1 MRKFSKS
8 KKAAILASI
17 MGGWMIGGS
26 AFAANLLITVPSNY
40 GASNMTAITGSRVTD
55 KVDSKANV
63 AVIESLNKDPGT
75 YSFVLDGK
83 SMFLLRQYNYST
95 VDLIPS
101 KVIGADTT
109 WSKDE
114 VYPSGIITKGA
125 NPHSAAG
132 YNGYIYVGDYDLG
145 TIGVVKYDKNVLTE
159 EVSKSRN
166 LMEDLNTYCGM
177 SYSSPGWVHG
187 EGMVVKNGQLY
198 VVVSINPKG
207 GYDPYDDSIIMQY
220 QIKDDGSLEYVNYT
234 CSARNPDSVK
244 LNNYNDI
251 LLHTGIGGYQY
262 VGHGNSES
270 AITLATINNNVLNQE
285 SKSVVLPENVKSNGL
300 DFRDM
305 TVWPNGTA
313 YILAYNLATGGGG
326 SNLKVYKTT
335 VANLSSDNPVNWE
348 IVVEGNTEGGGNTGV
363 GTGWFN
369 KLFAEYYTKRVWGEF
384 GNNIVVYT
392 DGAVKPTYT
401 WSAYTLAGNTSY
413 HTFNSVSLLSGDTV
427 FGNKALL
434 TTSREEGLTSP
445 SVTTTKV
452 ININANSKTGDYFQR
467 ISGTDADS
475 SVYSGVSSDNS
486 VYTFTADKTI
496 SLKPNAWKTQADLS
510 NNILAAVYAHDGN
523 DVTVN
528 AGSNTLQLQV
538 QNGVATPVGVY
549 AGNGKSVTIN
559 AGKLN
564 IITIGAVNG
573 NSLNNAIM
581 NDAGKS
587 DASKITVNGDV
598 NISMNGSYGGNGV
611 AVQKTDRW
619 GEASYASDVA
629 NTITIN
635 GNLTIKGADNETWG
649 IPINAD
655 NVLSRFNN
663 AGILTQVENS
673 RVDVSGTAD
682 MDVYGNG
689 ITTNAKNSTVSIGG
703 GEINVPKGMNYG
715 YYTLGAYQGT
725 INVNTGKDGAAAGNN
740 SVKLGGDIF
749 ALSTGTVN
757 VALTT
762 GDSYLRGIVDNGGTV
777 NMWLQNGASWIN
789 QANNTRYAQDNE
801 DVGSNG
807 ASHISKLTGGSAGAA
822 GVIFQKSDSK
832 NITIDKY
839 SGNTM
844 VIYEHDNS
852 NPEKILGGNF
862 TVKTAESGSAVALRT
877 DSDGVNTSSEATVNK
892 VLDALAN
899 KLYYTDYVS
908 GNRNLD
914 GQVQIAEGLTAAS
927 AAKYVGSVKYNDTT
941 GQGSLGEK
949 ISVQTETPEGD
960 NSDADKNFL
969 VEKGDWHGNNS
980 GDNVNLTLKD
990 KASWSGDNIGSNMVV
1005 NAADS
1010 VWTGDNKG
1018 AGTNVTLNASAWNG
1032 KNDGSKAVV
1041 TLKNKASWS
1050 GDSSGSDLQLN
1061 LDDSDYNGN
1070 ISGDRS
1076 SVTLGNGS
1084 NWEGNSSGKDA
1095 VININNGSSWSGNVS
1110 GSGST
1115 LNMHGDN
1122 LWQVKGDNVLDSF
1135 NAGSISKMRKA
1146 AAVASGS
1153 GATVDMTDATAG
1165 NLTIN
1170 KYNGKATFVYK
1181 HDANDVTKINGGDI
1195 TIGAATSS
1203 SGITLLTD
1211 SNGLETTNKYAIND
1225 ALNALANKLYYTG
1238 YLNGEK
1244 NLDGYVKIAE
1254 GLTSVSATK
1263 FAGNIGYDSKTG
1275 QGSLDKATV
1284 DYGTSIPNVQSKTD
1298 FTTVVTGDYVTDKE
1312 YRDAGVLPDINNI
1325 YNFTKDAT
1333 TITTDSSAITTA
1345 KDTTLKLN
1353 SHDMTITAN
1362 SGDGIATTGG
1372 TLTVQDAGN
1381 FVVTGAKAINA
1392 NNSKVDITAV
1402 NATLNGDVSTNN
1414 AVTIKAT
1421 KAAKVN
1427 GAVSADGANAA
1438 VTIDSAD
1445 TTIGS
1450 NVTANGK
1457 GAKVTAKNLSK
1468 LDGDVVTDADGSV
1481 ELNFKEG
1488 ASWTG
1493 DNSGNTTMSLSKGTW
1508 NGANN
1513 GKLNATLTNGTTWTG
1528 DSSGAGSTIKLDAS
1542 TWNGANSG
1550 ANADITLNNGAS
1562 WSKGNTA
1569 DGVTVKADKAA
1580 WTGANGGAKANITLT
1595 NASTW
1600 NGANTG
1606 ANAKVNLTDS
1616 SWTGDNS
1623 GSGLS
1628 LTANNSKWNGST
1640 SAAGSATLTNGSIW
1654 TGASANADFSLTL
1667 NGSTWNNSGA
1677 SSLKNFAGTNGIVDM
1692 SNAAASVTIG
1702 SYSGDATV
1710 IYKHN
1715 SNNPGEVYG
1724 GNFTV
1729 NSAENGSKITM
1740 LTDNTGVDTT
1750 DEDKI
1755 NEALDALAGKLFYL
1769 GAVGGAESNLNG
1781 TVKIA
1786 EGLTAAS
1793 VAKQTAGIVYDKTT
1807 GQGSADHKTVTPG
1820 PVYPSEQD
1828 RTAFVTSI
1836 TGEHLTDKEYRKA
1849 GVLSNTVDNNI
1860 YNFTKDATTI
1870 TTDSSAITTAKDT
1883 TLKLNSHDMTITAN
1897 SGDGIATTGGTLTVQ
1912 DAGNFVV
1919 TGAKAINANNSKVD
1933 ITAVNAT
1940 LNGDVTTNNTVML
1953 KATKAAKVNGAVSA
1967 DGANS
1972 NVSISGTASA
1982 AITGA
1987 VNANG
1992 ANAAVTIDSADTTIG
2007 SDITANGKGAKVTA
2021 KNLSK
2026 LDGNVATDADG
2037 NVELN
2042 FKEGASWSGDNS
2054 GNTTMSL
2061 SKGTW
2066 SGANTGKLNVTL
2078 TNGTT
2083 WNGDSSGAGSTIKLD
2098 ASTWS
2103 GANSGADADITLNNG
2118 ASWSKGNTADG
2129 VTVKADKAAWTGA
2142 NGGAKANITL
2152 TNASTWNGANTG
2164 ANAKVNLTDSS
2175 WTGDNSGAGLSL
2187 TANNSKWNGSTSTA
2201 GSATLTNGSIWT
2213 GASTSADFA
2222 LTLNGSTW
2230 NNSGAS
2236 SLKSFSGTNGIVDMT
2251 NTAASVTIGS
2261 YSGDATVIY
2270 KHNSSNPGEVYGG
2283 NFTVT
2288 KAAANSKI
2296 SMLTDNTGVDTTD
2309 EDKINEALDA
2319 LAGKLFYLGAV
2330 GGAESNLN
2338 GTVKIAEGLTAASV
2352 AKQTAGIVYDK
2363 TTGQGSADHKT
2374 VTPGP
2379 VYPSEQDRTAFV
2391 TSITGEHLTDKEYRK
2406 AGVLSN
2412 TVDNNIYNFT
2422 KDATT
2427 ITTDSSA
2434 ITTTKDTTLKLN
2446 SHDLT
2451 ITANSGDGIATTG
2464 GTLTVQNV
2472 GNFAVTGAKAIN
2484 ANNSKVDITAVNAT
2498 LNGDVSTNNVV
2509 NIKATKAAKVNG
2521 AVAADGANSNVSI
2534 SGTAS
2539 AAISGAVSAV
2549 GANAAVTVD
2558 SADTTIGSDI
2568 TANGKGAKVTAK
2580 NLSKLDGDVATDA
2593 DGSVELNFKEGASW
2607 SGDNSGNT
2615 TMSLSKGTW
2624 NGANTGKLNATLT
2637 NGTTWNGD
2645 SSGAGSTIK
2654 LDASTWSGAN
2664 SGANTDIT
2672 LSNGASW
2679 TKGNT
2684 ADGVT
2689 VKAEKA
2695 TWTGANGGAKANIT
2709 LTNAS
2714 TWNGANTGANA
2725 IVNLIDSSWTGDNSG
2740 AGLSLTANNSKW
2752 NGSTNAAGSAT
2763 LTNGS
2768 IWTGASTSADF
2779 SLTLNGSTWN
2789 NSGASSLKS
2798 FSGTNGIVDMTNA
2811 AASVTIGSY
2820 SGDATVIY
2828 KHNSSNPGEVYGG
2841 NFTVNS
2847 AKNGSKITM
2856 LTDNTGVDTT
2866 DEDKINEALDALVGK
2881 LFYLGAIGGAEN
2893 NLNGTVKIA
2902 EGLTA
2907 ASAAKQTAGIVYD
2920 KTTGQGSADH
2930 KTVTPGPVYPTEQD
2944 RTAFVTSITGEH
2956 LTDKEYRKAGVLSNT
2971 VDNNIYNFTKDAT
2984 TITTDSSAI
2993 TTAKDTTLKLNSHDM
3008 TITANS
3014 GDGIATTGG
3023 TLTVQDA
3030 GIFAV
3035 TGAKAINANNSK
3047 VDITAVN
3054 ATLNGDVTTNNAVT
3068 IKATKAA
3075 KVNGAVSADGANSN
3089 VSISGTASA
3098 AITGAVN
3105 ANGANAAVTIDSA
3118 DTTIGSDITAN
3129 GKGAKVIAKNL
3140 SRLDGDVTTD
3150 ADGSVELGFKEGAS
3164 WTGDNGGNTT
3174 MSLSKGTWNGANNGK
3189 LNATLTNGTTWTG
3202 DSSGAGSTIKLD
3214 ASSWSGANSGANADI
3229 TLSNGASWTKGNTA
3243 DGVAV
3248 KADKASWTGANG
3260 GAKTNITLTNS
3271 VSWNGANTGSNATV
3285 NMTDSSWTGD
3295 NSGAGLSL
3303 TANNSKWNGSTSAAG
3318 SATLTNGSIWTGA
3331 STNADFA
3338 LTLNGSTWNNSGA
3351 SSLKS
3356 FAGTNGIVDMTNAA
3370 ASVTIGSYS
3379 GDATVIYKHNSSN
3392 PSEVYGGNFT
3402 VTKAATN
3409 SKITML
3415 TDNTGVDTTDEDKIN
3430 EALDAL
3436 AGRLFYLGAVGGA
3449 ENNLNGTVKIA
3460 EGLTAASVAKQTA
3473 GIVYDKTTGQGS
3485 ADHKTVTPGPVYP
3498 SEQDRT
3504 AFVTSITGE
3513 HLTDK
3518 EYRKAGVLSNT
3529 VDNNIYN
3536 FTKDATT
3543 ITTAGSAITTAK
3555 DTTLKL
3561 NSHDMT
3567 ITANSGDG
3575 IATTGGK
3582 LTVQDAGDFAVTGAK
3597 AINANN
3603 SKVDITAVNATLN
3616 GDVSTNNAVMLKAT
3630 KAAKVNGA
3638 VAANGANSNVSIS
3651 GEATT
3656 ITGAVAADGANS
3668 NVSISGTA
3676 SAAISGAVNAV
3687 GANAAV
3693 TIDSADTTIGSDITA
3708 NGKGAKVTAKN
3719 LSKLDGNVATD
3730 ADGSVELNFK
3740 EGASWTGD
3748 NAGNTTMSL
3757 SKGTWNGDNTGK
3769 LNATLTNGT
3778 TWIGDSSGAGS
3789 TIKLDAS
3796 TWNGANSGANADIT
3810 LNNGASWS
3818 KGNTADG
3825 VTVKADKAAWTG
3837 ANGGAK
3843 ANITLTNASTWN
3855 GANTGANATVNLTD
3869 SSWTGDN
3876 SGAGLSLTAN
3886 NSKWNG
3892 NTSAA
3897 GSATLTNGSI
3907 WTGASTNA
3915 DFALTLNGSTWNNSG
3930 ASSLKNFAA
3939 TNGIVDMTNAAASVT
3954 IGSYSGDATV
3964 IYKHNSSNP
3973 GEVYGGNFTVNSA
3986 KNGSKIT
3993 MLTDNTGVDT
4003 TDEDKINEALD
4014 ALAGKLFYLGA
4025 IGGAENN
4032 LNGTVKIAEGL
4043 TATSVAKQTAG
4054 IVYDKTT
4061 GQGSADHKTVM
4072 PGPVYPTEQDRTAFV
4087 TSITGEHFT
4096 DKEYRKAGVLSNTV
4110 DNNIYNFTKD
4120 ATTIT
4125 TDSSAITTAK
4135 DTTLK
4140 LNSHD
4145 MTITANSGD
4154 GIATTGGTLT
4164 VQDAGNFA
4172 VTGAKAINANNSK
4185 VDITAVNATLNGDVT
4200 TNNIVT
4206 IKATKAAKV
4215 NGAVSANGTNAAVTI
4230 DSADTT
4236 IGSDI
4241 TANGKGAK
4249 VIAKNLSRLDGDVA
4263 TDADGSVEL
4272 NFKEGASWTGN
4283 NSGNTTMSLSK
4294 GTWNGANTGKLN
4306 ATLTNG
4312 TSWTG
4317 DSSGAGSTIKL
4328 DASSWSGA
4336 NSGANAD
4343 ITLTNGASWTKGNT
4357 ADGVTVKA
4365 DKAAWTGA
4373 NGGAKANITLTN
4385 ASTWNGANTG
4395 ANAIVN
4401 LTDSSWSGDNSGAGL
4416 SLTAN
4421 NSKWN
4426 GSTSTAGSA
4435 TLTNGSIWNGAS
4447 TSADFALTLNGSTW
4461 NNSGASSLKS
4471 FNGTNGIVDMTNAAA
4486 SVTIGSYS
4494 GDATV
4499 IYKHNSS
4506 NPGEVYGGNFTVN
4519 KAAANSKITMLTDRS
4534 GVDFSDEDSIANA
4547 LNALANKLY
4556 YTGYIT
4562 GERNLTGYVKL
4573 AEGLTASSIIK
4584 QTGDI
4589 AYDKTTGQ
4597 GSLKDGSVTP
4607 NVTYPE
4613 AQTKDNFTSQ
4623 ITGEWKQDK
4632 EYKLAGVLHTDNAV
4646 YDFSKD
4652 RSIITTAGTSVG
4664 AGRDLQLQ
4672 LNNKSMSLN
4681 SGADAVKADAITIA
4695 FKNLDKLDIKAAGQA
4710 LVAENG
4716 GKIIL
4721 HNTGAV
4727 TADSA
4732 FVANGAGSGIKADGL
4747 TNITVGSGDAV
4758 KADAGSIELAG
4769 STVKGDVTADNKGK
4783 ISINANNNAAGSIL
4797 TDITGNVL
4805 ATAGS
4810 SVDIGLGTA
4819 DSKLTGD
4826 VSTAGDAVINIYA
4839 DMGIWTGNADGDNV
4853 NLHLNSSKAQWN
4865 NIGNSKLRS
4874 LKGNGGIINQ
4884 TDANAGN
4891 IDVGDYSGNVVVN
4904 YKHTADKDTASNTL
4918 NNIKFGGGSLN
4929 IDKAAEGSSITLRTD
4944 NSDNLSYTETDNIEK
4959 LFRELSK
4966 KLYYAD
4972 AGSNPDNL
4980 SGHVEIAEGLTKVK
4994 VYGDINY
5001 GEHGQ
5006 GNYKDGSIKRTDPEI
5021 IYGSSETAMMRGAKS
5036 AMAST
5041 ALLWRSENSDMLQR
5055 MGDVRLDNEES
5066 GLWARYYGG
5075 KNSFDAK
5082 NTKYSTSFNAYQ
5094 LGYDKQLDNNKL
5106 FGAAVSY
5113 NKGKNTYEMGG
5124 HGDGKAVSLSV
5135 YGSWNSDKGHYADVI
5150 VKGGKLDNDYTVYN
5164 DMGHKLEG
5172 DYDTWGLSLSA
5183 EYGRRMQMQNG
5194 FYIDPSVQFTVGRV
5208 AGADYSAASDFLD
5221 SKGLKKDMYVS
5232 QDAFTSA
5239 IGRIGLG
5246 MGKTT
5251 DKAMFY
5257 TKFALAHEFSG
5268 DFTTTFAA
5276 ENEPT
5281 SSTAVDFGGTWF
5293 EWQLGGSMKVN
5304 DNSYVYATFEK
5315 KFGGDTGS
5323 NDWRLDAGLRWS
5335 F

>member
-132 YNGYIYVGDYDLG
+132 HNGYIYVGDYDLG

-166 LMEDLNTYCGM
+166 LMEDLNKYCGM

-335 VANLSSDNPVNWE
+335 VANLSSDNPVDWE
-348 IVVEGNTEGGGNTGV
+348 IVVEGSTEGGGNTGV

-401 WSAYTLAGNTSY
+401 WSAYELAGNTSY

-445 SVTTTKV
+445 SVTTTKIV
-452 ININANSKTGDYFQR
+452 NINANSKTGDYFQR

-538 QNGVATPVGVY
+538 QNSVATPVGVY
-549 AGNGKSVTIN
+549 AGNGKNITIN

-587 DASKITVNGDV
+587 AASKITVNGDV

-635 GNLTIKGADNETWG
+635 GNLTIKGADSETWG

-725 INVNTGKDGAAAGNN
+725 INVNTGKDGTAAGNN

-749 ALSTGTVN
+749 ALKTGTVN

-762 GDSYLRGIVDNGGTV
+762 DDSYLRGIVDNGGTV

-789 QANNTRYAQDNE
+789 QANNTRYSQDNE

-822 GVIFQKSDSK
+822 GVIFQKSGSK
-832 NITIDKY
+832 DITIDKY

-852 NPEKILGGNF
+852 NPENILGGNF
-862 TVKTAESGSAVALRT
+862 TVKTAETGSAVALRT
-877 DSDGVNTSSEATVNK
+877 DSSGVNTSSEATVNK

-899 KLYYTDYVS
+899 KLYYTDYVNGS
-908 GNRNLD
+908 RNLD

-927 AAKYVGSVKYNDTT
+927 AAKYVGSVKYSDTT

-960 NSDADKNFL
+960 NTDADKNFL
-969 VEKGDWHGNNS
+969 LEKGDWHGNNS
-980 GDNVNLTLKD
+980 GDNVNLALKD
-990 KASWSGDNIGSNMVV
+990 KASWTGNNSGSNMVV
-1005 NAADS
+1005 NATDS
-1010 VWTGDNKG
+1010 AWTGDNKG

-1041 TLKNKASWS
+1041 TMKNKASWT
-1050 GDSSGSDLQLN
+1050 GDSSGSDLQLT
-1061 LDDSDYNGN
+1061 LDNSAYQGN
-1070 ISGDRS
+1070 IRGDRS
-1076 SVTLGNGS
+1076 SVTL
-1084 NWEGNSSGKDA
+1084 
-1095 VININNGSSWSGNVS
+1095 NNGSSWSGNVI

-1115 LNMHGDN
+1115 LNMHGDS
-1122 LWQVKGDNVLDSF
+1122 LWQLKGDNVLDSF
-1135 NAGSISKMRKA
+1135 NAGSVSKMRKA
-1146 AAVASGS
+1146 AAVAAG
-1153 GATVDMTDATAG
+1153 GGTTVDMTDAAAG

-1170 KYNGKATFVYK
+1170 KYNGKATFVYQ
-1181 HDANDVTKINGGDI
+1181 HDVNDVTKINGGDI
-1195 TIGAATSS
+1195 TIGTATTG

-1254 GLTSVSATK
+1254 GLTSASATK

-1275 QGSLDKATV
+1275 QGSLDKESV

-1298 FTTVVTGDYVTDKE
+1298 FKTTVTGDYVTDKE
-1312 YRDAGVLPDINNI
+1312 YRDAGVLPDTDNI

-1333 TITTDSSAITTA
+1333 TITTAGSAVTTA

-1353 SHDMTITAN
+1353 NHDLTITAN
-1362 SGDGIATTGG
+1362 GGDGIATSGG
-1372 TLTVQDAGN
+1372 KLIVQNAGSLTVI
-1381 FVVTGAKAINA
+1381 GAKAINA

-1402 NATLNGDVSTNN
+1402 NATLNGGVSTNN

-1421 KAAKVN
+1421 KSAKVN
-1427 GAVSADGANAA
+1427 GAVSASGANSSVSINGTASAAISGAVSADGANAA
-1438 VTIDSAD
+1438 VTI
-1445 TTIGS
+1445 
-1450 NVTANGK
+1450 
-1457 GAKVTAKNLSK
+1457 
-1468 LDGDVVTDADGSV
+1468 
-1481 ELNFKEG
+1481 
-1488 ASWTG
+1488 
-1493 DNSGNTTMSLSKGTW
+1493 
-1508 NGANN
+1508 
-1513 GKLNATLTNGTTWTG
+1513 
-1528 DSSGAGSTIKLDAS
+1528 
-1542 TWNGANSG
+1542 
-1550 ANADITLNNGAS
+1550 
-1562 WSKGNTA
+1562 
-1569 DGVTVKADKAA
+1569 
-1580 WTGANGGAKANITLT
+1580 
-1595 NASTW
+1595 
-1600 NGANTG
+1600 
-1606 ANAKVNLTDS
+1606 
-1616 SWTGDNS
+1616 
-1623 GSGLS
+1623 
-1628 LTANNSKWNGST
+1628 
-1640 SAAGSATLTNGSIW
+1640 
-1654 TGASANADFSLTL
+1654 
-1667 NGSTWNNSGA
+1667 
-1677 SSLKNFAGTNGIVDM
+1677 
-1692 SNAAASVTIG
+1692 
-1702 SYSGDATV
+1702 
-1710 IYKHN
+1710 
-1715 SNNPGEVYG
+1715 
-1724 GNFTV
+1724 
-1729 NSAENGSKITM
+1729 
-1740 LTDNTGVDTT
+1740 
-1750 DEDKI
+1750 
-1755 NEALDALAGKLFYL
+1755 
-1769 GAVGGAESNLNG
+1769 
-1781 TVKIA
+1781 
-1786 EGLTAAS
+1786 
-1793 VAKQTAGIVYDKTT
+1793 
-1807 GQGSADHKTVTPG
+1807 
-1820 PVYPSEQD
+1820 
-1828 RTAFVTSI
+1828 
-1836 TGEHLTDKEYRKA
+1836 
-1849 GVLSNTVDNNI
+1849 
-1860 YNFTKDATTI
+1860 
-1870 TTDSSAITTAKDT
+1870 
-1883 TLKLNSHDMTITAN
+1883 
-1897 SGDGIATTGGTLTVQ
+1897 
-1912 DAGNFVV
+1912 
-1919 TGAKAINANNSKVD
+1919 
-1933 ITAVNAT
+1933 
-1940 LNGDVTTNNTVML
+1940 
-1953 KATKAAKVNGAVSA
+1953 
-1967 DGANS
+1967 
-1972 NVSISGTASA
+1972 
-1982 AITGA
+1982 
-1987 VNANG
+1987 
-1992 ANAAVTIDSADTTIG
+1992 
-2007 SDITANGKGAKVTA
+2007 
-2021 KNLSK
+2021 
-2026 LDGNVATDADG
+2026 
-2037 NVELN
+2037 
-2042 FKEGASWSGDNS
+2042 
-2054 GNTTMSL
+2054 
-2061 SKGTW
+2061 
-2066 SGANTGKLNVTL
+2066 
-2078 TNGTT
+2078 
-2083 WNGDSSGAGSTIKLD
+2083 
-2098 ASTWS
+2098 
-2103 GANSGADADITLNNG
+2103 
-2118 ASWSKGNTADG
+2118 
-2129 VTVKADKAAWTGA
+2129 
-2142 NGGAKANITL
+2142 
-2152 TNASTWNGANTG
+2152 
-2164 ANAKVNLTDSS
+2164 
-2175 WTGDNSGAGLSL
+2175 
-2187 TANNSKWNGSTSTA
+2187 
-2201 GSATLTNGSIWT
+2201 
-2213 GASTSADFA
+2213 
-2222 LTLNGSTW
+2222 
-2230 NNSGAS
+2230 
-2236 SLKSFSGTNGIVDMT
+2236 
-2251 NTAASVTIGS
+2251 
-2261 YSGDATVIY
+2261 
-2270 KHNSSNPGEVYGG
+2270 
-2283 NFTVT
+2283 
-2288 KAAANSKI
+2288 
-2296 SMLTDNTGVDTTD
+2296 
-2309 EDKINEALDA
+2309 
-2319 LAGKLFYLGAV
+2319 
-2330 GGAESNLN
+2330 
-2338 GTVKIAEGLTAASV
+2338 
-2352 AKQTAGIVYDK
+2352 
-2363 TTGQGSADHKT
+2363 
-2374 VTPGP
+2374 
-2379 VYPSEQDRTAFV
+2379 
-2391 TSITGEHLTDKEYRK
+2391 
-2406 AGVLSN
+2406 
-2412 TVDNNIYNFT
+2412 
-2422 KDATT
+2422 
-2427 ITTDSSA
+2427 
-2434 ITTTKDTTLKLN
+2434 
-2446 SHDLT
+2446 
-2451 ITANSGDGIATTG
+2451 
-2464 GTLTVQNV
+2464 
-2472 GNFAVTGAKAIN
+2472 
-2484 ANNSKVDITAVNAT
+2484 
-2498 LNGDVSTNNVV
+2498 
-2509 NIKATKAAKVNG
+2509 
-2521 AVAADGANSNVSI
+2521 
-2534 SGTAS
+2534 
-2539 AAISGAVSAV
+2539 
-2549 GANAAVTVD
+2549 D

-2637 NGTTWNGD
+2637 NGTSWTGD

-2654 LDASTWSGAN
+2654 LDASTWNGMN
-2664 SGANTDIT
+2664 SGAKADIT
-2672 LSNGASW
+2672 LTNGASW
-2679 TKGNT
+2679 SKGNT

-2689 VKAEKA
+2689 VKADKA
-2695 TWTGANGGAKANIT
+2695 AWTGANGGAKANIT
-2709 LTNAS
+2709 LTNSAS
-2714 TWNGANTGANA
+2714 WTGTNTGNNA
-2725 IVNLIDSSWTGDNSG
+2725 TVNLTDSSWSGDNSG

-2752 NGSTNAAGSAT
+2752 NGNANAAGSAT

-2768 IWTGASTSADF
+2768 IWNGASTSGDF
-2779 SLTLNGSTWN
+2779 SLTLNNSTWN
-2789 NSGASSLKS
+2789 NSSASSLKS
-2798 FSGTNGIVDMTNA
+2798 FTGTNGIVDMTNA

-2820 SGDATVIY
+2820 SGDTTVIY

-2841 NFTVNS
+2841 NFTVKS

-2866 DEDKINEALDALVGK
+2866 DEDKINEALDALAGK
-2881 LFYLGAIGGAEN
+2881 LFYTGAIGGAES

-2907 ASAAKQTAGIVYD
+2907 TSVAKQTAGIVYNKTTGQGSAD
-2920 KTTGQGSADH
+2920 HKTVTPGPVYPTEQDRTAFVTSITGEHLTDKEYRKAGVLSNTIDNNIYNFTKDATTITTDSSAITTAKDTTLKLNNHDLTITANSGDGIATSGATLTVQDAGNLTIKGAKAINANNSKVEITAVNATLNGDVSTNNVVNIKATKAAKVNGAVSANGANAAVMIDSADTTIGSDVTANGKGAKVTAKNLSKLDGDVTTDADGSVELNFKEGAAWSGDNAGNTTMSLSKGTWNGANTGKLNATLTNGTTWTGDSSGAGSTIKLDGSSWSGMNSGANANVTLTNGASWSKGNTADGVTVKADKAAWSGTNGGAKANITLSNSASWTGTNTGNNATISLTDSSWSGDNSGAGLSLTADNSKWNGNANAAGSAVLTNGSIWTGASTSGDFSLTLNNSTWNNSGASSLKSFNATNGIVDMTNAAAGVTIGSYSGDATVIYKHNSSNPGEVHGGNFTVTKATANSKITMLTDNTGVDTTDEDKINEALDALAGKLFYTGAIGGAESNLNGTVKIAEGLTATSVAKQTAGIVYNKTTGQGSADH

-2993 TTAKDTTLKLNSHDM
+2993 TTAKDTTLKLNSHDL
-3008 TITANS
+3008 TITANG

-3030 GIFAV
+3030 GSLTV
-3035 TGAKAINANNSK
+3035 SGAKAINANNSK
-3047 VDITAVN
+3047 VEITAVN
-3054 ATLNGDVTTNNAVT
+3054 ATLNGDVSTNNVVN

-3075 KVNGAVSADGANSN
+3075 KVNGAVSADGAN
-3089 VSISGTASA
+3089 
-3098 AITGAVN
+3098 
-3105 ANGANAAVTIDSA
+3105 AAVTIDSA
-3118 DTTIGSDITAN
+3118 DTTIGSGITAN
-3129 GKGAKVIAKNL
+3129 GKGAKVTAKNL
-3140 SRLDGDVTTD
+3140 SKLDGNVATD
-3150 ADGSVELGFKEGAS
+3150 ADGSVELNFKEGAS
-3164 WTGDNGGNTT
+3164 WTGDNSGNTT
-3174 MSLSKGTWNGANNGK
+3174 MSLSKGTWNGANTGK
-3189 LNATLTNGTTWTG
+3189 LNATLTNGTSWTG
-3202 DSSGAGSTIKLD
+3202 DSSGAESTIKLD
-3214 ASSWSGANSGANADI
+3214 GSSWSGMNSGANANV
-3229 TLSNGASWTKGNTA
+3229 TLTNGASWSKGNTA
-3243 DGVAV
+3243 DGVTV
-3248 KADKASWTGANG
+3248 KADKAAWTGANG
-3260 GAKTNITLTNS
+3260 GAKSNITLSNS
-3271 VSWNGANTGSNATV
+3271 ASWNGANTGSNATV
-3285 NMTDSSWTGD
+3285 NLTDSSWSGD

-3303 TANNSKWNGSTSAAG
+3303 TANNSKWNGSTNAAG
-3318 SATLTNGSIWTGA
+3318 SATLTNGSIWNGA
-3331 STNADFA
+3331 STSGDFS
-3338 LTLNGSTWNNSGA
+3338 LTLNNSTWNNSGA

-3356 FAGTNGIVDMTNAA
+3356 FTGTNGVVDMTNAA

-3392 PSEVYGGNFT
+3392 PAEVYGGNFT
-3402 VTKAATN
+3402 VKSAKN
-3409 SKITML
+3409 GSKITML

-3436 AGRLFYLGAVGGA
+3436 AGKLFYTGAIGGA
-3449 ENNLNGTVKIA
+3449 ESNLNGTVKIA
-3460 EGLTAASVAKQTA
+3460 EGLTATSVAKQTA
-3473 GIVYDKTTGQGS
+3473 GIVYNKTTGQGSADHKTVTPGPVYPTEQDRTAFVTSITGEHLTDKEYRKAGVLSNTVDNNIYNFTKDATTITTDSSAITTAKDTTLKLNSHDLTITANSGDGIAISGGKLTVQDAGSLTVKGAKAINANNSKVEITAVNATLNGDVSTNNVVNIKATKAAKVNGAVSASGANAAVSINGTDSVAITGAVNADGANSTVTIDSADTTIGSDVTANGKGAKVTAKNLSKLNGNVATDADGSVELNFKEGAAWSGDNAGNTTMSLSKGTWNGANTGKLNATLTNGTTWTGDSSGAGSTIKLDGSTWNGANSGANADITLTNGASWSKGNTADGVTVKADKATWSGANGGANANITLTNSASWTGTNTGNNATISLTDSSWSGDNSGANVTITANNSKWNGSTNAAGSATLTNGSSWTGASTSADFALTLNGSTWNNSGASSLKSFTGTNGVVDMTNAAAGVTIGSYSGDATVIYKHNSSKPGEVYGGNFTVKSAKSGSKITMLTDNTGVDTTDEDKINEALDALAGKLFYTGAIGGAESNLNGTVKIAEGLTATSVAKQTAGIVYNKTTGQGS

-3543 ITTAGSAITTAK
+3543 ITTDSSAITTAK

-3561 NSHDMT
+3561 NNHDMT
-3567 ITANSGDG
+3567 ITSSSGDG
-3575 IATTGGK
+3575 IATTGGT
-3582 LTVQDAGDFAVTGAK
+3582 LTVQGAGSLTVSGAK

-3603 SKVDITAVNATLN
+3603 SKVEITTVNATLN
-3616 GDVSTNNAVMLKAT
+3616 GDVSTNNVVNIKAT

-3638 VAANGANSNVSIS
+3638 VSAN
-3651 GEATT
+3651 
-3656 ITGAVAADGANS
+3656 
-3668 NVSISGTA
+3668 
-3676 SAAISGAVNAV
+3676 

-3693 TIDSADTTIGSDITA
+3693 MIDSADTTIGSAITA

-3719 LSKLDGNVATD
+3719 LSKLDGDVTTD
-3730 ADGSVELNFK
+3730 ADSSVELNFK
-3740 EGASWTGD
+3740 EGAIWTGD

-3757 SKGTWNGDNTGK
+3757 SKGTWNGANTGK
-3769 LNATLTNGT
+3769 LNAMLTNGT
-3778 TWIGDSSGAGS
+3778 TWTGDSSGAGS

-3796 TWNGANSGANADIT
+3796 TWNGANSGANTNIT
-3810 LNNGASWS
+3810 LTNSASWS

-3825 VTVKADKAAWTG
+3825 VTVKADKSTWTG
-3837 ANGGAK
+3837 VNSGAN
-3843 ANITLTNASTWN
+3843 ANITLTNATTWT
-3855 GANTGANATVNLTD
+3855 GANNGANATISLTD
-3869 SSWTGDN
+3869 SSWSGDN

-3892 NTSAA
+3892 NANAA
-3897 GSATLTNGSI
+3897 GSATLTNGSS
-3907 WTGASTNA
+3907 WTGASTSA

-3930 ASSLKNFAA
+3930 ASSLKSFNG

-3973 GEVYGGNFTVNSA
+3973 AEVYGGNFTVKSA

-4014 ALAGKLFYLGA
+4014 ALAGKLFYTGA
-4025 IGGAENN
+4025 IGGAESN

-4054 IVYDKTT
+4054 IVYNKTT
-4061 GQGSADHKTVM
+4061 GQGSADHKTVT

-4087 TSITGEHFT
+4087 TSITGEHLT

-4125 TDSSAITTAK
+4125 TAGSAITTAK

-4140 LNSHD
+4140 LNNHD
-4145 MTITANSGD
+4145 LTITANGGD

-4164 VQDAGNFA
+4164 VQDAGSLTVN
-4172 VTGAKAINANNSK
+4172 GAKAINANNSK
-4185 VDITAVNATLNGDVT
+4185 VDITAVNATLNGDVS
-4200 TNNIVT
+4200 TNNVVN

-4215 NGAVSANGTNAAVTI
+4215 NGAVSANGANAAVTI

-4241 TANGKGAK
+4241 TANGNGAK
-4249 VIAKNLSRLDGDVA
+4249 VTVKNLSKLNGDVA

-4272 NFKEGASWTGN
+4272 NFKEGASWTGD
-4283 NSGNTTMSLSK
+4283 NSGNTAMSLSK

-4312 TSWTG
+4312 TTWTG

-4328 DASSWSGA
+4328 DASTWTGA
-4336 NSGANAD
+4336 NSGTNAN
-4343 ITLTNGASWTKGNT
+4343 ITLSNSAS
-4357 ADGVTVKA
+4357 
-4365 DKAAWTGA
+4365 WTGA
-4373 NGGAKANITLTN
+4373 NTGSN
-4385 ASTWNGANTG
+4385 AT
-4395 ANAIVN
+4395 VN

-4573 AEGLTASSIIK
+4573 AEGLTASSVIK

-4681 SGADAVKADAITIA
+4681 SGADAVKADAITVE

-4710 LVAENG
+4710 LLAENG

-4721 HNTGAV
+4721 HNTGVV

-4732 FVANGAGSGIKADGL
+4732 FIANGAGSGIKADGL

-4769 STVKGDVTADNKGK
+4769 GTVKGNVTADNKGK

-4826 VSTAGDAVINIYA
+4826 VSTVGDAVINIYA
-4839 DMGIWTGNADGDNV
+4839 DMGVWTGNADGDNV

-4994 VYGDINY
+4994 VYGEINY

-5055 MGDVRLDNEES
+5055 MGDVRLANEES

-5124 HGDGKAVSLSV
+5124 HGDGKAVSLAV

-5208 AGADYSAASDFLD
+5208 AGADYSASSDFLD

>member
-132 YNGYIYVGDYDLG
+132 YNGYVYVGDYDLG

-335 VANLSSDNPVNWE
+335 VANLSSDNPVDWE
-348 IVVEGNTEGGGNTGV
+348 IVVEGSTEGGGNTGV

-392 DGAVKPTYT
+392 DGASKPTYT
-401 WSAYTLAGNTSY
+401 WSAYQLAGNTSY

-445 SVTTTKV
+445 SVTTTKIV
-452 ININANSKTGDYFQR
+452 NINANSTTGDYFPR

-523 DVTVN
+523 DITVN

-538 QNGVATPVGVY
+538 QNSVATPVGVY

-587 DASKITVNGDV
+587 AASKITVNGDV

-635 GNLTIKGADNETWG
+635 GNLTIKGSDSETWG

-663 AGILTQVENS
+663 AGILAQVENS

-725 INVNTGKDGAAAGNN
+725 INVNTGKDGTAAGNN

-749 ALSTGTVN
+749 ALKTGTVN

-762 GDSYLRGIVDNGGTV
+762 DDSYLRGIVDNGGTV

-822 GVIFQKSDSK
+822 GVIFQKSGSK

-862 TVKTAESGSAVALRT
+862 TVKTAETGSAVALRT
-877 DSDGVNTSSEATVNK
+877 DSSGVNTSSEATVNK

-899 KLYYTDYVS
+899 KLYYTDYVNGS
-908 GNRNLD
+908 RNLD

-927 AAKYVGSVKYNDTT
+927 AAKYVSSVKYSDTT

-960 NSDADKNFL
+960 NTDADKNFL

-980 GDNVNLTLKD
+980 GDNVNLALKG
-990 KASWSGDNIGSNMVV
+990 KASWTGNNSGSNMVV
-1005 NAADS
+1005 NATDS
-1010 VWTGDNKG
+1010 AWTGDNKG
-1018 AGTNVTLNASAWNG
+1018 TEINATLNASDWNG

-1041 TLKNKASWS
+1041 TLKNKASWT
-1050 GDSSGSDLQLN
+1050 GDSSGSDLQLT
-1061 LDDSDYNGN
+1061 LDNSAYQGN
-1070 ISGDRS
+1070 IRGDRS
-1076 SVTLGNGS
+1076 SVTL
-1084 NWEGNSSGKDA
+1084 
-1095 VININNGSSWSGNVS
+1095 NNGSSWSGNVS

-1115 LNMHGDN
+1115 LNMHGDT
-1122 LWQVKGDNVLDSF
+1122 LWQLKGDNVLDSF
-1135 NAGSISKMRKA
+1135 NTGSISKMRKA
-1146 AAVASGS
+1146 AAVAAG
-1153 GATVDMTDATAG
+1153 GGTTVDMTDATAG

-1170 KYNGKATFVYK
+1170 KYNGKATFVYQ
-1181 HDANDVTKINGGDI
+1181 HDVNDVTKINGGDI
-1195 TIGAATSS
+1195 TIGTATTG

-1254 GLTSVSATK
+1254 GLTSASATK

-1275 QGSLDKATV
+1275 QGSLDKETV

-1298 FTTVVTGDYVTDKE
+1298 FKTTVTGDYVTDKE
-1312 YRDAGVLPDINNI
+1312 YRDAGVLPDTDNI

-1333 TITTDSSAITTA
+1333 TITTAGSAVTTA

-1353 SHDMTITAN
+1353 NNDMTITAN
-1362 SGDGIATTGG
+1362 GGDGIATSGG
-1372 TLTVQDAGN
+1372 KLTVQDA
-1381 FVVTGAKAINA
+1381 
-1392 NNSKVDITAV
+1392 
-1402 NATLNGDVSTNN
+1402 
-1414 AVTIKAT
+1414 
-1421 KAAKVN
+1421 
-1427 GAVSADGANAA
+1427 
-1438 VTIDSAD
+1438 
-1445 TTIGS
+1445 
-1450 NVTANGK
+1450 
-1457 GAKVTAKNLSK
+1457 
-1468 LDGDVVTDADGSV
+1468 
-1481 ELNFKEG
+1481 
-1488 ASWTG
+1488 
-1493 DNSGNTTMSLSKGTW
+1493 
-1508 NGANN
+1508 
-1513 GKLNATLTNGTTWTG
+1513 
-1528 DSSGAGSTIKLDAS
+1528 
-1542 TWNGANSG
+1542 
-1550 ANADITLNNGAS
+1550 
-1562 WSKGNTA
+1562 
-1569 DGVTVKADKAA
+1569 
-1580 WTGANGGAKANITLT
+1580 
-1595 NASTW
+1595 
-1600 NGANTG
+1600 
-1606 ANAKVNLTDS
+1606 
-1616 SWTGDNS
+1616 
-1623 GSGLS
+1623 
-1628 LTANNSKWNGST
+1628 
-1640 SAAGSATLTNGSIW
+1640 
-1654 TGASANADFSLTL
+1654 
-1667 NGSTWNNSGA
+1667 
-1677 SSLKNFAGTNGIVDM
+1677 
-1692 SNAAASVTIG
+1692 
-1702 SYSGDATV
+1702 
-1710 IYKHN
+1710 
-1715 SNNPGEVYG
+1715 
-1724 GNFTV
+1724 
-1729 NSAENGSKITM
+1729 
-1740 LTDNTGVDTT
+1740 
-1750 DEDKI
+1750 
-1755 NEALDALAGKLFYL
+1755 
-1769 GAVGGAESNLNG
+1769 
-1781 TVKIA
+1781 
-1786 EGLTAAS
+1786 
-1793 VAKQTAGIVYDKTT
+1793 
-1807 GQGSADHKTVTPG
+1807 
-1820 PVYPSEQD
+1820 
-1828 RTAFVTSI
+1828 
-1836 TGEHLTDKEYRKA
+1836 
-1849 GVLSNTVDNNI
+1849 
-1860 YNFTKDATTI
+1860 
-1870 TTDSSAITTAKDT
+1870 
-1883 TLKLNSHDMTITAN
+1883 
-1897 SGDGIATTGGTLTVQ
+1897 
-1912 DAGNFVV
+1912 
-1919 TGAKAINANNSKVD
+1919 
-1933 ITAVNAT
+1933 
-1940 LNGDVTTNNTVML
+1940 
-1953 KATKAAKVNGAVSA
+1953 
-1967 DGANS
+1967 
-1972 NVSISGTASA
+1972 
-1982 AITGA
+1982 
-1987 VNANG
+1987 
-1992 ANAAVTIDSADTTIG
+1992 
-2007 SDITANGKGAKVTA
+2007 
-2021 KNLSK
+2021 
-2026 LDGNVATDADG
+2026 
-2037 NVELN
+2037 
-2042 FKEGASWSGDNS
+2042 
-2054 GNTTMSL
+2054 
-2061 SKGTW
+2061 
-2066 SGANTGKLNVTL
+2066 
-2078 TNGTT
+2078 
-2083 WNGDSSGAGSTIKLD
+2083 
-2098 ASTWS
+2098 
-2103 GANSGADADITLNNG
+2103 
-2118 ASWSKGNTADG
+2118 
-2129 VTVKADKAAWTGA
+2129 
-2142 NGGAKANITL
+2142 
-2152 TNASTWNGANTG
+2152 
-2164 ANAKVNLTDSS
+2164 
-2175 WTGDNSGAGLSL
+2175 
-2187 TANNSKWNGSTSTA
+2187 
-2201 GSATLTNGSIWT
+2201 
-2213 GASTSADFA
+2213 
-2222 LTLNGSTW
+2222 
-2230 NNSGAS
+2230 
-2236 SLKSFSGTNGIVDMT
+2236 
-2251 NTAASVTIGS
+2251 
-2261 YSGDATVIY
+2261 
-2270 KHNSSNPGEVYGG
+2270 
-2283 NFTVT
+2283 
-2288 KAAANSKI
+2288 
-2296 SMLTDNTGVDTTD
+2296 
-2309 EDKINEALDA
+2309 
-2319 LAGKLFYLGAV
+2319 
-2330 GGAESNLN
+2330 
-2338 GTVKIAEGLTAASV
+2338 
-2352 AKQTAGIVYDK
+2352 
-2363 TTGQGSADHKT
+2363 
-2374 VTPGP
+2374 
-2379 VYPSEQDRTAFV
+2379 
-2391 TSITGEHLTDKEYRK
+2391 
-2406 AGVLSN
+2406 
-2412 TVDNNIYNFT
+2412 
-2422 KDATT
+2422 
-2427 ITTDSSA
+2427 
-2434 ITTTKDTTLKLN
+2434 
-2446 SHDLT
+2446 
-2451 ITANSGDGIATTG
+2451 
-2464 GTLTVQNV
+2464 

-2521 AVAADGANSNVSI
+2521 AVSASGANSSVSI
-2534 SGTAS
+2534 NGTAS
-2539 AAISGAVSAV
+2539 AAISGAVSAD
-2549 GANAAVTVD
+2549 GANAAVTID

-2580 NLSKLDGDVATDA
+2580 NLSKLDGDVTTDA

-2607 SGDNSGNT
+2607 TGDNAGNT
-2615 TMSLSKGTW
+2615 TMSLSKGSW

-2637 NGTTWNGD
+2637 NGTSWTGD

-2654 LDASTWSGAN
+2654 LDASSWSGMN
-2664 SGANTDIT
+2664 SGANANVT
-2672 LSNGASW
+2672 LTNGASW

-2689 VKAEKA
+2689 VKADKA
-2695 TWTGANGGAKANIT
+2695 AWTGANGGANANIT
-2709 LTNAS
+2709 LGNAS
-2714 TWNGANTGANA
+2714 TWTSANNGANAT
-2725 IVNLIDSSWTGDNSG
+2725 VSLTDSNWSGDNSG

-2752 NGSTNAAGSAT
+2752 NGSTSTAGSAT

-2768 IWTGASTSADF
+2768 IWNGASTSADF
-2779 SLTLNGSTWN
+2779 SLTLNNSTWN

-2798 FSGTNGIVDMTNA
+2798 FNATNGIVDMTNA

-2828 KHNSSNPGEVYGG
+2828 KHNSSDPGEVYGG
-2841 NFTVNS
+2841 NFTVTKVAAN
-2847 AKNGSKITM
+2847 SKITM

-2866 DEDKINEALDALVGK
+2866 DEDKINEALDALAGK
-2881 LFYLGAIGGAEN
+2881 LFYTGAIGGAEN

-2907 ASAAKQTAGIVYD
+2907 TSVAKQTAGIVYD

-2984 TITTDSSAI
+2984 TITTAGSAV
-2993 TTAKDTTLKLNSHDM
+2993 TTAKDTTLKLNNNDM
-3008 TITANS
+3008 TITANG
-3014 GDGIATTGG
+3014 GDGIATSGG
-3023 TLTVQDA
+3023 KLTVQDA
-3030 GIFAV
+3030 GNFAV

-3054 ATLNGDVTTNNAVT
+3054 ATLNGDVSTNNVVN

-3075 KVNGAVSADGANSN
+3075 KVNGAVSASGANSS
-3089 VSISGTASA
+3089 VSINGTASA
-3098 AITGAVN
+3098 AISGAVS
-3105 ANGANAAVTIDSA
+3105 ADGANAAVTIDSA

-3129 GKGAKVIAKNL
+3129 GKGAKVTAKNL
-3140 SRLDGDVTTD
+3140 SKLDGDVTTD
-3150 ADGSVELGFKEGAS
+3150 ADGSVELNFKEGAS
-3164 WTGDNGGNTT
+3164 WTGDNAGNTT
-3174 MSLSKGTWNGANNGK
+3174 MSLSKGSWNGANTGK
-3189 LNATLTNGTTWTG
+3189 LNATLTNGTSWTG

-3214 ASSWSGANSGANADI
+3214 ASSWSGMNSGAN
-3229 TLSNGASWTKGNTA
+3229 
-3243 DGVAV
+3243 
-3248 KADKASWTGANG
+3248 
-3260 GAKTNITLTNS
+3260 TNITLTNATT
-3271 VSWNGANTGSNATV
+3271 WTGANNGANATV
-3285 NMTDSSWTGD
+3285 SLTDSNWSGD

-3303 TANNSKWNGSTSAAG
+3303 TANNSKWNGSTSTAG
-3318 SATLTNGSIWTGA
+3318 SATLTNGSIWNGA
-3331 STNADFA
+3331 STSADFS
-3338 LTLNGSTWNNSGA
+3338 LTLNNSTWNNSGA

-3356 FAGTNGIVDMTNAA
+3356 FNATNGIVDMTNAA

-3392 PSEVYGGNFT
+3392 PAEVYGGNFT
-3402 VTKAATN
+3402 VTSAKSG

-3436 AGRLFYLGAVGGA
+3436 AGKLFYTGAIGGA

-3460 EGLTAASVAKQTA
+3460 EGLTATSVAKQTA

-3498 SEQDRT
+3498 TEQDRT

-3543 ITTAGSAITTAK
+3543 ITTAGSAVTTAK

-3561 NSHDMT
+3561 NNNDMT
-3567 ITANSGDG
+3567 ITANGGDG
-3575 IATTGGK
+3575 IATSGGK
-3582 LTVQDAGDFAVTGAK
+3582 LTVQDAGNFAVTGAK

-3616 GDVSTNNAVMLKAT
+3616 GDVSTNNVVNIKAT

-3638 VAANGANSNVSIS
+3638 VSASGANSSVSI
-3651 GEATT
+3651 
-3656 ITGAVAADGANS
+3656 N
-3668 NVSISGTA
+3668 GTA
-3676 SAAISGAVNAV
+3676 SAAISGAVSAD

-3719 LSKLDGNVATD
+3719 LSKLDGDVTTD

-3757 SKGTWNGDNTGK
+3757 SKGSWNGANTGK

-3778 TWIGDSSGAGS
+3778 SWTGDSSGAGS

-3796 TWNGANSGANADIT
+3796 SWSGMNSGANANVT
-3810 LNNGASWS
+3810 LTNGASWS

-3825 VTVKADKAAWTG
+3825 VTVKADKSTWTG

-3843 ANITLTNASTWN
+3843 ANITLTNSASWT
-3855 GANTGANATVNLTD
+3855 GTNTGNNATISLTD
-3869 SSWTGDN
+3869 SNWSGDN

-3892 NTSAA
+3892 STSTA

-3907 WTGASTNA
+3907 WNGASTSA
-3915 DFALTLNGSTWNNSG
+3915 DFSLTLNNSTWNNSG
-3930 ASSLKNFAA
+3930 ASSLKSFNA

-3973 GEVYGGNFTVNSA
+3973 AEVYGGNFTVTSA
-3986 KNGSKIT
+3986 KSGSKIT

-4014 ALAGKLFYLGA
+4014 ALAGKLFYTGA

-4061 GQGSADHKTVM
+4061 GQGSADHKTVT

-4087 TSITGEHFT
+4087 TSITGEHLT

-4125 TDSSAITTAK
+4125 TAGSAVTTAK

-4140 LNSHD
+4140 LNNND
-4145 MTITANSGD
+4145 MTITANGGD
-4154 GIATTGGTLT
+4154 GIATSGGKLT

-4185 VDITAVNATLNGDVT
+4185 VDITAVNATLNGDVS
-4200 TNNIVT
+4200 TNNVVN

-4215 NGAVSANGTNAAVTI
+4215 NGAVSASGANSSVSINGTASAAISGAVSADGANAAVTI

-4249 VIAKNLSRLDGDVA
+4249 VTAKNLSKLDGDVT

-4272 NFKEGASWTGN
+4272 NFKEGASWTGDN
-4283 NSGNTTMSLSK
+4283 AGNTTMSLSK
-4294 GTWNGANTGKLN
+4294 GSWNGANTGKLN

-4328 DASSWSGA
+4328 DASSWSGM
-4336 NSGANAD
+4336 NSGANANV
-4343 ITLTNGASWTKGNT
+4343 TLTNGASWSKGNT

-4365 DKAAWTGA
+4365 DKATWTGA
-4373 NGGAKANITLTN
+4373 NSGANTNITLTN
-4385 ASTWNGANTG
+4385 ATTWTGANNGANAT
-4395 ANAIVN
+4395 VS
-4401 LTDSSWSGDNSGAGL
+4401 LTDSNWSGDNSGAGL

-4447 TSADFALTLNGSTW
+4447 TSADFSLTLNNSTW

-4471 FNGTNGIVDMTNAAA
+4471 FNATNGIVDMTNAAA

-4506 NPGEVYGGNFTVN
+4506 NPAEVYGGNFTVN

-4573 AEGLTASSIIK
+4573 AEGLTASSVVK

-4613 AQTKDNFTSQ
+4613 EQTKDSFTSP

-4681 SGADAVKADAITIA
+4681 SGADAVKADAITIE

-4710 LVAENG
+4710 LLAENG

-4732 FVANGAGSGIKADGL
+4732 FVANGAGSSIKADGL

>member
-114 VYPSGIITKGA
+114 VYPSGVITKGA

-166 LMEDLNTYCGM
+166 LMEDLNNYCGM

-335 VANLSSDNPVNWE
+335 VANLSSDNPVDWE
-348 IVVEGNTEGGGNTGV
+348 IVVEGSTEGGGNTGV

-392 DGAVKPTYT
+392 DGASKPTYT
-401 WSAYTLAGNTSY
+401 WSAYELAGNTSY

-445 SVTTTKV
+445 SVTTTKIV
-452 ININANSKTGDYFQR
+452 NINANSKTGDYFQR

-496 SLKPNAWKTQADLS
+496 SLKPNAWKTQADLR

-538 QNGVATPVGVY
+538 QNSVATPVGVY
-549 AGNGKSVTIN
+549 AGNGKNITIN

-587 DASKITVNGDV
+587 AASKITVNGDV

-635 GNLTIKGADNETWG
+635 GNLTIKGSDSETWG

-663 AGILTQVENS
+663 AGILAQVENS

-725 INVNTGKDGAAAGNN
+725 INVNTGKDGTAAGNN

-749 ALSTGTVN
+749 ALKTGTVN

-762 GDSYLRGIVDNGGTV
+762 DDSYLRGIVDNGGTV

-822 GVIFQKSDSK
+822 GVIFQKSGSK

-852 NPEKILGGNF
+852 NPENILGGNF
-862 TVKTAESGSAVALRT
+862 TVKTAETGSAVALRT
-877 DSDGVNTSSEATVNK
+877 DSSGVNTSSEATVNK

-899 KLYYTDYVS
+899 KLYYTDYVNGS
-908 GNRNLD
+908 RNLD

-927 AAKYVGSVKYNDTT
+927 AAKYVGSVKYSDTT

-960 NSDADKNFL
+960 NTDADKNFL

-980 GDNVNLTLKD
+980 GDNVNLALKG
-990 KASWSGDNIGSNMVV
+990 KASWTGNNSGSNMVV
-1005 NAADS
+1005 NATDS
-1010 VWTGDNKG
+1010 AWTGDNKG
-1018 AGTNVTLNASAWNG
+1018 AGINATLNASDWNG

-1041 TLKNKASWS
+1041 TLKNKASWT
-1050 GDSSGSDLQLN
+1050 GDSSGSDLQLT
-1061 LDDSDYNGN
+1061 LDNSAYQGN
-1070 ISGDRS
+1070 IRGDRS
-1076 SVTLGNGS
+1076 SVTL
-1084 NWEGNSSGKDA
+1084 
-1095 VININNGSSWSGNVS
+1095 NNGSSWSGNVI

-1115 LNMHGDN
+1115 LNMHGDS
-1122 LWQVKGDNVLDSF
+1122 LWQLKGDNVLDSF
-1135 NAGSISKMRKA
+1135 NTGSISKMRKA
-1146 AAVASGS
+1146 AAVATG
-1153 GATVDMTDATAG
+1153 GGTTVDMTDATAG

-1170 KYNGKATFVYK
+1170 KYNGKATFVYQ
-1181 HDANDVTKINGGDI
+1181 HDVNDVTKINGGNI
-1195 TIGAATSS
+1195 TIGTATTG

-1244 NLDGYVKIAE
+1244 NIDGYVKIAE
-1254 GLTSVSATK
+1254 GLTSASATK

-1298 FTTVVTGDYVTDKE
+1298 FKTTVTGDYVTDKE
-1312 YRDAGVLPDINNI
+1312 YRDAGVLPDTDNI

-1333 TITTDSSAITTA
+1333 SIMTAGSAVTTA

-1353 SHDMTITAN
+1353 NHDMTITAN
-1362 SGDGIATTGG
+1362 SGDGIATSGG
-1372 TLTVQDAGN
+1372 KLTVQNAGSLT
-1381 FVVTGAKAINA
+1381 VSGAKAINA

-1414 AVTIKAT
+1414 VVNIKAT

-1427 GAVSADGANAA
+1427 GAVSASGANSSVSINGTASAAISGAVSADGANAA

-1450 NVTANGK
+1450 DITANGK

-1468 LDGDVVTDADGSV
+1468 LDGDVTTDADGSV

-1508 NGANN
+1508 NGANT

-1528 DSSGAGSTIKLDAS
+1528 DSSGAGSIIKLDGSAWS
-1542 TWNGANSG
+1542 GANSG
-1550 ANADITLNNGAS
+1550 ANADITLTNGAS

-1580 WTGANGGAKANITLT
+1580 WTGANGGANTNITLT
-1595 NASTW
+1595 NTTTW
-1600 NGANTG
+1600 TGANNGANAT
-1606 ANAKVNLTDS
+1606 VNLTDS
-1616 SWTGDNS
+1616 SWSGDNS
-1623 GSGLS
+1623 GANVTI
-1628 LTANNSKWNGST
+1628 TANNSKWNGST
-1640 SAAGSATLTNGSIW
+1640 NAAGSAVLTNGSIW
-1654 TGASANADFSLTL
+1654 TGASTSADFALTL

-1677 SSLKNFAGTNGIVDM
+1677 SSLKSFNVTNGIVDM
-1692 SNAAASVTIG
+1692 TNAAASVTIG

-1715 SNNPGEVYG
+1715 SSNPGEVYG

-1729 NSAENGSKITM
+1729 NNAKNGSKITMLTDNTGVDTTDEDKINEALDALAGKLFYTGAIGGAENNLNGTVKIAEGLTATSVAKQTAGIVYDKTTGQGSADHKTVTPGPVYPTEQDRTAFVTSITGEHLTDKEYRKAGVLSNTIDNNIYNFTKDATTITTDSSAITTAKDTTLKLNNNDMTITANGGDGIATTSGTLTVQDAGSLTVSGAKAINANNSKVEITAVNATLNGDVSTNNVVNIKATKAAKVNGAVSANGANSSVSINGGEATTVTGAVNADGANAAVTIDSADTTIGSDITANGKGAKVTAKNLSKLDGDVTTDADGSVELGFKEGASWTGDNGGNTTMSLSKGSWNGANTGKLNATLTNGTTWTGDSSGAGSMIKLDASTWNGANSGANANVTLTNGASWSKGNTADGVTVKADKSTWTGANGGAKANITLSNSASWTGTNTGNNATISLTDSSWSGDNSGANVTIIANNSKWNGSTSATGSATLTNGSIWTGASTNADFALTLNGSTWNNSGASSLKSFNATNGIVDMTNAAAGVTIGSYSGDATVIYKHNSSNPAEVYGGNFTVTSAKSGSKITM

-1769 GAVGGAESNLNG
+1769 GTIGGAESNLNG

-1786 EGLTAAS
+1786 EGLTATSVAKQTAGIVYDKTTGQGSADHKTVTPGPVYPTEQDRTAFVTSITGEHFADKEYRKAGVLSNTIDNNIYNFTKDATTITPDSSAVTTAKDTTLKLNNHDMTITASSGDGIATTGGTLTVQNAGSLTVSGAKAINANNSKVDITAVNATLNGDVSTNNVVNIKATKAAKVNGAVSASGANSSVSISGTASAAISGAVSAVGANAVVTVDSADTTIGSDITANGKGAKVTAKNLSKLDGDVATDADGSVELNFKEGASWTGDNSGNTTMSLSKGTWNGANTGKLNATLTNGTSWTGDSSGAGSTIKLDASTWNGANSGANANVTLTNGASWSKGNTADGVTVKADKSTWTGANGGAKANITLTNSASWTGTNTGNNATISLTDSSWTGDNSGAGLSLTVDNSKWNGSTNAAGSAVLTNGSSWTGASTSGDFSLTLNNSTWNNSGASSLKSFNATNGIVDMTNAAASVTIGSYSGDTTVIYKHNSSNPGEVYGGNFTVNSAKNGSKITMLTDNTGVDTTDEDKINEALDALAGKLFYTGAIGGAENNLNGTVKIAEGLTATS

-1883 TLKLNSHDMTITAN
+1883 TLKLNNHNLTITAN
-1897 SGDGIATTGGTLTVQ
+1897 SGDGIATSSGKLTVQ
-1912 DAGNFVV
+1912 DAGSLTVK
-1919 TGAKAINANNSKVD
+1919 GAKAINANNSKVD

-1940 LNGDVTTNNTVML
+1940 LNGDVTTNNTVTI
-1953 KATKAAKVNGAVSA
+1953 KVAKAAKVNGAVSA
-1967 DGANS
+1967 NGANS
-1972 NVSISGTASA
+1972 NVSINGTDSV

-1987 VNANG
+1987 VNA
-1992 ANAAVTIDSADTTIG
+1992 
-2007 SDITANGKGAKVTA
+2007 
-2021 KNLSK
+2021 
-2026 LDGNVATDADG
+2026 
-2037 NVELN
+2037 
-2042 FKEGASWSGDNS
+2042 
-2054 GNTTMSL
+2054 
-2061 SKGTW
+2061 
-2066 SGANTGKLNVTL
+2066 
-2078 TNGTT
+2078 
-2083 WNGDSSGAGSTIKLD
+2083 
-2098 ASTWS
+2098 
-2103 GANSGADADITLNNG
+2103 
-2118 ASWSKGNTADG
+2118 
-2129 VTVKADKAAWTGA
+2129 
-2142 NGGAKANITL
+2142 
-2152 TNASTWNGANTG
+2152 
-2164 ANAKVNLTDSS
+2164 
-2175 WTGDNSGAGLSL
+2175 
-2187 TANNSKWNGSTSTA
+2187 
-2201 GSATLTNGSIWT
+2201 
-2213 GASTSADFA
+2213 
-2222 LTLNGSTW
+2222 
-2230 NNSGAS
+2230 
-2236 SLKSFSGTNGIVDMT
+2236 
-2251 NTAASVTIGS
+2251 
-2261 YSGDATVIY
+2261 
-2270 KHNSSNPGEVYGG
+2270 
-2283 NFTVT
+2283 
-2288 KAAANSKI
+2288 
-2296 SMLTDNTGVDTTD
+2296 
-2309 EDKINEALDA
+2309 
-2319 LAGKLFYLGAV
+2319 
-2330 GGAESNLN
+2330 
-2338 GTVKIAEGLTAASV
+2338 
-2352 AKQTAGIVYDK
+2352 
-2363 TTGQGSADHKT
+2363 
-2374 VTPGP
+2374 
-2379 VYPSEQDRTAFV
+2379 
-2391 TSITGEHLTDKEYRK
+2391 
-2406 AGVLSN
+2406 
-2412 TVDNNIYNFT
+2412 
-2422 KDATT
+2422 
-2427 ITTDSSA
+2427 
-2434 ITTTKDTTLKLN
+2434 
-2446 SHDLT
+2446 
-2451 ITANSGDGIATTG
+2451 
-2464 GTLTVQNV
+2464 
-2472 GNFAVTGAKAIN
+2472 
-2484 ANNSKVDITAVNAT
+2484 
-2498 LNGDVSTNNVV
+2498 
-2509 NIKATKAAKVNG
+2509 
-2521 AVAADGANSNVSI
+2521 DGANS
-2534 SGTAS
+2534 T
-2539 AAISGAVSAV
+2539 
-2549 GANAAVTVD
+2549 VTID

-2607 SGDNSGNT
+2607 TGDNSGNT
-2615 TMSLSKGTW
+2615 TMSLSKGSW

-2637 NGTTWNGD
+2637 NGTSWTGD

-2654 LDASTWSGAN
+2654 LDASSWSGAN
-2664 SGANTDIT
+2664 SGANADIT
-2672 LSNGASW
+2672 LNNGASW
-2679 TKGNT
+2679 SKGNT

-2689 VKAEKA
+2689 VKADKA
-2695 TWTGANGGAKANIT
+2695 AWTGANGGANANIT
-2709 LTNAS
+2709 LGNAS
-2714 TWNGANTGANA
+2714 TWTGANNGANAT
-2725 IVNLIDSSWTGDNSG
+2725 VNLTDSSWSGDNSG
-2740 AGLSLTANNSKW
+2740 ANVTITANNSKW
-2752 NGSTNAAGSAT
+2752 NGNANAAGSAT

-2768 IWTGASTSADF
+2768 IWNGASTSADF
-2779 SLTLNGSTWN
+2779 SLTLNGGTWN
-2789 NSGASSLKS
+2789 NSGASNLKS
-2798 FSGTNGIVDMTNA
+2798 FNATNGIVDMTNA

-2841 NFTVNS
+2841 NFTVNN

-2866 DEDKINEALDALVGK
+2866 DEDKINEALDALAGK
-2881 LFYLGAIGGAEN
+2881 LFYTGAIGGAEN

-2907 ASAAKQTAGIVYD
+2907 TSVAKQTAGIVYD

-2993 TTAKDTTLKLNSHDM
+2993 TTAKDTTLKLNNNDM

-3023 TLTVQDA
+3023 TLTVQNA
-3030 GIFAV
+3030 GNFAV

-3047 VDITAVN
+3047 V
-3054 ATLNGDVTTNNAVT
+3054 
-3068 IKATKAA
+3068 
-3075 KVNGAVSADGANSN
+3075 
-3089 VSISGTASA
+3089 
-3098 AITGAVN
+3098 
-3105 ANGANAAVTIDSA
+3105 
-3118 DTTIGSDITAN
+3118 
-3129 GKGAKVIAKNL
+3129 
-3140 SRLDGDVTTD
+3140 
-3150 ADGSVELGFKEGAS
+3150 E
-3164 WTGDNGGNTT
+3164 
-3174 MSLSKGTWNGANNGK
+3174 
-3189 LNATLTNGTTWTG
+3189 
-3202 DSSGAGSTIKLD
+3202 
-3214 ASSWSGANSGANADI
+3214 
-3229 TLSNGASWTKGNTA
+3229 
-3243 DGVAV
+3243 
-3248 KADKASWTGANG
+3248 
-3260 GAKTNITLTNS
+3260 
-3271 VSWNGANTGSNATV
+3271 
-3285 NMTDSSWTGD
+3285 
-3295 NSGAGLSL
+3295 
-3303 TANNSKWNGSTSAAG
+3303 
-3318 SATLTNGSIWTGA
+3318 
-3331 STNADFA
+3331 
-3338 LTLNGSTWNNSGA
+3338 
-3351 SSLKS
+3351 
-3356 FAGTNGIVDMTNAA
+3356 
-3370 ASVTIGSYS
+3370 
-3379 GDATVIYKHNSSN
+3379 
-3392 PSEVYGGNFT
+3392 
-3402 VTKAATN
+3402 
-3409 SKITML
+3409 
-3415 TDNTGVDTTDEDKIN
+3415 
-3430 EALDAL
+3430 
-3436 AGRLFYLGAVGGA
+3436 
-3449 ENNLNGTVKIA
+3449 
-3460 EGLTAASVAKQTA
+3460 
-3473 GIVYDKTTGQGS
+3473 
-3485 ADHKTVTPGPVYP
+3485 
-3498 SEQDRT
+3498 
-3504 AFVTSITGE
+3504 
-3513 HLTDK
+3513 
-3518 EYRKAGVLSNT
+3518 
-3529 VDNNIYN
+3529 
-3536 FTKDATT
+3536 
-3543 ITTAGSAITTAK
+3543 
-3555 DTTLKL
+3555 
-3561 NSHDMT
+3561 
-3567 ITANSGDG
+3567 
-3575 IATTGGK
+3575 
-3582 LTVQDAGDFAVTGAK
+3582 
-3597 AINANN
+3597 
-3603 SKVDITAVNATLN
+3603 ITAVNATLN
-3616 GDVSTNNAVMLKAT
+3616 GDVSTNNVVNIKAT

-3638 VAANGANSNVSIS
+3638 VSAN
-3651 GEATT
+3651 
-3656 ITGAVAADGANS
+3656 
-3668 NVSISGTA
+3668 
-3676 SAAISGAVNAV
+3676 

-3719 LSKLDGNVATD
+3719 LSKLDGDVTTD

-3748 NAGNTTMSL
+3748 
-3757 SKGTWNGDNTGK
+3757 
-3769 LNATLTNGT
+3769 
-3778 TWIGDSSGAGS
+3778 
-3789 TIKLDAS
+3789 
-3796 TWNGANSGANADIT
+3796 
-3810 LNNGASWS
+3810 
-3818 KGNTADG
+3818 
-3825 VTVKADKAAWTG
+3825 
-3837 ANGGAK
+3837 
-3843 ANITLTNASTWN
+3843 
-3855 GANTGANATVNLTD
+3855 
-3869 SSWTGDN
+3869 
-3876 SGAGLSLTAN
+3876 
-3886 NSKWNG
+3886 
-3892 NTSAA
+3892 
-3897 GSATLTNGSI
+3897 
-3907 WTGASTNA
+3907 
-3915 DFALTLNGSTWNNSG
+3915 
-3930 ASSLKNFAA
+3930 
-3939 TNGIVDMTNAAASVT
+3939 
-3954 IGSYSGDATV
+3954 
-3964 IYKHNSSNP
+3964 
-3973 GEVYGGNFTVNSA
+3973 
-3986 KNGSKIT
+3986 
-3993 MLTDNTGVDT
+3993 
-4003 TDEDKINEALD
+4003 
-4014 ALAGKLFYLGA
+4014 
-4025 IGGAENN
+4025 
-4032 LNGTVKIAEGL
+4032 
-4043 TATSVAKQTAG
+4043 
-4054 IVYDKTT
+4054 
-4061 GQGSADHKTVM
+4061 
-4072 PGPVYPTEQDRTAFV
+4072 
-4087 TSITGEHFT
+4087 
-4096 DKEYRKAGVLSNTV
+4096 
-4110 DNNIYNFTKD
+4110 
-4120 ATTIT
+4120 
-4125 TDSSAITTAK
+4125 
-4135 DTTLK
+4135 
-4140 LNSHD
+4140 
-4145 MTITANSGD
+4145 
-4154 GIATTGGTLT
+4154 
-4164 VQDAGNFA
+4164 
-4172 VTGAKAINANNSK
+4172 
-4185 VDITAVNATLNGDVT
+4185 
-4200 TNNIVT
+4200 
-4206 IKATKAAKV
+4206 
-4215 NGAVSANGTNAAVTI
+4215 
-4230 DSADTT
+4230 
-4236 IGSDI
+4236 
-4241 TANGKGAK
+4241 
-4249 VIAKNLSRLDGDVA
+4249 
-4263 TDADGSVEL
+4263 
-4272 NFKEGASWTGN
+4272 

-4328 DASSWSGA
+4328 YASSWSGA

-4343 ITLTNGASWTKGNT
+4343 ITLNNGASWSKGNT

-4365 DKAAWTGA
+4365 DKATWTGA
-4373 NGGAKANITLTN
+4373 NSGANTNITLTN
-4385 ASTWNGANTG
+4385 SASWTGTNTG
-4395 ANAIVN
+4395 NNATIN
-4401 LTDSSWSGDNSGAGL
+4401 LTDSSWSGDNSGANVTI
-4416 SLTAN
+4416 TAN

-4426 GSTSTAGSA
+4426 GNANAAGSA
-4435 TLTNGSIWNGAS
+4435 VLTNGSIWTGAS

-4461 NNSGASSLKS
+4461 NNSSASSLKS
-4471 FNGTNGIVDMTNAAA
+4471 FTGTNGVVDMTNAAA
-4486 SVTIGSYS
+4486 GVTIGSYS

-4506 NPGEVYGGNFTVN
+4506 NPAEVYGGNFTVN

-4547 LNALANKLY
+4547 LNSLANKLY

-4573 AEGLTASSIIK
+4573 AEGLTASSVIK

-4589 AYDKTTGQ
+4589 SYDKTTGQ

-4681 SGADAVKADAITIA
+4681 SGADAVKADAITIE

-4710 LVAENG
+4710 LLAENG

-4769 STVKGDVTADNKGK
+4769 GTVKGDVTADNKGK

>member
-132 YNGYIYVGDYDLG
+132 YNGYVYVGDYDLG

-166 LMEDLNTYCGM
+166 LMEDLNKYCGM

-335 VANLSSDNPVNWE
+335 VANLSSDNPVDWE
-348 IVVEGNTEGGGNTGV
+348 IVVEGSTEGGGNTGV

-401 WSAYTLAGNTSY
+401 WSAYELAGNTSY

-445 SVTTTKV
+445 SVTTTKIV
-452 ININANSKTGDYFQR
+452 NINANSKTGDYFQR

-496 SLKPNAWKTQADLS
+496 SLKPNAWKTQADLR

-538 QNGVATPVGVY
+538 QNSVATPVGVY
-549 AGNGKSVTIN
+549 AGNGKNITIN

-587 DASKITVNGDV
+587 AASKITVNGDV

-635 GNLTIKGADNETWG
+635 GNLTIKGADSETWG

-725 INVNTGKDGAAAGNN
+725 INVNTGKDGTAAGNN

-749 ALSTGTVN
+749 ALKTGTVN

-762 GDSYLRGIVDNGGTV
+762 DDSYLRGIVDNGGTV

-789 QANNTRYAQDNE
+789 QANNTRYSQDNE

-807 ASHISKLTGGSAGAA
+807 ASHISKLTGGSSGRE
-822 GVIFQKSDSK
+822 GIIFQKNDSK
-832 NITIDKY
+832 DITVDNY
-839 SGNTM
+839 SGSTM
-844 VIYEHDNS
+844 LIYSHDS
-852 NPEKILGGNF
+852 KSPTSILGGNF
-862 TVKTAESGSAVALRT
+862 TVGNAAAGSAITLRT
-877 DSDGVNTSSEATVNK
+877 DSSGINIGSDDDKNA
-892 VLDALAN
+892 VLNALAN
-899 KLYYTDYVS
+899 KLYYTGYTNGENNLS
-908 GNRNLD
+908 GYAQL
-914 GQVQIAEGLTAAS
+914 AEGLTAAS
-927 AAKYVGSVKYNDTT
+927 ESVFFGNIKYSSVD
-941 GQGSLGEK
+941 GQGSLDGSGEGAK
-949 ISVQTETPEGD
+949 PEMPSGN
-960 NSDADKNFL
+960 NSEGNKHFL
-969 VEKGDWHGNNS
+969 VNDDIWNGSNS
-980 GDNVNLTLKD
+980 GDNVNLALKG
-990 KASWSGDNIGSNMVV
+990 KASWTGNNSGSNMVV
-1005 NAADS
+1005 NATDS
-1010 VWTGDNKG
+1010 AWTGDNKG

-1041 TLKNKASWS
+1041 TLKNKASWT
-1050 GDSSGSDLQLN
+1050 GDSSGSDLQLT
-1061 LDDSDYNGN
+1061 LDNSAYQGN
-1070 ISGDRS
+1070 IRGDRS
-1076 SVTLGNGS
+1076 SVTL
-1084 NWEGNSSGKDA
+1084 
-1095 VININNGSSWSGNVS
+1095 NNGSSWSGNVI

-1115 LNMHGDN
+1115 LNMHGDS
-1122 LWQVKGDNVLDSF
+1122 LWQLKGDNVLDSF
-1135 NAGSISKMRKA
+1135 NVGSVSKMRKA
-1146 AAVASGS
+1146 AAVAPG
-1153 GATVDMTDATAG
+1153 GGTTVDMTDATAG

-1170 KYNGKATFVYK
+1170 KYNGKATFVYQ
-1181 HDANDVTKINGGDI
+1181 HDVNDVTKINGGDI
-1195 TIGAATSS
+1195 TIGTATTG

-1238 YLNGEK
+1238 YLKGEK

-1254 GLTSVSATK
+1254 GLTSASATK

-1298 FTTVVTGDYVTDKE
+1298 FKSTVTGDYVTDKE
-1312 YRDAGVLPDINNI
+1312 YRDAGVLPDTNNI

-1333 TITTDSSAITTA
+1333 TITTAGSAVTTA

-1353 SHDMTITAN
+1353 NNDMTITAS
-1362 SGDGIATTGG
+1362 SGDGIATSGG

-1381 FVVTGAKAINA
+1381 FAVTGAKAINA
-1392 NNSKVDITAV
+1392 NNSKVEITAV
-1402 NATLNGDVSTNN
+1402 NATLNGGVSTNN

-1421 KAAKVN
+1421 KSAKVN
-1427 GAVSADGANAA
+1427 GAVNANGANSSVSINGTASAAISGAVSAVGANAA
-1438 VTIDSAD
+1438 VTVDSAD
-1445 TTIGS
+1445 TTIS
-1450 NVTANGK
+1450 SDITANGK

-1468 LDGDVVTDADGSV
+1468 LNGNVATDADGSV

-1508 NGANN
+1508 NGANT

-1550 ANADITLNNGAS
+1550 ANADIILNNGAS

-1569 DGVTVKADKAA
+1569 DGVTVKADKAS
-1580 WTGANGGAKANITLT
+1580 WMGANGGAKANITLS
-1595 NASTW
+1595 NSASW

-1606 ANAKVNLTDS
+1606 SNATINLTDS
-1616 SWTGDNS
+1616 
-1623 GSGLS
+1623 
-1628 LTANNSKWNGST
+1628 
-1640 SAAGSATLTNGSIW
+1640 
-1654 TGASANADFSLTL
+1654 
-1667 NGSTWNNSGA
+1667 
-1677 SSLKNFAGTNGIVDM
+1677 
-1692 SNAAASVTIG
+1692 
-1702 SYSGDATV
+1702 
-1710 IYKHN
+1710 
-1715 SNNPGEVYG
+1715 
-1724 GNFTV
+1724 
-1729 NSAENGSKITM
+1729 
-1740 LTDNTGVDTT
+1740 
-1750 DEDKI
+1750 
-1755 NEALDALAGKLFYL
+1755 
-1769 GAVGGAESNLNG
+1769 
-1781 TVKIA
+1781 
-1786 EGLTAAS
+1786 
-1793 VAKQTAGIVYDKTT
+1793 
-1807 GQGSADHKTVTPG
+1807 
-1820 PVYPSEQD
+1820 
-1828 RTAFVTSI
+1828 
-1836 TGEHLTDKEYRKA
+1836 
-1849 GVLSNTVDNNI
+1849 
-1860 YNFTKDATTI
+1860 
-1870 TTDSSAITTAKDT
+1870 
-1883 TLKLNSHDMTITAN
+1883 
-1897 SGDGIATTGGTLTVQ
+1897 
-1912 DAGNFVV
+1912 
-1919 TGAKAINANNSKVD
+1919 
-1933 ITAVNAT
+1933 
-1940 LNGDVTTNNTVML
+1940 
-1953 KATKAAKVNGAVSA
+1953 
-1967 DGANS
+1967 
-1972 NVSISGTASA
+1972 
-1982 AITGA
+1982 
-1987 VNANG
+1987 
-1992 ANAAVTIDSADTTIG
+1992 
-2007 SDITANGKGAKVTA
+2007 
-2021 KNLSK
+2021 
-2026 LDGNVATDADG
+2026 
-2037 NVELN
+2037 
-2042 FKEGASWSGDNS
+2042 SWSGDNS
-2054 GNTTMSL
+2054 G
-2061 SKGTW
+2061 
-2066 SGANTGKLNVTL
+2066 ANVT
-2078 TNGTT
+2078 
-2083 WNGDSSGAGSTIKLD
+2083 I
-2098 ASTWS
+2098 
-2103 GANSGADADITLNNG
+2103 
-2118 ASWSKGNTADG
+2118 
-2129 VTVKADKAAWTGA
+2129 
-2142 NGGAKANITL
+2142 
-2152 TNASTWNGANTG
+2152 
-2164 ANAKVNLTDSS
+2164 
-2175 WTGDNSGAGLSL
+2175 
-2187 TANNSKWNGSTSTA
+2187 
-2201 GSATLTNGSIWT
+2201 
-2213 GASTSADFA
+2213 
-2222 LTLNGSTW
+2222 
-2230 NNSGAS
+2230 
-2236 SLKSFSGTNGIVDMT
+2236 
-2251 NTAASVTIGS
+2251 
-2261 YSGDATVIY
+2261 
-2270 KHNSSNPGEVYGG
+2270 
-2283 NFTVT
+2283 
-2288 KAAANSKI
+2288 
-2296 SMLTDNTGVDTTD
+2296 
-2309 EDKINEALDA
+2309 
-2319 LAGKLFYLGAV
+2319 
-2330 GGAESNLN
+2330 
-2338 GTVKIAEGLTAASV
+2338 
-2352 AKQTAGIVYDK
+2352 
-2363 TTGQGSADHKT
+2363 
-2374 VTPGP
+2374 
-2379 VYPSEQDRTAFV
+2379 
-2391 TSITGEHLTDKEYRK
+2391 
-2406 AGVLSN
+2406 
-2412 TVDNNIYNFT
+2412 
-2422 KDATT
+2422 
-2427 ITTDSSA
+2427 
-2434 ITTTKDTTLKLN
+2434 
-2446 SHDLT
+2446 
-2451 ITANSGDGIATTG
+2451 
-2464 GTLTVQNV
+2464 
-2472 GNFAVTGAKAIN
+2472 
-2484 ANNSKVDITAVNAT
+2484 
-2498 LNGDVSTNNVV
+2498 
-2509 NIKATKAAKVNG
+2509 
-2521 AVAADGANSNVSI
+2521 
-2534 SGTAS
+2534 
-2539 AAISGAVSAV
+2539 
-2549 GANAAVTVD
+2549 
-2558 SADTTIGSDI
+2558 
-2568 TANGKGAKVTAK
+2568 
-2580 NLSKLDGDVATDA
+2580 
-2593 DGSVELNFKEGASW
+2593 
-2607 SGDNSGNT
+2607 
-2615 TMSLSKGTW
+2615 
-2624 NGANTGKLNATLT
+2624 
-2637 NGTTWNGD
+2637 
-2645 SSGAGSTIK
+2645 
-2654 LDASTWSGAN
+2654 
-2664 SGANTDIT
+2664 
-2672 LSNGASW
+2672 
-2679 TKGNT
+2679 
-2684 ADGVT
+2684 
-2689 VKAEKA
+2689 
-2695 TWTGANGGAKANIT
+2695 
-2709 LTNAS
+2709 
-2714 TWNGANTGANA
+2714 
-2725 IVNLIDSSWTGDNSG
+2725 
-2740 AGLSLTANNSKW
+2740 TANNSKW
-2752 NGSTNAAGSAT
+2752 NGSTNAAGSAI

-2768 IWTGASTSADF
+2768 IWNGASTSADF

-2798 FSGTNGIVDMTNA
+2798 FNATNGIVDMTNA

-2841 NFTVNS
+2841 NFTVNK
-2847 AKNGSKITM
+2847 AAANSKITM

-2866 DEDKINEALDALVGK
+2866 DEDKINEALDALAGK
-2881 LFYLGAIGGAEN
+2881 LFYTGAIGGAEN

-2907 ASAAKQTAGIVYD
+2907 TSVAKQTAGIVYD

-2993 TTAKDTTLKLNSHDM
+2993 TTAKDTTLKLNNNDM

-3014 GDGIATTGG
+3014 GDGIATSGG

-3030 GIFAV
+3030 GNLTV
-3035 TGAKAINANNSK
+3035 KGAKAINANNSK

-3054 ATLNGDVTTNNAVT
+3054 ATLNGDVSTNNVVN

-3075 KVNGAVSADGANSN
+3075 KVNGAVSA
-3089 VSISGTASA
+3089 
-3098 AITGAVN
+3098 
-3105 ANGANAAVTIDSA
+3105 NGANAAVTIDSA
-3118 DTTIGSDITAN
+3118 DTIIGSDITAN
-3129 GKGAKVIAKNL
+3129 GKGAKVTAKNL
-3140 SRLDGDVTTD
+3140 SKLNGNVATD
-3150 ADGSVELGFKEGAS
+3150 ADGSVELNFKEGAS
-3164 WTGDNGGNTT
+3164 WTGDNSGNTT
-3174 MSLSKGTWNGANNGK
+3174 MSLSKGTWNGANTGK

-3214 ASSWSGANSGANADI
+3214 AS
-3229 TLSNGASWTKGNTA
+3229 
-3243 DGVAV
+3243 
-3248 KADKASWTGANG
+3248 
-3260 GAKTNITLTNS
+3260 
-3271 VSWNGANTGSNATV
+3271 
-3285 NMTDSSWTGD
+3285 
-3295 NSGAGLSL
+3295 
-3303 TANNSKWNGSTSAAG
+3303 
-3318 SATLTNGSIWTGA
+3318 
-3331 STNADFA
+3331 
-3338 LTLNGSTWNNSGA
+3338 
-3351 SSLKS
+3351 
-3356 FAGTNGIVDMTNAA
+3356 
-3370 ASVTIGSYS
+3370 
-3379 GDATVIYKHNSSN
+3379 
-3392 PSEVYGGNFT
+3392 
-3402 VTKAATN
+3402 
-3409 SKITML
+3409 
-3415 TDNTGVDTTDEDKIN
+3415 
-3430 EALDAL
+3430 
-3436 AGRLFYLGAVGGA
+3436 
-3449 ENNLNGTVKIA
+3449 
-3460 EGLTAASVAKQTA
+3460 
-3473 GIVYDKTTGQGS
+3473 
-3485 ADHKTVTPGPVYP
+3485 
-3498 SEQDRT
+3498 
-3504 AFVTSITGE
+3504 
-3513 HLTDK
+3513 
-3518 EYRKAGVLSNT
+3518 
-3529 VDNNIYN
+3529 
-3536 FTKDATT
+3536 
-3543 ITTAGSAITTAK
+3543 
-3555 DTTLKL
+3555 
-3561 NSHDMT
+3561 
-3567 ITANSGDG
+3567 
-3575 IATTGGK
+3575 
-3582 LTVQDAGDFAVTGAK
+3582 
-3597 AINANN
+3597 
-3603 SKVDITAVNATLN
+3603 
-3616 GDVSTNNAVMLKAT
+3616 
-3630 KAAKVNGA
+3630 
-3638 VAANGANSNVSIS
+3638 
-3651 GEATT
+3651 
-3656 ITGAVAADGANS
+3656 
-3668 NVSISGTA
+3668 
-3676 SAAISGAVNAV
+3676 
-3687 GANAAV
+3687 
-3693 TIDSADTTIGSDITA
+3693 
-3708 NGKGAKVTAKN
+3708 
-3719 LSKLDGNVATD
+3719 
-3730 ADGSVELNFK
+3730 
-3740 EGASWTGD
+3740 
-3748 NAGNTTMSL
+3748 
-3757 SKGTWNGDNTGK
+3757 
-3769 LNATLTNGT
+3769 
-3778 TWIGDSSGAGS
+3778 
-3789 TIKLDAS
+3789 
-3796 TWNGANSGANADIT
+3796 TWNGANSGANADII

-3825 VTVKADKAAWTG
+3825 VTVKADKASWMG

-3843 ANITLTNASTWN
+3843 ANITLSNSASWN
-3855 GANTGANATVNLTD
+3855 GANTGSNATVNLTD
-3869 SSWTGDN
+3869 SNWSGDN
-3876 SGAGLSLTAN
+3876 SGANVTITAN

-3892 NTSAA
+3892 STNAA

-3907 WTGASTNA
+3907 WNGASTSA
-3915 DFALTLNGSTWNNSG
+3915 DFSLTLNGSTWNNSG
-3930 ASSLKNFAA
+3930 ASSLKSFNA

-3973 GEVYGGNFTVNSA
+3973 GEVYGGNFTVNKA
-3986 KNGSKIT
+3986 AANSKIT

-4014 ALAGKLFYLGA
+4014 ALAGKLFYTGA

-4061 GQGSADHKTVM
+4061 GQGSADHKTVT

-4087 TSITGEHFT
+4087 TSITGEHLT

-4140 LNSHD
+4140 LNNND
-4145 MTITANSGD
+4145 LTITANSGD
-4154 GIATTGGTLT
+4154 GIATTGGKLT
-4164 VQDAGNFA
+4164 VQDAGDLT
-4172 VTGAKAINANNSK
+4172 VKGAKAINANNSK
-4185 VDITAVNATLNGDVT
+4185 VEITAVNATLNGDVS
-4200 TNNIVT
+4200 TNNVVN

-4215 NGAVSANGTNAAVTI
+4215 NGAVSASGANSSVSINGTDSVAITGAVNADGANSTVTI

-4236 IGSDI
+4236 IGSDV

-4249 VIAKNLSRLDGDVA
+4249 VTAKNLSKLNGNVA

-4272 NFKEGASWTGN
+4272 NFKEGASWTGD

-4312 TSWTG
+4312 TTWTG

-4328 DASSWSGA
+4328 DASTWNGA

-4343 ITLTNGASWTKGNT
+4343 IILNNGASWSKGNT

-4365 DKAAWTGA
+4365 DKASWMGA
-4373 NGGAKANITLTN
+4373 NGGAKANITLSNSASWNGANTGSNATINLTDSSWSGDNSGANVTITANNSKWNGSTN
-4385 ASTWNGANTG
+4385 AAGSAILTNGSIWNGASTSADFSLTLNGSTWNNSGASSLKSFNATNGIVDMTNAAASVTIGSYSGDATVIYKHNSSNPGEVYGGNFTVNKAAANSKITMLTDNTGVDTTDEDKINEALDALAGKLFYTGAIGGAENNLNGTVKIAEGLTATSVAKQTAGIVYDKTTGQGSADHKTVTPGPVYPTEQDRTAFVTSITGEHLTDKEYRKAGVLSNTVDNNIYNFTKDATTITTDSSAITTAKDTTLKLNNYDLTITANSGDGIATTGGKLTVQDAGSLTVSGAKAINANNSKVEITAVNATLNGDVTTNNAVTIKATKSAKVNGAVSASGANAAVSINGTDSVAITGAVNADGANSTVTIDSADTTIGSDVTANGKGAKVTAKNLSKLNGNVATDADGSVELNFKEGASWTGDNSGNTTMSLSKGTWNGANTGKLNATLTNGTTWTGDSSGAGSTIKLDASTWNGANSG
-4395 ANAIVN
+4395 ANADIILNNGASWSKGNTADGVTVKADKASWMGANGGAKANITLSNSASWNGANTGSNATVNLTDSSWSGDNSGAGLSLTADNSKWNGNANAAGSAVLKNGSIWTGASSSADFGLTLNGSTWNNSGASSLKSFNATNGIVDMTNAAASVTIGSYSGDATVIYKHNSSNPGEVYGGNFTVNKAAANSKITMLTDNTGVDTTDEDKINEALDALAGKLFYTGAIGGAENNLNGTVKIAEGLTATSVAKQTAGIVYDKTTGQGSADHKTVTPGPVYPTEQDRTAFVTSITGEHLTDKEYRKAGVLSNTVDNNIYNFTKDATTITTDSSAITTAKDTTLKLNNHDLTINANGGDGIATTGATLTVQDAGSLTVSGAKAINANNSKVEITAVNATLNGDVSTNNVVNIKATKAAKVNGAVSASGANSSVSINGTDSVAITGAVNADGANSTVTIDSADTTIGSDVTANGKGAKVTAKNLSKLNGNVATDADGSVELNFKEGASWTGDNSGNTTMSLSKGTWNGANTGKLNATLTNGTTWTGDSSGAGSTIKLDASTWNGANSGANADIILNNGASWSKGNTADGVTVKADKASWMGANGGAKANITLSNSASWNGANTGSNATIN

-4426 GSTSTAGSA
+4426 GSTNTAGSA

-4461 NNSGASSLKS
+4461 NNSGASNLKS

-4573 AEGLTASSIIK
+4573 AEGLTASSVVK

-4613 AQTKDNFTSQ
+4613 EQTKDNFTSQ

-4632 EYKLAGVLHTDNAV
+4632 EYKLAGVLHIDNAV

-4681 SGADAVKADAITIA
+4681 SGADAVKADAITIE

-4710 LVAENG
+4710 LLAENG

-4732 FVANGAGSGIKADGL
+4732 LVANGAGSGIKADGL

-4769 STVKGDVTADNKGK
+4769 GTVKGNVTADNKGK

-4819 DSKLTGD
+4819 DSKLIGD
-4826 VSTAGDAVINIYA
+4826 VSTVGDAVINIYA
-4839 DMGIWTGNADGDNV
+4839 DMGVWTGNADGDNV

-5055 MGDVRLDNEES
+5055 MGDVRLANEES

-5124 HGDGKAVSLSV
+5124 HGDGKAVSLAV

>member
-335 VANLSSDNPVNWE
+335 VANLSSDNPVDWE
-348 IVVEGNTEGGGNTGV
+348 IVVEGSTEGGGNTGV

-401 WSAYTLAGNTSY
+401 WSAYELAGNTSY

-445 SVTTTKV
+445 SVTTTKIV
-452 ININANSKTGDYFQR
+452 NINANSKTGDYFQR

-538 QNGVATPVGVY
+538 QNSVATPVGVY

-587 DASKITVNGDV
+587 AASKITVNGDV

-635 GNLTIKGADNETWG
+635 GNLTIKGSDSETWG

-725 INVNTGKDGAAAGNN
+725 INVNTGKDGTAAGNN

-749 ALSTGTVN
+749 ALKTGTVN

-762 GDSYLRGIVDNGGTV
+762 DDSYLRGIVDNGGTV

-822 GVIFQKSDSK
+822 GVIFQKSGSK
-832 NITIDKY
+832 DITIDKY

-852 NPEKILGGNF
+852 NPENILGGNF
-862 TVKTAESGSAVALRT
+862 TVKTAETGSAVALRT
-877 DSDGVNTSSEATVNK
+877 DSSGVNTSSEATVNK

-899 KLYYTDYVS
+899 KLYYTDYVNGS
-908 GNRNLD
+908 RNLD

-927 AAKYVGSVKYNDTT
+927 AAKYVASVKYSDTT

-960 NSDADKNFL
+960 NTDADKNFL

-980 GDNVNLTLKD
+980 GDNVNLALKD
-990 KASWSGDNIGSNMVV
+990 KASWTGNNSGSNIVV
-1005 NAADS
+1005 NATDS
-1010 VWTGDNKG
+1010 AWTGDNKG

-1041 TLKNKASWS
+1041 TLKNKASWT
-1050 GDSSGSDLQLN
+1050 GDSSGSDLQLT
-1061 LDDSDYNGN
+1061 LDNSAYQGN
-1070 ISGDRS
+1070 IRGDRS
-1076 SVTLGNGS
+1076 SVTL
-1084 NWEGNSSGKDA
+1084 
-1095 VININNGSSWSGNVS
+1095 NNGSSWSGNVI

-1115 LNMHGDN
+1115 LNMHGDS
-1122 LWQVKGDNVLDSF
+1122 LWQLKGDNVLDSF
-1135 NAGSISKMRKA
+1135 NAGSVSKMRKA
-1146 AAVASGS
+1146 AAVAVG
-1153 GATVDMTDATAG
+1153 GGTTVDMTDATAG

-1170 KYNGKATFVYK
+1170 KYNGKATFVYQ

-1195 TIGAATSS
+1195 TIGAATNG

-1238 YLNGEK
+1238 YLKGEK

-1254 GLTSVSATK
+1254 GLTSASATK

-1298 FTTVVTGDYVTDKE
+1298 FKSTVTGDYVTDKE
-1312 YRDAGVLPDINNI
+1312 YRDAGVLPDTDNI

-1333 TITTDSSAITTA
+1333 TITTAGSAVTTA

-1353 SHDMTITAN
+1353 NHDLTITAN
-1362 SGDGIATTGG
+1362 SGDGIATSGG
-1372 TLTVQDAGN
+1372 KLTVQN
-1381 FVVTGAKAINA
+1381 
-1392 NNSKVDITAV
+1392 
-1402 NATLNGDVSTNN
+1402 
-1414 AVTIKAT
+1414 
-1421 KAAKVN
+1421 
-1427 GAVSADGANAA
+1427 
-1438 VTIDSAD
+1438 
-1445 TTIGS
+1445 
-1450 NVTANGK
+1450 
-1457 GAKVTAKNLSK
+1457 
-1468 LDGDVVTDADGSV
+1468 
-1481 ELNFKEG
+1481 
-1488 ASWTG
+1488 
-1493 DNSGNTTMSLSKGTW
+1493 
-1508 NGANN
+1508 
-1513 GKLNATLTNGTTWTG
+1513 
-1528 DSSGAGSTIKLDAS
+1528 AGS
-1542 TWNGANSG
+1542 
-1550 ANADITLNNGAS
+1550 
-1562 WSKGNTA
+1562 
-1569 DGVTVKADKAA
+1569 
-1580 WTGANGGAKANITLT
+1580 
-1595 NASTW
+1595 
-1600 NGANTG
+1600 
-1606 ANAKVNLTDS
+1606 
-1616 SWTGDNS
+1616 
-1623 GSGLS
+1623 
-1628 LTANNSKWNGST
+1628 
-1640 SAAGSATLTNGSIW
+1640 
-1654 TGASANADFSLTL
+1654 
-1667 NGSTWNNSGA
+1667 
-1677 SSLKNFAGTNGIVDM
+1677 
-1692 SNAAASVTIG
+1692 
-1702 SYSGDATV
+1702 
-1710 IYKHN
+1710 
-1715 SNNPGEVYG
+1715 
-1724 GNFTV
+1724 
-1729 NSAENGSKITM
+1729 
-1740 LTDNTGVDTT
+1740 
-1750 DEDKI
+1750 
-1755 NEALDALAGKLFYL
+1755 
-1769 GAVGGAESNLNG
+1769 
-1781 TVKIA
+1781 
-1786 EGLTAAS
+1786 
-1793 VAKQTAGIVYDKTT
+1793 
-1807 GQGSADHKTVTPG
+1807 
-1820 PVYPSEQD
+1820 
-1828 RTAFVTSI
+1828 
-1836 TGEHLTDKEYRKA
+1836 
-1849 GVLSNTVDNNI
+1849 
-1860 YNFTKDATTI
+1860 
-1870 TTDSSAITTAKDT
+1870 
-1883 TLKLNSHDMTITAN
+1883 
-1897 SGDGIATTGGTLTVQ
+1897 LTVS
-1912 DAGNFVV
+1912 
-1919 TGAKAINANNSKVD
+1919 GAKAINANNSKVD

-1940 LNGDVTTNNTVML
+1940 LNGDVTTNNAVNI
-1953 KATKAAKVNGAVSA
+1953 KATKAAKVNGTVNAN
-1967 DGANS
+1967 GANS
-1972 NVSISGTASA
+1972 SVSINGTASA
-1982 AITGA
+1982 AISGA
-1987 VNANG
+1987 VSADG
-1992 ANAAVTIDSADTTIG
+1992 ANAAVTIDSADTI
-2007 SDITANGKGAKVTA
+2007 
-2021 KNLSK
+2021 
-2026 LDGNVATDADG
+2026 
-2037 NVELN
+2037 
-2042 FKEGASWSGDNS
+2042 
-2054 GNTTMSL
+2054 
-2061 SKGTW
+2061 
-2066 SGANTGKLNVTL
+2066 
-2078 TNGTT
+2078 
-2083 WNGDSSGAGSTIKLD
+2083 
-2098 ASTWS
+2098 
-2103 GANSGADADITLNNG
+2103 
-2118 ASWSKGNTADG
+2118 
-2129 VTVKADKAAWTGA
+2129 
-2142 NGGAKANITL
+2142 
-2152 TNASTWNGANTG
+2152 
-2164 ANAKVNLTDSS
+2164 
-2175 WTGDNSGAGLSL
+2175 
-2187 TANNSKWNGSTSTA
+2187 
-2201 GSATLTNGSIWT
+2201 
-2213 GASTSADFA
+2213 
-2222 LTLNGSTW
+2222 
-2230 NNSGAS
+2230 
-2236 SLKSFSGTNGIVDMT
+2236 
-2251 NTAASVTIGS
+2251 
-2261 YSGDATVIY
+2261 
-2270 KHNSSNPGEVYGG
+2270 
-2283 NFTVT
+2283 
-2288 KAAANSKI
+2288 
-2296 SMLTDNTGVDTTD
+2296 
-2309 EDKINEALDA
+2309 
-2319 LAGKLFYLGAV
+2319 
-2330 GGAESNLN
+2330 
-2338 GTVKIAEGLTAASV
+2338 
-2352 AKQTAGIVYDK
+2352 
-2363 TTGQGSADHKT
+2363 
-2374 VTPGP
+2374 
-2379 VYPSEQDRTAFV
+2379 
-2391 TSITGEHLTDKEYRK
+2391 
-2406 AGVLSN
+2406 
-2412 TVDNNIYNFT
+2412 
-2422 KDATT
+2422 
-2427 ITTDSSA
+2427 
-2434 ITTTKDTTLKLN
+2434 
-2446 SHDLT
+2446 
-2451 ITANSGDGIATTG
+2451 
-2464 GTLTVQNV
+2464 
-2472 GNFAVTGAKAIN
+2472 
-2484 ANNSKVDITAVNAT
+2484 
-2498 LNGDVSTNNVV
+2498 
-2509 NIKATKAAKVNG
+2509 
-2521 AVAADGANSNVSI
+2521 
-2534 SGTAS
+2534 
-2539 AAISGAVSAV
+2539 
-2549 GANAAVTVD
+2549 
-2558 SADTTIGSDI
+2558 IGSDI

-2654 LDASTWSGAN
+2654 LD
-2664 SGANTDIT
+2664 
-2672 LSNGASW
+2672 
-2679 TKGNT
+2679 
-2684 ADGVT
+2684 
-2689 VKAEKA
+2689 
-2695 TWTGANGGAKANIT
+2695 
-2709 LTNAS
+2709 
-2714 TWNGANTGANA
+2714 
-2725 IVNLIDSSWTGDNSG
+2725 
-2740 AGLSLTANNSKW
+2740 
-2752 NGSTNAAGSAT
+2752 GSA
-2763 LTNGS
+2763 
-2768 IWTGASTSADF
+2768 
-2779 SLTLNGSTWN
+2779 
-2789 NSGASSLKS
+2789 
-2798 FSGTNGIVDMTNA
+2798 
-2811 AASVTIGSY
+2811 
-2820 SGDATVIY
+2820 
-2828 KHNSSNPGEVYGG
+2828 
-2841 NFTVNS
+2841 
-2847 AKNGSKITM
+2847 
-2856 LTDNTGVDTT
+2856 
-2866 DEDKINEALDALVGK
+2866 
-2881 LFYLGAIGGAEN
+2881 
-2893 NLNGTVKIA
+2893 
-2902 EGLTA
+2902 
-2907 ASAAKQTAGIVYD
+2907 
-2920 KTTGQGSADH
+2920 
-2930 KTVTPGPVYPTEQD
+2930 
-2944 RTAFVTSITGEH
+2944 
-2956 LTDKEYRKAGVLSNT
+2956 
-2971 VDNNIYNFTKDAT
+2971 
-2984 TITTDSSAI
+2984 
-2993 TTAKDTTLKLNSHDM
+2993 
-3008 TITANS
+3008 
-3014 GDGIATTGG
+3014 
-3023 TLTVQDA
+3023 
-3030 GIFAV
+3030 
-3035 TGAKAINANNSK
+3035 
-3047 VDITAVN
+3047 
-3054 ATLNGDVTTNNAVT
+3054 
-3068 IKATKAA
+3068 
-3075 KVNGAVSADGANSN
+3075 
-3089 VSISGTASA
+3089 
-3098 AITGAVN
+3098 
-3105 ANGANAAVTIDSA
+3105 
-3118 DTTIGSDITAN
+3118 
-3129 GKGAKVIAKNL
+3129 
-3140 SRLDGDVTTD
+3140 
-3150 ADGSVELGFKEGAS
+3150 
-3164 WTGDNGGNTT
+3164 
-3174 MSLSKGTWNGANNGK
+3174 
-3189 LNATLTNGTTWTG
+3189 
-3202 DSSGAGSTIKLD
+3202 
-3214 ASSWSGANSGANADI
+3214 
-3229 TLSNGASWTKGNTA
+3229 
-3243 DGVAV
+3243 
-3248 KADKASWTGANG
+3248 
-3260 GAKTNITLTNS
+3260 
-3271 VSWNGANTGSNATV
+3271 
-3285 NMTDSSWTGD
+3285 
-3295 NSGAGLSL
+3295 
-3303 TANNSKWNGSTSAAG
+3303 
-3318 SATLTNGSIWTGA
+3318 
-3331 STNADFA
+3331 
-3338 LTLNGSTWNNSGA
+3338 
-3351 SSLKS
+3351 
-3356 FAGTNGIVDMTNAA
+3356 
-3370 ASVTIGSYS
+3370 
-3379 GDATVIYKHNSSN
+3379 
-3392 PSEVYGGNFT
+3392 
-3402 VTKAATN
+3402 
-3409 SKITML
+3409 
-3415 TDNTGVDTTDEDKIN
+3415 
-3430 EALDAL
+3430 
-3436 AGRLFYLGAVGGA
+3436 
-3449 ENNLNGTVKIA
+3449 
-3460 EGLTAASVAKQTA
+3460 
-3473 GIVYDKTTGQGS
+3473 
-3485 ADHKTVTPGPVYP
+3485 
-3498 SEQDRT
+3498 
-3504 AFVTSITGE
+3504 
-3513 HLTDK
+3513 
-3518 EYRKAGVLSNT
+3518 
-3529 VDNNIYN
+3529 
-3536 FTKDATT
+3536 
-3543 ITTAGSAITTAK
+3543 
-3555 DTTLKL
+3555 
-3561 NSHDMT
+3561 
-3567 ITANSGDG
+3567 
-3575 IATTGGK
+3575 
-3582 LTVQDAGDFAVTGAK
+3582 
-3597 AINANN
+3597 
-3603 SKVDITAVNATLN
+3603 
-3616 GDVSTNNAVMLKAT
+3616 
-3630 KAAKVNGA
+3630 
-3638 VAANGANSNVSIS
+3638 
-3651 GEATT
+3651 
-3656 ITGAVAADGANS
+3656 
-3668 NVSISGTA
+3668 
-3676 SAAISGAVNAV
+3676 
-3687 GANAAV
+3687 
-3693 TIDSADTTIGSDITA
+3693 
-3708 NGKGAKVTAKN
+3708 
-3719 LSKLDGNVATD
+3719 
-3730 ADGSVELNFK
+3730 
-3740 EGASWTGD
+3740 
-3748 NAGNTTMSL
+3748 
-3757 SKGTWNGDNTGK
+3757 
-3769 LNATLTNGT
+3769 
-3778 TWIGDSSGAGS
+3778 
-3789 TIKLDAS
+3789 
-3796 TWNGANSGANADIT
+3796 WNGANSGVNADIT
-3810 LNNGASWS
+3810 LTNGASWS

-3825 VTVKADKAAWTG
+3825 VTVKADKASWTG

-3843 ANITLTNASTWN
+3843 ANITLSNSASWN
-3855 GANTGANATVNLTD
+3855 GANTGSNAT
-3869 SSWTGDN
+3869 
-3876 SGAGLSLTAN
+3876 
-3886 NSKWNG
+3886 
-3892 NTSAA
+3892 
-3897 GSATLTNGSI
+3897 
-3907 WTGASTNA
+3907 
-3915 DFALTLNGSTWNNSG
+3915 
-3930 ASSLKNFAA
+3930 
-3939 TNGIVDMTNAAASVT
+3939 
-3954 IGSYSGDATV
+3954 
-3964 IYKHNSSNP
+3964 
-3973 GEVYGGNFTVNSA
+3973 
-3986 KNGSKIT
+3986 
-3993 MLTDNTGVDT
+3993 
-4003 TDEDKINEALD
+4003 
-4014 ALAGKLFYLGA
+4014 
-4025 IGGAENN
+4025 
-4032 LNGTVKIAEGL
+4032 
-4043 TATSVAKQTAG
+4043 
-4054 IVYDKTT
+4054 
-4061 GQGSADHKTVM
+4061 
-4072 PGPVYPTEQDRTAFV
+4072 
-4087 TSITGEHFT
+4087 
-4096 DKEYRKAGVLSNTV
+4096 
-4110 DNNIYNFTKD
+4110 
-4120 ATTIT
+4120 
-4125 TDSSAITTAK
+4125 
-4135 DTTLK
+4135 
-4140 LNSHD
+4140 
-4145 MTITANSGD
+4145 
-4154 GIATTGGTLT
+4154 
-4164 VQDAGNFA
+4164 
-4172 VTGAKAINANNSK
+4172 
-4185 VDITAVNATLNGDVT
+4185 
-4200 TNNIVT
+4200 
-4206 IKATKAAKV
+4206 
-4215 NGAVSANGTNAAVTI
+4215 
-4230 DSADTT
+4230 
-4236 IGSDI
+4236 
-4241 TANGKGAK
+4241 
-4249 VIAKNLSRLDGDVA
+4249 
-4263 TDADGSVEL
+4263 
-4272 NFKEGASWTGN
+4272 
-4283 NSGNTTMSLSK
+4283 
-4294 GTWNGANTGKLN
+4294 
-4306 ATLTNG
+4306 
-4312 TSWTG
+4312 
-4317 DSSGAGSTIKL
+4317 
-4328 DASSWSGA
+4328 
-4336 NSGANAD
+4336 
-4343 ITLTNGASWTKGNT
+4343 
-4357 ADGVTVKA
+4357 
-4365 DKAAWTGA
+4365 
-4373 NGGAKANITLTN
+4373 
-4385 ASTWNGANTG
+4385 
-4395 ANAIVN
+4395 VN

-4435 TLTNGSIWNGAS
+4435 VLTNGSIWNGAS
-4447 TSADFALTLNGSTW
+4447 TSADFSLTLNGSTW
-4461 NNSGASSLKS
+4461 NNSGASNLKS
-4471 FNGTNGIVDMTNAAA
+4471 FTGTNGIVDMTNAAA
-4486 SVTIGSYS
+4486 GVTIGSYS

-4506 NPGEVYGGNFTVN
+4506 NPAEVHGGNFTVN

-4547 LNALANKLY
+4547 LNSLANKLY

-4573 AEGLTASSIIK
+4573 AEGLTASSVVK

-4613 AQTKDNFTSQ
+4613 EQTKDNFTSQ

-4681 SGADAVKADAITIA
+4681 SGADAVKADAITVE
-4695 FKNLDKLDIKAAGQA
+4695 FKNLDKLDIKATGQA
-4710 LVAENG
+4710 LLAENG
-4716 GKIIL
+4716 GKIIM

-4732 FVANGAGSGIKADGL
+4732 FIANGAGSSIKADGL

-4769 STVKGDVTADNKGK
+4769 GTVKGNVTADNKGK
-4783 ISINANNNAAGSIL
+4783 ISINANNNAAGSSL

-4805 ATAGS
+4805 AAAGS
-4810 SVDIGLGTA
+4810 SIDIGLGTA
-4819 DSKLTGD
+4819 ESKLTGD

-4904 YKHTADKDTASNTL
+4904 YKHTADKDTASNTM

-5055 MGDVRLDNEES
+5055 MGDVRLANEES

-5183 EYGRRMQMQNG
+5183 EYGRRMQMHNG
-5194 FYIDPSVQFTVGRV
+5194 FYIDPSVQFTIGRI

>member
-132 YNGYIYVGDYDLG
+132 HNGYIYVGDYDLG

-166 LMEDLNTYCGM
+166 LMEDLNKYCGM

-335 VANLSSDNPVNWE
+335 VANLSSDNPVDWE
-348 IVVEGNTEGGGNTGV
+348 IVVEGSTEGGGNTGV

-401 WSAYTLAGNTSY
+401 WSAYELAGNTSY

-445 SVTTTKV
+445 SVTTTKIV
-452 ININANSKTGDYFQR
+452 NINANSKTGDYFQR

-538 QNGVATPVGVY
+538 QNSVATPVGVY

-587 DASKITVNGDV
+587 AASKITVNGDV

-635 GNLTIKGADNETWG
+635 GNLTIKGSDSETWG

-663 AGILTQVENS
+663 AGILAQVENS

-725 INVNTGKDGAAAGNN
+725 INVNTGKDGTAAGNN

-749 ALSTGTVN
+749 ALKTGTVN

-762 GDSYLRGIVDNGGTV
+762 DDSYLRGIVDNGGTV

-807 ASHISKLTGGSAGAA
+807 ASHISKLTGGSAGAT
-822 GVIFQKSDSK
+822 GVIFQKSGSK
-832 NITIDKY
+832 DITIDKY

-852 NPEKILGGNF
+852 NPENILGGNF
-862 TVKTAESGSAVALRT
+862 TVKTAETGSAVALRT
-877 DSDGVNTSSEATVNK
+877 DSSGVNTSSEATVNK

-908 GNRNLD
+908 GSRNLD

-927 AAKYVGSVKYNDTT
+927 AAKYVGSVKYSDTT

-960 NSDADKNFL
+960 NTDADKNFL
-969 VEKGDWHGNNS
+969 LEKGDWHGNNS
-980 GDNVNLTLKD
+980 GDNVNLALKD
-990 KASWSGDNIGSNMVV
+990 KAIWTGNNSGSNMVV
-1005 NAADS
+1005 NATDS
-1010 VWTGDNKG
+1010 AWTGDNKG

-1041 TLKNKASWS
+1041 TLKNKASWT
-1050 GDSSGSDLQLN
+1050 GDSSGSDLQLT
-1061 LDDSDYNGN
+1061 LDNSAYQGN
-1070 ISGDRS
+1070 IRGDRS
-1076 SVTLGNGS
+1076 SVTL
-1084 NWEGNSSGKDA
+1084 
-1095 VININNGSSWSGNVS
+1095 NNGSSWSGNVS

-1115 LNMHGDN
+1115 LNMHGDT
-1122 LWQVKGDNVLDSF
+1122 LWQLKGDNVLDSF
-1135 NAGSISKMRKA
+1135 NTGSVSKMRKA
-1146 AAVASGS
+1146 AAVAAG
-1153 GATVDMTDATAG
+1153 GGTTVDMTDATAG

-1170 KYNGKATFVYK
+1170 KYNGKATFVYQ
-1181 HDANDVTKINGGDI
+1181 HDVNDVTKINGGDI
-1195 TIGAATSS
+1195 TIGTATTG

-1254 GLTSVSATK
+1254 GLTSASATK

-1284 DYGTSIPNVQSKTD
+1284 DYGTSIPNVQAKTD
-1298 FTTVVTGDYVTDKE
+1298 FKSTVTGDYVTDKE
-1312 YRDAGVLPDINNI
+1312 YRDAGVLPDTDNI

-1333 TITTDSSAITTA
+1333 TITTAGSAVTTA

-1353 SHDMTITAN
+1353 SHDLTITAN

-1381 FVVTGAKAINA
+1381 LTVKGAKAINA
-1392 NNSKVDITAV
+1392 NNSKVEITAV

-1414 AVTIKAT
+1414 VVNIKAT

-1427 GAVSADGANAA
+1427 GAVSANGANSNVSINGTASAAISGAVSAVGANAV
-1438 VTIDSAD
+1438 VTVDSAD

-1450 NVTANGK
+1450 DITANGR

-1468 LDGDVVTDADGSV
+1468 LDGNVATDADGSV

-1488 ASWTG
+1488 AAWSG

-1508 NGANN
+1508 NGANT

-1542 TWNGANSG
+1542 TWSGMNSG
-1550 ANADITLNNGAS
+1550 ANANVTLTNGAS

-1569 DGVTVKADKAA
+1569 DGVTVKADKAS
-1580 WTGANGGAKANITLT
+1580 WMGANGGANANITLG

-1600 NGANTG
+1600 TGANNGANAT
-1606 ANAKVNLTDS
+1606 VNLTDS
-1616 SWTGDNS
+1616 SWSGDNS
-1623 GSGLS
+1623 GAGLS
-1628 LTANNSKWNGST
+1628 LTANNSKWNGNAN
-1640 SAAGSATLTNGSIW
+1640 AAGSATLTNGSSW
-1654 TGASANADFSLTL
+1654 TGASTSADFSLTL
-1667 NGSTWNNSGA
+1667 NGSTWNNSGV
-1677 SSLKNFAGTNGIVDM
+1677 SSLKSFTGTNGVVDM
-1692 SNAAASVTIG
+1692 TNAAASVTIG

-1715 SNNPGEVYG
+1715 SSNPGEVYG

-1729 NSAENGSKITM
+1729 KSAKNGSKITM

-1755 NEALDALAGKLFYL
+1755 NEALDALAGKLFYT
-1769 GAVGGAESNLNG
+1769 GAIGGAENNLNG

-1820 PVYPSEQD
+1820 PVYPTEQD

-1849 GVLSNTVDNNI
+1849 GVLSNTIDNNI

-1883 TLKLNSHDMTITAN
+1883 TLKLN
-1897 SGDGIATTGGTLTVQ
+1897 
-1912 DAGNFVV
+1912 
-1919 TGAKAINANNSKVD
+1919 
-1933 ITAVNAT
+1933 
-1940 LNGDVTTNNTVML
+1940 
-1953 KATKAAKVNGAVSA
+1953 
-1967 DGANS
+1967 
-1972 NVSISGTASA
+1972 
-1982 AITGA
+1982 
-1987 VNANG
+1987 
-1992 ANAAVTIDSADTTIG
+1992 
-2007 SDITANGKGAKVTA
+2007 
-2021 KNLSK
+2021 
-2026 LDGNVATDADG
+2026 
-2037 NVELN
+2037 
-2042 FKEGASWSGDNS
+2042 
-2054 GNTTMSL
+2054 
-2061 SKGTW
+2061 
-2066 SGANTGKLNVTL
+2066 
-2078 TNGTT
+2078 
-2083 WNGDSSGAGSTIKLD
+2083 
-2098 ASTWS
+2098 
-2103 GANSGADADITLNNG
+2103 
-2118 ASWSKGNTADG
+2118 
-2129 VTVKADKAAWTGA
+2129 
-2142 NGGAKANITL
+2142 
-2152 TNASTWNGANTG
+2152 
-2164 ANAKVNLTDSS
+2164 
-2175 WTGDNSGAGLSL
+2175 
-2187 TANNSKWNGSTSTA
+2187 
-2201 GSATLTNGSIWT
+2201 
-2213 GASTSADFA
+2213 
-2222 LTLNGSTW
+2222 
-2230 NNSGAS
+2230 
-2236 SLKSFSGTNGIVDMT
+2236 
-2251 NTAASVTIGS
+2251 
-2261 YSGDATVIY
+2261 
-2270 KHNSSNPGEVYGG
+2270 
-2283 NFTVT
+2283 
-2288 KAAANSKI
+2288 
-2296 SMLTDNTGVDTTD
+2296 
-2309 EDKINEALDA
+2309 
-2319 LAGKLFYLGAV
+2319 
-2330 GGAESNLN
+2330 
-2338 GTVKIAEGLTAASV
+2338 
-2352 AKQTAGIVYDK
+2352 
-2363 TTGQGSADHKT
+2363 
-2374 VTPGP
+2374 
-2379 VYPSEQDRTAFV
+2379 R
-2391 TSITGEHLTDKEYRK
+2391 
-2406 AGVLSN
+2406 
-2412 TVDNNIYNFT
+2412 
-2422 KDATT
+2422 
-2427 ITTDSSA
+2427 
-2434 ITTTKDTTLKLN
+2434 
-2446 SHDLT
+2446 HDLT

-2464 GTLTVQNV
+2464 GTLIVQDAGNLTVK
-2472 GNFAVTGAKAIN
+2472 GAKAIN
-2484 ANNSKVDITAVNAT
+2484 ANNSKVEITAVNAT

-2521 AVAADGANSNVSI
+2521 AVSANGANSSVSINGTDSVAITGAVNADGANS
-2534 SGTAS
+2534 T
-2539 AAISGAVSAV
+2539 
-2549 GANAAVTVD
+2549 VTID
-2558 SADTTIGSDI
+2558 SADTTIGSDV

-2580 NLSKLDGDVATDA
+2580 NLSKLNGNVATDA
-2593 DGSVELNFKEGASW
+2593 DGSVELNFKEGAAW

-2637 NGTTWNGD
+2637 NGTTWTGD

-2654 LDASTWSGAN
+2654 LDGSSWSGMN
-2664 SGANTDIT
+2664 SGENANIT
-2672 LSNGASW
+2672 LTNGASW
-2679 TKGNT
+2679 SKGNT

-2689 VKAEKA
+2689 VKADKS

-2709 LTNAS
+2709 LSNSAS
-2714 TWNGANTGANA
+2714 WTGTNTGSNA
-2725 IVNLIDSSWTGDNSG
+2725 TVNLTDSSWTGANSG
-2740 AGLSLTANNSKW
+2740 VGLSLTANNSKW
-2752 NGSTNAAGSAT
+2752 NGSTSAAGSAT

-2768 IWTGASTSADF
+2768 IWNGASTSADF
-2779 SLTLNGSTWN
+2779 ALTLNGSTWN

-2798 FSGTNGIVDMTNA
+2798 FNATNGIVDMTNA

-2841 NFTVNS
+2841 NFTVKS

-2866 DEDKINEALDALVGK
+2866 DEDKINEALDALAGK

-2907 ASAAKQTAGIVYD
+2907 ASVAKQTAGIVYD

-2984 TITTDSSAI
+2984 TITTTGSAI

-3014 GDGIATTGG
+3014 GDSIATSGG

-3030 GIFAV
+3030 GSLTV
-3035 TGAKAINANNSK
+3035 SGAKAINANNSK

-3054 ATLNGDVTTNNAVT
+3054 ATLNGDVTTNNTVT
-3068 IKATKAA
+3068 IKAAKAA
-3075 KVNGAVSADGANSN
+3075 KVNGAVSANGANSS
-3089 VSISGTASA
+3089 VSINGTASA
-3098 AITGAVN
+3098 AISGAVS
-3105 ANGANAAVTIDSA
+3105 ADGANAAVTIDSA
-3118 DTTIGSDITAN
+3118 DTI
-3129 GKGAKVIAKNL
+3129 
-3140 SRLDGDVTTD
+3140 
-3150 ADGSVELGFKEGAS
+3150 
-3164 WTGDNGGNTT
+3164 
-3174 MSLSKGTWNGANNGK
+3174 
-3189 LNATLTNGTTWTG
+3189 
-3202 DSSGAGSTIKLD
+3202 
-3214 ASSWSGANSGANADI
+3214 
-3229 TLSNGASWTKGNTA
+3229 
-3243 DGVAV
+3243 
-3248 KADKASWTGANG
+3248 
-3260 GAKTNITLTNS
+3260 
-3271 VSWNGANTGSNATV
+3271 
-3285 NMTDSSWTGD
+3285 
-3295 NSGAGLSL
+3295 
-3303 TANNSKWNGSTSAAG
+3303 
-3318 SATLTNGSIWTGA
+3318 
-3331 STNADFA
+3331 
-3338 LTLNGSTWNNSGA
+3338 
-3351 SSLKS
+3351 
-3356 FAGTNGIVDMTNAA
+3356 
-3370 ASVTIGSYS
+3370 
-3379 GDATVIYKHNSSN
+3379 
-3392 PSEVYGGNFT
+3392 
-3402 VTKAATN
+3402 
-3409 SKITML
+3409 
-3415 TDNTGVDTTDEDKIN
+3415 
-3430 EALDAL
+3430 
-3436 AGRLFYLGAVGGA
+3436 
-3449 ENNLNGTVKIA
+3449 
-3460 EGLTAASVAKQTA
+3460 
-3473 GIVYDKTTGQGS
+3473 
-3485 ADHKTVTPGPVYP
+3485 
-3498 SEQDRT
+3498 
-3504 AFVTSITGE
+3504 
-3513 HLTDK
+3513 
-3518 EYRKAGVLSNT
+3518 
-3529 VDNNIYN
+3529 
-3536 FTKDATT
+3536 
-3543 ITTAGSAITTAK
+3543 
-3555 DTTLKL
+3555 
-3561 NSHDMT
+3561 
-3567 ITANSGDG
+3567 
-3575 IATTGGK
+3575 
-3582 LTVQDAGDFAVTGAK
+3582 
-3597 AINANN
+3597 
-3603 SKVDITAVNATLN
+3603 
-3616 GDVSTNNAVMLKAT
+3616 
-3630 KAAKVNGA
+3630 
-3638 VAANGANSNVSIS
+3638 
-3651 GEATT
+3651 
-3656 ITGAVAADGANS
+3656 
-3668 NVSISGTA
+3668 
-3676 SAAISGAVNAV
+3676 
-3687 GANAAV
+3687 
-3693 TIDSADTTIGSDITA
+3693 IGSDITA

-3740 EGASWTGD
+3740 EGAAWSGD
-3748 NAGNTTMSL
+3748 NSGNTTMSL
-3757 SKGTWNGDNTGK
+3757 SKGTWNGANTGK

-3778 TWIGDSSGAGS
+3778 TWTGDSSGAGS

-3796 TWNGANSGANADIT
+3796 TWNGANSGANADVT
-3810 LNNGASWS
+3810 LTNGASWS

-3843 ANITLTNASTWN
+3843 ANITLSNSASWT
-3855 GANTGANATVNLTD
+3855 GANTGSNATINLTD
-3869 SSWTGDN
+3869 SSWSGDN
-3876 SGAGLSLTAN
+3876 SGANVTITAN

-3892 NTSAA
+3892 STSAA
-3897 GSATLTNGSI
+3897 GSATLTNGSS
-3907 WTGASTNA
+3907 WTGASTSA
-3915 DFALTLNGSTWNNSG
+3915 DFSLTLNNSTWNNSG
-3930 ASSLKNFAA
+3930 ASSLKSFTG
-3939 TNGIVDMTNAAASVT
+3939 TNGIVDMTNAAAGVT

-3973 GEVYGGNFTVNSA
+3973 GEVYGGNFTVKSA

-4061 GQGSADHKTVM
+4061 GQGSADHKTVT
-4072 PGPVYPTEQDRTAFV
+4072 PGPVYPSEQDRTAFV
-4087 TSITGEHFT
+4087 TSITGEHFADKEYRKAGVLSNT
-4096 DKEYRKAGVLSNTV
+4096 LDNNIYNFTKDATTITTDSSAITTAKDTTLKLNSHDLTITANGGDGIATTGGTLTVQDAGSLTVSGAKAINANNSKVEITAVNATLNGDVSTNNVVNIKATKAAKVNGAVSANGANAAVTIDSADTIIGSDITANGKGAKVTAKNLSKLDGDVTTDADGSVELTFKEGAAWSGDNAGNTTMSLSKGTWNGANTGKLNATLTNGTTWTGDSSGAGSTIKLDASTWNGANSGANANVTLTNGASWSKGNTADGVTVKADKAAWTGVNSGANTNITLTNATTWTGANNGANATVNLTDSSWSGDNSGAGLSLTADNSKWNGNANAAGSAVLTNGSIWTGASTSADFALTLNGSTWNNSGVSSLKSFTGTNGVVDMTNAAASVTIGSYSGDATVIYKHNSSNPGEVYGGNFTVKSAKNGSKITMLTDNTGVDTTDEDKINEALDALAGKLFYLGAIGGAENNLNGTVKIAEGLTATSVAKQTAGIVYDKTTGQGSADHKTVTPGPVYPSEQDRTAFVTSITGEHFADKEYRKAGVLSNTV

-4145 MTITANSGD
+4145 LTITANSGD

-4164 VQDAGNFA
+4164 VQDAVNLT
-4172 VTGAKAINANNSK
+4172 VKGAKAINANNSK
-4185 VDITAVNATLNGDVT
+4185 VEITAVNATLNGDVS
-4200 TNNIVT
+4200 TNNVVN
-4206 IKATKAAKV
+4206 IKATKSAKV
-4215 NGAVSANGTNAAVTI
+4215 NGAVSANGANAAVTI
-4230 DSADTT
+4230 DSEDTT

-4249 VIAKNLSRLDGDVA
+4249 VTAKNLSKLDGDVT

-4272 NFKEGASWTGN
+4272 NFKEGASWSGD

-4328 DASSWSGA
+4328 DASTWSGA

-4343 ITLTNGASWTKGNT
+4343 ITLTNGASWSKGNT

-4373 NGGAKANITLTN
+4373 NGGAKANITLSN
-4385 ASTWNGANTG
+4385 SASWNGANTG
-4395 ANAIVN
+4395 SNATVN
-4401 LTDSSWSGDNSGAGL
+4401 LTDSSWTGDNSGAGL

-4435 TLTNGSIWNGAS
+4435 VLTNGSIWNGAS
-4447 TSADFALTLNGSTW
+4447 TSADFSLTLNGSTW

-4471 FNGTNGIVDMTNAAA
+4471 FTGTNGIVDMTNAAA
-4486 SVTIGSYS
+4486 GVTIGSYS

-4506 NPGEVYGGNFTVN
+4506 NPAEVYGGNFTVN
-4519 KAAANSKITMLTDRS
+4519 KAAGNSKITMLTDRS

-4547 LNALANKLY
+4547 LNSLANKLY

-4573 AEGLTASSIIK
+4573 AEGLTASSVIK

-4589 AYDKTTGQ
+4589 SYDKTTGQ

-4632 EYKLAGVLHTDNAV
+4632 EYKLAGVLHIDNAV

-4681 SGADAVKADAITIA
+4681 SGADAVKADAITIE

-4710 LVAENG
+4710 LLAENG

-4769 STVKGDVTADNKGK
+4769 GTVKGDVTADNKGK

-4826 VSTAGDAVINIYA
+4826 VSTVGDAVINIYA
-4839 DMGIWTGNADGDNV
+4839 DMGVWTGNADGDNV

-5055 MGDVRLDNEES
+5055 MGDVRLANEES

-5124 HGDGKAVSLSV
+5124 HGDGKAVSLAV

-5221 SKGLKKDMYVS
+5221 SKALKKDMYVS

>member
-114 VYPSGIITKGA
+114 VYPSGVITKGA

-166 LMEDLNTYCGM
+166 LMEDLNNYCGM

-335 VANLSSDNPVNWE
+335 VANLSSDNPVDWE
-348 IVVEGNTEGGGNTGV
+348 IVVEGSTEGGGNTGV

-401 WSAYTLAGNTSY
+401 WSAYELAGNTSY

-445 SVTTTKV
+445 SVTTTKIV
-452 ININANSKTGDYFQR
+452 NINANSKTGDYFQR

-496 SLKPNAWKTQADLS
+496 SLKPNAWKTQADLR

-538 QNGVATPVGVY
+538 QNSVATPVGVY
-549 AGNGKSVTIN
+549 AGNGKNITIN

-587 DASKITVNGDV
+587 AASKITVNGDV

-635 GNLTIKGADNETWG
+635 GNLTIKGSDSETWG

-663 AGILTQVENS
+663 AGILAQVENS

-725 INVNTGKDGAAAGNN
+725 INVNTGKDGTAAGNN

-749 ALSTGTVN
+749 ALKTGTVN

-762 GDSYLRGIVDNGGTV
+762 DDSYLRGIVDNGGTV

-822 GVIFQKSDSK
+822 GVIFQKSGSK
-832 NITIDKY
+832 DITIDKY

-844 VIYEHDNS
+844 VIYEHDSS
-852 NPEKILGGNF
+852 NPENILGGNF
-862 TVKTAESGSAVALRT
+862 TVKTAETGSAVALRT
-877 DSDGVNTSSEATVNK
+877 DSSGVNTSSEATVNK

-908 GNRNLD
+908 GSRNLD

-927 AAKYVGSVKYNDTT
+927 AAKYVGSVKYSDTT

-969 VEKGDWHGNNS
+969 LEKGDWHGNNS
-980 GDNVNLTLKD
+980 GDNVNLALKD
-990 KASWSGDNIGSNMVV
+990 KASWTGNNSGSNMVV
-1005 NAADS
+1005 NATDS
-1010 VWTGDNKG
+1010 AWTGDNKG

-1041 TLKNKASWS
+1041 TLKNKASWT
-1050 GDSSGSDLQLN
+1050 GDSSGSDLQLT
-1061 LDDSDYNGN
+1061 LDNSAYQGN
-1070 ISGDRS
+1070 IRGDRS
-1076 SVTLGNGS
+1076 SVTL
-1084 NWEGNSSGKDA
+1084 
-1095 VININNGSSWSGNVS
+1095 NNGSSWSGNVI

-1115 LNMHGDN
+1115 LNMHGDS
-1122 LWQVKGDNVLDSF
+1122 LWQLKGDNVLDSF

-1146 AAVASGS
+1146 TAVAAG
-1153 GATVDMTDATAG
+1153 GGTTVDMTDATAG

-1170 KYNGKATFVYK
+1170 KYNGKATFVYQ
-1181 HDANDVTKINGGDI
+1181 HDVNDVTKINGGDI
-1195 TIGAATSS
+1195 TIGTATTGSR
-1203 SGITLLTD
+1203 ITLLTD

-1254 GLTSVSATK
+1254 GLTSASATK

-1298 FTTVVTGDYVTDKE
+1298 FKTTVTGDYVTDKE
-1312 YRDAGVLPDINNI
+1312 YRDAGVLPDTDNI

-1353 SHDMTITAN
+1353 NHDLTITAS

-1372 TLTVQDAGN
+1372 TLTVQNAGN
-1381 FVVTGAKAINA
+1381 FA
-1392 NNSKVDITAV
+1392 
-1402 NATLNGDVSTNN
+1402 
-1414 AVTIKAT
+1414 
-1421 KAAKVN
+1421 
-1427 GAVSADGANAA
+1427 
-1438 VTIDSAD
+1438 
-1445 TTIGS
+1445 
-1450 NVTANGK
+1450 
-1457 GAKVTAKNLSK
+1457 
-1468 LDGDVVTDADGSV
+1468 
-1481 ELNFKEG
+1481 
-1488 ASWTG
+1488 
-1493 DNSGNTTMSLSKGTW
+1493 
-1508 NGANN
+1508 
-1513 GKLNATLTNGTTWTG
+1513 
-1528 DSSGAGSTIKLDAS
+1528 
-1542 TWNGANSG
+1542 
-1550 ANADITLNNGAS
+1550 
-1562 WSKGNTA
+1562 
-1569 DGVTVKADKAA
+1569 
-1580 WTGANGGAKANITLT
+1580 
-1595 NASTW
+1595 
-1600 NGANTG
+1600 
-1606 ANAKVNLTDS
+1606 
-1616 SWTGDNS
+1616 
-1623 GSGLS
+1623 
-1628 LTANNSKWNGST
+1628 
-1640 SAAGSATLTNGSIW
+1640 
-1654 TGASANADFSLTL
+1654 
-1667 NGSTWNNSGA
+1667 
-1677 SSLKNFAGTNGIVDM
+1677 
-1692 SNAAASVTIG
+1692 
-1702 SYSGDATV
+1702 
-1710 IYKHN
+1710 
-1715 SNNPGEVYG
+1715 
-1724 GNFTV
+1724 
-1729 NSAENGSKITM
+1729 
-1740 LTDNTGVDTT
+1740 
-1750 DEDKI
+1750 
-1755 NEALDALAGKLFYL
+1755 
-1769 GAVGGAESNLNG
+1769 
-1781 TVKIA
+1781 
-1786 EGLTAAS
+1786 
-1793 VAKQTAGIVYDKTT
+1793 
-1807 GQGSADHKTVTPG
+1807 
-1820 PVYPSEQD
+1820 
-1828 RTAFVTSI
+1828 
-1836 TGEHLTDKEYRKA
+1836 
-1849 GVLSNTVDNNI
+1849 
-1860 YNFTKDATTI
+1860 
-1870 TTDSSAITTAKDT
+1870 
-1883 TLKLNSHDMTITAN
+1883 
-1897 SGDGIATTGGTLTVQ
+1897 
-1912 DAGNFVV
+1912 V

-1940 LNGDVTTNNTVML
+1940 LNGDVTTNNVVNI

-1967 DGANS
+1967 NGANAA
-1972 NVSISGTASA
+1972 VSINGTASA
-1982 AITGA
+1982 AISGA
-1987 VNANG
+1987 VSAVG
-1992 ANAAVTIDSADTTIG
+1992 ANAVVTVDSADTTIG
-2007 SDITANGKGAKVTA
+2007 SDITANGNGAKVTA

-2026 LDGNVATDADG
+2026 LNGNVATDADG
-2037 NVELN
+2037 SVELN
-2042 FKEGASWSGDNS
+2042 FKEGAAWSGDNA

-2061 SKGTW
+2061 SKGSW
-2066 SGANTGKLNVTL
+2066 NGANTGKLNATL

-2083 WNGDSSGAGSTIKLD
+2083 WTGDSSGAGSTIKLD
-2098 ASTWS
+2098 ASSWSGMNS
-2103 GANSGADADITLNNG
+2103 GANANVTLTNG

-2129 VTVKADKAAWTGA
+2129 VTVKADKATWTGA
-2142 NGGAKANITL
+2142 NSGANANITL
-2152 TNASTWNGANTG
+2152 TNATTWTGANNGANAT
-2164 ANAKVNLTDSS
+2164 VNLTDSS
-2175 WTGDNSGAGLSL
+2175 WSGDNSGANVTI
-2187 TANNSKWNGSTSTA
+2187 TANNSKWNGNANAA
-2201 GSATLTNGSIWT
+2201 GSAVLTNGSIWT
-2213 GASTSADFA
+2213 GASTSGDFS
-2222 LTLNGSTW
+2222 LTLNNSTW

-2236 SLKSFSGTNGIVDMT
+2236 SLKSFTGTNGIVDM
-2251 NTAASVTIGS
+2251 S
-2261 YSGDATVIY
+2261 
-2270 KHNSSNPGEVYGG
+2270 
-2283 NFTVT
+2283 
-2288 KAAANSKI
+2288 
-2296 SMLTDNTGVDTTD
+2296 
-2309 EDKINEALDA
+2309 
-2319 LAGKLFYLGAV
+2319 
-2330 GGAESNLN
+2330 
-2338 GTVKIAEGLTAASV
+2338 
-2352 AKQTAGIVYDK
+2352 
-2363 TTGQGSADHKT
+2363 
-2374 VTPGP
+2374 
-2379 VYPSEQDRTAFV
+2379 
-2391 TSITGEHLTDKEYRK
+2391 
-2406 AGVLSN
+2406 
-2412 TVDNNIYNFT
+2412 
-2422 KDATT
+2422 
-2427 ITTDSSA
+2427 
-2434 ITTTKDTTLKLN
+2434 
-2446 SHDLT
+2446 
-2451 ITANSGDGIATTG
+2451 
-2464 GTLTVQNV
+2464 
-2472 GNFAVTGAKAIN
+2472 
-2484 ANNSKVDITAVNAT
+2484 
-2498 LNGDVSTNNVV
+2498 
-2509 NIKATKAAKVNG
+2509 
-2521 AVAADGANSNVSI
+2521 
-2534 SGTAS
+2534 
-2539 AAISGAVSAV
+2539 
-2549 GANAAVTVD
+2549 
-2558 SADTTIGSDI
+2558 
-2568 TANGKGAKVTAK
+2568 
-2580 NLSKLDGDVATDA
+2580 
-2593 DGSVELNFKEGASW
+2593 
-2607 SGDNSGNT
+2607 
-2615 TMSLSKGTW
+2615 
-2624 NGANTGKLNATLT
+2624 
-2637 NGTTWNGD
+2637 
-2645 SSGAGSTIK
+2645 
-2654 LDASTWSGAN
+2654 
-2664 SGANTDIT
+2664 
-2672 LSNGASW
+2672 
-2679 TKGNT
+2679 
-2684 ADGVT
+2684 
-2689 VKAEKA
+2689 
-2695 TWTGANGGAKANIT
+2695 
-2709 LTNAS
+2709 
-2714 TWNGANTGANA
+2714 
-2725 IVNLIDSSWTGDNSG
+2725 
-2740 AGLSLTANNSKW
+2740 
-2752 NGSTNAAGSAT
+2752 
-2763 LTNGS
+2763 
-2768 IWTGASTSADF
+2768 
-2779 SLTLNGSTWN
+2779 
-2789 NSGASSLKS
+2789 
-2798 FSGTNGIVDMTNA
+2798 NA

-2866 DEDKINEALDALVGK
+2866 DEDKINEALDALAGK
-2881 LFYLGAIGGAEN
+2881 LFYTGAIGGAEN

-2907 ASAAKQTAGIVYD
+2907 TSVAKQTAGIVYD

-2930 KTVTPGPVYPTEQD
+2930 KTVTPGPVYPSEQD

-2956 LTDKEYRKAGVLSNT
+2956 FTDKEYRKAGVLSNT

-2984 TITTDSSAI
+2984 TITTAGSAV
-2993 TTAKDTTLKLNSHDM
+2993 TTAKNTTLKLNNNDM

-3014 GDGIATTGG
+3014 GDGIATIGG

-3030 GIFAV
+3030 GNFVV

-3075 KVNGAVSADGANSN
+3075 KVNGAVSASGANSS
-3089 VSISGTASA
+3089 VSISGEA
-3098 AITGAVN
+3098 ATITGAVN
-3105 ANGANAAVTIDSA
+3105 ANGANAAVTVDSA

-3129 GKGAKVIAKNL
+3129 GKGAKVTAKNL
-3140 SRLDGDVTTD
+3140 SKLDGNVATD
-3150 ADGSVELGFKEGAS
+3150 ADGSVELNFKEGAS
-3164 WTGDNGGNTT
+3164 WTGDNAGNTT
-3174 MSLSKGTWNGANNGK
+3174 MSLSKGTWNGANTGK
-3189 LNATLTNGTTWTG
+3189 LNATLTNGTSWTG

-3214 ASSWSGANSGANADI
+3214 ASSWSGMNSGANANV
-3229 TLSNGASWTKGNTA
+3229 TLTNGASWSKGNTA
-3243 DGVAV
+3243 DGVTV
-3248 KADKASWTGANG
+3248 KADKAAWTGANG
-3260 GAKTNITLTNS
+3260 GAKANITLSNS
-3271 VSWNGANTGSNATV
+3271 ASWNGANTGSDATV

-3303 TANNSKWNGSTSAAG
+3303 TADNSKWNGSTNAAG

-3331 STNADFA
+3331 STSADFS

-3392 PSEVYGGNFT
+3392 PGEVYGGNFT
-3402 VTKAATN
+3402 VTKATAN

-3436 AGRLFYLGAVGGA
+3436 AGKLFYTGAIGGA

-3460 EGLTAASVAKQTA
+3460 EGLTATSVAKQTA

-3543 ITTAGSAITTAK
+3543 ITTAGSAVTTAK

-3561 NSHDMT
+3561 NNHDLT
-3567 ITANSGDG
+3567 ITANGGDG
-3575 IATTGGK
+3575 IATTGGT
-3582 LTVQDAGDFAVTGAK
+3582 LTVQNAGNLTVSGAK

-3603 SKVDITAVNATLN
+3603 SKVEITAVNATLN
-3616 GDVSTNNAVMLKAT
+3616 GDVSTNNVVNIKAT

-3638 VAANGANSNVSIS
+3638 VSASGANSSVSI
-3651 GEATT
+3651 
-3656 ITGAVAADGANS
+3656 N
-3668 NVSISGTA
+3668 GTA
-3676 SAAISGAVNAV
+3676 SAAITGAVNAN

-3708 NGKGAKVTAKN
+3708 SGKGAKVTAKN
-3719 LSKLDGNVATD
+3719 LSKLDGDVTTD

-3757 SKGTWNGDNTGK
+3757 SKGSWNGANTGK

-3778 TWIGDSSGAGS
+3778 TWTGDSSGAGS
-3789 TIKLDAS
+3789 TIKLDTS

-3810 LNNGASWS
+3810 LTNGASWS

-3843 ANITLTNASTWN
+3843 ANITLTNATTWT
-3855 GANTGANATVNLTD
+3855 GANNGANATVNLTD

-3892 NTSAA
+3892 STSAAGSATLTNGSIWNGASTSADFALTLNGSTWNNSGASSLKSFNATNGIVDMTNAAASVTIGSYSGDATVIYKHNSSNPAEVYGGNFTVTSAKSGSKITMLTDNTGVDTTDEDKINEALDALAGKLFYLGAIGGAESNLNGTVKIAEGLTATSVAKQTAGIVYDKTTGQGSADHKTVTPGPVYPSEQDRTAFITSITGEHLTDKEYRKAGVLSNTVDNNIYNFTKDATTITTAGSVVTTAKDTTLKLNNHDLTITANSGDGIATTGGKLTVQDAGSLTVSGAKAINANNSKVDITAVNATLNGDLTTNNAVTIKATKAAKVNGAVSASGANSSVSINGGEATTVTGAVSADGANAAVTIDSADTTIGSDITANGKGAKVTAKNLSKLNGNVATDADGSVELNFKEGASWTGDNSGNTTMSLSKGTWNGANTGKLNATLTNGTTWSGDSSGAGSTIKLDASTWSGANSGTNADITLTNGASWTKGSNADGVTVKADKAAWSGANGGANANITLTNSASWNGANTGSNATVNLTDSSWSGDNSGAGLSLTANNSKWNGSTSAA

-3930 ASSLKNFAA
+3930 ASSLKSFNA

-3954 IGSYSGDATV
+3954 IGSYSGDTTV

-3993 MLTDNTGVDT
+3993 MLTD
-4003 TDEDKINEALD
+4003 
-4014 ALAGKLFYLGA
+4014 
-4025 IGGAENN
+4025 
-4032 LNGTVKIAEGL
+4032 
-4043 TATSVAKQTAG
+4043 
-4054 IVYDKTT
+4054 
-4061 GQGSADHKTVM
+4061 
-4072 PGPVYPTEQDRTAFV
+4072 
-4087 TSITGEHFT
+4087 
-4096 DKEYRKAGVLSNTV
+4096 
-4110 DNNIYNFTKD
+4110 
-4120 ATTIT
+4120 
-4125 TDSSAITTAK
+4125 
-4135 DTTLK
+4135 
-4140 LNSHD
+4140 
-4145 MTITANSGD
+4145 
-4154 GIATTGGTLT
+4154 
-4164 VQDAGNFA
+4164 
-4172 VTGAKAINANNSK
+4172 
-4185 VDITAVNATLNGDVT
+4185 
-4200 TNNIVT
+4200 
-4206 IKATKAAKV
+4206 
-4215 NGAVSANGTNAAVTI
+4215 
-4230 DSADTT
+4230 
-4236 IGSDI
+4236 
-4241 TANGKGAK
+4241 
-4249 VIAKNLSRLDGDVA
+4249 
-4263 TDADGSVEL
+4263 
-4272 NFKEGASWTGN
+4272 
-4283 NSGNTTMSLSK
+4283 
-4294 GTWNGANTGKLN
+4294 
-4306 ATLTNG
+4306 
-4312 TSWTG
+4312 
-4317 DSSGAGSTIKL
+4317 
-4328 DASSWSGA
+4328 
-4336 NSGANAD
+4336 
-4343 ITLTNGASWTKGNT
+4343 
-4357 ADGVTVKA
+4357 
-4365 DKAAWTGA
+4365 
-4373 NGGAKANITLTN
+4373 
-4385 ASTWNGANTG
+4385 
-4395 ANAIVN
+4395 
-4401 LTDSSWSGDNSGAGL
+4401 
-4416 SLTAN
+4416 
-4421 NSKWN
+4421 
-4426 GSTSTAGSA
+4426 
-4435 TLTNGSIWNGAS
+4435 
-4447 TSADFALTLNGSTW
+4447 
-4461 NNSGASSLKS
+4461 
-4471 FNGTNGIVDMTNAAA
+4471 
-4486 SVTIGSYS
+4486 
-4494 GDATV
+4494 
-4499 IYKHNSS
+4499 
-4506 NPGEVYGGNFTVN
+4506 
-4519 KAAANSKITMLTDRS
+4519 RS

-4547 LNALANKLY
+4547 LNSLANKLY

-4573 AEGLTASSIIK
+4573 AEGLTASSVIK

-4589 AYDKTTGQ
+4589 SYDKTTGQ

-4613 AQTKDNFTSQ
+4613 EQTKDNFTSQ

-4681 SGADAVKADAITIA
+4681 SGADAVKADAITIE

-4710 LVAENG
+4710 LLAEND

-4732 FVANGAGSGIKADGL
+4732 FVANGAGSSVKADGL

-4769 STVKGDVTADNKGK
+4769 GTVKGDVTADNKGK

-4797 TDITGNVL
+4797 NDITGNVL

-5194 FYIDPSVQFTVGRV
+5194 FYIDPSVQFTVGRI
-5208 AGADYSAASDFLD
+5208 AGADYSAVSDFLD

-5315 KFGGDTGS
+5315 IFGGDTGS

>member
-114 VYPSGIITKGA
+114 VYPSGVITKGA

-166 LMEDLNTYCGM
+166 LMEDLNNYCGM

-335 VANLSSDNPVNWE
+335 VANLSSDNPVDWE
-348 IVVEGNTEGGGNTGV
+348 IVVEGSTEGGGNTGV

-392 DGAVKPTYT
+392 DGASKPTYT
-401 WSAYTLAGNTSY
+401 WSAYELAGNTSY

-445 SVTTTKV
+445 SVTTTKIV
-452 ININANSKTGDYFQR
+452 NINANSKTGDYFQR

-496 SLKPNAWKTQADLS
+496 SLKPNAWKTQADLR

-538 QNGVATPVGVY
+538 QNSVATPVGVY
-549 AGNGKSVTIN
+549 AGNGKNITIN

-587 DASKITVNGDV
+587 AASKITVNGDV

-635 GNLTIKGADNETWG
+635 GNLTIKGSDSETWG

-663 AGILTQVENS
+663 AGILAQVENS

-725 INVNTGKDGAAAGNN
+725 INVNTGKDGTAAGNN

-749 ALSTGTVN
+749 ALKTGTVN

-762 GDSYLRGIVDNGGTV
+762 DDSYLRGIVDNGGTV

-822 GVIFQKSDSK
+822 GVIFQKSGSK
-832 NITIDKY
+832 DITIDKY

-852 NPEKILGGNF
+852 NPENILGGNF
-862 TVKTAESGSAVALRT
+862 TVKTAETGSAVALRT
-877 DSDGVNTSSEATVNK
+877 DSSGINTSSEATVNK
-892 VLDALAN
+892 ILDALAN
-899 KLYYTDYVS
+899 KLYYTDYVNGS
-908 GNRNLD
+908 RNLD

-927 AAKYVGSVKYNDTT
+927 AAKYVGSVKYSDTT

-960 NSDADKNFL
+960 NTDADKNFL
-969 VEKGDWHGNNS
+969 LEKGDWHGNNS
-980 GDNVNLTLKD
+980 GDNVNLALKD
-990 KASWSGDNIGSNMVV
+990 KASWTGNNSGSNMVV

-1010 VWTGDNKG
+1010 AWTGDNKG

-1041 TLKNKASWS
+1041 TLKNKASWT
-1050 GDSSGSDLQLN
+1050 GDSSGSDLQLT
-1061 LDDSDYNGN
+1061 LDNSAYQGN
-1070 ISGDRS
+1070 IRGDRS
-1076 SVTLGNGS
+1076 SVTL
-1084 NWEGNSSGKDA
+1084 
-1095 VININNGSSWSGNVS
+1095 NNGSSWSGNVI

-1115 LNMHGDN
+1115 LNMHGDS
-1122 LWQVKGDNVLDSF
+1122 LWQLKGDNVLDSF
-1135 NAGSISKMRKA
+1135 NAGSVSKMRKA
-1146 AAVASGS
+1146 AAVAAG
-1153 GATVDMTDATAG
+1153 GGTTVDMTDATAG

-1170 KYNGKATFVYK
+1170 KYNGKATFVYQ
-1181 HDANDVTKINGGDI
+1181 HDVNDVTKINGGDI
-1195 TIGAATSS
+1195 TIGTATTG

-1254 GLTSVSATK
+1254 GLTSASATK

-1298 FTTVVTGDYVTDKE
+1298 FKTTVTGDYVTDKE
-1312 YRDAGVLPDINNI
+1312 YRDAGVLPDTDNI

-1333 TITTDSSAITTA
+1333 TITTAGSAVTTA

-1353 SHDMTITAN
+1353 NNDMTITAN

-1372 TLTVQDAGN
+1372 TLTVQDAGSLT
-1381 FVVTGAKAINA
+1381 VSGAKAINA

-1402 NATLNGDVSTNN
+1402 NATLNGDVTTNN
-1414 AVTIKAT
+1414 AVNIKAT

-1427 GAVSADGANAA
+1427 GTVNADGANSSVSINGTASAA
-1438 VTIDSAD
+1438 ISGAVSAVGANAVVTVDSAD

-1450 NVTANGK
+1450 DITANGN

-1468 LDGDVVTDADGSV
+1468 LNGNVATDADGSV

-1508 NGANN
+1508 NGANT
-1513 GKLNATLTNGTTWTG
+1513 GKLNATLTNGTSWTG

-1550 ANADITLNNGAS
+1550 ANADITLTNGAS
-1562 WSKGNTA
+1562 WTKGNTA
-1569 DGVTVKADKAA
+1569 DGVTVKADKSAWTGVNSGA
-1580 WTGANGGAKANITLT
+1580 NANITLGNASTWTGAN
-1595 NASTW
+1595 
-1600 NGANTG
+1600 NGANAT
-1606 ANAKVNLTDS
+1606 VSLTDS
-1616 SWTGDNS
+1616 NWSGDNS
-1623 GSGLS
+1623 GAGLS

-1640 SAAGSATLTNGSIW
+1640 STAGSATLTNGSIW
-1654 TGASANADFSLTL
+1654 NGASTSADFSLTL

-1677 SSLKNFAGTNGIVDM
+1677 SNLKSFNATNGIIDM
-1692 SNAAASVTIG
+1692 TNAAASVTIG

-1715 SNNPGEVYG
+1715 SSDPGEVYG

-1729 NSAENGSKITM
+1729 TKAAANSKITM

-1755 NEALDALAGKLFYL
+1755 NEALDALAGKLFYT
-1769 GAVGGAESNLNG
+1769 GVIGGAENNLNG

-1786 EGLTAAS
+1786 EGLTATS

-1820 PVYPSEQD
+1820 PVYPTEQD

-1836 TGEHLTDKEYRKA
+1836 TGEHFADKEYRKA

-1883 TLKLNSHDMTITAN
+1883 TLKLNN
-1897 SGDGIATTGGTLTVQ
+1897 
-1912 DAGNFVV
+1912 
-1919 TGAKAINANNSKVD
+1919 
-1933 ITAVNAT
+1933 
-1940 LNGDVTTNNTVML
+1940 
-1953 KATKAAKVNGAVSA
+1953 
-1967 DGANS
+1967 
-1972 NVSISGTASA
+1972 
-1982 AITGA
+1982 
-1987 VNANG
+1987 
-1992 ANAAVTIDSADTTIG
+1992 
-2007 SDITANGKGAKVTA
+2007 
-2021 KNLSK
+2021 
-2026 LDGNVATDADG
+2026 
-2037 NVELN
+2037 
-2042 FKEGASWSGDNS
+2042 
-2054 GNTTMSL
+2054 
-2061 SKGTW
+2061 
-2066 SGANTGKLNVTL
+2066 
-2078 TNGTT
+2078 
-2083 WNGDSSGAGSTIKLD
+2083 
-2098 ASTWS
+2098 
-2103 GANSGADADITLNNG
+2103 
-2118 ASWSKGNTADG
+2118 
-2129 VTVKADKAAWTGA
+2129 
-2142 NGGAKANITL
+2142 
-2152 TNASTWNGANTG
+2152 
-2164 ANAKVNLTDSS
+2164 
-2175 WTGDNSGAGLSL
+2175 
-2187 TANNSKWNGSTSTA
+2187 
-2201 GSATLTNGSIWT
+2201 
-2213 GASTSADFA
+2213 
-2222 LTLNGSTW
+2222 
-2230 NNSGAS
+2230 
-2236 SLKSFSGTNGIVDMT
+2236 
-2251 NTAASVTIGS
+2251 
-2261 YSGDATVIY
+2261 
-2270 KHNSSNPGEVYGG
+2270 
-2283 NFTVT
+2283 
-2288 KAAANSKI
+2288 
-2296 SMLTDNTGVDTTD
+2296 
-2309 EDKINEALDA
+2309 
-2319 LAGKLFYLGAV
+2319 
-2330 GGAESNLN
+2330 
-2338 GTVKIAEGLTAASV
+2338 
-2352 AKQTAGIVYDK
+2352 
-2363 TTGQGSADHKT
+2363 
-2374 VTPGP
+2374 
-2379 VYPSEQDRTAFV
+2379 
-2391 TSITGEHLTDKEYRK
+2391 
-2406 AGVLSN
+2406 
-2412 TVDNNIYNFT
+2412 
-2422 KDATT
+2422 
-2427 ITTDSSA
+2427 
-2434 ITTTKDTTLKLN
+2434 
-2446 SHDLT
+2446 HDLT

-2464 GTLTVQNV
+2464 ATLTVQDAGSLTV
-2472 GNFAVTGAKAIN
+2472 GGAKAIN

-2521 AVAADGANSNVSI
+2521 AVS
-2534 SGTAS
+2534 AS
-2539 AAISGAVSAV
+2539 
-2549 GANAAVTVD
+2549 GANAAVTID

-2580 NLSKLDGDVATDA
+2580 NLSKLNGNVATDA
-2593 DGSVELNFKEGASW
+2593 DGSVELNFKEGAAW
-2607 SGDNSGNT
+2607 SGDNAGNT
-2615 TMSLSKGTW
+2615 TMSLSKGSW

-2637 NGTTWNGD
+2637 NGTSWTGD

-2654 LDASTWSGAN
+2654 LDASSWSGMN
-2664 SGANTDIT
+2664 SGANANVT
-2672 LSNGASW
+2672 LTNGASW
-2679 TKGNT
+2679 SKGNT

-2689 VKAEKA
+2689 VKADKA
-2695 TWTGANGGAKANIT
+2695 AWTGANGGAKANIT
-2709 LTNAS
+2709 LTNSAS
-2714 TWNGANTGANA
+2714 WTGANTGNDAT
-2725 IVNLIDSSWTGDNSG
+2725 ISLTDSSWSGDNSG
-2740 AGLSLTANNSKW
+2740 ADLSLTANNSKW
-2752 NGSTNAAGSAT
+2752 NGSTSAAGSAV

-2768 IWTGASTSADF
+2768 VWTGASTSGDF

-2798 FSGTNGIVDMTNA
+2798 FNATNGIVDMTNA

-2820 SGDATVIY
+2820 SGDATIIY
-2828 KHNSSNPGEVYGG
+2828 KHNNSNPGEVYGG
-2841 NFTVNS
+2841 NFTVTS
-2847 AKNGSKITM
+2847 AKSGSKITM

-2866 DEDKINEALDALVGK
+2866 DEDKINEALDALAGK
-2881 LFYLGAIGGAEN
+2881 LFYTGAIGGAEN

-2907 ASAAKQTAGIVYD
+2907 TSVAKQTAGIVYD

-2993 TTAKDTTLKLNSHDM
+2993 TTAKDTTLKLNNHDL
-3008 TITANS
+3008 TITANG
-3014 GDGIATTGG
+3014 GDGIATSGG
-3023 TLTVQDA
+3023 KLTVQDA
-3030 GIFAV
+3030 GSLTV
-3035 TGAKAINANNSK
+3035 SGAKAINANNSK
-3047 VDITAVN
+3047 VEITAVN
-3054 ATLNGDVTTNNAVT
+3054 ATLNGDVSTNNVVN

-3075 KVNGAVSADGANSN
+3075 KVNGAVSASGANSS
-3089 VSISGTASA
+3089 VSINGTASA
-3098 AITGAVN
+3098 AISGAVS
-3105 ANGANAAVTIDSA
+3105 ADGANAAVTIDSA
-3118 DTTIGSDITAN
+3118 DTIIGSDITAN
-3129 GKGAKVIAKNL
+3129 GKGAKVTAKNL
-3140 SRLDGDVTTD
+3140 SKLDGDVATD
-3150 ADGSVELGFKEGAS
+3150 ADGSVELNFKEGAS
-3164 WTGDNGGNTT
+3164 WTGDNSGNTT
-3174 MSLSKGTWNGANNGK
+3174 MSLSKGTWNGANTGK

-3214 ASSWSGANSGANADI
+3214 GSAWNGANSGVNADI
-3229 TLSNGASWTKGNTA
+3229 TLNNGASWTKGNTA
-3243 DGVAV
+3243 DGVTV
-3248 KADKASWTGANG
+3248 KADKSSWTGANG
-3260 GAKTNITLTNS
+3260 GAKANITLSNS
-3271 VSWNGANTGSNATV
+3271 ASWNGANTGSNATV
-3285 NMTDSSWTGD
+3285 NLTDSSWSGD
-3295 NSGAGLSL
+3295 NSGANVTI
-3303 TANNSKWNGSTSAAG
+3303 TANNSKWNGNANAAG
-3318 SATLTNGSIWTGA
+3318 SATLTNGSIWNGA
-3331 STNADFA
+3331 STSADFA

-3356 FAGTNGIVDMTNAA
+3356 FTGTNGVVDMTNAA

-3379 GDATVIYKHNSSN
+3379 GDATIIYKHNNSN
-3392 PSEVYGGNFT
+3392 PAEVYGGNFT
-3402 VTKAATN
+3402 VNNAKN
-3409 SKITML
+3409 GSKITML

-3436 AGRLFYLGAVGGA
+3436 AGKLFYLGAIGGA
-3449 ENNLNGTVKIA
+3449 ESNLNGTVKIA
-3460 EGLTAASVAKQTA
+3460 EGLTATSVAKQTA

-3498 SEQDRT
+3498 TEQDRT

-3543 ITTAGSAITTAK
+3543 ITTAGSAVTTAK

-3561 NSHDMT
+3561 NNHNLT
-3567 ITANSGDG
+3567 ITANGGDG
-3575 IATTGGK
+3575 IATSGGK
-3582 LTVQDAGDFAVTGAK
+3582 LTVQ
-3597 AINANN
+3597 
-3603 SKVDITAVNATLN
+3603 
-3616 GDVSTNNAVMLKAT
+3616 
-3630 KAAKVNGA
+3630 
-3638 VAANGANSNVSIS
+3638 
-3651 GEATT
+3651 
-3656 ITGAVAADGANS
+3656 
-3668 NVSISGTA
+3668 
-3676 SAAISGAVNAV
+3676 
-3687 GANAAV
+3687 
-3693 TIDSADTTIGSDITA
+3693 
-3708 NGKGAKVTAKN
+3708 
-3719 LSKLDGNVATD
+3719 
-3730 ADGSVELNFK
+3730 
-3740 EGASWTGD
+3740 
-3748 NAGNTTMSL
+3748 NAGSL
-3757 SKGTWNGDNTGK
+3757 
-3769 LNATLTNGT
+3769 
-3778 TWIGDSSGAGS
+3778 
-3789 TIKLDAS
+3789 
-3796 TWNGANSGANADIT
+3796 
-3810 LNNGASWS
+3810 
-3818 KGNTADG
+3818 
-3825 VTVKADKAAWTG
+3825 TVK
-3837 ANGGAK
+3837 
-3843 ANITLTNASTWN
+3843 
-3855 GANTGANATVNLTD
+3855 
-3869 SSWTGDN
+3869 
-3876 SGAGLSLTAN
+3876 
-3886 NSKWNG
+3886 
-3892 NTSAA
+3892 
-3897 GSATLTNGSI
+3897 
-3907 WTGASTNA
+3907 
-3915 DFALTLNGSTWNNSG
+3915 
-3930 ASSLKNFAA
+3930 
-3939 TNGIVDMTNAAASVT
+3939 
-3954 IGSYSGDATV
+3954 
-3964 IYKHNSSNP
+3964 
-3973 GEVYGGNFTVNSA
+3973 
-3986 KNGSKIT
+3986 
-3993 MLTDNTGVDT
+3993 
-4003 TDEDKINEALD
+4003 
-4014 ALAGKLFYLGA
+4014 
-4025 IGGAENN
+4025 
-4032 LNGTVKIAEGL
+4032 
-4043 TATSVAKQTAG
+4043 
-4054 IVYDKTT
+4054 
-4061 GQGSADHKTVM
+4061 
-4072 PGPVYPTEQDRTAFV
+4072 
-4087 TSITGEHFT
+4087 
-4096 DKEYRKAGVLSNTV
+4096 
-4110 DNNIYNFTKD
+4110 
-4120 ATTIT
+4120 
-4125 TDSSAITTAK
+4125 
-4135 DTTLK
+4135 
-4140 LNSHD
+4140 
-4145 MTITANSGD
+4145 
-4154 GIATTGGTLT
+4154 
-4164 VQDAGNFA
+4164 
-4172 VTGAKAINANNSK
+4172 GAKAINANNSK

-4215 NGAVSANGTNAAVTI
+4215 NGTVSANGANSSVSINGTASAAISGAVSADGANAAVTI
-4230 DSADTT
+4230 DSADTI

-4249 VIAKNLSRLDGDVA
+4249 VTAKNLSKLDGDVA

-4272 NFKEGASWTGN
+4272 NFKEGASWTGDN
-4283 NSGNTTMSLSK
+4283 AGNTTMSLSK
-4294 GTWNGANTGKLN
+4294 GSWNGTNTGKLN

-4312 TSWTG
+4312 TTWTG

-4328 DASSWSGA
+4328 DASTWSGM
-4336 NSGANAD
+4336 NSGANANV
-4343 ITLTNGASWTKGNT
+4343 TLTNGASWSKGNT

-4365 DKAAWTGA
+4365 DKSSWTGA

-4385 ASTWNGANTG
+4385 SASWSKGNTADGVTVKADKATWTGANSGANTNITLTNATIWNGANNG
-4395 ANAIVN
+4395 ANATVN
-4401 LTDSSWSGDNSGAGL
+4401 LTDSSWSGDNSGANVTI
-4416 SLTAN
+4416 TAN

-4426 GSTSTAGSA
+4426 GNANAAGSA
-4435 TLTNGSIWNGAS
+4435 VLTNGSVWTGAS
-4447 TSADFALTLNGSTW
+4447 TSGDFSLTLNNSTW

-4471 FNGTNGIVDMTNAAA
+4471 FNATNGIVDMTNAAA
-4486 SVTIGSYS
+4486 GVTIGSYS

-4506 NPGEVYGGNFTVN
+4506 NPAEVYGGNFTVTSA
-4519 KAAANSKITMLTDRS
+4519 KSGSKITMLTDRS

-4547 LNALANKLY
+4547 LNSLANKLY

-4573 AEGLTASSIIK
+4573 AEGLTASSVIK

-4681 SGADAVKADAITIA
+4681 SGADAVKADAITIE

-4710 LVAENG
+4710 LLAENG

-4769 STVKGDVTADNKGK
+4769 GTVKGDVTADNKGK

-4929 IDKAAEGSSITLRTD
+4929 IDRAAEGSSITLRTD

>member
-132 YNGYIYVGDYDLG
+132 YNGYVYVGDYDLG

-166 LMEDLNTYCGM
+166 LMEDLNKYCGM

-335 VANLSSDNPVNWE
+335 VANLSSDNPVDWE
-348 IVVEGNTEGGGNTGV
+348 IVVEGSTEGGGNTGV

-401 WSAYTLAGNTSY
+401 WSAYELAGNTSY

-445 SVTTTKV
+445 SVTTTKIV
-452 ININANSKTGDYFQR
+452 NINANSKTGDYFQR

-510 NNILAAVYAHDGN
+510 NNILAAVYAHDGD

-538 QNGVATPVGVY
+538 QNSVATPVGVY
-549 AGNGKSVTIN
+549 AGNGKNITIN

-587 DASKITVNGDV
+587 AASKITVNGDV

-635 GNLTIKGADNETWG
+635 GNLTIKGSDSETWG

-725 INVNTGKDGAAAGNN
+725 INVNTGKDGTAAGNN

-822 GVIFQKSDSK
+822 GVIFQKSGSK
-832 NITIDKY
+832 DITIDKY

-852 NPEKILGGNF
+852 NPENILGGNF
-862 TVKTAESGSAVALRT
+862 TVKTAETGSAVALRT
-877 DSDGVNTSSEATVNK
+877 DSSGVNTSSEATVNK
-892 VLDALAN
+892 VLNALAN
-899 KLYYTDYVS
+899 KLYYTDYVNGS
-908 GNRNLD
+908 RNLD

-927 AAKYVGSVKYNDTT
+927 AAKYAGSVKYSDTT

-960 NSDADKNFL
+960 NTDADKNFL

-980 GDNVNLTLKD
+980 GDNVNLALKD
-990 KASWSGDNIGSNMVV
+990 KASWTGNNSGSNMVV
-1005 NAADS
+1005 NATDS
-1010 VWTGDNKG
+1010 AWTGDNKG

-1041 TLKNKASWS
+1041 TLKNKASWT
-1050 GDSSGSDLQLN
+1050 GDSSGSDLQLT
-1061 LDDSDYNGN
+1061 LDNSAYQGN
-1070 ISGDRS
+1070 IRGDRS
-1076 SVTLGNGS
+1076 SVTL
-1084 NWEGNSSGKDA
+1084 
-1095 VININNGSSWSGNVS
+1095 NNGSSWSGNVI

-1115 LNMHGDN
+1115 LNMHGDS
-1122 LWQVKGDNVLDSF
+1122 LWQLKGDNVLDSF
-1135 NAGSISKMRKA
+1135 NAGSVSKMRKA
-1146 AAVASGS
+1146 AAVAAG
-1153 GATVDMTDATAG
+1153 GGTTVDMTDATAG

-1170 KYNGKATFVYK
+1170 KYNGKATFVYQ

-1195 TIGAATSS
+1195 TIGTATSG

-1238 YLNGEK
+1238 YLKGEK

-1254 GLTSVSATK
+1254 GLTSASATK

-1298 FTTVVTGDYVTDKE
+1298 FKTTVTGDYVTDKE
-1312 YRDAGVLPDINNI
+1312 YRDAGVLPDTDNI
-1325 YNFTKDAT
+1325 YNFMKDAT
-1333 TITTDSSAITTA
+1333 TITTAGSAVTTA

-1353 SHDMTITAN
+1353 NHDLTITAN
-1362 SGDGIATTGG
+1362 SGDGIATSGA
-1372 TLTVQDAGN
+1372 TLTVQN
-1381 FVVTGAKAINA
+1381 
-1392 NNSKVDITAV
+1392 
-1402 NATLNGDVSTNN
+1402 
-1414 AVTIKAT
+1414 
-1421 KAAKVN
+1421 
-1427 GAVSADGANAA
+1427 
-1438 VTIDSAD
+1438 
-1445 TTIGS
+1445 
-1450 NVTANGK
+1450 
-1457 GAKVTAKNLSK
+1457 
-1468 LDGDVVTDADGSV
+1468 
-1481 ELNFKEG
+1481 
-1488 ASWTG
+1488 
-1493 DNSGNTTMSLSKGTW
+1493 
-1508 NGANN
+1508 
-1513 GKLNATLTNGTTWTG
+1513 
-1528 DSSGAGSTIKLDAS
+1528 AGS
-1542 TWNGANSG
+1542 
-1550 ANADITLNNGAS
+1550 
-1562 WSKGNTA
+1562 
-1569 DGVTVKADKAA
+1569 
-1580 WTGANGGAKANITLT
+1580 
-1595 NASTW
+1595 
-1600 NGANTG
+1600 
-1606 ANAKVNLTDS
+1606 
-1616 SWTGDNS
+1616 
-1623 GSGLS
+1623 
-1628 LTANNSKWNGST
+1628 
-1640 SAAGSATLTNGSIW
+1640 
-1654 TGASANADFSLTL
+1654 
-1667 NGSTWNNSGA
+1667 
-1677 SSLKNFAGTNGIVDM
+1677 
-1692 SNAAASVTIG
+1692 
-1702 SYSGDATV
+1702 
-1710 IYKHN
+1710 
-1715 SNNPGEVYG
+1715 
-1724 GNFTV
+1724 
-1729 NSAENGSKITM
+1729 
-1740 LTDNTGVDTT
+1740 
-1750 DEDKI
+1750 
-1755 NEALDALAGKLFYL
+1755 
-1769 GAVGGAESNLNG
+1769 
-1781 TVKIA
+1781 
-1786 EGLTAAS
+1786 
-1793 VAKQTAGIVYDKTT
+1793 
-1807 GQGSADHKTVTPG
+1807 
-1820 PVYPSEQD
+1820 
-1828 RTAFVTSI
+1828 
-1836 TGEHLTDKEYRKA
+1836 
-1849 GVLSNTVDNNI
+1849 
-1860 YNFTKDATTI
+1860 
-1870 TTDSSAITTAKDT
+1870 
-1883 TLKLNSHDMTITAN
+1883 
-1897 SGDGIATTGGTLTVQ
+1897 LTVS
-1912 DAGNFVV
+1912 
-1919 TGAKAINANNSKVD
+1919 GAKAINANNSKVD

-1940 LNGDVTTNNTVML
+1940 LNGDVTTNNTVTI
-1953 KATKAAKVNGAVSA
+1953 KAAKAAKVNGAVSA
-1967 DGANS
+1967 SGANS
-1972 NVSISGTASA
+1972 SVSINGGEATTV
-1982 AITGA
+1982 TGA
-1987 VNANG
+1987 VNADG
-1992 ANAAVTIDSADTTIG
+1992 ANAAVTIDSADTIIG

-2026 LDGNVATDADG
+2026 MDGN
-2037 NVELN
+2037 
-2042 FKEGASWSGDNS
+2042 
-2054 GNTTMSL
+2054 
-2061 SKGTW
+2061 
-2066 SGANTGKLNVTL
+2066 
-2078 TNGTT
+2078 
-2083 WNGDSSGAGSTIKLD
+2083 
-2098 ASTWS
+2098 
-2103 GANSGADADITLNNG
+2103 
-2118 ASWSKGNTADG
+2118 
-2129 VTVKADKAAWTGA
+2129 
-2142 NGGAKANITL
+2142 
-2152 TNASTWNGANTG
+2152 
-2164 ANAKVNLTDSS
+2164 
-2175 WTGDNSGAGLSL
+2175 
-2187 TANNSKWNGSTSTA
+2187 
-2201 GSATLTNGSIWT
+2201 
-2213 GASTSADFA
+2213 
-2222 LTLNGSTW
+2222 
-2230 NNSGAS
+2230 
-2236 SLKSFSGTNGIVDMT
+2236 
-2251 NTAASVTIGS
+2251 
-2261 YSGDATVIY
+2261 
-2270 KHNSSNPGEVYGG
+2270 
-2283 NFTVT
+2283 
-2288 KAAANSKI
+2288 
-2296 SMLTDNTGVDTTD
+2296 
-2309 EDKINEALDA
+2309 
-2319 LAGKLFYLGAV
+2319 
-2330 GGAESNLN
+2330 
-2338 GTVKIAEGLTAASV
+2338 
-2352 AKQTAGIVYDK
+2352 
-2363 TTGQGSADHKT
+2363 
-2374 VTPGP
+2374 
-2379 VYPSEQDRTAFV
+2379 
-2391 TSITGEHLTDKEYRK
+2391 
-2406 AGVLSN
+2406 
-2412 TVDNNIYNFT
+2412 
-2422 KDATT
+2422 
-2427 ITTDSSA
+2427 
-2434 ITTTKDTTLKLN
+2434 
-2446 SHDLT
+2446 
-2451 ITANSGDGIATTG
+2451 
-2464 GTLTVQNV
+2464 
-2472 GNFAVTGAKAIN
+2472 
-2484 ANNSKVDITAVNAT
+2484 
-2498 LNGDVSTNNVV
+2498 
-2509 NIKATKAAKVNG
+2509 
-2521 AVAADGANSNVSI
+2521 
-2534 SGTAS
+2534 
-2539 AAISGAVSAV
+2539 
-2549 GANAAVTVD
+2549 
-2558 SADTTIGSDI
+2558 
-2568 TANGKGAKVTAK
+2568 
-2580 NLSKLDGDVATDA
+2580 VATDA
-2593 DGSVELNFKEGASW
+2593 DGSVELNFKEGAAW
-2607 SGDNSGNT
+2607 SGDNAGNT
-2615 TMSLSKGTW
+2615 TMSLSKGSW

-2654 LDASTWSGAN
+2654 LDASSWSGMN
-2664 SGANTDIT
+2664 SGANANVT
-2672 LSNGASW
+2672 LTNGASW
-2679 TKGNT
+2679 SKGNT

-2689 VKAEKA
+2689 VKADKA
-2695 TWTGANGGAKANIT
+2695 TWTGANSGANTTIT
-2709 LTNAS
+2709 LTNVT
-2714 TWNGANTGANA
+2714 TWTGANNGANAT
-2725 IVNLIDSSWTGDNSG
+2725 VNLTDSSWSGDNSG
-2740 AGLSLTANNSKW
+2740 ANVTITADNSKW
-2752 NGSTNAAGSAT
+2752 NGNANAAGSAT

-2789 NSGASSLKS
+2789 NSSASSLKS
-2798 FSGTNGIVDMTNA
+2798 FNATNGIVDMTNA

-2841 NFTVNS
+2841 NFTVKS

-2866 DEDKINEALDALVGK
+2866 DEDKINEALDALAGK
-2881 LFYLGAIGGAEN
+2881 LFYTGAIGGAEN

-2907 ASAAKQTAGIVYD
+2907 TSVAKQTAGIVYD

-2984 TITTDSSAI
+2984 TITTAGSAV
-2993 TTAKDTTLKLNSHDM
+2993 TTAKDTTLKLNSHDL
-3008 TITANS
+3008 TITASS

-3023 TLTVQDA
+3023 TLTVQNV
-3030 GIFAV
+3030 GSLTV
-3035 TGAKAINANNSK
+3035 SGAKAINANNSK
-3047 VDITAVN
+3047 V
-3054 ATLNGDVTTNNAVT
+3054 
-3068 IKATKAA
+3068 
-3075 KVNGAVSADGANSN
+3075 
-3089 VSISGTASA
+3089 
-3098 AITGAVN
+3098 
-3105 ANGANAAVTIDSA
+3105 
-3118 DTTIGSDITAN
+3118 
-3129 GKGAKVIAKNL
+3129 
-3140 SRLDGDVTTD
+3140 
-3150 ADGSVELGFKEGAS
+3150 E
-3164 WTGDNGGNTT
+3164 
-3174 MSLSKGTWNGANNGK
+3174 
-3189 LNATLTNGTTWTG
+3189 
-3202 DSSGAGSTIKLD
+3202 
-3214 ASSWSGANSGANADI
+3214 
-3229 TLSNGASWTKGNTA
+3229 
-3243 DGVAV
+3243 
-3248 KADKASWTGANG
+3248 
-3260 GAKTNITLTNS
+3260 
-3271 VSWNGANTGSNATV
+3271 
-3285 NMTDSSWTGD
+3285 
-3295 NSGAGLSL
+3295 
-3303 TANNSKWNGSTSAAG
+3303 
-3318 SATLTNGSIWTGA
+3318 
-3331 STNADFA
+3331 
-3338 LTLNGSTWNNSGA
+3338 
-3351 SSLKS
+3351 
-3356 FAGTNGIVDMTNAA
+3356 
-3370 ASVTIGSYS
+3370 
-3379 GDATVIYKHNSSN
+3379 
-3392 PSEVYGGNFT
+3392 
-3402 VTKAATN
+3402 
-3409 SKITML
+3409 
-3415 TDNTGVDTTDEDKIN
+3415 
-3430 EALDAL
+3430 
-3436 AGRLFYLGAVGGA
+3436 
-3449 ENNLNGTVKIA
+3449 
-3460 EGLTAASVAKQTA
+3460 
-3473 GIVYDKTTGQGS
+3473 
-3485 ADHKTVTPGPVYP
+3485 
-3498 SEQDRT
+3498 
-3504 AFVTSITGE
+3504 
-3513 HLTDK
+3513 
-3518 EYRKAGVLSNT
+3518 
-3529 VDNNIYN
+3529 
-3536 FTKDATT
+3536 
-3543 ITTAGSAITTAK
+3543 
-3555 DTTLKL
+3555 
-3561 NSHDMT
+3561 
-3567 ITANSGDG
+3567 
-3575 IATTGGK
+3575 
-3582 LTVQDAGDFAVTGAK
+3582 
-3597 AINANN
+3597 
-3603 SKVDITAVNATLN
+3603 ITAVNATLN
-3616 GDVSTNNAVMLKAT
+3616 GDVSTNNVVNIKAT

-3638 VAANGANSNVSIS
+3638 VSANGANSSVSING

-3656 ITGAVAADGANS
+3656 VTGAVSAD
-3668 NVSISGTA
+3668 
-3676 SAAISGAVNAV
+3676 

-3719 LSKLDGNVATD
+3719 LSKLDGDVATD

-3748 NAGNTTMSL
+3748 
-3757 SKGTWNGDNTGK
+3757 
-3769 LNATLTNGT
+3769 
-3778 TWIGDSSGAGS
+3778 
-3789 TIKLDAS
+3789 
-3796 TWNGANSGANADIT
+3796 
-3810 LNNGASWS
+3810 
-3818 KGNTADG
+3818 
-3825 VTVKADKAAWTG
+3825 
-3837 ANGGAK
+3837 
-3843 ANITLTNASTWN
+3843 
-3855 GANTGANATVNLTD
+3855 
-3869 SSWTGDN
+3869 
-3876 SGAGLSLTAN
+3876 
-3886 NSKWNG
+3886 
-3892 NTSAA
+3892 
-3897 GSATLTNGSI
+3897 
-3907 WTGASTNA
+3907 
-3915 DFALTLNGSTWNNSG
+3915 
-3930 ASSLKNFAA
+3930 
-3939 TNGIVDMTNAAASVT
+3939 
-3954 IGSYSGDATV
+3954 
-3964 IYKHNSSNP
+3964 
-3973 GEVYGGNFTVNSA
+3973 
-3986 KNGSKIT
+3986 
-3993 MLTDNTGVDT
+3993 
-4003 TDEDKINEALD
+4003 
-4014 ALAGKLFYLGA
+4014 
-4025 IGGAENN
+4025 
-4032 LNGTVKIAEGL
+4032 
-4043 TATSVAKQTAG
+4043 
-4054 IVYDKTT
+4054 
-4061 GQGSADHKTVM
+4061 
-4072 PGPVYPTEQDRTAFV
+4072 
-4087 TSITGEHFT
+4087 
-4096 DKEYRKAGVLSNTV
+4096 
-4110 DNNIYNFTKD
+4110 
-4120 ATTIT
+4120 
-4125 TDSSAITTAK
+4125 
-4135 DTTLK
+4135 
-4140 LNSHD
+4140 
-4145 MTITANSGD
+4145 
-4154 GIATTGGTLT
+4154 
-4164 VQDAGNFA
+4164 
-4172 VTGAKAINANNSK
+4172 
-4185 VDITAVNATLNGDVT
+4185 
-4200 TNNIVT
+4200 
-4206 IKATKAAKV
+4206 
-4215 NGAVSANGTNAAVTI
+4215 
-4230 DSADTT
+4230 
-4236 IGSDI
+4236 
-4241 TANGKGAK
+4241 
-4249 VIAKNLSRLDGDVA
+4249 
-4263 TDADGSVEL
+4263 
-4272 NFKEGASWTGN
+4272 

-4317 DSSGAGSTIKL
+4317 DSSGAGSMIKL
-4328 DASSWSGA
+4328 DASTWSGM
-4336 NSGANAD
+4336 NSGANTNV
-4343 ITLTNGASWTKGNT
+4343 TLTNGASWSKGNT

-4373 NGGAKANITLTN
+4373 NGGAKSNITLSN
-4385 ASTWNGANTG
+4385 SASWNGANTG
-4395 ANAIVN
+4395 SNATVN

-4416 SLTAN
+4416 SLTAD

-4426 GSTSTAGSA
+4426 GSTNAAGSA
-4435 TLTNGSIWNGAS
+4435 TLTNGSSWTGAS

-4471 FNGTNGIVDMTNAAA
+4471 FTGTNGIVDMTNAAA

-4499 IYKHNSS
+4499 IYKHNSN
-4506 NPGEVYGGNFTVN
+4506 NPAEVYGGNFTVN
-4519 KAAANSKITMLTDRS
+4519 KAAGNSKITMLTDRS

-4547 LNALANKLY
+4547 LNSLANKLY

-4573 AEGLTASSIIK
+4573 AEGLTASSVVK

-4613 AQTKDNFTSQ
+4613 EQTKDNFTSQ

-4632 EYKLAGVLHTDNAV
+4632 EYKLAGVLHIDNAV

-4681 SGADAVKADAITIA
+4681 SGADAVKADAITIE
-4695 FKNLDKLDIKAAGQA
+4695 FKNLDKLDIKATGQA
-4710 LVAENG
+4710 LLAENG

-4732 FVANGAGSGIKADGL
+4732 FIANGAGSGIKADGL

-4769 STVKGDVTADNKGK
+4769 GTVKGNVTADNKGK

-4826 VSTAGDAVINIYA
+4826 VSTVGDAVINIYA
-4839 DMGIWTGNADGDNV
+4839 DMGVWTGNADGDNV

-5055 MGDVRLDNEES
+5055 MGDVRLANEES

-5124 HGDGKAVSLSV
+5124 HGDGKAVSLAV
-5135 YGSWNSDKGHYADVI
+5135 YGSWSSDKGHYADVI

-5194 FYIDPSVQFTVGRV
+5194 FYIEPSVQFTVGRV

>member
-132 YNGYIYVGDYDLG
+132 HNGYIYVGDYDLG

-335 VANLSSDNPVNWE
+335 VANLSSDNPVDWE
-348 IVVEGNTEGGGNTGV
+348 IVVEGSTEGGGNTGV

-401 WSAYTLAGNTSY
+401 WSAYELAGNTSY

-445 SVTTTKV
+445 SVTTTKIV
-452 ININANSKTGDYFQR
+452 NINANSKTGDYFQR

-538 QNGVATPVGVY
+538 QNSVATPVGVY

-587 DASKITVNGDV
+587 AASKITVNGDV

-635 GNLTIKGADNETWG
+635 GNLTIKGSDSETWG

-663 AGILTQVENS
+663 AGILAQVENS

-725 INVNTGKDGAAAGNN
+725 INVNTGKDGTAAGNN

-749 ALSTGTVN
+749 ALKTGTVN

-762 GDSYLRGIVDNGGTV
+762 DDSYLRGIVDNGGTV

-862 TVKTAESGSAVALRT
+862 TVKTAETGSAVALRT
-877 DSDGVNTSSEATVNK
+877 DSSGVNTSSEATVNK

-899 KLYYTDYVS
+899 KLYYTDYVNGS
-908 GNRNLD
+908 RNLD

-927 AAKYVGSVKYNDTT
+927 AAKYVGSVKYSDTT

-960 NSDADKNFL
+960 NTDADKNFL

-980 GDNVNLTLKD
+980 GDNVNLALKD
-990 KASWSGDNIGSNMVV
+990 KAIWTGNNSGSNMVV
-1005 NAADS
+1005 NATDS
-1010 VWTGDNKG
+1010 AWTGDNKG
-1018 AGTNVTLNASAWNG
+1018 AETNVTLNASAWNG

-1041 TLKNKASWS
+1041 TLKNKASWT
-1050 GDSSGSDLQLN
+1050 GDSSGSDLQLT
-1061 LDDSDYNGN
+1061 LDNSAYQGN
-1070 ISGDRS
+1070 IRGDRS
-1076 SVTLGNGS
+1076 SVTM
-1084 NWEGNSSGKDA
+1084 
-1095 VININNGSSWSGNVS
+1095 NNGSSWSGNVI

-1115 LNMHGDN
+1115 LNMHGDS
-1122 LWQVKGDNVLDSF
+1122 LWQLKGDNVLDSF
-1135 NAGSISKMRKA
+1135 NAGSVSKMRKA
-1146 AAVASGS
+1146 AAVAAG
-1153 GATVDMTDATAG
+1153 GGTTVDMTDATAG

-1170 KYNGKATFVYK
+1170 KYNGKATFVYQ

-1195 TIGAATSS
+1195 TIGTATTG

-1254 GLTSVSATK
+1254 GLTSASATK

-1298 FTTVVTGDYVTDKE
+1298 FKTTVTGDYVTDKE
-1312 YRDAGVLPDINNI
+1312 YRDAGVLPDTDNI

-1333 TITTDSSAITTA
+1333 TITTAGSAVTTA

-1353 SHDMTITAN
+1353 NHDLTITA
-1362 SGDGIATTGG
+1362 SSADGIATTGA
-1372 TLTVQDAGN
+1372 TLTVRN
-1381 FVVTGAKAINA
+1381 
-1392 NNSKVDITAV
+1392 
-1402 NATLNGDVSTNN
+1402 
-1414 AVTIKAT
+1414 
-1421 KAAKVN
+1421 
-1427 GAVSADGANAA
+1427 
-1438 VTIDSAD
+1438 
-1445 TTIGS
+1445 
-1450 NVTANGK
+1450 
-1457 GAKVTAKNLSK
+1457 
-1468 LDGDVVTDADGSV
+1468 
-1481 ELNFKEG
+1481 
-1488 ASWTG
+1488 
-1493 DNSGNTTMSLSKGTW
+1493 
-1508 NGANN
+1508 
-1513 GKLNATLTNGTTWTG
+1513 
-1528 DSSGAGSTIKLDAS
+1528 AGS
-1542 TWNGANSG
+1542 
-1550 ANADITLNNGAS
+1550 
-1562 WSKGNTA
+1562 
-1569 DGVTVKADKAA
+1569 
-1580 WTGANGGAKANITLT
+1580 
-1595 NASTW
+1595 
-1600 NGANTG
+1600 
-1606 ANAKVNLTDS
+1606 
-1616 SWTGDNS
+1616 
-1623 GSGLS
+1623 
-1628 LTANNSKWNGST
+1628 
-1640 SAAGSATLTNGSIW
+1640 
-1654 TGASANADFSLTL
+1654 
-1667 NGSTWNNSGA
+1667 
-1677 SSLKNFAGTNGIVDM
+1677 
-1692 SNAAASVTIG
+1692 
-1702 SYSGDATV
+1702 
-1710 IYKHN
+1710 
-1715 SNNPGEVYG
+1715 
-1724 GNFTV
+1724 
-1729 NSAENGSKITM
+1729 
-1740 LTDNTGVDTT
+1740 
-1750 DEDKI
+1750 
-1755 NEALDALAGKLFYL
+1755 
-1769 GAVGGAESNLNG
+1769 
-1781 TVKIA
+1781 
-1786 EGLTAAS
+1786 
-1793 VAKQTAGIVYDKTT
+1793 
-1807 GQGSADHKTVTPG
+1807 
-1820 PVYPSEQD
+1820 
-1828 RTAFVTSI
+1828 
-1836 TGEHLTDKEYRKA
+1836 
-1849 GVLSNTVDNNI
+1849 
-1860 YNFTKDATTI
+1860 
-1870 TTDSSAITTAKDT
+1870 
-1883 TLKLNSHDMTITAN
+1883 
-1897 SGDGIATTGGTLTVQ
+1897 LTV
-1912 DAGNFVV
+1912 
-1919 TGAKAINANNSKVD
+1919 S
-1933 ITAVNAT
+1933 
-1940 LNGDVTTNNTVML
+1940 
-1953 KATKAAKVNGAVSA
+1953 
-1967 DGANS
+1967 
-1972 NVSISGTASA
+1972 
-1982 AITGA
+1982 
-1987 VNANG
+1987 
-1992 ANAAVTIDSADTTIG
+1992 
-2007 SDITANGKGAKVTA
+2007 
-2021 KNLSK
+2021 
-2026 LDGNVATDADG
+2026 
-2037 NVELN
+2037 
-2042 FKEGASWSGDNS
+2042 
-2054 GNTTMSL
+2054 
-2061 SKGTW
+2061 
-2066 SGANTGKLNVTL
+2066 
-2078 TNGTT
+2078 
-2083 WNGDSSGAGSTIKLD
+2083 
-2098 ASTWS
+2098 
-2103 GANSGADADITLNNG
+2103 
-2118 ASWSKGNTADG
+2118 
-2129 VTVKADKAAWTGA
+2129 
-2142 NGGAKANITL
+2142 
-2152 TNASTWNGANTG
+2152 
-2164 ANAKVNLTDSS
+2164 
-2175 WTGDNSGAGLSL
+2175 
-2187 TANNSKWNGSTSTA
+2187 
-2201 GSATLTNGSIWT
+2201 
-2213 GASTSADFA
+2213 
-2222 LTLNGSTW
+2222 
-2230 NNSGAS
+2230 
-2236 SLKSFSGTNGIVDMT
+2236 
-2251 NTAASVTIGS
+2251 
-2261 YSGDATVIY
+2261 
-2270 KHNSSNPGEVYGG
+2270 
-2283 NFTVT
+2283 
-2288 KAAANSKI
+2288 
-2296 SMLTDNTGVDTTD
+2296 
-2309 EDKINEALDA
+2309 
-2319 LAGKLFYLGAV
+2319 
-2330 GGAESNLN
+2330 
-2338 GTVKIAEGLTAASV
+2338 
-2352 AKQTAGIVYDK
+2352 
-2363 TTGQGSADHKT
+2363 
-2374 VTPGP
+2374 
-2379 VYPSEQDRTAFV
+2379 
-2391 TSITGEHLTDKEYRK
+2391 
-2406 AGVLSN
+2406 
-2412 TVDNNIYNFT
+2412 
-2422 KDATT
+2422 
-2427 ITTDSSA
+2427 
-2434 ITTTKDTTLKLN
+2434 
-2446 SHDLT
+2446 
-2451 ITANSGDGIATTG
+2451 
-2464 GTLTVQNV
+2464 
-2472 GNFAVTGAKAIN
+2472 GAKAIN

-2521 AVAADGANSNVSI
+2521 AVSASGANAAVSI
-2534 SGTAS
+2534 NGTDS
-2539 AAISGAVSAV
+2539 VAITGAVNAD
-2549 GANAAVTVD
+2549 GANAAVTID
-2558 SADTTIGSDI
+2558 SADTIIGSDI

-2580 NLSKLDGDVATDA
+2580 NLSKLNGNVATDA

-2607 SGDNSGNT
+2607 SGDNAGNT
-2615 TMSLSKGTW
+2615 TMSLSKGIW

-2637 NGTTWNGD
+2637 NGTTWTGD

-2654 LDASTWSGAN
+2654 LDAS
-2664 SGANTDIT
+2664 
-2672 LSNGASW
+2672 SW
-2679 TKGNT
+2679 N
-2684 ADGVT
+2684 
-2689 VKAEKA
+2689 
-2695 TWTGANGGAKANIT
+2695 GANGGANANIT
-2709 LTNAS
+2709 LSNSAS
-2714 TWNGANTGANA
+2714 WNGANTGSNA
-2725 IVNLIDSSWTGDNSG
+2725 TVNLTDSSWSGDNSG
-2740 AGLSLTANNSKW
+2740 ANVTITANNSKW
-2752 NGSTNAAGSAT
+2752 NGNANAAGSAT

-2768 IWTGASTSADF
+2768 IWNGASTSADF
-2779 SLTLNGSTWN
+2779 ALKLNGSTWN

-2798 FSGTNGIVDMTNA
+2798 FNATNGIVDMTNT

-2828 KHNSSNPGEVYGG
+2828 KHNSSNTGEVYGG

-2866 DEDKINEALDALVGK
+2866 DEDKINEALDALAGK
-2881 LFYLGAIGGAEN
+2881 LFYTGAIGGAEN

-2907 ASAAKQTAGIVYD
+2907 TSVAKQTAGIVYD

-2993 TTAKDTTLKLNSHDM
+2993 TTAKDTTLKLNNHDL

-3014 GDGIATTGG
+3014 GDGIATTGAI
-3023 TLTVQDA
+3023 LTVQDA
-3030 GIFAV
+3030 GSLTV
-3035 TGAKAINANNSK
+3035 NGAKAINANNSK

-3054 ATLNGDVTTNNAVT
+3054 ATLNGDVSTNNVVNIKAAKAAKVNGAVSANGANSSVSINGTASAAISGAVSADGANAAVT
-3068 IKATKAA
+3068 IDSADTIIGSDITANGKGAKVTAKNLSKLDGDVATDADGSVELNFKEGASWTGDNAGNTTMSLSKGIWNGANTGKLNATLTNGTSWNGDSSGAGSTIKLDASTWNGANSGANADITLTNGASWSKGNTADGVTVKADKSSWMGANGGANANITLGNASTWTGANNGANATVNLTDSSWSGDNSGANVTITANNSKWNGSTSAAGSAVLTNGSIWTGASTSADFALTLNGSTWNNSGASSLKSFNATNGIVDMTNTAASVTIGSYSGDATVIYKHNSSNTGEVYGGNFTVNSAKNGSKITMLTDNTGVDTTDEDKINEALDALAGKLFYTGAIGGAENNLNGTVKIAEGLTATSVAKQTAGIVYDKTTGQGSADHKTVTPGPVYPSEQDRTAFVTSITGEHFADKEYRKAGVLSNTVDNNIYNFTKDATTITTDSSAITTAKDTTLKLNNHDLTITANSGDAIATSGGKLTVQDAGSLTVKGAKAINANNSKVEITAVNATLNGDVSTNNVVNIKATKSAKVNGAVSANGVNSSVSINGTASAAISGAVNADGANAAVTIDSADTIIGSDVTANGKGAKVTAKNLSKLNGNVATDADGSVELNFKEGAAWSGDNAGNTTMSLSKGTWNGANTGKLNATLTNGTTWTGDSSGAGSVIKLDASTWSGMNSGANANVTLTNGASWTKGNTADDVTVKADKAAWTGANGGAKANITLSNSASWNGANTGSNATVNLTDSSWSGDNSGAGLSLTANNSKWNGSTSTAGSATLTNGSIWNGASSSADFGLTLNGSTWNNSGASSLKSFNATNGIVDMTNAAASVTIGSYSGDATVIYKHNSSNPGEVYGGNFTVNKAAANSKITMLTDNTGVDTTDEDKINEALDALAGKLFYTGAIGGAENNLNGTVKIAEGLTATSVAKQTAGIVYDKTTGQGSADHKTVTPGPVYPSEQDRTAFVTSITGEHFADKEYRKAGVLSNTLDNNIYNFTKDATTITTDSSAITTAKDTTLKLNSHDLTITASSGDGIATTGGTLTVQDAGNFAVTGAKAINANNSKVEITAVNATLNGDVSTNNVVNIKATKAA
-3075 KVNGAVSADGANSN
+3075 KVNGAVSASGANAA
-3089 VSISGTASA
+3089 VSINGTASA
-3098 AITGAVN
+3098 AISGAVN
-3105 ANGANAAVTIDSA
+3105 ADGANSTVTIDSA

-3129 GKGAKVIAKNL
+3129 GKGAKVTAKNL
-3140 SRLDGDVTTD
+3140 SKLDGDVATD
-3150 ADGSVELGFKEGAS
+3150 ADGSVELNFKEGAS
-3164 WTGDNGGNTT
+3164 WTGDNSGNTT
-3174 MSLSKGTWNGANNGK
+3174 MSLSKGTWNGANTGK
-3189 LNATLTNGTTWTG
+3189 LNATLTNGTSWTG
-3202 DSSGAGSTIKLD
+3202 DSSGAGSVIKLD
-3214 ASSWSGANSGANADI
+3214 ASTWSGMNSGANANV
-3229 TLSNGASWTKGNTA
+3229 TLTNGASWTKGNTA
-3243 DGVAV
+3243 DDVTV
-3248 KADKASWTGANG
+3248 KADKAAWTGANG
-3260 GAKTNITLTNS
+3260 GAKANITLSNS
-3271 VSWNGANTGSNATV
+3271 ASWTGTNTGSNATV
-3285 NMTDSSWTGD
+3285 NLTDSSWTGD

-3303 TANNSKWNGSTSAAG
+3303 TANNSKWNGNANAAG
-3318 SATLTNGSIWTGA
+3318 SATLTNGSIWNGA
-3331 STNADFA
+3331 STSGDFS

-3402 VTKAATN
+3402 VKSAKN
-3409 SKITML
+3409 GSKITML
-3415 TDNTGVDTTDEDKIN
+3415 TDNIGVDTTDEDKIN

-3436 AGRLFYLGAVGGA
+3436 AGKLFYTGAIGGA

-3460 EGLTAASVAKQTA
+3460 EGLTATSVAKQTA

-3513 HLTDK
+3513 HFADK

-3529 VDNNIYN
+3529 LDNNIYN

-3543 ITTAGSAITTAK
+3543 ITTDSSAITTAK

-3561 NSHDMT
+3561 NSHDLT
-3567 ITANSGDG
+3567 ITANGGDG
-3575 IATTGGK
+3575 IATTGGT
-3582 LTVQDAGDFAVTGAK
+3582 LTVQNAGSLTVSGAK

-3603 SKVDITAVNATLN
+3603 SKVEITAVNATLN
-3616 GDVSTNNAVMLKAT
+3616 GDVSTNNVVNIKAT

-3638 VAANGANSNVSIS
+3638 VS
-3651 GEATT
+3651 
-3656 ITGAVAADGANS
+3656 AD
-3668 NVSISGTA
+3668 
-3676 SAAISGAVNAV
+3676 

-3693 TIDSADTTIGSDITA
+3693 TIDSADTTIGSGITA

-3748 NAGNTTMSL
+3748 NSGNTTMSL
-3757 SKGTWNGDNTGK
+3757 SKGTWNGANTGK

-3778 TWIGDSSGAGS
+3778 TWTGDSSGAGS
-3789 TIKLDAS
+3789 TIKLDGS
-3796 TWNGANSGANADIT
+3796 SWSGMNSGANANVT
-3810 LNNGASWS
+3810 LTNGASWT
-3818 KGNTADG
+3818 KGNTADD

-3843 ANITLTNASTWN
+3843 ANITLSNSASWT
-3855 GANTGANATVNLTD
+3855 GTNTGSNATVNLTD

-3892 NTSAA
+3892 NANAA

-3907 WTGASTNA
+3907 WNGASTSG
-3915 DFALTLNGSTWNNSG
+3915 DFSLTLNGSTWNNSG
-3930 ASSLKNFAA
+3930 ASSLKSFAG

-3993 MLTDNTGVDT
+3993 MLTD
-4003 TDEDKINEALD
+4003 
-4014 ALAGKLFYLGA
+4014 
-4025 IGGAENN
+4025 
-4032 LNGTVKIAEGL
+4032 
-4043 TATSVAKQTAG
+4043 
-4054 IVYDKTT
+4054 
-4061 GQGSADHKTVM
+4061 
-4072 PGPVYPTEQDRTAFV
+4072 
-4087 TSITGEHFT
+4087 
-4096 DKEYRKAGVLSNTV
+4096 
-4110 DNNIYNFTKD
+4110 
-4120 ATTIT
+4120 
-4125 TDSSAITTAK
+4125 
-4135 DTTLK
+4135 
-4140 LNSHD
+4140 
-4145 MTITANSGD
+4145 
-4154 GIATTGGTLT
+4154 
-4164 VQDAGNFA
+4164 
-4172 VTGAKAINANNSK
+4172 
-4185 VDITAVNATLNGDVT
+4185 
-4200 TNNIVT
+4200 
-4206 IKATKAAKV
+4206 
-4215 NGAVSANGTNAAVTI
+4215 
-4230 DSADTT
+4230 
-4236 IGSDI
+4236 
-4241 TANGKGAK
+4241 
-4249 VIAKNLSRLDGDVA
+4249 
-4263 TDADGSVEL
+4263 
-4272 NFKEGASWTGN
+4272 
-4283 NSGNTTMSLSK
+4283 
-4294 GTWNGANTGKLN
+4294 
-4306 ATLTNG
+4306 
-4312 TSWTG
+4312 
-4317 DSSGAGSTIKL
+4317 
-4328 DASSWSGA
+4328 
-4336 NSGANAD
+4336 
-4343 ITLTNGASWTKGNT
+4343 
-4357 ADGVTVKA
+4357 
-4365 DKAAWTGA
+4365 
-4373 NGGAKANITLTN
+4373 
-4385 ASTWNGANTG
+4385 
-4395 ANAIVN
+4395 
-4401 LTDSSWSGDNSGAGL
+4401 
-4416 SLTAN
+4416 
-4421 NSKWN
+4421 
-4426 GSTSTAGSA
+4426 
-4435 TLTNGSIWNGAS
+4435 
-4447 TSADFALTLNGSTW
+4447 
-4461 NNSGASSLKS
+4461 
-4471 FNGTNGIVDMTNAAA
+4471 
-4486 SVTIGSYS
+4486 
-4494 GDATV
+4494 
-4499 IYKHNSS
+4499 
-4506 NPGEVYGGNFTVN
+4506 
-4519 KAAANSKITMLTDRS
+4519 RS

-4547 LNALANKLY
+4547 LNSLANKLY

-4573 AEGLTASSIIK
+4573 AEGLTASSVVK

-4613 AQTKDNFTSQ
+4613 EQTKDNFTSQ

-4646 YDFSKD
+4646 YDFRKD

-4681 SGADAVKADAITIA
+4681 SDADAVKADAITVE
-4695 FKNLDKLDIKAAGQA
+4695 FKNLDKLDIKATGQA
-4710 LVAENG
+4710 LLAENG

-4732 FVANGAGSGIKADGL
+4732 FIANGAGSSIKADGL

-4758 KADAGSIELAG
+4758 KADAGSIELTG
-4769 STVKGDVTADNKGK
+4769 GTVKGDVTADNKGK

-4826 VSTAGDAVINIYA
+4826 VSTVGDAVINIYA
-4839 DMGIWTGNADGDNV
+4839 DMGVWTGNADGDNV

-5055 MGDVRLDNEES
+5055 MGDVRLANEES

-5135 YGSWNSDKGHYADVI
+5135 YVSWNSDKGHYADVI

>member
-132 YNGYIYVGDYDLG
+132 HNGYIYVGDYDLG

-198 VVVSINPKG
+198 VVVSINPKS

-335 VANLSSDNPVNWE
+335 VANLSSDNPVDWE
-348 IVVEGNTEGGGNTGV
+348 IVVEGSTEGGGNTGV

-401 WSAYTLAGNTSY
+401 WSAYELAGNTSY

-445 SVTTTKV
+445 SVTTTKIV
-452 ININANSKTGDYFQR
+452 NINANSKTGDYFQR

-538 QNGVATPVGVY
+538 QNSVATPVGVY
-549 AGNGKSVTIN
+549 AGNGKNVTIN

-587 DASKITVNGDV
+587 AASKITVNGDV

-635 GNLTIKGADNETWG
+635 GNLTIKGADSETWG

-725 INVNTGKDGAAAGNN
+725 INVNTGKDGTAAGNN

-749 ALSTGTVN
+749 ALKTGTVN

-762 GDSYLRGIVDNGGTV
+762 DDSYLRGIVDNGGTV

-822 GVIFQKSDSK
+822 GVIFQKSGSK
-832 NITIDKY
+832 DITIDKY

-852 NPEKILGGNF
+852 NPENILGGNF
-862 TVKTAESGSAVALRT
+862 TVKTAETGSAVALRT
-877 DSDGVNTSSEATVNK
+877 DSSGINTSSEATVNK

-899 KLYYTDYVS
+899 KLYYTDYVNGS
-908 GNRNLD
+908 RNLD

-927 AAKYVGSVKYNDTT
+927 AAKYVGSVKYSDTT

-960 NSDADKNFL
+960 NTDADKNFL

-980 GDNVNLTLKD
+980 GDNVNLALKD
-990 KASWSGDNIGSNMVV
+990 KASWTGNNSGSNMVV
-1005 NAADS
+1005 NATDS
-1010 VWTGDNKG
+1010 AWTGDNKG

-1041 TLKNKASWS
+1041 TLKNKASWT
-1050 GDSSGSDLQLN
+1050 GDSSGSDLQLT
-1061 LDDSDYNGN
+1061 LDNSAYQGN
-1070 ISGDRS
+1070 IRGDRS
-1076 SVTLGNGS
+1076 SVTM
-1084 NWEGNSSGKDA
+1084 
-1095 VININNGSSWSGNVS
+1095 NNGSSWSGNVI

-1115 LNMHGDN
+1115 LNMHGDS
-1122 LWQVKGDNVLDSF
+1122 LWQLKGDNVLDSF
-1135 NAGSISKMRKA
+1135 NAGSVSKMRKA
-1146 AAVASGS
+1146 AAVAAG
-1153 GATVDMTDATAG
+1153 GGTTVDMTDATAG

-1170 KYNGKATFVYK
+1170 KYNGKATFVYQ

-1195 TIGAATSS
+1195 TIGTATTG

-1254 GLTSVSATK
+1254 GLTSASATK

-1298 FTTVVTGDYVTDKE
+1298 FKTTVTGDYVTDKE
-1312 YRDAGVLPDINNI
+1312 YRDAGVLPDTDNI

-1333 TITTDSSAITTA
+1333 TITTAGSAVTTA

-1353 SHDMTITAN
+1353 NNDMTITAN

-1372 TLTVQDAGN
+1372 TLIVQDAGN
-1381 FVVTGAKAINA
+1381 
-1392 NNSKVDITAV
+1392 
-1402 NATLNGDVSTNN
+1402 
-1414 AVTIKAT
+1414 
-1421 KAAKVN
+1421 
-1427 GAVSADGANAA
+1427 
-1438 VTIDSAD
+1438 
-1445 TTIGS
+1445 
-1450 NVTANGK
+1450 
-1457 GAKVTAKNLSK
+1457 
-1468 LDGDVVTDADGSV
+1468 
-1481 ELNFKEG
+1481 
-1488 ASWTG
+1488 
-1493 DNSGNTTMSLSKGTW
+1493 
-1508 NGANN
+1508 
-1513 GKLNATLTNGTTWTG
+1513 
-1528 DSSGAGSTIKLDAS
+1528 
-1542 TWNGANSG
+1542 
-1550 ANADITLNNGAS
+1550 
-1562 WSKGNTA
+1562 
-1569 DGVTVKADKAA
+1569 
-1580 WTGANGGAKANITLT
+1580 
-1595 NASTW
+1595 
-1600 NGANTG
+1600 
-1606 ANAKVNLTDS
+1606 
-1616 SWTGDNS
+1616 
-1623 GSGLS
+1623 
-1628 LTANNSKWNGST
+1628 
-1640 SAAGSATLTNGSIW
+1640 
-1654 TGASANADFSLTL
+1654 
-1667 NGSTWNNSGA
+1667 
-1677 SSLKNFAGTNGIVDM
+1677 
-1692 SNAAASVTIG
+1692 
-1702 SYSGDATV
+1702 
-1710 IYKHN
+1710 
-1715 SNNPGEVYG
+1715 
-1724 GNFTV
+1724 
-1729 NSAENGSKITM
+1729 
-1740 LTDNTGVDTT
+1740 
-1750 DEDKI
+1750 
-1755 NEALDALAGKLFYL
+1755 
-1769 GAVGGAESNLNG
+1769 
-1781 TVKIA
+1781 
-1786 EGLTAAS
+1786 
-1793 VAKQTAGIVYDKTT
+1793 
-1807 GQGSADHKTVTPG
+1807 
-1820 PVYPSEQD
+1820 
-1828 RTAFVTSI
+1828 
-1836 TGEHLTDKEYRKA
+1836 
-1849 GVLSNTVDNNI
+1849 
-1860 YNFTKDATTI
+1860 
-1870 TTDSSAITTAKDT
+1870 
-1883 TLKLNSHDMTITAN
+1883 
-1897 SGDGIATTGGTLTVQ
+1897 LTV
-1912 DAGNFVV
+1912 
-1919 TGAKAINANNSKVD
+1919 S
-1933 ITAVNAT
+1933 
-1940 LNGDVTTNNTVML
+1940 
-1953 KATKAAKVNGAVSA
+1953 
-1967 DGANS
+1967 
-1972 NVSISGTASA
+1972 
-1982 AITGA
+1982 
-1987 VNANG
+1987 
-1992 ANAAVTIDSADTTIG
+1992 
-2007 SDITANGKGAKVTA
+2007 
-2021 KNLSK
+2021 
-2026 LDGNVATDADG
+2026 
-2037 NVELN
+2037 
-2042 FKEGASWSGDNS
+2042 
-2054 GNTTMSL
+2054 
-2061 SKGTW
+2061 
-2066 SGANTGKLNVTL
+2066 
-2078 TNGTT
+2078 
-2083 WNGDSSGAGSTIKLD
+2083 
-2098 ASTWS
+2098 
-2103 GANSGADADITLNNG
+2103 
-2118 ASWSKGNTADG
+2118 
-2129 VTVKADKAAWTGA
+2129 
-2142 NGGAKANITL
+2142 
-2152 TNASTWNGANTG
+2152 
-2164 ANAKVNLTDSS
+2164 
-2175 WTGDNSGAGLSL
+2175 
-2187 TANNSKWNGSTSTA
+2187 
-2201 GSATLTNGSIWT
+2201 
-2213 GASTSADFA
+2213 
-2222 LTLNGSTW
+2222 
-2230 NNSGAS
+2230 
-2236 SLKSFSGTNGIVDMT
+2236 
-2251 NTAASVTIGS
+2251 
-2261 YSGDATVIY
+2261 
-2270 KHNSSNPGEVYGG
+2270 
-2283 NFTVT
+2283 
-2288 KAAANSKI
+2288 
-2296 SMLTDNTGVDTTD
+2296 
-2309 EDKINEALDA
+2309 
-2319 LAGKLFYLGAV
+2319 
-2330 GGAESNLN
+2330 
-2338 GTVKIAEGLTAASV
+2338 
-2352 AKQTAGIVYDK
+2352 
-2363 TTGQGSADHKT
+2363 
-2374 VTPGP
+2374 
-2379 VYPSEQDRTAFV
+2379 
-2391 TSITGEHLTDKEYRK
+2391 
-2406 AGVLSN
+2406 
-2412 TVDNNIYNFT
+2412 
-2422 KDATT
+2422 
-2427 ITTDSSA
+2427 
-2434 ITTTKDTTLKLN
+2434 
-2446 SHDLT
+2446 
-2451 ITANSGDGIATTG
+2451 
-2464 GTLTVQNV
+2464 
-2472 GNFAVTGAKAIN
+2472 GAKAIN

-2521 AVAADGANSNVSI
+2521 AVSAN
-2534 SGTAS
+2534 
-2539 AAISGAVSAV
+2539 
-2549 GANAAVTVD
+2549 GANAAVTID
-2558 SADTTIGSDI
+2558 STDTTIGSDI
-2568 TANGKGAKVTAK
+2568 TANGNGAKVTAK
-2580 NLSKLDGDVATDA
+2580 NLSKLNGDVATDA

-2637 NGTTWNGD
+2637 NGTTWTGD

-2654 LDASTWSGAN
+2654 LDASSWSGAN
-2664 SGANTDIT
+2664 SGANADIT
-2672 LSNGASW
+2672 LNNGASW
-2679 TKGNT
+2679 SKGNT

-2689 VKAEKA
+2689 VKADKA
-2695 TWTGANGGAKANIT
+2695 AWTGANGGANANIT
-2709 LTNAS
+2709 LTNAT
-2714 TWNGANTGANA
+2714 TWTGANNGANAT
-2725 IVNLIDSSWTGDNSG
+2725 VNLTDSSWTGDNSG
-2740 AGLSLTANNSKW
+2740 AGLSLTANNSKWNGSTNTAGSATLTNGSIWNGASTSADFSLTLNGSTWNNSGASSLKSFNGTNGVVDMTNAAASVTIGSYSGDATVIYKHNSSNPAAVYGGNFTVNKAAANSKITMLTDNTGVDTTDEDKINEALDALAGKLFYLGAIGGAESNLNGTVKIAEGLTATSVAKQTAGIVYDKTTGQGSADHKTVTPGPVYPTEQDRTAFVTSITGEHFADKEYRKAGVLSNTVDNNIYNFTKDATTITTDSSAITTAKDTTLKLNSHDLTITANSGDGIATTGGTLIVQDAGNLTVKGAKAINANNSKVEITAVNATLNGDVSTNNVVNIKATKAAKVNGAVSASGANAAVSINGTASAAISGAVNADGANSTVTIDSADTIIGSDITANGKGAKVTAKNLSKLDGNVATDADGSVELNFKEGASWSGDNSGNTTMSLSKGTWNGANTGKLNATLTNGTTWTGDSSGAGSTIKLDASSWSGANSGANADITLNNGASWSKGNTADGVTVKADKAAWTGANGGAKANITLSNSASWNGANTGSNATVNLTDSSWSGDNSGAGLSLTANNSKWNGSTSAAGSATLTNGSIWTGASTSADFALTLNGSTWNNSGASSLKSFTATNGIVDMTNAAASVTIGSYSGDATVVYKHNSSDPGEVYGGNFTVNKAAANSKITMLTDNTGVDTTDEDKINEALDALAGKLFYLGAIGGAESNLNGTVKIAEGLTATSVAKQTAGIVYDKTTGQGSADHKTVTPGPVYPTEQDRTAFVTSITGEHFADKEYRKAGVLSNTVDNNIYNFTKDATTITTDSSAITTAKDTTLKLNNHDLTITANGGDGIATTGGKLTVQNAGSLTVKGAKAINANNSKVDITAVNATLNGDVSTNNVVNIKATKAAKVNGAVSASGANSSVSINGTASAAISGAVSADGANAAVTIDSADTTIGSDITANGKGAKVTAKNLSKLDGDITTDADGSVELNFKEGASWTGDNSGKTTMSLSKGTWNGANTGKLNATLTNGTTWTGDSSGAESTIKLDASSWRGANSGANANVTLTNGASWSKGNTADGVTVKADKAAWTGANGGAKANITLSNSASWNGANTGSNATVNLTDSSWSGDNSGAGLSLTADNSKW

-2779 SLTLNGSTWN
+2779 GLTLNGSTWN

-2798 FSGTNGIVDMTNA
+2798 FAGTNGIVDMTNA

-2856 LTDNTGVDTT
+2856 LTD
-2866 DEDKINEALDALVGK
+2866 
-2881 LFYLGAIGGAEN
+2881 
-2893 NLNGTVKIA
+2893 
-2902 EGLTA
+2902 
-2907 ASAAKQTAGIVYD
+2907 
-2920 KTTGQGSADH
+2920 
-2930 KTVTPGPVYPTEQD
+2930 
-2944 RTAFVTSITGEH
+2944 
-2956 LTDKEYRKAGVLSNT
+2956 
-2971 VDNNIYNFTKDAT
+2971 
-2984 TITTDSSAI
+2984 
-2993 TTAKDTTLKLNSHDM
+2993 
-3008 TITANS
+3008 
-3014 GDGIATTGG
+3014 
-3023 TLTVQDA
+3023 
-3030 GIFAV
+3030 
-3035 TGAKAINANNSK
+3035 
-3047 VDITAVN
+3047 
-3054 ATLNGDVTTNNAVT
+3054 
-3068 IKATKAA
+3068 
-3075 KVNGAVSADGANSN
+3075 
-3089 VSISGTASA
+3089 
-3098 AITGAVN
+3098 
-3105 ANGANAAVTIDSA
+3105 
-3118 DTTIGSDITAN
+3118 
-3129 GKGAKVIAKNL
+3129 
-3140 SRLDGDVTTD
+3140 
-3150 ADGSVELGFKEGAS
+3150 
-3164 WTGDNGGNTT
+3164 
-3174 MSLSKGTWNGANNGK
+3174 
-3189 LNATLTNGTTWTG
+3189 
-3202 DSSGAGSTIKLD
+3202 
-3214 ASSWSGANSGANADI
+3214 
-3229 TLSNGASWTKGNTA
+3229 
-3243 DGVAV
+3243 
-3248 KADKASWTGANG
+3248 
-3260 GAKTNITLTNS
+3260 
-3271 VSWNGANTGSNATV
+3271 
-3285 NMTDSSWTGD
+3285 
-3295 NSGAGLSL
+3295 
-3303 TANNSKWNGSTSAAG
+3303 
-3318 SATLTNGSIWTGA
+3318 
-3331 STNADFA
+3331 
-3338 LTLNGSTWNNSGA
+3338 
-3351 SSLKS
+3351 
-3356 FAGTNGIVDMTNAA
+3356 
-3370 ASVTIGSYS
+3370 
-3379 GDATVIYKHNSSN
+3379 
-3392 PSEVYGGNFT
+3392 
-3402 VTKAATN
+3402 
-3409 SKITML
+3409 
-3415 TDNTGVDTTDEDKIN
+3415 
-3430 EALDAL
+3430 
-3436 AGRLFYLGAVGGA
+3436 
-3449 ENNLNGTVKIA
+3449 
-3460 EGLTAASVAKQTA
+3460 
-3473 GIVYDKTTGQGS
+3473 
-3485 ADHKTVTPGPVYP
+3485 
-3498 SEQDRT
+3498 
-3504 AFVTSITGE
+3504 
-3513 HLTDK
+3513 
-3518 EYRKAGVLSNT
+3518 
-3529 VDNNIYN
+3529 
-3536 FTKDATT
+3536 
-3543 ITTAGSAITTAK
+3543 
-3555 DTTLKL
+3555 
-3561 NSHDMT
+3561 
-3567 ITANSGDG
+3567 
-3575 IATTGGK
+3575 
-3582 LTVQDAGDFAVTGAK
+3582 
-3597 AINANN
+3597 
-3603 SKVDITAVNATLN
+3603 
-3616 GDVSTNNAVMLKAT
+3616 
-3630 KAAKVNGA
+3630 
-3638 VAANGANSNVSIS
+3638 
-3651 GEATT
+3651 
-3656 ITGAVAADGANS
+3656 
-3668 NVSISGTA
+3668 
-3676 SAAISGAVNAV
+3676 
-3687 GANAAV
+3687 
-3693 TIDSADTTIGSDITA
+3693 
-3708 NGKGAKVTAKN
+3708 
-3719 LSKLDGNVATD
+3719 
-3730 ADGSVELNFK
+3730 
-3740 EGASWTGD
+3740 
-3748 NAGNTTMSL
+3748 
-3757 SKGTWNGDNTGK
+3757 
-3769 LNATLTNGT
+3769 
-3778 TWIGDSSGAGS
+3778 
-3789 TIKLDAS
+3789 
-3796 TWNGANSGANADIT
+3796 
-3810 LNNGASWS
+3810 
-3818 KGNTADG
+3818 
-3825 VTVKADKAAWTG
+3825 
-3837 ANGGAK
+3837 
-3843 ANITLTNASTWN
+3843 
-3855 GANTGANATVNLTD
+3855 
-3869 SSWTGDN
+3869 
-3876 SGAGLSLTAN
+3876 
-3886 NSKWNG
+3886 
-3892 NTSAA
+3892 
-3897 GSATLTNGSI
+3897 
-3907 WTGASTNA
+3907 
-3915 DFALTLNGSTWNNSG
+3915 
-3930 ASSLKNFAA
+3930 
-3939 TNGIVDMTNAAASVT
+3939 
-3954 IGSYSGDATV
+3954 
-3964 IYKHNSSNP
+3964 
-3973 GEVYGGNFTVNSA
+3973 
-3986 KNGSKIT
+3986 
-3993 MLTDNTGVDT
+3993 
-4003 TDEDKINEALD
+4003 
-4014 ALAGKLFYLGA
+4014 
-4025 IGGAENN
+4025 
-4032 LNGTVKIAEGL
+4032 
-4043 TATSVAKQTAG
+4043 
-4054 IVYDKTT
+4054 
-4061 GQGSADHKTVM
+4061 
-4072 PGPVYPTEQDRTAFV
+4072 
-4087 TSITGEHFT
+4087 
-4096 DKEYRKAGVLSNTV
+4096 
-4110 DNNIYNFTKD
+4110 
-4120 ATTIT
+4120 
-4125 TDSSAITTAK
+4125 
-4135 DTTLK
+4135 
-4140 LNSHD
+4140 
-4145 MTITANSGD
+4145 
-4154 GIATTGGTLT
+4154 
-4164 VQDAGNFA
+4164 
-4172 VTGAKAINANNSK
+4172 
-4185 VDITAVNATLNGDVT
+4185 
-4200 TNNIVT
+4200 
-4206 IKATKAAKV
+4206 
-4215 NGAVSANGTNAAVTI
+4215 
-4230 DSADTT
+4230 
-4236 IGSDI
+4236 
-4241 TANGKGAK
+4241 
-4249 VIAKNLSRLDGDVA
+4249 
-4263 TDADGSVEL
+4263 
-4272 NFKEGASWTGN
+4272 
-4283 NSGNTTMSLSK
+4283 
-4294 GTWNGANTGKLN
+4294 
-4306 ATLTNG
+4306 
-4312 TSWTG
+4312 
-4317 DSSGAGSTIKL
+4317 
-4328 DASSWSGA
+4328 
-4336 NSGANAD
+4336 
-4343 ITLTNGASWTKGNT
+4343 
-4357 ADGVTVKA
+4357 
-4365 DKAAWTGA
+4365 
-4373 NGGAKANITLTN
+4373 
-4385 ASTWNGANTG
+4385 
-4395 ANAIVN
+4395 
-4401 LTDSSWSGDNSGAGL
+4401 
-4416 SLTAN
+4416 
-4421 NSKWN
+4421 
-4426 GSTSTAGSA
+4426 
-4435 TLTNGSIWNGAS
+4435 
-4447 TSADFALTLNGSTW
+4447 
-4461 NNSGASSLKS
+4461 
-4471 FNGTNGIVDMTNAAA
+4471 
-4486 SVTIGSYS
+4486 
-4494 GDATV
+4494 
-4499 IYKHNSS
+4499 
-4506 NPGEVYGGNFTVN
+4506 
-4519 KAAANSKITMLTDRS
+4519 RS

-4547 LNALANKLY
+4547 LNSLANKLY

-4573 AEGLTASSIIK
+4573 AEGLTASSVVK

-4681 SGADAVKADAITIA
+4681 SGADAVKADAITVE

-4710 LVAENG
+4710 LLAENG

-4721 HNTGAV
+4721 HNTGVV

-4732 FVANGAGSGIKADGL
+4732 FIANGAGSGIKADGL

-4769 STVKGDVTADNKGK
+4769 GTVKGNVTADNKGK

-4826 VSTAGDAVINIYA
+4826 VSTVGDAVINIYA
-4839 DMGIWTGNADGDNV
+4839 DMGVWTGNADGDNV

-4972 AGSNPDNL
+4972 AGSNPNNL

-5055 MGDVRLDNEES
+5055 MGDVRLANEES

-5124 HGDGKAVSLSV
+5124 HGDGKAVSLAV

-5268 DFTTTFAA
+5268 DFTTTFTA

-5293 EWQLGGSMKVN
+5293 EWQMGGSMKVN

>member
-132 YNGYIYVGDYDLG
+132 YNGYVYVGDYDLG

-166 LMEDLNTYCGM
+166 LMDDLNTYCGM

-475 SVYSGVSSDNS
+475 SVYGGVSSDNS

-538 QNGVATPVGVY
+538 QNSVATPVGVY
-549 AGNGKSVTIN
+549 AGNGKNITIN

-564 IITIGAVNG
+564 IITIGAVDG

-581 NDAGKS
+581 NDAGKAA
-587 DASKITVNGDV
+587 ASKITVNGDV
-598 NISMNGSYGGNGV
+598 NISMNGGYGGNGV

-635 GNLTIKGADNETWG
+635 GNLTVKGSDSETWG

-655 NVLSRFNN
+655 NALSRFNN

-749 ALSTGTVN
+749 ALPTGTVN

-807 ASHISKLTGGSAGAA
+807 ASHISKLTGGSTGAA
-822 GVIFQKSDSK
+822 GVIFQKNGSK
-832 NITIDKY
+832 DITIDKY

-852 NPEKILGGNF
+852 NPENILGGNF
-862 TVKTAESGSAVALRT
+862 TVKTADSGSAVALRT
-877 DSDGVNTSSEATVNK
+877 DSSGVNTSSEATVNK

-908 GNRNLD
+908 GSRNLD

-927 AAKYVGSVKYNDTT
+927 TAKYVGSVKYSDTT

-960 NSDADKNFL
+960 NTDADKNFL
-969 VEKGDWHGNNS
+969 LEKGDWHGNNS
-980 GDNVNLTLKD
+980 GDNVNLALKD
-990 KASWSGDNIGSNMVV
+990 KASWTGGNSGSNMVV

-1041 TLKNKASWS
+1041 TLKNKASWT
-1050 GDSSGSDLQLN
+1050 GDSKGSDLQLT

-1110 GSGST
+1110 GSGSI
-1115 LNMHGDN
+1115 LNMHGDS
-1122 LWQVKGDNVLDSF
+1122 LWQLKGDNALDSF
-1135 NAGSISKMRKA
+1135 NAGSVSKMRKA
-1146 AAVASGS
+1146 AAVAAG
-1153 GATVDMTDATAG
+1153 GGTTVDMTDATAG

-1170 KYNGKATFVYK
+1170 KYNGKSTFVYK

-1195 TIGAATSS
+1195 TIGAATSG

-1254 GLTSVSATK
+1254 GLTSASATK

-1275 QGSLDKATV
+1275 QGGLDKATV

-1333 TITTDSSAITTA
+1333 TITTDSSAITAA

-1353 SHDMTITAN
+1353 SHDMSITAN

-1372 TLTVQDAGN
+1372 KLTVQDAGN
-1381 FVVTGAKAINA
+1381 FAVTGAKAINA

-1402 NATLNGDVSTNN
+1402 NATLNGDVTTNN

-1427 GAVSADGANAA
+1427 GAVSADGANSSVSISGTASAAISGAVSAVGANAA
-1438 VTIDSAD
+1438 VTVDSAD

-1450 NVTANGK
+1450 DITANGK

-1468 LDGDVVTDADGSV
+1468 LDGNVATDADGSV
-1481 ELNFKEG
+1481 ELTFKDG
-1488 ASWTG
+1488 AAWSG
-1493 DNSGNTTMSLSKGTW
+1493 DNAGNTTISLSKGSW
-1508 NGANN
+1508 NGANT

-1569 DGVTVKADKAA
+1569 DGVTVQADKAA
-1580 WTGANGGAKANITLT
+1580 WTGANGGANANITLT

-1600 NGANTG
+1600 TGTNTG
-1606 ANAKVNLTDS
+1606 SNATVNLTDS

-1623 GSGLS
+1623 GAGLS

-1654 TGASANADFSLTL
+1654 TGASTSADFSLTL

-1677 SSLKNFAGTNGIVDM
+1677 SSLKSFAGTNGIVDM
-1692 SNAAASVTIG
+1692 TNAAASVTIG

-1715 SNNPGEVYG
+1715 SSNPGEVYG

-1729 NSAENGSKITM
+1729 TKAAANSKITM

-1769 GAVGGAESNLNG
+1769 GAIGGAESNLNG

-1836 TGEHLTDKEYRKA
+1836 TGEHFTDKEYRKA

-1860 YNFTKDATTI
+1860 YNFTKDVTTI
-1870 TTDSSAITTAKDT
+1870 TTDSSTITTAKDT

-1897 SGDGIATTGGTLTVQ
+1897 SGDGIATTGDTLTVQ
-1912 DAGNFVV
+1912 NAGSLTVK
-1919 TGAKAINANNSKVD
+1919 GAKAINANNSKVD

-1940 LNGDVTTNNTVML
+1940 LNGDVTTNNAVTL

-1967 DGANS
+1967 SGTNS
-1972 NVSISGTASA
+1972 SVSINGTASA
-1982 AITGA
+1982 AISGA
-1987 VNANG
+1987 VSADG
-1992 ANAAVTIDSADTTIG
+1992 ANAAVTIDSADITIG

-2026 LDGNVATDADG
+2026 LDGNVATDDDG
-2037 NVELN
+2037 SVELN
-2042 FKEGASWSGDNS
+2042 FKEGASWTGDNS

-2066 SGANTGKLNVTL
+2066 NGANTGKLNATL

-2083 WNGDSSGAGSTIKLD
+2083 WTGDSSGAGSTIKLD
-2098 ASTWS
+2098 ASSWSGMNS
-2103 GANSGADADITLNNG
+2103 GANANVTLNNG
-2118 ASWSKGNTADG
+2118 ASWSKGNTTDG

-2164 ANAKVNLTDSS
+2164 ANATVNMTDSS

-2187 TANNSKWNGSTSTA
+2187 TADNSKWNGSTSAA

-2213 GASTSADFA
+2213 GASANADFS

-2236 SLKSFSGTNGIVDMT
+2236 SLKSFAGTNGIVDMT
-2251 NTAASVTIGS
+2251 NAAASVTIGS

-2427 ITTDSSA
+2427 ITTESSA

-2446 SHDLT
+2446 NHDLT
-2451 ITANSGDGIATTG
+2451 ITANGGDGIATTG
-2464 GTLTVQNV
+2464 GTLTVQDA
-2472 GNFAVTGAKAIN
+2472 GNLTVKGAKAIN
-2484 ANNSKVDITAVNAT
+2484 ANNSKVEITAVNAT

-2521 AVAADGANSNVSI
+2521 AVSAN
-2534 SGTAS
+2534 GT
-2539 AAISGAVSAV
+2539 
-2549 GANAAVTVD
+2549 NAAVTID

-2580 NLSKLDGDVATDA
+2580 NLSKLYGDVATDD
-2593 DGSVELNFKEGASW
+2593 DGSVELNFKDGAAW
-2607 SGDNSGNT
+2607 SGDNAGNT
-2615 TMSLSKGTW
+2615 TISLSKGSW

-2637 NGTTWNGD
+2637 NGTTWTGD

-2654 LDASTWSGAN
+2654 LDASTWNGAN
-2664 SGANTDIT
+2664 SGANADIT
-2672 LSNGASW
+2672 LNNGASW
-2679 TKGNT
+2679 SKGNT

-2689 VKAEKA
+2689 VQADKAA
-2695 TWTGANGGAKANIT
+2695 WTGANGGANANIT

-2714 TWNGANTGANA
+2714 TWTGTNTGSNA
-2725 IVNLIDSSWTGDNSG
+2725 TVNLTDSSWTGDNSG

-2752 NGSTNAAGSAT
+2752 NGSTSAAGSAT

-2798 FSGTNGIVDMTNA
+2798 FAGTNGIVDMTNA

-2866 DEDKINEALDALVGK
+2866 DEDKINEALDALAGK
-2881 LFYLGAIGGAEN
+2881 LFYTGAIGGAEN

-2907 ASAAKQTAGIVYD
+2907 TSVAKQTAGIVYDKTTGQGSADHKTVTPGPVYPSEQDRTAFVTSITGEHLTDKEYRKAGVLSNTVDNNIYNFSKDATTITTDSSAITTAKDTTLKLNSHDLTITANGGDGIATTGGKLTVQDAGNFAVTGAKAINANNSKVDITAVNATLNGDVTTNNAVTIKATKAAKVNGAVSADGANSSVSISGTASAAISGAVSAVGANAAVTVDSADTTIGSDITANGKGAKVTAKNLSKLDGNVATDADGSVELNFKEGASWTGDNAGNTTMSLSKGTWNGANTGKLNATLTNGTTWTGDSSGAGSTIKLDASTWSGANSGANADITLSNGASWTKGNTADGVTVKADKATWTGANGGAKSNITLTNASTWNGANTGANATVNMTDSSWTSDNSGAGLSLTADNSKWNGSTSAAGSATLTNGSIWTGASTNADFSLTLNGSTWNNSGASSLKSFSGTNGIVDMTNAAASVTIGSYSGDATVIYKHNSSNPGEVYGGNFTVNKAAANSKITMLTDNTGVDTTDEDKINEALDALAGKLFYLGAIGGAESNLNGTVKIAEGLTATSVAKQTAGIVYD

-2993 TTAKDTTLKLNSHDM
+2993 TTAKDTTLKLNSHDL
-3008 TITANS
+3008 TITANG

-3023 TLTVQDA
+3023 KLTVQDA
-3030 GIFAV
+3030 GNFAV

-3075 KVNGAVSADGANSN
+3075 KVNGAVSADGANSS

-3098 AITGAVN
+3098 AISGAVS
-3105 ANGANAAVTIDSA
+3105 AVGANAAVTVDSA

-3129 GKGAKVIAKNL
+3129 GKGAKVTAKNL
-3140 SRLDGDVTTD
+3140 SKLDGNVATD
-3150 ADGSVELGFKEGAS
+3150 ADGSVELTFKDGAAWS
-3164 WTGDNGGNTT
+3164 GDNAGNTT
-3174 MSLSKGTWNGANNGK
+3174 ISLSKGSWNGANTGK

-3214 ASSWSGANSGANADI
+3214 ASTWNGANSGANADI
-3229 TLSNGASWTKGNTA
+3229 TLNNGASWSKGNTA
-3243 DGVAV
+3243 DGVTV
-3248 KADKASWTGANG
+3248 QADKAAWTGANG
-3260 GAKTNITLTNS
+3260 GANANITLTNAS
-3271 VSWNGANTGSNATV
+3271 TWTGTNTGSNATV
-3285 NMTDSSWTGD
+3285 NLTDSSWTGD

-3331 STNADFA
+3331 STSADFS

-3392 PSEVYGGNFT
+3392 PGEVYGGNFT
-3402 VTKAATN
+3402 VT
-3409 SKITML
+3409 
-3415 TDNTGVDTTDEDKIN
+3415 
-3430 EALDAL
+3430 
-3436 AGRLFYLGAVGGA
+3436 
-3449 ENNLNGTVKIA
+3449 
-3460 EGLTAASVAKQTA
+3460 
-3473 GIVYDKTTGQGS
+3473 
-3485 ADHKTVTPGPVYP
+3485 
-3498 SEQDRT
+3498 
-3504 AFVTSITGE
+3504 
-3513 HLTDK
+3513 
-3518 EYRKAGVLSNT
+3518 
-3529 VDNNIYN
+3529 
-3536 FTKDATT
+3536 
-3543 ITTAGSAITTAK
+3543 
-3555 DTTLKL
+3555 
-3561 NSHDMT
+3561 
-3567 ITANSGDG
+3567 
-3575 IATTGGK
+3575 
-3582 LTVQDAGDFAVTGAK
+3582 
-3597 AINANN
+3597 
-3603 SKVDITAVNATLN
+3603 
-3616 GDVSTNNAVMLKAT
+3616 
-3630 KAAKVNGA
+3630 
-3638 VAANGANSNVSIS
+3638 
-3651 GEATT
+3651 
-3656 ITGAVAADGANS
+3656 
-3668 NVSISGTA
+3668 
-3676 SAAISGAVNAV
+3676 
-3687 GANAAV
+3687 
-3693 TIDSADTTIGSDITA
+3693 
-3708 NGKGAKVTAKN
+3708 
-3719 LSKLDGNVATD
+3719 
-3730 ADGSVELNFK
+3730 
-3740 EGASWTGD
+3740 
-3748 NAGNTTMSL
+3748 
-3757 SKGTWNGDNTGK
+3757 
-3769 LNATLTNGT
+3769 
-3778 TWIGDSSGAGS
+3778 
-3789 TIKLDAS
+3789 
-3796 TWNGANSGANADIT
+3796 
-3810 LNNGASWS
+3810 
-3818 KGNTADG
+3818 
-3825 VTVKADKAAWTG
+3825 
-3837 ANGGAK
+3837 
-3843 ANITLTNASTWN
+3843 
-3855 GANTGANATVNLTD
+3855 
-3869 SSWTGDN
+3869 
-3876 SGAGLSLTAN
+3876 
-3886 NSKWNG
+3886 
-3892 NTSAA
+3892 
-3897 GSATLTNGSI
+3897 
-3907 WTGASTNA
+3907 
-3915 DFALTLNGSTWNNSG
+3915 
-3930 ASSLKNFAA
+3930 
-3939 TNGIVDMTNAAASVT
+3939 
-3954 IGSYSGDATV
+3954 
-3964 IYKHNSSNP
+3964 
-3973 GEVYGGNFTVNSA
+3973 
-3986 KNGSKIT
+3986 
-3993 MLTDNTGVDT
+3993 
-4003 TDEDKINEALD
+4003 
-4014 ALAGKLFYLGA
+4014 
-4025 IGGAENN
+4025 
-4032 LNGTVKIAEGL
+4032 
-4043 TATSVAKQTAG
+4043 
-4054 IVYDKTT
+4054 
-4061 GQGSADHKTVM
+4061 
-4072 PGPVYPTEQDRTAFV
+4072 
-4087 TSITGEHFT
+4087 
-4096 DKEYRKAGVLSNTV
+4096 
-4110 DNNIYNFTKD
+4110 
-4120 ATTIT
+4120 
-4125 TDSSAITTAK
+4125 
-4135 DTTLK
+4135 
-4140 LNSHD
+4140 
-4145 MTITANSGD
+4145 
-4154 GIATTGGTLT
+4154 
-4164 VQDAGNFA
+4164 
-4172 VTGAKAINANNSK
+4172 
-4185 VDITAVNATLNGDVT
+4185 
-4200 TNNIVT
+4200 
-4206 IKATKAAKV
+4206 
-4215 NGAVSANGTNAAVTI
+4215 
-4230 DSADTT
+4230 
-4236 IGSDI
+4236 
-4241 TANGKGAK
+4241 
-4249 VIAKNLSRLDGDVA
+4249 
-4263 TDADGSVEL
+4263 
-4272 NFKEGASWTGN
+4272 
-4283 NSGNTTMSLSK
+4283 
-4294 GTWNGANTGKLN
+4294 
-4306 ATLTNG
+4306 
-4312 TSWTG
+4312 
-4317 DSSGAGSTIKL
+4317 
-4328 DASSWSGA
+4328 
-4336 NSGANAD
+4336 
-4343 ITLTNGASWTKGNT
+4343 
-4357 ADGVTVKA
+4357 
-4365 DKAAWTGA
+4365 
-4373 NGGAKANITLTN
+4373 
-4385 ASTWNGANTG
+4385 
-4395 ANAIVN
+4395 
-4401 LTDSSWSGDNSGAGL
+4401 
-4416 SLTAN
+4416 
-4421 NSKWN
+4421 
-4426 GSTSTAGSA
+4426 
-4435 TLTNGSIWNGAS
+4435 
-4447 TSADFALTLNGSTW
+4447 
-4461 NNSGASSLKS
+4461 
-4471 FNGTNGIVDMTNAAA
+4471 
-4486 SVTIGSYS
+4486 
-4494 GDATV
+4494 
-4499 IYKHNSS
+4499 
-4506 NPGEVYGGNFTVN
+4506 

-4534 GVDFSDEDSIANA
+4534 GVDFSDEDSIANT
-4547 LNALANKLY
+4547 LNSLANKLY

-4573 AEGLTASSIIK
+4573 AEGLTASSVVK

-4652 RSIITTAGTSVG
+4652 SSIITTAGTSVG

-4681 SGADAVKADAITIA
+4681 SGADAVKADAITIE

-4710 LVAENG
+4710 LLAENG

-4758 KADAGSIELAG
+4758 KADAGSIELTG
-4769 STVKGDVTADNKGK
+4769 GTVKGDVTADNKGK
-4783 ISINANNNAAGSIL
+4783 ISINANNNAAGSTL

-4805 ATAGS
+4805 AESGS

-4826 VSTAGDAVINIYA
+4826 VSTVGDAVINIYA
-4839 DMGIWTGNADGDNV
+4839 DMGVWTGNADGDNV
-4853 NLHLNSSKAQWN
+4853 NLNLNSNKAQWN
-4865 NIGNSKLRS
+4865 NVGNSKLRS

-4891 IDVGDYSGNVVVN
+4891 IDVGNYSGNIVVN
-4904 YKHTADKDTASNTL
+4904 YKHTADKDTAANTL
-4918 NNIKFGGGSLN
+4918 NNIQFGGGTLN
-4929 IDKAAEGSSITLRTD
+4929 IDKAAEGSSIILRTD

-4972 AGSNPDNL
+4972 AGSNPNNL

-5055 MGDVRLDNEES
+5055 MGDVRLANEES

-5082 NTKYSTSFNAYQ
+5082 NTKYSTSYDAYQ
-5094 LGYDKQLDNNKL
+5094 LGYDKQLDNNML

-5135 YGSWNSDKGHYADVI
+5135 YGSWNGDKGHYADVI

-5246 MGKTT
+5246 IGKTN
-5251 DKAMFY
+5251 DKSMFY

>member
-1 MRKFSKS
+1 M
-8 KKAAILASI
+8 
-17 MGGWMIGGS
+17 
-26 AFAANLLITVPSNY
+26 
-40 GASNMTAITGSRVTD
+40 
-55 KVDSKANV
+55 
-63 AVIESLNKDPGT
+63 
-75 YSFVLDGK
+75 
-83 SMFLLRQYNYST
+83 
-95 VDLIPS
+95 
-101 KVIGADTT
+101 
-109 WSKDE
+109 
-114 VYPSGIITKGA
+114 
-125 NPHSAAG
+125 
-132 YNGYIYVGDYDLG
+132 
-145 TIGVVKYDKNVLTE
+145 TE

-166 LMEDLNTYCGM
+166 LMEDLNKYCGM

-335 VANLSSDNPVNWE
+335 VANLSSDNPVDWE
-348 IVVEGNTEGGGNTGV
+348 IVVEGSTEGGGNTGV

-401 WSAYTLAGNTSY
+401 WSAYELAGNTSY

-445 SVTTTKV
+445 SVTTTKIV
-452 ININANSKTGDYFQR
+452 NINANSKTGDYFQR

-538 QNGVATPVGVY
+538 QNSVATPVGVY
-549 AGNGKSVTIN
+549 AGNGKNITIN

-564 IITIGAVNG
+564 IITIGAVNA

-587 DASKITVNGDV
+587 AASKITVNGDV

-635 GNLTIKGADNETWG
+635 GNLTIKGSDSETWG

-689 ITTNAKNSTVSIGG
+689 ITTNAKNSTVSVGG

-725 INVNTGKDGAAAGNN
+725 INVNTGKDGTAAGNN

-789 QANNTRYAQDNE
+789 QANNTRYSQDNE

-822 GVIFQKSDSK
+822 GVIFQKSGSRD
-832 NITIDKY
+832 ITIDKY

-852 NPEKILGGNF
+852 NPENILGGNF
-862 TVKTAESGSAVALRT
+862 TVKTAETGSAVALRT
-877 DSDGVNTSSEATVNK
+877 DSSGVNTSSEATVNK

-899 KLYYTDYVS
+899 KLYYTDYVNGS
-908 GNRNLD
+908 RNLD

-927 AAKYVGSVKYNDTT
+927 AAKYVGSVKYSDTT

-960 NSDADKNFL
+960 NTDADKNFL

-980 GDNVNLTLKD
+980 GDNVNLALKD
-990 KASWSGDNIGSNMVV
+990 KASWTGNNSGSNIVV
-1005 NAADS
+1005 NATDS
-1010 VWTGDNKG
+1010 AWTGDNKG

-1041 TLKNKASWS
+1041 TLKNKASWT
-1050 GDSSGSDLQLN
+1050 GDSSGSDLQLT
-1061 LDDSDYNGN
+1061 LDNSAYQGN
-1070 ISGDRS
+1070 IRGDRS
-1076 SVTLGNGS
+1076 SVTL
-1084 NWEGNSSGKDA
+1084 
-1095 VININNGSSWSGNVS
+1095 NNGSSWSGNVI

-1115 LNMHGDN
+1115 LNMHGDS
-1122 LWQVKGDNVLDSF
+1122 LWQLKGDNVLDSF

-1146 AAVASGS
+1146 AAVAAG
-1153 GATVDMTDATAG
+1153 GGTIVDMTDAAAG

-1170 KYNGKATFVYK
+1170 KYNGKATFVYQ
-1181 HDANDVTKINGGDI
+1181 HDVNDVTKINGGDI
-1195 TIGAATSS
+1195 TIGTATTG

-1254 GLTSVSATK
+1254 GLTSASATK

-1298 FTTVVTGDYVTDKE
+1298 FKSTVTGDYVTDKE
-1312 YRDAGVLPDINNI
+1312 YRDAGVLPDTDNIYNFTKDATTITTAGSAVATAKDTTLKLNNHDLTITANSGDGIATSSGKLTVQDAGSLTVKGAKAINANNSKVEITAVNATLNGDVSTNNVVNIKATKAAKVNGAVSANGANAAVTIDSEDTTIGSGITVNSKGAKVTAKNIGKLNGNVATDADGSVELTFKEGAAWSGDNAGNTTMSLSKGSWNGANTGKLNATLTNGTSWTGDSSGAGSTIKLDASSWSGMNSGANANVALNNGASWSKGNTADGVTVKADKAAWTGANGGANANITLSNSASWNGANTGNNATISLTDSSWSGDNSGANVTITANNSKWNGSTNTTGSATLTNGSIWTGASSSADFGLTLNGSTWNNSGASSLKSFTGTNGIVDMTNAAASVTIGSYSGDATVIYKHNSSNPGEVYGGNFTVKSAKSGSKITMLTDNTGVDTTDEDKINEALDALAGKLFYTGAIGGAESNLNGTVKIAEGLTATSVAKQTAGIVYDKTTGQGSADHKTVTPGPVYPSEQDRTAFVTSITGEHFADKEYRKAGVLSNTVDNNI

-1353 SHDMTITAN
+1353 SHDLTITAS
-1362 SGDGIATTGG
+1362 SGDGIATTGA

-1381 FVVTGAKAINA
+1381 LTVSGAKAINA
-1392 NNSKVDITAV
+1392 NNSKVEITAV

-1414 AVTIKAT
+1414 VVNIKAT

-1427 GAVSADGANAA
+1427 GAVSASGANAAVSINGTDSVAITGAVNADGANAA
-1438 VTIDSAD
+1438 VTIDSED

-1450 NVTANGK
+1450 GITANGK

-1468 LDGDVVTDADGSV
+1468 LDGNVATDADGSV

-1488 ASWTG
+1488 ASWSG
-1493 DNSGNTTMSLSKGTW
+1493 DNSGNTTMSLSKGSW
-1508 NGANN
+1508 NGANT

-1569 DGVTVKADKAA
+1569 DGVTVKADKST
-1580 WTGANGGAKANITLT
+1580 WTGANGGAKANITLS
-1595 NASTW
+1595 NSASWT
-1600 NGANTG
+1600 GTNTG
-1606 ANAKVNLTDS
+1606 NDATISLTDS
-1616 SWTGDNS
+1616 SWSGDNS
-1623 GSGLS
+1623 GAGLS

-1654 TGASANADFSLTL
+1654 N
-1667 NGSTWNNSGA
+1667 
-1677 SSLKNFAGTNGIVDM
+1677 
-1692 SNAAASVTIG
+1692 
-1702 SYSGDATV
+1702 
-1710 IYKHN
+1710 
-1715 SNNPGEVYG
+1715 
-1724 GNFTV
+1724 
-1729 NSAENGSKITM
+1729 
-1740 LTDNTGVDTT
+1740 
-1750 DEDKI
+1750 
-1755 NEALDALAGKLFYL
+1755 
-1769 GAVGGAESNLNG
+1769 
-1781 TVKIA
+1781 
-1786 EGLTAAS
+1786 
-1793 VAKQTAGIVYDKTT
+1793 
-1807 GQGSADHKTVTPG
+1807 
-1820 PVYPSEQD
+1820 
-1828 RTAFVTSI
+1828 
-1836 TGEHLTDKEYRKA
+1836 
-1849 GVLSNTVDNNI
+1849 
-1860 YNFTKDATTI
+1860 
-1870 TTDSSAITTAKDT
+1870 
-1883 TLKLNSHDMTITAN
+1883 
-1897 SGDGIATTGGTLTVQ
+1897 
-1912 DAGNFVV
+1912 
-1919 TGAKAINANNSKVD
+1919 
-1933 ITAVNAT
+1933 
-1940 LNGDVTTNNTVML
+1940 
-1953 KATKAAKVNGAVSA
+1953 
-1967 DGANS
+1967 
-1972 NVSISGTASA
+1972 
-1982 AITGA
+1982 
-1987 VNANG
+1987 
-1992 ANAAVTIDSADTTIG
+1992 
-2007 SDITANGKGAKVTA
+2007 
-2021 KNLSK
+2021 
-2026 LDGNVATDADG
+2026 
-2037 NVELN
+2037 
-2042 FKEGASWSGDNS
+2042 
-2054 GNTTMSL
+2054 
-2061 SKGTW
+2061 
-2066 SGANTGKLNVTL
+2066 
-2078 TNGTT
+2078 
-2083 WNGDSSGAGSTIKLD
+2083 
-2098 ASTWS
+2098 
-2103 GANSGADADITLNNG
+2103 
-2118 ASWSKGNTADG
+2118 
-2129 VTVKADKAAWTGA
+2129 
-2142 NGGAKANITL
+2142 
-2152 TNASTWNGANTG
+2152 
-2164 ANAKVNLTDSS
+2164 
-2175 WTGDNSGAGLSL
+2175 
-2187 TANNSKWNGSTSTA
+2187 
-2201 GSATLTNGSIWT
+2201 

-2236 SLKSFSGTNGIVDMT
+2236 SLKSF
-2251 NTAASVTIGS
+2251 
-2261 YSGDATVIY
+2261 
-2270 KHNSSNPGEVYGG
+2270 
-2283 NFTVT
+2283 
-2288 KAAANSKI
+2288 
-2296 SMLTDNTGVDTTD
+2296 
-2309 EDKINEALDA
+2309 
-2319 LAGKLFYLGAV
+2319 
-2330 GGAESNLN
+2330 
-2338 GTVKIAEGLTAASV
+2338 
-2352 AKQTAGIVYDK
+2352 
-2363 TTGQGSADHKT
+2363 
-2374 VTPGP
+2374 
-2379 VYPSEQDRTAFV
+2379 
-2391 TSITGEHLTDKEYRK
+2391 
-2406 AGVLSN
+2406 
-2412 TVDNNIYNFT
+2412 
-2422 KDATT
+2422 
-2427 ITTDSSA
+2427 
-2434 ITTTKDTTLKLN
+2434 
-2446 SHDLT
+2446 
-2451 ITANSGDGIATTG
+2451 
-2464 GTLTVQNV
+2464 
-2472 GNFAVTGAKAIN
+2472 N
-2484 ANNSKVDITAVNAT
+2484 A
-2498 LNGDVSTNNVV
+2498 
-2509 NIKATKAAKVNG
+2509 
-2521 AVAADGANSNVSI
+2521 
-2534 SGTAS
+2534 
-2539 AAISGAVSAV
+2539 
-2549 GANAAVTVD
+2549 
-2558 SADTTIGSDI
+2558 
-2568 TANGKGAKVTAK
+2568 
-2580 NLSKLDGDVATDA
+2580 
-2593 DGSVELNFKEGASW
+2593 
-2607 SGDNSGNT
+2607 
-2615 TMSLSKGTW
+2615 
-2624 NGANTGKLNATLT
+2624 
-2637 NGTTWNGD
+2637 
-2645 SSGAGSTIK
+2645 
-2654 LDASTWSGAN
+2654 
-2664 SGANTDIT
+2664 
-2672 LSNGASW
+2672 
-2679 TKGNT
+2679 
-2684 ADGVT
+2684 
-2689 VKAEKA
+2689 
-2695 TWTGANGGAKANIT
+2695 
-2709 LTNAS
+2709 
-2714 TWNGANTGANA
+2714 
-2725 IVNLIDSSWTGDNSG
+2725 
-2740 AGLSLTANNSKW
+2740 
-2752 NGSTNAAGSAT
+2752 
-2763 LTNGS
+2763 
-2768 IWTGASTSADF
+2768 
-2779 SLTLNGSTWN
+2779 
-2789 NSGASSLKS
+2789 
-2798 FSGTNGIVDMTNA
+2798 TNGIVDMTNA

-2841 NFTVNS
+2841 NFTVTS

-2866 DEDKINEALDALVGK
+2866 DEDKINEALDALAGK
-2881 LFYLGAIGGAEN
+2881 LFYTGAIGGAES

-2907 ASAAKQTAGIVYD
+2907 TSVAKQTAGIVYD

-2971 VDNNIYNFTKDAT
+2971 IDNNIYNFTKDAT

-2993 TTAKDTTLKLNSHDM
+2993 TTAKDTTLKLNNHDL

-3030 GIFAV
+3030 GSLIV
-3035 TGAKAINANNSK
+3035 SGAKAINANNSK
-3047 VDITAVN
+3047 VEITAVN
-3054 ATLNGDVTTNNAVT
+3054 ATLNGDVSTNNVVN

-3075 KVNGAVSADGANSN
+3075 KVNGAVSASGANAAVSINGTDSVAITGVVNADGANSTVTIDSADTTIGSDVTAN
-3089 VSISGTASA
+3089 GKGAKVTAKNLSKLNGNVATDADGSVELNFKEGASWSGDNAGNTAMSLSKGTWNGANTGKLNATLTNGTSWTGDSSGAGSTIKLDASTWNGANSGANADITLTNGASWTKGNTADGVTVKADKAAWTGANGGAKANITLTDSASWTGTNTGNNATISLTDSNWTGDNSGVGLSLTANNSKWNGSTNTAGSATLTNGSSWTGASTSADFSLTLNGSTWNNSGASSLKSFTGTNGIVDMTNAAASVTIGSYSGDATVIYKHNSSNPAEVHGGNFTVNKAAANSKITMLTDNTGVDTTDEDKINEALDALAGKLFYTGAIGGAESNLNGTVKIAEGLTATSVAKQTAGIVYDKTTGQGSADHKTVTPGPVYPTEQDRTAFVTSITGEHFADKEYRKAGVLSNTVDNNIYNFTKDATTITTESSAITTAKDTTLKLNNNDMTINANGGDGIATTGATLTVQDAGSLTVSGAKAINANNSKVEITAVNATLNGDVSTNNVVNIKATKAAKVNGAVSASGANSSVSISGTASA
-3098 AITGAVN
+3098 AISGAVS

-3118 DTTIGSDITAN
+3118 DTTIGSGIIAN
-3129 GKGAKVIAKNL
+3129 GKGAKVTAKNL
-3140 SRLDGDVTTD
+3140 SKLDGDVTTD
-3150 ADGSVELGFKEGAS
+3150 ADGSVELNFKEGAS
-3164 WTGDNGGNTT
+3164 WTGDNSGNTT
-3174 MSLSKGTWNGANNGK
+3174 MSLSKGTWNGANTGK

-3229 TLSNGASWTKGNTA
+3229 TLNNGASWSKGNTA
-3243 DGVAV
+3243 DGVTV
-3248 KADKASWTGANG
+3248 KADKAAWTGANG
-3260 GAKTNITLTNS
+3260 GANANVTLSNS
-3271 VSWNGANTGSNATV
+3271 ASWNGANTGSNATV
-3285 NMTDSSWTGD
+3285 NLKDSSWSGDNSGAGLSLTADNSKWNGSTNAAGSATLTNGSIWTGASSSADFGLTLNGSTWNNSGASSLKSFNATNGIVDMTNAAASVTIGSYSGDATVIYKHNSSNPAEVHGGNFTVNKAAANSKITMLTDNTGVDTTDEDKINEALDALAGKLFYTGAIGGAESNLNGTVKIAEGLTATSVAKQTAGIVYDKTTGQGSADHKTVTPGPVYPSEQDRTAFVTSITGEHFADKEYRKAGVLSNTVDNNIYNFTKDATTITTDSSAITTAKDTTLKLNSHDLTITANSGDGIATTGGTLTVQNAGNFAVTGAKAINANNSKVEITAVNATLNGDVSTNNVVNIKATKAAKVNGAVSASGANSSVSISGTASAAISGAVSANGANAAVTIDSADTTIGSGIIANGKGAKVTAKNLSKLDGDVTTDADGSVELNFKEGAAWSGDNAGNTTMSLSKGSWNGANTGKLNATLTNGTSWTGDSSGAGSTIKLDASSWSGMNSGANANVTLTNGASWTKGNTADDVTVKADKAAWTGANGGAKANITLSNSASWTGTNTGSNATVNLTDSSWTGD

-3303 TANNSKWNGSTSAAG
+3303 TANNSKWNGNANAAG
-3318 SATLTNGSIWTGA
+3318 SATLTNGSIWNGA
-3331 STNADFA
+3331 STSGDFS

-3379 GDATVIYKHNSSN
+3379 GDATVIYKHNSNN
-3392 PSEVYGGNFT
+3392 P
-3402 VTKAATN
+3402 A
-3409 SKITML
+3409 
-3415 TDNTGVDTTDEDKIN
+3415 
-3430 EALDAL
+3430 
-3436 AGRLFYLGAVGGA
+3436 
-3449 ENNLNGTVKIA
+3449 
-3460 EGLTAASVAKQTA
+3460 
-3473 GIVYDKTTGQGS
+3473 
-3485 ADHKTVTPGPVYP
+3485 
-3498 SEQDRT
+3498 
-3504 AFVTSITGE
+3504 
-3513 HLTDK
+3513 
-3518 EYRKAGVLSNT
+3518 
-3529 VDNNIYN
+3529 
-3536 FTKDATT
+3536 
-3543 ITTAGSAITTAK
+3543 
-3555 DTTLKL
+3555 
-3561 NSHDMT
+3561 
-3567 ITANSGDG
+3567 
-3575 IATTGGK
+3575 
-3582 LTVQDAGDFAVTGAK
+3582 
-3597 AINANN
+3597 
-3603 SKVDITAVNATLN
+3603 
-3616 GDVSTNNAVMLKAT
+3616 
-3630 KAAKVNGA
+3630 
-3638 VAANGANSNVSIS
+3638 
-3651 GEATT
+3651 
-3656 ITGAVAADGANS
+3656 
-3668 NVSISGTA
+3668 
-3676 SAAISGAVNAV
+3676 
-3687 GANAAV
+3687 
-3693 TIDSADTTIGSDITA
+3693 
-3708 NGKGAKVTAKN
+3708 
-3719 LSKLDGNVATD
+3719 
-3730 ADGSVELNFK
+3730 
-3740 EGASWTGD
+3740 
-3748 NAGNTTMSL
+3748 
-3757 SKGTWNGDNTGK
+3757 
-3769 LNATLTNGT
+3769 
-3778 TWIGDSSGAGS
+3778 
-3789 TIKLDAS
+3789 
-3796 TWNGANSGANADIT
+3796 
-3810 LNNGASWS
+3810 
-3818 KGNTADG
+3818 
-3825 VTVKADKAAWTG
+3825 
-3837 ANGGAK
+3837 
-3843 ANITLTNASTWN
+3843 
-3855 GANTGANATVNLTD
+3855 
-3869 SSWTGDN
+3869 
-3876 SGAGLSLTAN
+3876 
-3886 NSKWNG
+3886 
-3892 NTSAA
+3892 
-3897 GSATLTNGSI
+3897 
-3907 WTGASTNA
+3907 
-3915 DFALTLNGSTWNNSG
+3915 
-3930 ASSLKNFAA
+3930 
-3939 TNGIVDMTNAAASVT
+3939 
-3954 IGSYSGDATV
+3954 
-3964 IYKHNSSNP
+3964 
-3973 GEVYGGNFTVNSA
+3973 
-3986 KNGSKIT
+3986 
-3993 MLTDNTGVDT
+3993 
-4003 TDEDKINEALD
+4003 
-4014 ALAGKLFYLGA
+4014 
-4025 IGGAENN
+4025 
-4032 LNGTVKIAEGL
+4032 
-4043 TATSVAKQTAG
+4043 
-4054 IVYDKTT
+4054 
-4061 GQGSADHKTVM
+4061 
-4072 PGPVYPTEQDRTAFV
+4072 
-4087 TSITGEHFT
+4087 
-4096 DKEYRKAGVLSNTV
+4096 
-4110 DNNIYNFTKD
+4110 
-4120 ATTIT
+4120 
-4125 TDSSAITTAK
+4125 
-4135 DTTLK
+4135 
-4140 LNSHD
+4140 
-4145 MTITANSGD
+4145 
-4154 GIATTGGTLT
+4154 
-4164 VQDAGNFA
+4164 
-4172 VTGAKAINANNSK
+4172 
-4185 VDITAVNATLNGDVT
+4185 
-4200 TNNIVT
+4200 
-4206 IKATKAAKV
+4206 
-4215 NGAVSANGTNAAVTI
+4215 
-4230 DSADTT
+4230 
-4236 IGSDI
+4236 
-4241 TANGKGAK
+4241 
-4249 VIAKNLSRLDGDVA
+4249 
-4263 TDADGSVEL
+4263 
-4272 NFKEGASWTGN
+4272 
-4283 NSGNTTMSLSK
+4283 
-4294 GTWNGANTGKLN
+4294 
-4306 ATLTNG
+4306 
-4312 TSWTG
+4312 
-4317 DSSGAGSTIKL
+4317 
-4328 DASSWSGA
+4328 
-4336 NSGANAD
+4336 
-4343 ITLTNGASWTKGNT
+4343 
-4357 ADGVTVKA
+4357 
-4365 DKAAWTGA
+4365 
-4373 NGGAKANITLTN
+4373 
-4385 ASTWNGANTG
+4385 
-4395 ANAIVN
+4395 
-4401 LTDSSWSGDNSGAGL
+4401 
-4416 SLTAN
+4416 
-4421 NSKWN
+4421 
-4426 GSTSTAGSA
+4426 
-4435 TLTNGSIWNGAS
+4435 
-4447 TSADFALTLNGSTW
+4447 
-4461 NNSGASSLKS
+4461 
-4471 FNGTNGIVDMTNAAA
+4471 
-4486 SVTIGSYS
+4486 
-4494 GDATV
+4494 
-4499 IYKHNSS
+4499 
-4506 NPGEVYGGNFTVN
+4506 EVYGGNFTVN
-4519 KAAANSKITMLTDRS
+4519 KAAGNSKITMLTDRS

-4547 LNALANKLY
+4547 LNSLANKLY

-4573 AEGLTASSIIK
+4573 AEGLTASSVVK

-4613 AQTKDNFTSQ
+4613 EQTKDNFTSQ

-4681 SGADAVKADAITIA
+4681 SGADAVKADAITVE

-4710 LVAENG
+4710 LLAENG

-4721 HNTGAV
+4721 HNTGVV

-4732 FVANGAGSGIKADGL
+4732 FIANGAGSGIKADGL

-4769 STVKGDVTADNKGK
+4769 GTVKGNVTADNKGK

-4826 VSTAGDAVINIYA
+4826 VSTVGDAVINIYA
-4839 DMGIWTGNADGDNV
+4839 DMGAWTGNADGDNV

-4972 AGSNPDNL
+4972 AGSNPNNL

-5055 MGDVRLDNEES
+5055 MGDVRLANEES

-5194 FYIDPSVQFTVGRV
+5194 FYIDPSVQFTIGRI

-5281 SSTAVDFGGTWF
+5281 SSTVVDFGGTWF

>member
-132 YNGYIYVGDYDLG
+132 HNGYIYVGDYDLG

-166 LMEDLNTYCGM
+166 LMEDLNKYCGM

-335 VANLSSDNPVNWE
+335 VANLSSDNPVDWE

-384 GNNIVVYT
+384 GNDIVVYT

-445 SVTTTKV
+445 SVTTTKIV
-452 ININANSKTGDYFQR
+452 NINANSKTGDYFQR

-538 QNGVATPVGVY
+538 QNSVATPVGVY

-587 DASKITVNGDV
+587 AASKITVNGDV

-635 GNLTIKGADNETWG
+635 GNLTIKGSDSETWG

-725 INVNTGKDGAAAGNN
+725 INVNTGKDGTVAGNN

-749 ALSTGTVN
+749 ALKTGTVN

-762 GDSYLRGIVDNGGTV
+762 DDSYLRGIVDNGGTV

-789 QANNTRYAQDNE
+789 QANNTRYSQDNE

-822 GVIFQKSDSK
+822 GVIFQKSGSK
-832 NITIDKY
+832 DITIDKY

-852 NPEKILGGNF
+852 NPENILGGNF
-862 TVKTAESGSAVALRT
+862 TVKTAEPGSAVALRT
-877 DSDGVNTSSEATVNK
+877 DSNGVNTSSEATVNK

-899 KLYYTDYVS
+899 KLYYTDYVNGS
-908 GNRNLD
+908 RNLD

-927 AAKYVGSVKYNDTT
+927 AAKYVGSVKYSDTT

-960 NSDADKNFL
+960 NTDADKNFL
-969 VEKGDWHGNNS
+969 LEKGDWHGNNS
-980 GDNVNLTLKD
+980 GDNVNLALKD
-990 KASWSGDNIGSNMVV
+990 KAIWTGNNSGSNMVV
-1005 NAADS
+1005 NATDS
-1010 VWTGDNKG
+1010 AWTGDNKG

-1041 TLKNKASWS
+1041 TLKNKASWT
-1050 GDSSGSDLQLN
+1050 GDSSGSDLQLT
-1061 LDDSDYNGN
+1061 LDNSAYQGN
-1070 ISGDRS
+1070 IRGDRS
-1076 SVTLGNGS
+1076 SVTL
-1084 NWEGNSSGKDA
+1084 
-1095 VININNGSSWSGNVS
+1095 NNGSSWSGNVI

-1115 LNMHGDN
+1115 LNMHGDS
-1122 LWQVKGDNVLDSF
+1122 LWQLKGDNVLDSF
-1135 NAGSISKMRKA
+1135 NAGSVSKMRKA
-1146 AAVASGS
+1146 AAVAAG
-1153 GATVDMTDATAG
+1153 GGTTVDMTDAAAG

-1170 KYNGKATFVYK
+1170 KYNGKATFVYQ

-1195 TIGAATSS
+1195 TIGAATNG

-1254 GLTSVSATK
+1254 GLTSASATK

-1298 FTTVVTGDYVTDKE
+1298 FKSTVTGDYVTDKE
-1312 YRDAGVLPDINNI
+1312 YRDAGVLPDTDNI

-1333 TITTDSSAITTA
+1333 TITTAGSAVTTA

-1353 SHDMTITAN
+1353 SHDLTITAS

-1372 TLTVQDAGN
+1372 TLTVQNVGSLT
-1381 FVVTGAKAINA
+1381 VSGAKAINA
-1392 NNSKVDITAV
+1392 NNSKVEITAV

-1414 AVTIKAT
+1414 VVNIKAT

-1427 GAVSADGANAA
+1427 GAVNANGANSSVSINGTASAAISGAVSANGANAA

-1445 TTIGS
+1445 STIGS
-1450 NVTANGK
+1450 NITANGK
-1457 GAKVTAKNLSK
+1457 GAKVTTKNLSK
-1468 LDGDVVTDADGSV
+1468 LDGDVTTDADGSV
-1481 ELNFKEG
+1481 ELKFKEG
-1488 ASWTG
+1488 AAWSG
-1493 DNSGNTTMSLSKGTW
+1493 DNAGNTTMSLSKGTW
-1508 NGANN
+1508 NGANT

-1550 ANADITLNNGAS
+1550 ANADITLTNGAS

-1569 DGVTVKADKAA
+1569 DGVTVKADKST
-1580 WTGANGGAKANITLT
+1580 WTGANGGAKANITLS
-1595 NASTW
+1595 NSASWT
-1600 NGANTG
+1600 GTNTG
-1606 ANAKVNLTDS
+1606 NDATISLTDS
-1616 SWTGDNS
+1616 SWSGDNS
-1623 GSGLS
+1623 GAGLS
-1628 LTANNSKWNGST
+1628 LTADNSKWNGST
-1640 SAAGSATLTNGSIW
+1640 SAAGSAVLTNGSIW
-1654 TGASANADFSLTL
+1654 TGASTSADFALTL

-1677 SSLKNFAGTNGIVDM
+1677 SSLRSFNATNGIVDM
-1692 SNAAASVTIG
+1692 TNAAAGVTIG

-1715 SNNPGEVYG
+1715 SSNPAEVHG

-1729 NSAENGSKITM
+1729 NKAAANSKITM

-1755 NEALDALAGKLFYL
+1755 NEALDALAGKLFY
-1769 GAVGGAESNLNG
+1769 
-1781 TVKIA
+1781 T
-1786 EGLTAAS
+1786 
-1793 VAKQTAGIVYDKTT
+1793 
-1807 GQGSADHKTVTPG
+1807 
-1820 PVYPSEQD
+1820 
-1828 RTAFVTSI
+1828 
-1836 TGEHLTDKEYRKA
+1836 
-1849 GVLSNTVDNNI
+1849 
-1860 YNFTKDATTI
+1860 
-1870 TTDSSAITTAKDT
+1870 
-1883 TLKLNSHDMTITAN
+1883 
-1897 SGDGIATTGGTLTVQ
+1897 
-1912 DAGNFVV
+1912 
-1919 TGAKAINANNSKVD
+1919 
-1933 ITAVNAT
+1933 
-1940 LNGDVTTNNTVML
+1940 
-1953 KATKAAKVNGAVSA
+1953 
-1967 DGANS
+1967 
-1972 NVSISGTASA
+1972 
-1982 AITGA
+1982 
-1987 VNANG
+1987 
-1992 ANAAVTIDSADTTIG
+1992 
-2007 SDITANGKGAKVTA
+2007 
-2021 KNLSK
+2021 
-2026 LDGNVATDADG
+2026 
-2037 NVELN
+2037 
-2042 FKEGASWSGDNS
+2042 
-2054 GNTTMSL
+2054 
-2061 SKGTW
+2061 
-2066 SGANTGKLNVTL
+2066 
-2078 TNGTT
+2078 
-2083 WNGDSSGAGSTIKLD
+2083 
-2098 ASTWS
+2098 
-2103 GANSGADADITLNNG
+2103 
-2118 ASWSKGNTADG
+2118 
-2129 VTVKADKAAWTGA
+2129 
-2142 NGGAKANITL
+2142 
-2152 TNASTWNGANTG
+2152 
-2164 ANAKVNLTDSS
+2164 
-2175 WTGDNSGAGLSL
+2175 
-2187 TANNSKWNGSTSTA
+2187 
-2201 GSATLTNGSIWT
+2201 
-2213 GASTSADFA
+2213 
-2222 LTLNGSTW
+2222 
-2230 NNSGAS
+2230 
-2236 SLKSFSGTNGIVDMT
+2236 
-2251 NTAASVTIGS
+2251 
-2261 YSGDATVIY
+2261 
-2270 KHNSSNPGEVYGG
+2270 
-2283 NFTVT
+2283 
-2288 KAAANSKI
+2288 
-2296 SMLTDNTGVDTTD
+2296 
-2309 EDKINEALDA
+2309 
-2319 LAGKLFYLGAV
+2319 
-2330 GGAESNLN
+2330 
-2338 GTVKIAEGLTAASV
+2338 
-2352 AKQTAGIVYDK
+2352 
-2363 TTGQGSADHKT
+2363 
-2374 VTPGP
+2374 
-2379 VYPSEQDRTAFV
+2379 
-2391 TSITGEHLTDKEYRK
+2391 
-2406 AGVLSN
+2406 
-2412 TVDNNIYNFT
+2412 
-2422 KDATT
+2422 
-2427 ITTDSSA
+2427 
-2434 ITTTKDTTLKLN
+2434 
-2446 SHDLT
+2446 
-2451 ITANSGDGIATTG
+2451 
-2464 GTLTVQNV
+2464 
-2472 GNFAVTGAKAIN
+2472 
-2484 ANNSKVDITAVNAT
+2484 
-2498 LNGDVSTNNVV
+2498 
-2509 NIKATKAAKVNG
+2509 
-2521 AVAADGANSNVSI
+2521 
-2534 SGTAS
+2534 
-2539 AAISGAVSAV
+2539 
-2549 GANAAVTVD
+2549 
-2558 SADTTIGSDI
+2558 
-2568 TANGKGAKVTAK
+2568 
-2580 NLSKLDGDVATDA
+2580 
-2593 DGSVELNFKEGASW
+2593 
-2607 SGDNSGNT
+2607 
-2615 TMSLSKGTW
+2615 
-2624 NGANTGKLNATLT
+2624 
-2637 NGTTWNGD
+2637 
-2645 SSGAGSTIK
+2645 
-2654 LDASTWSGAN
+2654 
-2664 SGANTDIT
+2664 
-2672 LSNGASW
+2672 
-2679 TKGNT
+2679 
-2684 ADGVT
+2684 
-2689 VKAEKA
+2689 
-2695 TWTGANGGAKANIT
+2695 
-2709 LTNAS
+2709 
-2714 TWNGANTGANA
+2714 
-2725 IVNLIDSSWTGDNSG
+2725 
-2740 AGLSLTANNSKW
+2740 
-2752 NGSTNAAGSAT
+2752 
-2763 LTNGS
+2763 
-2768 IWTGASTSADF
+2768 
-2779 SLTLNGSTWN
+2779 
-2789 NSGASSLKS
+2789 
-2798 FSGTNGIVDMTNA
+2798 
-2811 AASVTIGSY
+2811 
-2820 SGDATVIY
+2820 
-2828 KHNSSNPGEVYGG
+2828 
-2841 NFTVNS
+2841 
-2847 AKNGSKITM
+2847 
-2856 LTDNTGVDTT
+2856 
-2866 DEDKINEALDALVGK
+2866 
-2881 LFYLGAIGGAEN
+2881 GAIGGAEN

-2907 ASAAKQTAGIVYD
+2907 TSVAKQTAGIVYD

-2993 TTAKDTTLKLNSHDM
+2993 TTAKDTTLKLNNHDL

-3023 TLTVQDA
+3023 TLTVQNA
-3030 GIFAV
+3030 GNFAV
-3035 TGAKAINANNSK
+3035 TGAKAINANNSN
-3047 VDITAVN
+3047 VEITAVN
-3054 ATLNGDVTTNNAVT
+3054 ATLNGDVTTNNAVN

-3075 KVNGAVSADGANSN
+3075 KVNGAVSA
-3089 VSISGTASA
+3089 
-3098 AITGAVN
+3098 
-3105 ANGANAAVTIDSA
+3105 NGANAAVTIDS
-3118 DTTIGSDITAN
+3118 
-3129 GKGAKVIAKNL
+3129 
-3140 SRLDGDVTTD
+3140 
-3150 ADGSVELGFKEGAS
+3150 E
-3164 WTGDNGGNTT
+3164 
-3174 MSLSKGTWNGANNGK
+3174 
-3189 LNATLTNGTTWTG
+3189 
-3202 DSSGAGSTIKLD
+3202 
-3214 ASSWSGANSGANADI
+3214 
-3229 TLSNGASWTKGNTA
+3229 
-3243 DGVAV
+3243 
-3248 KADKASWTGANG
+3248 
-3260 GAKTNITLTNS
+3260 
-3271 VSWNGANTGSNATV
+3271 
-3285 NMTDSSWTGD
+3285 
-3295 NSGAGLSL
+3295 
-3303 TANNSKWNGSTSAAG
+3303 
-3318 SATLTNGSIWTGA
+3318 
-3331 STNADFA
+3331 
-3338 LTLNGSTWNNSGA
+3338 
-3351 SSLKS
+3351 
-3356 FAGTNGIVDMTNAA
+3356 
-3370 ASVTIGSYS
+3370 
-3379 GDATVIYKHNSSN
+3379 
-3392 PSEVYGGNFT
+3392 
-3402 VTKAATN
+3402 
-3409 SKITML
+3409 
-3415 TDNTGVDTTDEDKIN
+3415 
-3430 EALDAL
+3430 
-3436 AGRLFYLGAVGGA
+3436 
-3449 ENNLNGTVKIA
+3449 
-3460 EGLTAASVAKQTA
+3460 
-3473 GIVYDKTTGQGS
+3473 
-3485 ADHKTVTPGPVYP
+3485 
-3498 SEQDRT
+3498 
-3504 AFVTSITGE
+3504 
-3513 HLTDK
+3513 
-3518 EYRKAGVLSNT
+3518 
-3529 VDNNIYN
+3529 
-3536 FTKDATT
+3536 
-3543 ITTAGSAITTAK
+3543 
-3555 DTTLKL
+3555 
-3561 NSHDMT
+3561 
-3567 ITANSGDG
+3567 
-3575 IATTGGK
+3575 
-3582 LTVQDAGDFAVTGAK
+3582 
-3597 AINANN
+3597 
-3603 SKVDITAVNATLN
+3603 
-3616 GDVSTNNAVMLKAT
+3616 
-3630 KAAKVNGA
+3630 
-3638 VAANGANSNVSIS
+3638 
-3651 GEATT
+3651 
-3656 ITGAVAADGANS
+3656 
-3668 NVSISGTA
+3668 
-3676 SAAISGAVNAV
+3676 
-3687 GANAAV
+3687 
-3693 TIDSADTTIGSDITA
+3693 DTTIGSDITA

-3719 LSKLDGNVATD
+3719 LSKLDGDVTTD

-3740 EGASWTGD
+3740 EGASWSGD

-3757 SKGTWNGDNTGK
+3757 SKG
-3769 LNATLTNGT
+3769 
-3778 TWIGDSSGAGS
+3778 S
-3789 TIKLDAS
+3789 
-3796 TWNGANSGANADIT
+3796 
-3810 LNNGASWS
+3810 
-3818 KGNTADG
+3818 
-3825 VTVKADKAAWTG
+3825 
-3837 ANGGAK
+3837 
-3843 ANITLTNASTWN
+3843 
-3855 GANTGANATVNLTD
+3855 
-3869 SSWTGDN
+3869 
-3876 SGAGLSLTAN
+3876 
-3886 NSKWNG
+3886 
-3892 NTSAA
+3892 
-3897 GSATLTNGSI
+3897 
-3907 WTGASTNA
+3907 
-3915 DFALTLNGSTWNNSG
+3915 
-3930 ASSLKNFAA
+3930 
-3939 TNGIVDMTNAAASVT
+3939 
-3954 IGSYSGDATV
+3954 
-3964 IYKHNSSNP
+3964 
-3973 GEVYGGNFTVNSA
+3973 
-3986 KNGSKIT
+3986 
-3993 MLTDNTGVDT
+3993 
-4003 TDEDKINEALD
+4003 
-4014 ALAGKLFYLGA
+4014 
-4025 IGGAENN
+4025 
-4032 LNGTVKIAEGL
+4032 
-4043 TATSVAKQTAG
+4043 
-4054 IVYDKTT
+4054 
-4061 GQGSADHKTVM
+4061 
-4072 PGPVYPTEQDRTAFV
+4072 
-4087 TSITGEHFT
+4087 
-4096 DKEYRKAGVLSNTV
+4096 
-4110 DNNIYNFTKD
+4110 
-4120 ATTIT
+4120 
-4125 TDSSAITTAK
+4125 
-4135 DTTLK
+4135 
-4140 LNSHD
+4140 
-4145 MTITANSGD
+4145 
-4154 GIATTGGTLT
+4154 
-4164 VQDAGNFA
+4164 
-4172 VTGAKAINANNSK
+4172 
-4185 VDITAVNATLNGDVT
+4185 
-4200 TNNIVT
+4200 
-4206 IKATKAAKV
+4206 
-4215 NGAVSANGTNAAVTI
+4215 
-4230 DSADTT
+4230 
-4236 IGSDI
+4236 
-4241 TANGKGAK
+4241 
-4249 VIAKNLSRLDGDVA
+4249 
-4263 TDADGSVEL
+4263 
-4272 NFKEGASWTGN
+4272 
-4283 NSGNTTMSLSK
+4283 
-4294 GTWNGANTGKLN
+4294 WNGANTGKLN
-4306 ATLTNG
+4306 ATLKNG
-4312 TSWTG
+4312 TTWTG

-4328 DASSWSGA
+4328 DASSWNGA

-4373 NGGAKANITLTN
+4373 NGGANANITLSNSASWTGANTGSNATVNLTDSSWSGDNSGAGLSLTADNSKWNGSTNTAGSATLTNGSIWNGASSSADFALTLNGSTWNNSGASSLKSFNATNGIVDMTN
-4385 ASTWNGANTG
+4385 AAASVTIGSYSGDTTVIYKHNNSNPGEVYGGNFTVNKAAANSKITMLTDNTGVDTTDEDKINEALDALAGKLFYLGAIGGAESNLNGTVKIAEGLTATSVAKQTAGIVYDKTTGQGSADHKTVTPGPVYPTEQDRTAFVTSITGEHLTDKEYRKAGVLSNTLDNNIYNFTKDATTITTDSSAITTAKDTTLKLNNHDLTITANSGDGIATTGATLTVQDAGNLTVKGAKAINANNSKVEITAVNATLNGDVSTNNVVNIKATKAAKVNGAVSANGANAAVTIDSADTIIGSDITANGKGAKVTAKNLSKLDGDVATDADGSVELNFKEGASWTGDNAGNTTMSLNKGTWNGANTG
-4395 ANAIVN
+4395 KLNATLTNGTTWTGDSSGAGSIIKLDGSAWSGANSGANADITLNNGASWSKGNTADGVTVKADKATWTGANSGANTNITLTNATTWTGANNGTNATVN

-4447 TSADFALTLNGSTW
+4447 TSADFSLTLNGSTW

-4506 NPGEVYGGNFTVN
+4506 DPGEVYGGNFTVT

-4547 LNALANKLY
+4547 LNSLANKLY

-4573 AEGLTASSIIK
+4573 AEGLTASSVVK

-4613 AQTKDNFTSQ
+4613 EQTKDNFTSQ
-4623 ITGEWKQDK
+4623 ITGKWKQDK

-4681 SGADAVKADAITIA
+4681 SGADAVKADAITVE

-4710 LVAENG
+4710 LLAENG

-4721 HNTGAV
+4721 HNTGVV

-4732 FVANGAGSGIKADGL
+4732 FIANGAGSGIKADGLTNITVGSGIKADGL

-4769 STVKGDVTADNKGK
+4769 GTVKGNVTADNKGK

-4826 VSTAGDAVINIYA
+4826 VSTVGDAVINIYA
-4839 DMGIWTGNADGDNV
+4839 DMGVWTGNADGDNV

-5055 MGDVRLDNEES
+5055 MGDVRLANEES

-5124 HGDGKAVSLSV
+5124 HGDGKAVSLAV

-5194 FYIDPSVQFTVGRV
+5194 FYIDPSVQFTVGRI

-5281 SSTAVDFGGTWF
+5281 SITAVDFGGTWF

>member
-1 MRKFSKS
+1 MRKMSNV
-8 KKAAILASI
+8 KKAAILASVL
-17 MGGWMIGGS
+17 GGCVFAGS
-26 AFAANLLITVPSNY
+26 AMAANLLVTVPSNY
-40 GASNMTAITGSRVTD
+40 GVSNMAVITGSRVTD
-55 KVDSKANV
+55 RIDAEPNR
-63 AVIESLNKDPGT
+63 AVMTSLNRDPAA
-75 YSFVLDGK
+75 YSFVMDGK
-83 SMFLLRQYNYST
+83 NKFILRQYTYST
-95 VDLIPS
+95 IDLLPMILVD
-101 KVIGADTT
+101 ADTD
-109 WSKDE
+109 WPKDG
-114 VYPSGIITKGA
+114 YISGTISKGA
-125 NPHSAAG
+125 NPHAAAG
-132 YNGYIYVGDYDLG
+132 HNGYVYTGDYDLG
-145 TIGVVKYDKNVLTE
+145 TIAVAKVTNNALVED
-159 EVSKSRN
+159 VSKTRY
-166 LMEDLNTYCGM
+166 LLEDINKYCEGDLDVSEGAWTHGESLLVKGNQLFAVVSVNATGGNT
-177 SYSSPGWVHG
+177 SYSS
-187 EGMVVKNGQLY
+187 
-198 VVVSINPKG
+198 
-207 GYDPYDDSIIMQY
+207 GYLLQYDIQA
-220 QIKDDGSLEYVNYT
+220 DGSLKFVSFT
-234 CSARNPDSVK
+234 RTGRNTDTVK
-244 LNNYNDI
+244 LNSYNN
-251 LLHTGIGGYQY
+251 LLINTAIGGMQNYGY
-262 VGHGNSES
+262 GNNGSNV
-270 AITLATINNNVLNQE
+270 TIGVLNGGKLNDKNE
-285 SKSVVLPENVKSNGL
+285 VNASIVPENIKKFKL
-300 DFRDM
+300 DFRDIC
-305 TVWPNGTA
+305 VWPNGTA
-313 YILAYNLATGGGG
+313 YILAYNLDGSGRGG
-326 SNLKVYKTT
+326 STFNIYKTT
-335 VANLSSDNPVNWE
+335 VANLNSTTPKDWE
-348 IVVEGNTEGGGNTGV
+348 IVVQDKTDGGGNTGV
-363 GTGWFN
+363 KTGWFN
-369 KLFAEYYTKRVWGEF
+369 KIFAEYYTKRLWGEF
-384 GNNIVVYT
+384 GDNIVVYL
-392 DGAVKPTYT
+392 DGDNNPSYT
-401 WSAYTLAGNTSY
+401 WSAYNLAGNSDY
-413 HTFNSVSLLSGDTV
+413 HTFNSVTQLAGDDV
-427 FGNKALL
+427 FGGLALL
-434 TTSREEGLTSP
+434 TKSREEGLTTP
-445 SVTTTKV
+445 SATTSTI
-452 ININANSKTGDYFQR
+452 ININANVKKADYQNRITGTTNDT
-467 ISGTDADS
+467 I
-475 SVYSGVSSDNS
+475 YSNITPDNS
-486 VYTFTADKTI
+486 NYTFEGDKTI
-496 SLKPNAWKTQADLS
+496 SLNELAWKKQADLS

-523 DVTVN
+523 DITVN

-538 QNGVATPVGVY
+538 QNSIATPVGVY
-549 AGNGKSVTIN
+549 AGNGKNVTIN
-559 AGKLN
+559 ADKLN
-564 IITIGAVNG
+564 IITIGAVDG

-587 DASKITVNGDV
+587 AASKITVNGDV

-635 GNLTIKGADNETWG
+635 GNLTVKGTDSETWG

-663 AGILTQVENS
+663 AGILAQVENS
-673 RVDVSGTAD
+673 RIDVSGTAD

-725 INVNTGKDGAAAGNN
+725 INVNTGKDGTAADNN

-807 ASHISKLTGGSAGAA
+807 ASHISKLTGGSKDAA
-822 GVIFQKSDSK
+822 GVIFQKSGSK
-832 NITIDKY
+832 DITIDKY

-844 VIYEHDNS
+844 VIYEHDNN
-852 NPEKILGGNF
+852 NPENILGGNF
-862 TVKTAESGSAVALRT
+862 TVKTAENGSAVVLRT
-877 DSDGVNTSSEATVNK
+877 DSSGVNTSSEATVNK

-908 GNRNLD
+908 GSRNLD

-927 AAKYVGSVKYNDTT
+927 AAQYIGNIEYSSTS

-949 ISVQTETPEGD
+949 ITTQLEVPKGD
-960 NSDADKNFL
+960 NVENNKNFL
-969 VEKGDWHGNNS
+969 VENDSWHGNSS
-980 GDNVNLTLKD
+980 GDKVNLTLKD
-990 KASWSGDNIGSNMVV
+990 KASWTGDNSGSNMVV
-1005 NAADS
+1005 KASDS
-1010 VWTGDNKG
+1010 TWTGDNKG
-1018 AGTNVTLNASAWNG
+1018 EGLNVTLNTSSWEGNNEGGAAVIELKNKSNWSGDNSGNNANIVIDDSTWNGENIGKDAIITVRNNGSWNKDVKINNTKLTVDSASYNGHIVSDSNTINVQNSAQWSGNVNG
-1032 KNDGSKAVV
+1032 KNNIITIQEAKWSG
-1041 TLKNKASWS
+1041 NNS
-1050 GDSSGSDLQLN
+1050 GDSSTIDLLNAKWNGNSFGKDTKVAINSGSVWEGYNSGAGFDLKMASGSTWVITADSVVEN
-1061 LDDSDYNGN
+1061 LSSNLGRAGGTNPTIDMTNCAANATIGNYNGN
-1070 ISGDRS
+1070 F
-1076 SVTLGNGS
+1076 TLLYKHDYTNPSQLQGGS
-1084 NWEGNSSGKDA
+1084 
-1095 VININNGSSWSGNVS
+1095 
-1110 GSGST
+1110 
-1115 LNMHGDN
+1115 
-1122 LWQVKGDNVLDSF
+1122 F
-1135 NAGSISKMRKA
+1135 
-1146 AAVASGS
+1146 
-1153 GATVDMTDATAG
+1153 
-1165 NLTIN
+1165 TIN
-1170 KYNGKATFVYK
+1170 KAMDGST
-1181 HDANDVTKINGGDI
+1181 
-1195 TIGAATSS
+1195 
-1203 SGITLLTD
+1203 ITLLTD
-1211 SNGLETTNKYAIND
+1211 SSGIKLND
-1225 ALNALANKLYYTG
+1225 EDSVNDTLNALANKLYYQEAIDG
-1238 YLNGEK
+1238 K
-1244 NLDGYVKIAE
+1244 QNLSGSVKIVE
-1254 GLTSVSATK
+1254 SLTAPEISK
-1263 FAGNIGYDSKTG
+1263 QAGSIIYNSTNG
-1275 QGSLDKATV
+1275 QGMLDVNSVAP
-1284 DYGTSIPNVQSKTD
+1284 G
-1298 FTTVVTGDYVTDKE
+1298 FTYPKMQDKFVFNTTLTGNYKMDKE
-1312 YRDAGVLPDINNI
+1312 YRQHGVLKADNNI
-1325 YNFTKDAT
+1325 YEFPLDPSNSSLNEKTTIVPENGNAISVNQDT
-1333 TITTDSSAITTA
+1333 TITMGRSYDLYLNAQKAPNIIVNNAKLNIFAGTVYTGRDEILTYDYKTRNEYQPGVIVNNGSLKIEGNLAAYGKVDDVEPVITINGKDSSVEITKSLSIA
-1345 KDTTLKLN
+1345 AGRVVQYGDKENFSNKAEVAVLADGGKLLVKSGVN
-1353 SHDMTITAN
+1353 ISGSLHATNEGNIELR
-1362 SGDGIATTGG
+1362 SGDGMTVMGDLIADKNAKIKLVSNQGNIYNVDLDSNVSTDATGEVILDFTNSG
-1372 TLTVQDAGN
+1372 LLKNKWEGDNNGN
-1381 FVVTGAKAINA
+1381 TQLVMGNGEWRG
-1392 NNSKVDITAV
+1392 NNNGNITASLV
-1402 NATLNGDVSTNN
+1402 NSSTWTGTNN
-1414 AVTIKAT
+1414 
-1421 KAAKVN
+1421 
-1427 GAVSADGANAA
+1427 GANA
-1438 VTIDSAD
+1438 T
-1445 TTIGS
+1445 
-1450 NVTANGK
+1450 
-1457 GAKVTAKNLSK
+1457 
-1468 LDGDVVTDADGSV
+1468 
-1481 ELNFKEG
+1481 
-1488 ASWTG
+1488 
-1493 DNSGNTTMSLSKGTW
+1493 
-1508 NGANN
+1508 
-1513 GKLNATLTNGTTWTG
+1513 
-1528 DSSGAGSTIKLDAS
+1528 
-1542 TWNGANSG
+1542 
-1550 ANADITLNNGAS
+1550 
-1562 WSKGNTA
+1562 
-1569 DGVTVKADKAA
+1569 
-1580 WTGANGGAKANITLT
+1580 
-1595 NASTW
+1595 
-1600 NGANTG
+1600 
-1606 ANAKVNLTDS
+1606 VNLTDS
-1616 SWTGDNS
+1616 SWSGDNS
-1623 GSGLS
+1623 GASLS
-1628 LTANNSKWNGST
+1628 LTADNSKWNGST
-1640 SAAGSATLTNGSIW
+1640 NTAGSAVLTNGSSW
-1654 TGASANADFSLTL
+1654 NGASTSADFSLTL

-1677 SSLKNFAGTNGIVDM
+1677 SSLKSFNATNGIVDM
-1692 SNAAASVTIG
+1692 TNAAASVTIG

-1715 SNNPGEVYG
+1715 SSNPAEVHG

-1729 NSAENGSKITM
+1729 TKAAANSKITM

-1755 NEALDALAGKLFYL
+1755 NEALDALAGKLFYT
-1769 GAVGGAESNLNG
+1769 GAIGGAENNLNG

-1786 EGLTAAS
+1786 EGLTATS

-1820 PVYPSEQD
+1820 PVYPTEQD

-1836 TGEHLTDKEYRKA
+1836 TGEHFADKEYRKA
-1849 GVLSNTVDNNI
+1849 GVLSNTIDNNI

-1870 TTDSSAITTAKDT
+1870 TTDSSAVTTAKDT
-1883 TLKLNSHDMTITAN
+1883 TLKLNNHDLTITAN
-1897 SGDGIATTGGTLTVQ
+1897 SGDGIATTGATLTVQ
-1912 DAGNFVV
+1912 DAGSLTVS
-1919 TGAKAINANNSKVD
+1919 GAKAINANNSKVD

-1940 LNGDVTTNNTVML
+1940 LNGDVTTNNTVTI

-1967 DGANS
+1967 
-1972 NVSISGTASA
+1972 
-1982 AITGA
+1982 
-1987 VNANG
+1987 
-1992 ANAAVTIDSADTTIG
+1992 
-2007 SDITANGKGAKVTA
+2007 
-2021 KNLSK
+2021 
-2026 LDGNVATDADG
+2026 
-2037 NVELN
+2037 
-2042 FKEGASWSGDNS
+2042 
-2054 GNTTMSL
+2054 
-2061 SKGTW
+2061 
-2066 SGANTGKLNVTL
+2066 
-2078 TNGTT
+2078 
-2083 WNGDSSGAGSTIKLD
+2083 
-2098 ASTWS
+2098 S
-2103 GANSGADADITLNNG
+2103 GANS
-2118 ASWSKGNTADG
+2118 S
-2129 VTVKADKAAWTGA
+2129 
-2142 NGGAKANITL
+2142 
-2152 TNASTWNGANTG
+2152 
-2164 ANAKVNLTDSS
+2164 
-2175 WTGDNSGAGLSL
+2175 
-2187 TANNSKWNGSTSTA
+2187 
-2201 GSATLTNGSIWT
+2201 
-2213 GASTSADFA
+2213 
-2222 LTLNGSTW
+2222 
-2230 NNSGAS
+2230 
-2236 SLKSFSGTNGIVDMT
+2236 
-2251 NTAASVTIGS
+2251 
-2261 YSGDATVIY
+2261 
-2270 KHNSSNPGEVYGG
+2270 
-2283 NFTVT
+2283 
-2288 KAAANSKI
+2288 
-2296 SMLTDNTGVDTTD
+2296 
-2309 EDKINEALDA
+2309 
-2319 LAGKLFYLGAV
+2319 
-2330 GGAESNLN
+2330 
-2338 GTVKIAEGLTAASV
+2338 
-2352 AKQTAGIVYDK
+2352 
-2363 TTGQGSADHKT
+2363 
-2374 VTPGP
+2374 
-2379 VYPSEQDRTAFV
+2379 
-2391 TSITGEHLTDKEYRK
+2391 
-2406 AGVLSN
+2406 
-2412 TVDNNIYNFT
+2412 
-2422 KDATT
+2422 
-2427 ITTDSSA
+2427 
-2434 ITTTKDTTLKLN
+2434 
-2446 SHDLT
+2446 
-2451 ITANSGDGIATTG
+2451 
-2464 GTLTVQNV
+2464 
-2472 GNFAVTGAKAIN
+2472 
-2484 ANNSKVDITAVNAT
+2484 
-2498 LNGDVSTNNVV
+2498 
-2509 NIKATKAAKVNG
+2509 
-2521 AVAADGANSNVSI
+2521 VSI
-2534 SGTAS
+2534 NGTAS
-2539 AAISGAVSAV
+2539 AAISGAVSAD
-2549 GANAAVTVD
+2549 GANAAVTID
-2558 SADTTIGSDI
+2558 SEDTTIGSDI

-2607 SGDNSGNT
+2607 TGDNSGNT
-2615 TMSLSKGTW
+2615 TMSLSKGSW

-2637 NGTTWNGD
+2637 NGTSWTGD
-2645 SSGAGSTIK
+2645 SSGAESTIK
-2654 LDASTWSGAN
+2654 LDGSAWNGAN
-2664 SGANTDIT
+2664 SGANADIT
-2672 LSNGASW
+2672 LTNGASW
-2679 TKGNT
+2679 SKGNT

-2689 VKAEKA
+2689 VKADKA
-2695 TWTGANGGAKANIT
+2695 TWTGANSGANANIT
-2709 LTNAS
+2709 LGNAS
-2714 TWNGANTGANA
+2714 TWIGANSGSKAT
-2725 IVNLIDSSWTGDNSG
+2725 VNMTDSNWSGDNSG

-2752 NGSTNAAGSAT
+2752 NGNANAAGSAV

-2789 NSGASSLKS
+2789 NSGASSLKN
-2798 FSGTNGIVDMTNA
+2798 FAATNGIVDMTNA

-2828 KHNSSNPGEVYGG
+2828 KHNSSNPAEV
-2841 NFTVNS
+2841 
-2847 AKNGSKITM
+2847 
-2856 LTDNTGVDTT
+2856 
-2866 DEDKINEALDALVGK
+2866 
-2881 LFYLGAIGGAEN
+2881 
-2893 NLNGTVKIA
+2893 
-2902 EGLTA
+2902 
-2907 ASAAKQTAGIVYD
+2907 
-2920 KTTGQGSADH
+2920 H
-2930 KTVTPGPVYPTEQD
+2930 
-2944 RTAFVTSITGEH
+2944 
-2956 LTDKEYRKAGVLSNT
+2956 
-2971 VDNNIYNFTKDAT
+2971 
-2984 TITTDSSAI
+2984 
-2993 TTAKDTTLKLNSHDM
+2993 
-3008 TITANS
+3008 
-3014 GDGIATTGG
+3014 
-3023 TLTVQDA
+3023 
-3030 GIFAV
+3030 
-3035 TGAKAINANNSK
+3035 
-3047 VDITAVN
+3047 
-3054 ATLNGDVTTNNAVT
+3054 
-3068 IKATKAA
+3068 
-3075 KVNGAVSADGANSN
+3075 
-3089 VSISGTASA
+3089 
-3098 AITGAVN
+3098 
-3105 ANGANAAVTIDSA
+3105 
-3118 DTTIGSDITAN
+3118 
-3129 GKGAKVIAKNL
+3129 
-3140 SRLDGDVTTD
+3140 
-3150 ADGSVELGFKEGAS
+3150 
-3164 WTGDNGGNTT
+3164 
-3174 MSLSKGTWNGANNGK
+3174 
-3189 LNATLTNGTTWTG
+3189 
-3202 DSSGAGSTIKLD
+3202 
-3214 ASSWSGANSGANADI
+3214 
-3229 TLSNGASWTKGNTA
+3229 
-3243 DGVAV
+3243 
-3248 KADKASWTGANG
+3248 
-3260 GAKTNITLTNS
+3260 
-3271 VSWNGANTGSNATV
+3271 
-3285 NMTDSSWTGD
+3285 
-3295 NSGAGLSL
+3295 
-3303 TANNSKWNGSTSAAG
+3303 
-3318 SATLTNGSIWTGA
+3318 
-3331 STNADFA
+3331 
-3338 LTLNGSTWNNSGA
+3338 
-3351 SSLKS
+3351 
-3356 FAGTNGIVDMTNAA
+3356 
-3370 ASVTIGSYS
+3370 
-3379 GDATVIYKHNSSN
+3379 
-3392 PSEVYGGNFT
+3392 GGNFT
-3402 VTKAATN
+3402 VTKAAAN

-3436 AGRLFYLGAVGGA
+3436 AGKLFYTGAIGGA

-3460 EGLTAASVAKQTA
+3460 EGLTATSVAKQTA

-3561 NSHDMT
+3561 NNHDLT
-3567 ITANSGDG
+3567 ITASSGDG
-3575 IATTGGK
+3575 IATTGAT
-3582 LTVQDAGDFAVTGAK
+3582 LTVQNAGSLTVSGSK

-3603 SKVDITAVNATLN
+3603 SKVEITAVNATLN
-3616 GDVSTNNAVMLKAT
+3616 GDVSTNNVVNIKAT
-3630 KAAKVNGA
+3630 KAAKINGA
-3638 VAANGANSNVSIS
+3638 VSAN
-3651 GEATT
+3651 
-3656 ITGAVAADGANS
+3656 
-3668 NVSISGTA
+3668 
-3676 SAAISGAVNAV
+3676 

-3693 TIDSADTTIGSDITA
+3693 TIDSADTIIGSDITA

-3719 LSKLDGNVATD
+3719 LSKLNGNVATD

-3740 EGASWTGD
+3740 EGAAWSGD

-3757 SKGTWNGDNTGK
+3757 SKGSWNGANTGK

-3778 TWIGDSSGAGS
+3778 TWTGDSSGAGS

-3796 TWNGANSGANADIT
+3796 SWSGMNSGKNANVT
-3810 LNNGASWS
+3810 LTNGASWS

-3825 VTVKADKAAWTG
+3825 VTVKADKSTWTGVNSGANANITLGNASTWTG
-3837 ANGGAK
+3837 AN
-3843 ANITLTNASTWN
+3843 N
-3855 GANTGANATVNLTD
+3855 GANATVNLTD
-3869 SSWTGDN
+3869 SSWSGDN

-3892 NTSAA
+3892 NANAA
-3897 GSATLTNGSI
+3897 GSAVLTNGSI
-3907 WTGASTNA
+3907 WTGASTSA
-3915 DFALTLNGSTWNNSG
+3915 DFSLTLNGSTWNNSG

-3973 GEVYGGNFTVNSA
+3973 AEVHGGNFTVTKAAAN
-3986 KNGSKIT
+3986 SKIT

-4025 IGGAENN
+4025 IGGAESN

-4061 GQGSADHKTVM
+4061 GQGSADHKTVT

-4087 TSITGEHFT
+4087 TSITGEHFA
-4096 DKEYRKAGVLSNTV
+4096 DKEYRKAGVLSNTI

-4140 LNSHD
+4140 LNNHD
-4145 MTITANSGD
+4145 LTITANGGD
-4154 GIATTGGTLT
+4154 GIATSGGKLT
-4164 VQDAGNFA
+4164 VQDAGSLT
-4172 VTGAKAINANNSK
+4172 VSGAKAINANNSK
-4185 VDITAVNATLNGDVT
+4185 VEITAVNATLNGDVS
-4200 TNNIVT
+4200 TNNVVN
-4206 IKATKAAKV
+4206 IKATKAAKI
-4215 NGAVSANGTNAAVTI
+4215 NGAVSANGANAAVTI
-4230 DSADTT
+4230 DSADTI

-4249 VIAKNLSRLDGDVA
+4249 VTAKNLSKLNGNVA

-4272 NFKEGASWTGN
+4272 NFKEGASWSGD

-4312 TSWTG
+4312 TTWTG

-4328 DASSWSGA
+4328 DASTWNGA
-4336 NSGANAD
+4336 NSGAKAD
-4343 ITLTNGASWTKGNT
+4343 ITLTNGASWSKGNT

-4365 DKAAWTGA
+4365 DKSSWMGENGGANANITLGNASTWTGA
-4373 NGGAKANITLTN
+4373 N
-4385 ASTWNGANTG
+4385 NGANAT
-4395 ANAIVN
+4395 VN

-4426 GSTSTAGSA
+4426 GNANAAGSA
-4435 TLTNGSIWNGAS
+4435 VLTNGSIWTGAS
-4447 TSADFALTLNGSTW
+4447 TSADFSLTLNGSTW
-4461 NNSGASSLKS
+4461 NNSGASSLKN
-4471 FNGTNGIVDMTNAAA
+4471 FAATNGIVDMTNAAA

-4506 NPGEVYGGNFTVN
+4506 NPAEVHGGNFTVN

-4573 AEGLTASSIIK
+4573 AEGLTASSVVK

-4613 AQTKDNFTSQ
+4613 EQTKDNFTSQ

-4681 SGADAVKADAITIA
+4681 SGADAVKADAITVE

-4710 LVAENG
+4710 LLAENG

-4769 STVKGDVTADNKGK
+4769 GTVKGNVTADNKGK

-4853 NLHLNSSKAQWN
+4853 NLNLNSSKAQWN

-4959 LFRELSK
+4959 FFRELSK

-5055 MGDVRLDNEES
+5055 MGDVRLANEES

-5194 FYIDPSVQFTVGRV
+5194 FYIDPSVQFTVGRI
-5208 AGADYSAASDFLD
+5208 AGVDYSAASDFLD

>member
-132 YNGYIYVGDYDLG
+132 HNGYIYVGDYDLG

-166 LMEDLNTYCGM
+166 LMEDLNKYCGM

-335 VANLSSDNPVNWE
+335 VANLSSDNPVDWE
-348 IVVEGNTEGGGNTGV
+348 IVVEGSTEGGGNTGV

-401 WSAYTLAGNTSY
+401 WSAYELAGNTSY

-445 SVTTTKV
+445 SVTTTKIV
-452 ININANSKTGDYFQR
+452 NINANSKTGDYFQR

-538 QNGVATPVGVY
+538 QNSVATPVGVY
-549 AGNGKSVTIN
+549 AGNGKNITIN

-587 DASKITVNGDV
+587 AASKITVNGDV

-635 GNLTIKGADNETWG
+635 GNLTIKGADSETWG

-725 INVNTGKDGAAAGNN
+725 INVNTGKDGTAAGNN

-749 ALSTGTVN
+749 ALKTGTVN

-762 GDSYLRGIVDNGGTV
+762 DDSYLRGIVDNGGTV

-822 GVIFQKSDSK
+822 GVIFQKSGSK
-832 NITIDKY
+832 DITIDKY

-862 TVKTAESGSAVALRT
+862 TVKTAETGSAVALRT
-877 DSDGVNTSSEATVNK
+877 DSSGVNTSSEATVNK

-899 KLYYTDYVS
+899 KLYYTDYVNGS
-908 GNRNLD
+908 RNLD

-927 AAKYVGSVKYNDTT
+927 AAKYVGSVKYSDTT

-960 NSDADKNFL
+960 NTDADKNFL
-969 VEKGDWHGNNS
+969 LEKGDWHGNNS
-980 GDNVNLTLKD
+980 GDNVNLALKD
-990 KASWSGDNIGSNMVV
+990 KASWTGNNSGSNMVV
-1005 NAADS
+1005 NATDS
-1010 VWTGDNKG
+1010 AWTGDNKG
-1018 AGTNVTLNASAWNG
+1018 VGTNVTLNASAWNG

-1041 TLKNKASWS
+1041 TMKNKASWT
-1050 GDSSGSDLQLN
+1050 GDSSGSDLQLT
-1061 LDDSDYNGN
+1061 LDNSAYQGN
-1070 ISGDRS
+1070 IRGDRS
-1076 SVTLGNGS
+1076 SVTL
-1084 NWEGNSSGKDA
+1084 
-1095 VININNGSSWSGNVS
+1095 NNGSSWSGNVI

-1115 LNMHGDN
+1115 LNMHGDS
-1122 LWQVKGDNVLDSF
+1122 LWQLKGDNVLDSF
-1135 NAGSISKMRKA
+1135 NAGSVSKMRKA
-1146 AAVASGS
+1146 AAVAAG
-1153 GATVDMTDATAG
+1153 GGTTVDMTDAAAG

-1170 KYNGKATFVYK
+1170 KYNGKATFVYQ
-1181 HDANDVTKINGGDI
+1181 HDVNDVTKINGGDI
-1195 TIGAATSS
+1195 TIGTATTG

-1254 GLTSVSATK
+1254 GLTSASATK

-1298 FTTVVTGDYVTDKE
+1298 FKTTVTGDYVTDKE
-1312 YRDAGVLPDINNI
+1312 YRDAGVLPDTNNI

-1333 TITTDSSAITTA
+1333 TITTAGSAVTTA

-1353 SHDMTITAN
+1353 NNDMTITAS
-1362 SGDGIATTGG
+1362 SGDGIATSGG
-1372 TLTVQDAGN
+1372 TLAVQDAGSLT
-1381 FVVTGAKAINA
+1381 VKGAKAINA
-1392 NNSKVDITAV
+1392 NNSKVEITAV
-1402 NATLNGDVSTNN
+1402 NATLNGDVTTNN
-1414 AVTIKAT
+1414 AVNIKAT

-1427 GAVSADGANAA
+1427 GAVNANGANSSVSINGTASAAISGAVSADGANAA

-1445 TTIGS
+1445 TIIGS
-1450 NVTANGK
+1450 DITANGK
-1457 GAKVTAKNLSK
+1457 GAKVTAKDLSK
-1468 LDGDVVTDADGSV
+1468 LDGDVTTDADGSV

-1488 ASWTG
+1488 ASWSG
-1493 DNSGNTTMSLSKGTW
+1493 DNSGNTAMSLSKGTW
-1508 NGANN
+1508 NGANT
-1513 GKLNATLTNGTTWTG
+1513 GKLNATLTNGTSWTG

-1542 TWNGANSG
+1542 TWNGMNSG
-1550 ANADITLNNGAS
+1550 AKADITLTNGAS

-1569 DGVTVKADKAA
+1569 DGVTVKADKAT
-1580 WTGANGGAKANITLT
+1580 WSGANGGANANITLT
-1595 NASTW
+1595 NSASWT
-1600 NGANTG
+1600 GTNTG
-1606 ANAKVNLTDS
+1606 NNATVNLTDS
-1616 SWTGDNS
+1616 SWSGDNS
-1623 GSGLS
+1623 GAGLS
-1628 LTANNSKWNGST
+1628 LTANNSKWNGNAN
-1640 SAAGSATLTNGSIW
+1640 AAGSAVLTNGSIW
-1654 TGASANADFSLTL
+1654 TGASTSGDFSLTL
-1667 NGSTWNNSGA
+1667 NNSTWNNSGA
-1677 SSLKNFAGTNGIVDM
+1677 SSLKSFNATNGIVDM
-1692 SNAAASVTIG
+1692 TNAAASVTIG

-1715 SNNPGEVYG
+1715 SSNPAEVHG

-1729 NSAENGSKITM
+1729 NKAAANSKITM

-1755 NEALDALAGKLFYL
+1755 NEALDALAGKLFYT
-1769 GAVGGAESNLNG
+1769 GAIGGAENNLNG

-1786 EGLTAAS
+1786 EGLTATS

-1820 PVYPSEQD
+1820 PVYPTEQD

-1849 GVLSNTVDNNI
+1849 GVLSNTIDNNI

-1883 TLKLNSHDMTITAN
+1883 TLKLNNHDLTINAN
-1897 SGDGIATTGGTLTVQ
+1897 GGDGIATTGATLTVQ
-1912 DAGNFVV
+1912 DAG
-1919 TGAKAINANNSKVD
+1919 
-1933 ITAVNAT
+1933 
-1940 LNGDVTTNNTVML
+1940 
-1953 KATKAAKVNGAVSA
+1953 
-1967 DGANS
+1967 
-1972 NVSISGTASA
+1972 
-1982 AITGA
+1982 
-1987 VNANG
+1987 
-1992 ANAAVTIDSADTTIG
+1992 
-2007 SDITANGKGAKVTA
+2007 
-2021 KNLSK
+2021 
-2026 LDGNVATDADG
+2026 
-2037 NVELN
+2037 
-2042 FKEGASWSGDNS
+2042 
-2054 GNTTMSL
+2054 
-2061 SKGTW
+2061 
-2066 SGANTGKLNVTL
+2066 
-2078 TNGTT
+2078 
-2083 WNGDSSGAGSTIKLD
+2083 
-2098 ASTWS
+2098 
-2103 GANSGADADITLNNG
+2103 
-2118 ASWSKGNTADG
+2118 
-2129 VTVKADKAAWTGA
+2129 
-2142 NGGAKANITL
+2142 
-2152 TNASTWNGANTG
+2152 
-2164 ANAKVNLTDSS
+2164 
-2175 WTGDNSGAGLSL
+2175 SL
-2187 TANNSKWNGSTSTA
+2187 TVS
-2201 GSATLTNGSIWT
+2201 
-2213 GASTSADFA
+2213 
-2222 LTLNGSTW
+2222 
-2230 NNSGAS
+2230 
-2236 SLKSFSGTNGIVDMT
+2236 
-2251 NTAASVTIGS
+2251 
-2261 YSGDATVIY
+2261 
-2270 KHNSSNPGEVYGG
+2270 
-2283 NFTVT
+2283 
-2288 KAAANSKI
+2288 
-2296 SMLTDNTGVDTTD
+2296 
-2309 EDKINEALDA
+2309 
-2319 LAGKLFYLGAV
+2319 
-2330 GGAESNLN
+2330 
-2338 GTVKIAEGLTAASV
+2338 
-2352 AKQTAGIVYDK
+2352 
-2363 TTGQGSADHKT
+2363 
-2374 VTPGP
+2374 
-2379 VYPSEQDRTAFV
+2379 
-2391 TSITGEHLTDKEYRK
+2391 
-2406 AGVLSN
+2406 
-2412 TVDNNIYNFT
+2412 
-2422 KDATT
+2422 
-2427 ITTDSSA
+2427 
-2434 ITTTKDTTLKLN
+2434 
-2446 SHDLT
+2446 
-2451 ITANSGDGIATTG
+2451 
-2464 GTLTVQNV
+2464 
-2472 GNFAVTGAKAIN
+2472 GAKAIN

-2509 NIKATKAAKVNG
+2509 NLKATKAAKIN
-2521 AVAADGANSNVSI
+2521 
-2534 SGTAS
+2534 
-2539 AAISGAVSAV
+2539 GAVSAS
-2549 GANAAVTVD
+2549 GANAAVMID
-2558 SADTTIGSDI
+2558 SADTIIGSDI

-2637 NGTTWNGD
+2637 NGTTW
-2645 SSGAGSTIK
+2645 
-2654 LDASTWSGAN
+2654 
-2664 SGANTDIT
+2664 
-2672 LSNGASW
+2672 
-2679 TKGNT
+2679 
-2684 ADGVT
+2684 
-2689 VKAEKA
+2689 
-2695 TWTGANGGAKANIT
+2695 
-2709 LTNAS
+2709 
-2714 TWNGANTGANA
+2714 
-2725 IVNLIDSSWTGDNSG
+2725 
-2740 AGLSLTANNSKW
+2740 
-2752 NGSTNAAGSAT
+2752 
-2763 LTNGS
+2763 
-2768 IWTGASTSADF
+2768 
-2779 SLTLNGSTWN
+2779 
-2789 NSGASSLKS
+2789 
-2798 FSGTNGIVDMTNA
+2798 
-2811 AASVTIGSY
+2811 
-2820 SGDATVIY
+2820 
-2828 KHNSSNPGEVYGG
+2828 
-2841 NFTVNS
+2841 
-2847 AKNGSKITM
+2847 
-2856 LTDNTGVDTT
+2856 
-2866 DEDKINEALDALVGK
+2866 
-2881 LFYLGAIGGAEN
+2881 
-2893 NLNGTVKIA
+2893 
-2902 EGLTA
+2902 
-2907 ASAAKQTAGIVYD
+2907 
-2920 KTTGQGSADH
+2920 
-2930 KTVTPGPVYPTEQD
+2930 
-2944 RTAFVTSITGEH
+2944 
-2956 LTDKEYRKAGVLSNT
+2956 
-2971 VDNNIYNFTKDAT
+2971 
-2984 TITTDSSAI
+2984 
-2993 TTAKDTTLKLNSHDM
+2993 
-3008 TITANS
+3008 
-3014 GDGIATTGG
+3014 
-3023 TLTVQDA
+3023 
-3030 GIFAV
+3030 
-3035 TGAKAINANNSK
+3035 
-3047 VDITAVN
+3047 
-3054 ATLNGDVTTNNAVT
+3054 
-3068 IKATKAA
+3068 
-3075 KVNGAVSADGANSN
+3075 
-3089 VSISGTASA
+3089 
-3098 AITGAVN
+3098 
-3105 ANGANAAVTIDSA
+3105 
-3118 DTTIGSDITAN
+3118 
-3129 GKGAKVIAKNL
+3129 
-3140 SRLDGDVTTD
+3140 
-3150 ADGSVELGFKEGAS
+3150 
-3164 WTGDNGGNTT
+3164 
-3174 MSLSKGTWNGANNGK
+3174 
-3189 LNATLTNGTTWTG
+3189 TG

-3229 TLSNGASWTKGNTA
+3229 TLNNGASWTKGNTA
-3243 DGVAV
+3243 DGVTV
-3248 KADKASWTGANG
+3248 KADKSTWTGANG
-3260 GAKTNITLTNS
+3260 GANANITLSNS
-3271 VSWNGANTGSNATV
+3271 ASWTGANTGNNATISL
-3285 NMTDSSWTGD
+3285 TDSSWTGD

-3303 TANNSKWNGSTSAAG
+3303 TANNSKWNGSTNTAG
-3318 SATLTNGSIWTGA
+3318 SATLTNGSIWNGA

-3338 LTLNGSTWNNSGA
+3338 ITLNGSTWNNSGA

-3356 FAGTNGIVDMTNAA
+3356 FTGTNGIVDMTNAA

-3379 GDATVIYKHNSSN
+3379 GDT
-3392 PSEVYGGNFT
+3392 
-3402 VTKAATN
+3402 
-3409 SKITML
+3409 
-3415 TDNTGVDTTDEDKIN
+3415 
-3430 EALDAL
+3430 
-3436 AGRLFYLGAVGGA
+3436 
-3449 ENNLNGTVKIA
+3449 
-3460 EGLTAASVAKQTA
+3460 
-3473 GIVYDKTTGQGS
+3473 
-3485 ADHKTVTPGPVYP
+3485 
-3498 SEQDRT
+3498 
-3504 AFVTSITGE
+3504 
-3513 HLTDK
+3513 
-3518 EYRKAGVLSNT
+3518 
-3529 VDNNIYN
+3529 
-3536 FTKDATT
+3536 
-3543 ITTAGSAITTAK
+3543 
-3555 DTTLKL
+3555 
-3561 NSHDMT
+3561 
-3567 ITANSGDG
+3567 
-3575 IATTGGK
+3575 
-3582 LTVQDAGDFAVTGAK
+3582 
-3597 AINANN
+3597 
-3603 SKVDITAVNATLN
+3603 
-3616 GDVSTNNAVMLKAT
+3616 
-3630 KAAKVNGA
+3630 
-3638 VAANGANSNVSIS
+3638 
-3651 GEATT
+3651 
-3656 ITGAVAADGANS
+3656 
-3668 NVSISGTA
+3668 
-3676 SAAISGAVNAV
+3676 
-3687 GANAAV
+3687 
-3693 TIDSADTTIGSDITA
+3693 
-3708 NGKGAKVTAKN
+3708 
-3719 LSKLDGNVATD
+3719 
-3730 ADGSVELNFK
+3730 
-3740 EGASWTGD
+3740 
-3748 NAGNTTMSL
+3748 
-3757 SKGTWNGDNTGK
+3757 
-3769 LNATLTNGT
+3769 
-3778 TWIGDSSGAGS
+3778 
-3789 TIKLDAS
+3789 
-3796 TWNGANSGANADIT
+3796 
-3810 LNNGASWS
+3810 
-3818 KGNTADG
+3818 
-3825 VTVKADKAAWTG
+3825 
-3837 ANGGAK
+3837 
-3843 ANITLTNASTWN
+3843 
-3855 GANTGANATVNLTD
+3855 
-3869 SSWTGDN
+3869 
-3876 SGAGLSLTAN
+3876 
-3886 NSKWNG
+3886 
-3892 NTSAA
+3892 
-3897 GSATLTNGSI
+3897 
-3907 WTGASTNA
+3907 
-3915 DFALTLNGSTWNNSG
+3915 
-3930 ASSLKNFAA
+3930 
-3939 TNGIVDMTNAAASVT
+3939 
-3954 IGSYSGDATV
+3954 TV

-3973 GEVYGGNFTVNSA
+3973 GEVYGGNFTV
-3986 KNGSKIT
+3986 T
-3993 MLTDNTGVDT
+3993 
-4003 TDEDKINEALD
+4003 
-4014 ALAGKLFYLGA
+4014 
-4025 IGGAENN
+4025 
-4032 LNGTVKIAEGL
+4032 
-4043 TATSVAKQTAG
+4043 
-4054 IVYDKTT
+4054 
-4061 GQGSADHKTVM
+4061 
-4072 PGPVYPTEQDRTAFV
+4072 
-4087 TSITGEHFT
+4087 
-4096 DKEYRKAGVLSNTV
+4096 
-4110 DNNIYNFTKD
+4110 
-4120 ATTIT
+4120 
-4125 TDSSAITTAK
+4125 
-4135 DTTLK
+4135 
-4140 LNSHD
+4140 
-4145 MTITANSGD
+4145 
-4154 GIATTGGTLT
+4154 
-4164 VQDAGNFA
+4164 
-4172 VTGAKAINANNSK
+4172 
-4185 VDITAVNATLNGDVT
+4185 
-4200 TNNIVT
+4200 
-4206 IKATKAAKV
+4206 
-4215 NGAVSANGTNAAVTI
+4215 
-4230 DSADTT
+4230 
-4236 IGSDI
+4236 
-4241 TANGKGAK
+4241 
-4249 VIAKNLSRLDGDVA
+4249 
-4263 TDADGSVEL
+4263 
-4272 NFKEGASWTGN
+4272 
-4283 NSGNTTMSLSK
+4283 
-4294 GTWNGANTGKLN
+4294 
-4306 ATLTNG
+4306 
-4312 TSWTG
+4312 
-4317 DSSGAGSTIKL
+4317 
-4328 DASSWSGA
+4328 
-4336 NSGANAD
+4336 
-4343 ITLTNGASWTKGNT
+4343 
-4357 ADGVTVKA
+4357 
-4365 DKAAWTGA
+4365 
-4373 NGGAKANITLTN
+4373 
-4385 ASTWNGANTG
+4385 
-4395 ANAIVN
+4395 
-4401 LTDSSWSGDNSGAGL
+4401 
-4416 SLTAN
+4416 
-4421 NSKWN
+4421 
-4426 GSTSTAGSA
+4426 
-4435 TLTNGSIWNGAS
+4435 
-4447 TSADFALTLNGSTW
+4447 
-4461 NNSGASSLKS
+4461 
-4471 FNGTNGIVDMTNAAA
+4471 
-4486 SVTIGSYS
+4486 
-4494 GDATV
+4494 
-4499 IYKHNSS
+4499 
-4506 NPGEVYGGNFTVN
+4506 

-4547 LNALANKLY
+4547 LNSLANKLY

-4573 AEGLTASSIIK
+4573 AEGLTASSVVK

-4613 AQTKDNFTSQ
+4613 EQTKDNFTSQ

-4646 YDFSKD
+4646 YDFRKD

-4681 SGADAVKADAITIA
+4681 SGADAVKADAITVE
-4695 FKNLDKLDIKAAGQA
+4695 FKNLDKLDIKATGQA
-4710 LVAENG
+4710 LLAENG

-4732 FVANGAGSGIKADGL
+4732 FIANGAGSSIKADGL

-4769 STVKGDVTADNKGK
+4769 GTVKGDVTADNKGK

-4826 VSTAGDAVINIYA
+4826 VSTVGDAVINIYA
-4839 DMGIWTGNADGDNV
+4839 DMGVWTGNADGDNV

-5055 MGDVRLDNEES
+5055 MGDVRLANEES

-5124 HGDGKAVSLSV
+5124 HGDGKAVSLAV

-5194 FYIDPSVQFTVGRV
+5194 FYIEPSVQFTVGRV

>member
-114 VYPSGIITKGA
+114 VYPSGVITKGA

-166 LMEDLNTYCGM
+166 LMEDLNNYCGM

-335 VANLSSDNPVNWE
+335 VANLSSDNPVDWE
-348 IVVEGNTEGGGNTGV
+348 IVVEGSTEGGGNTGV

-401 WSAYTLAGNTSY
+401 WSAYELAGNTSY

-445 SVTTTKV
+445 SVTTTKIV
-452 ININANSKTGDYFQR
+452 NINANSKTGDYFQR

-510 NNILAAVYAHDGN
+510 NNILAAIYAHDGN

-538 QNGVATPVGVY
+538 QNSVATPVGVY
-549 AGNGKSVTIN
+549 AGNGKNITIN

-587 DASKITVNGDV
+587 AASKITVNGDV

-635 GNLTIKGADNETWG
+635 GNLTIKGSDSETWG

-663 AGILTQVENS
+663 AGILAQVENS

-725 INVNTGKDGAAAGNN
+725 INVNTGKDGTAAGNN

-749 ALSTGTVN
+749 ALKTGTVN

-807 ASHISKLTGGSAGAA
+807 LSHLTKLIGGSSSREGI
-822 GVIFQKSDSK
+822 IFQKNDSK
-832 NITIDKY
+832 DITVDNY
-839 SGNTM
+839 SGSTM
-844 VIYEHDNS
+844 LIYSHDS
-852 NPEKILGGNF
+852 KSPTSILGGNF
-862 TVKTAESGSAVALRT
+862 TVGNAAAGSAITLRT
-877 DSDGVNTSSEATVNK
+877 DSSGINMGSDDDKNA
-892 VLDALAN
+892 VLNALAN
-899 KLYYTDYVS
+899 KLYYTGYTNGENNLS
-908 GNRNLD
+908 GYAQL
-914 GQVQIAEGLTAAS
+914 AEGLTAAS
-927 AAKYVGSVKYNDTT
+927 ESVFFGNIKYSSVD
-941 GQGSLGEK
+941 GQGSLDGSGEGAK
-949 ISVQTETPEGD
+949 PEMPSGN
-960 NSDADKNFL
+960 NSEGNKHFL
-969 VEKGDWHGNNS
+969 VNDDIWNGSNS
-980 GDNVNLTLKD
+980 GDNVNLALKD
-990 KASWSGDNIGSNMVV
+990 KASWTGNNSGSNMVV
-1005 NAADS
+1005 NATDS
-1010 VWTGDNKG
+1010 AWTGDNKG
-1018 AGTNVTLNASAWNG
+1018 AGTNVTLNASDWNG

-1041 TLKNKASWS
+1041 TLKNKASWT
-1050 GDSSGSDLQLN
+1050 GDSRGSDLQLT
-1061 LDDSDYNGN
+1061 LDNSAYQGN
-1070 ISGDRS
+1070 IRGDRS
-1076 SVTLGNGS
+1076 SVTL
-1084 NWEGNSSGKDA
+1084 
-1095 VININNGSSWSGNVS
+1095 NNGSSWSGNVI

-1115 LNMHGDN
+1115 LNMHGDSIWK
-1122 LWQVKGDNVLDSF
+1122 LKGDNVLDSF

-1146 AAVASGS
+1146 AAVAAG
-1153 GATVDMTDATAG
+1153 GGTTVDMTDAAAG

-1170 KYNGKATFVYK
+1170 KYNGKATFVYQ
-1181 HDANDVTKINGGDI
+1181 HDVNDVTKINGGDI
-1195 TIGAATSS
+1195 TIGTATTG

-1254 GLTSVSATK
+1254 GLTSASATK

-1298 FTTVVTGDYVTDKE
+1298 FKTTVTGDYVTDKE
-1312 YRDAGVLPDINNI
+1312 YRDAGVLPDTDNI

-1333 TITTDSSAITTA
+1333 TITTAGSAVTTA

-1353 SHDMTITAN
+1353 NNDMTITAS

-1372 TLTVQDAGN
+1372 TLTVQNAGSLT
-1381 FVVTGAKAINA
+1381 VKGAKAINA
-1392 NNSKVDITAV
+1392 NDSKVDITAV
-1402 NATLNGDVSTNN
+1402 NATLNGDVTTNN
-1414 AVTIKAT
+1414 TVNIKAT

-1427 GAVSADGANAA
+1427 GAVSASGANSSVSINGGEATTVTGAVSTDGANAA

-1450 NVTANGK
+1450 DITANGK

-1468 LDGDVVTDADGSV
+1468 LNGDVATDADGSI

-1493 DNSGNTTMSLSKGTW
+1493 NNSGNTTMSLSKGSW
-1508 NGANN
+1508 NGANT
-1513 GKLNATLTNGTTWTG
+1513 GKLNATLTNGTSWTG

-1542 TWNGANSG
+1542 SWSGMNSG
-1550 ANADITLNNGAS
+1550 ANANVTLTNGAS

-1569 DGVTVKADKAA
+1569 DGVTVKADKAS
-1580 WTGANGGAKANITLT
+1580 WMGANGGANANITLT
-1595 NASTW
+1595 NSASW

-1606 ANAKVNLTDS
+1606 SNATVNLTDS
-1616 SWTGDNS
+1616 SWSGDNS
-1623 GSGLS
+1623 GAGLS
-1628 LTANNSKWNGST
+1628 LTANNSKWNGNAN
-1640 SAAGSATLTNGSIW
+1640 AAGSATLTNGSSW
-1654 TGASANADFSLTL
+1654 TGASTSADFSLTL

-1677 SSLKNFAGTNGIVDM
+1677 SSLKSFNATNGIVDM
-1692 SNAAASVTIG
+1692 TNAAASVTIG

-1715 SNNPGEVYG
+1715 SSNPGEVYG

-1729 NSAENGSKITM
+1729 TSAKSGSKITM

-1769 GAVGGAESNLNG
+1769 GAIGGAESNLNG

-1786 EGLTAAS
+1786 EGLTATS

-1883 TLKLNSHDMTITAN
+1883 TLKLNNHDLTITSS
-1897 SGDGIATTGGTLTVQ
+1897 SGDGIATSGGKLTVQ
-1912 DAGNFVV
+1912 NAGSLTVS
-1919 TGAKAINANNSKVD
+1919 GAKAINANNSKVD

-1940 LNGDVTTNNTVML
+1940 LNGDVSTNNVVNI
-1953 KATKAAKVNGAVSA
+1953 KATKAAKLNGAVSA
-1967 DGANS
+1967 SGANAA
-1972 NVSISGTASA
+1972 VSINGTDSV

-1992 ANAAVTIDSADTTIG
+1992 ANAAVTIDSADTIIG

-2026 LDGNVATDADG
+2026 LDGDVTTDADG
-2037 NVELN
+2037 SVELN

-2066 SGANTGKLNVTL
+2066 NGANTGKLNATL

-2098 ASTWS
+2098 ASTWN
-2103 GANSGADADITLNNG
+2103 GANSGANADITLNNG

-2129 VTVKADKAAWTGA
+2129 VTVKADKATWSGA
-2142 NGGAKANITL
+2142 NGGANANITL
-2152 TNASTWNGANTG
+2152 TNSASWTGTNTG
-2164 ANAKVNLTDSS
+2164 NNATVNLTDSS
-2175 WTGDNSGAGLSL
+2175 WSGDNSGAGLSL
-2187 TANNSKWNGSTSTA
+2187 TANNSKWNGNANAA
-2201 GSATLTNGSIWT
+2201 GSATLTNGSIWN
-2213 GASTSADFA
+2213 GASTSADFS

-2236 SLKSFSGTNGIVDMT
+2236 SLKSFNATNGIVDMT

-2283 NFTVT
+2283 NFTV
-2288 KAAANSKI
+2288 KSAKNGSKI
-2296 SMLTDNTGVDTTD
+2296 TMLTDNTGVDTTD

-2319 LAGKLFYLGAV
+2319 LAGKLFYLGAI

-2338 GTVKIAEGLTAASV
+2338 GTVKIAEGLTATSV

-2434 ITTTKDTTLKLN
+2434 ITTAKDTTLKLN
-2446 SHDLT
+2446 NHDLT
-2451 ITANSGDGIATTG
+2451 ITANSGDGIATSG
-2464 GTLTVQNV
+2464 GKLTVQNAGSLTV
-2472 GNFAVTGAKAIN
+2472 SGAKAIN

-2509 NIKATKAAKVNG
+2509 TIKATKSAKVNG
-2521 AVAADGANSNVSI
+2521 AVSAN
-2534 SGTAS
+2534 
-2539 AAISGAVSAV
+2539 
-2549 GANAAVTVD
+2549 GANAAVTID

-2580 NLSKLDGDVATDA
+2580 NLSKLDGNVATDA

-2615 TMSLSKGTW
+2615 AMSLSKGTW

-2637 NGTTWNGD
+2637 NGTTWTGD

-2654 LDASTWSGAN
+2654 LDGSSWSGMN
-2664 SGANTDIT
+2664 SGANANVT
-2672 LSNGASW
+2672 LTNGASW
-2679 TKGNT
+2679 SKGNT

-2689 VKAEKA
+2689 VKADKA
-2695 TWTGANGGAKANIT
+2695 AWTGANGGANANIT
-2709 LTNAS
+2709 LSNSAS
-2714 TWNGANTGANA
+2714 WTGTNTGNNA
-2725 IVNLIDSSWTGDNSG
+2725 TVNLTDSSWSGDNSG

-2752 NGSTNAAGSAT
+2752 NGSTSAAGSAT

-2768 IWTGASTSADF
+2768 IWNGASTSADF

-2789 NSGASSLKS
+2789 NSGTSSLKS
-2798 FSGTNGIVDMTNA
+2798 FNATNGIVDMTNA

-2820 SGDATVIY
+2820 SGDTTVIY

-2841 NFTVNS
+2841 NFTVNN

-2866 DEDKINEALDALVGK
+2866 DEDKINEALDALAGK

-2907 ASAAKQTAGIVYD
+2907 TSVAKQTAGIVYD

-2993 TTAKDTTLKLNSHDM
+2993 TTAKDTTLKLNSHDL

-3023 TLTVQDA
+3023 TLTVQNA
-3030 GIFAV
+3030 GNFAV

-3047 VDITAVN
+3047 VEITAVN

-3068 IKATKAA
+3068 IKATKFA
-3075 KVNGAVSADGANSN
+3075 KVNGAVGANGANSS
-3089 VSISGTASA
+3089 VSINGTASA
-3098 AITGAVN
+3098 AISGAVS
-3105 ANGANAAVTIDSA
+3105 ADGANAAVTIDSA
-3118 DTTIGSDITAN
+3118 DTIIGSDITAN
-3129 GKGAKVIAKNL
+3129 GKGAKVTAKNL
-3140 SRLDGDVTTD
+3140 SKLDGDVTTD
-3150 ADGSVELGFKEGAS
+3150 ADGSVELNFKEGAS
-3164 WTGDNGGNTT
+3164 WTGDNAGNTT
-3174 MSLSKGTWNGANNGK
+3174 MSLSKGSWNGANTGK

-3214 ASSWSGANSGANADI
+3214 TSTWNGANSGVNADI
-3229 TLSNGASWTKGNTA
+3229 TLTNGASWTKGNTA
-3243 DGVAV
+3243 DGVTV
-3248 KADKASWTGANG
+3248 KADKATWTGANG
-3260 GAKTNITLTNS
+3260 GAKANITLSNS
-3271 VSWNGANTGSNATV
+3271 ASWNGANTGSNATV
-3285 NMTDSSWTGD
+3285 NLTDSSWSGD
-3295 NSGAGLSL
+3295 NSGANVTI
-3303 TANNSKWNGSTSAAG
+3303 TADNSKWNGNTNAAG
-3318 SATLTNGSIWTGA
+3318 SATLTNGSIWNGA
-3331 STNADFA
+3331 STSADFA

-3356 FAGTNGIVDMTNAA
+3356 FTGTNGVVDMTNAA
-3370 ASVTIGSYS
+3370 AGVTIGSYS

-3392 PSEVYGGNFT
+3392 PGEVYGGNFT
-3402 VTKAATN
+3402 VKSAKSG

-3436 AGRLFYLGAVGGA
+3436 AGKLFYLGAIGGA
-3449 ENNLNGTVKIA
+3449 ESNLNGTVKIA
-3460 EGLTAASVAKQTA
+3460 EGLTATSVAKQTA

-3498 SEQDRT
+3498 TEQDRT
-3504 AFVTSITGE
+3504 AFVTNITGE
-3513 HLTDK
+3513 HFADK

-3543 ITTAGSAITTAK
+3543 ITTDSSAITTAK

-3561 NSHDMT
+3561 NNHDLT
-3567 ITANSGDG
+3567 ITANGGDG
-3575 IATTGGK
+3575 IATTGGT
-3582 LTVQDAGDFAVTGAK
+3582 LTVQDAGSLTVSGAK

-3616 GDVSTNNAVMLKAT
+3616 GDVSTNNVVNIKAT

-3638 VAANGANSNVSIS
+3638 VSASGANSSVSI
-3651 GEATT
+3651 
-3656 ITGAVAADGANS
+3656 N
-3668 NVSISGTA
+3668 GTA
-3676 SAAISGAVNAV
+3676 SAAISGAVSAD

-3693 TIDSADTTIGSDITA
+3693 TIDSEDTTIGSDITA
-3708 NGKGAKVTAKN
+3708 NGNGAKVTAKN
-3719 LSKLDGNVATD
+3719 LSKLNGNVATD

-3740 EGASWTGD
+3740 EGAAWSGD
-3748 NAGNTTMSL
+3748 NSGNTTMSL
-3757 SKGTWNGDNTGK
+3757 SKGTWNGVNTGK

-3778 TWIGDSSGAGS
+3778 TWTGDSSGAGS
-3789 TIKLDAS
+3789 IIKLDGSAWS
-3796 TWNGANSGANADIT
+3796 GANSGANADIT

-3843 ANITLTNASTWN
+3843 ANITLTNATTWT
-3855 GANTGANATVNLTD
+3855 GANNGANATVNLTD
-3869 SSWTGDN
+3869 SSWSGDN

-3892 NTSAA
+3892 STSAA

-3907 WTGASTNA
+3907 WTGASTSADFSLTLNNSTWNNSGASSLKSFTGTNGIVDMTNAAASVTIGSYSGDATVIYKHNSSNPAEVHGGNFTVNKAAANSKITMLTDNTGVDTTDEDKINEALDALAGKLFYLGAIGGAESNLNGTVKIAEGLTATSVAKQTAGIVYDKTTGQGSADHKTVTPGPVYPTEQDRTAFVTSITGEHLTDKEYRKAGVLSNTIDNNIYNFTKDATTITTDSSAITTAKDTTLKLNNYDLTITANSGDGIATTGGTLTVQDAGSLTVSGAKAINANNSKVEITAVNATLNGDVSTNNVVNIKATKAAKVNGAVSANGANAAVTIDSADTIIGSDITANGKGAKVTAKNLSKLNGDVTTDADGSVELNFKEGASWSGDNSGNTTMSLSKGTWNGANTGKLNATLTNGTSWTGDSSGAGSTIKLDASTWSGANSGANA
-3915 DFALTLNGSTWNNSG
+3915 DITLTNGASWSKGNTADGVTVKADKAAWTGVNSGANTNITLTNATTWTGANNGANATVNLTDSSWSGDNSGANVTITANNSKWNGSTNAAGSATLTNGSIWTGASTSADFGLTLNGSTWNNSG
-3930 ASSLKNFAA
+3930 ASSLKSFAG

-3993 MLTDNTGVDT
+3993 MLTD
-4003 TDEDKINEALD
+4003 
-4014 ALAGKLFYLGA
+4014 
-4025 IGGAENN
+4025 
-4032 LNGTVKIAEGL
+4032 
-4043 TATSVAKQTAG
+4043 
-4054 IVYDKTT
+4054 
-4061 GQGSADHKTVM
+4061 
-4072 PGPVYPTEQDRTAFV
+4072 
-4087 TSITGEHFT
+4087 
-4096 DKEYRKAGVLSNTV
+4096 
-4110 DNNIYNFTKD
+4110 
-4120 ATTIT
+4120 
-4125 TDSSAITTAK
+4125 
-4135 DTTLK
+4135 
-4140 LNSHD
+4140 
-4145 MTITANSGD
+4145 
-4154 GIATTGGTLT
+4154 
-4164 VQDAGNFA
+4164 
-4172 VTGAKAINANNSK
+4172 
-4185 VDITAVNATLNGDVT
+4185 
-4200 TNNIVT
+4200 
-4206 IKATKAAKV
+4206 
-4215 NGAVSANGTNAAVTI
+4215 
-4230 DSADTT
+4230 
-4236 IGSDI
+4236 
-4241 TANGKGAK
+4241 
-4249 VIAKNLSRLDGDVA
+4249 
-4263 TDADGSVEL
+4263 
-4272 NFKEGASWTGN
+4272 
-4283 NSGNTTMSLSK
+4283 
-4294 GTWNGANTGKLN
+4294 
-4306 ATLTNG
+4306 
-4312 TSWTG
+4312 
-4317 DSSGAGSTIKL
+4317 
-4328 DASSWSGA
+4328 
-4336 NSGANAD
+4336 
-4343 ITLTNGASWTKGNT
+4343 
-4357 ADGVTVKA
+4357 
-4365 DKAAWTGA
+4365 
-4373 NGGAKANITLTN
+4373 
-4385 ASTWNGANTG
+4385 
-4395 ANAIVN
+4395 
-4401 LTDSSWSGDNSGAGL
+4401 
-4416 SLTAN
+4416 
-4421 NSKWN
+4421 
-4426 GSTSTAGSA
+4426 
-4435 TLTNGSIWNGAS
+4435 
-4447 TSADFALTLNGSTW
+4447 
-4461 NNSGASSLKS
+4461 
-4471 FNGTNGIVDMTNAAA
+4471 
-4486 SVTIGSYS
+4486 
-4494 GDATV
+4494 
-4499 IYKHNSS
+4499 
-4506 NPGEVYGGNFTVN
+4506 
-4519 KAAANSKITMLTDRS
+4519 RS

-4547 LNALANKLY
+4547 LNSLANKLY

-4573 AEGLTASSIIK
+4573 AEGLTASSVVK

-4681 SGADAVKADAITIA
+4681 SGADAVKADAITIE

-4710 LVAENG
+4710 LLAENG

-4769 STVKGDVTADNKGK
+4769 GTVKGDVTADNKGK

-5194 FYIDPSVQFTVGRV
+5194 FYIDPSVQFTIGRI

>member
-132 YNGYIYVGDYDLG
+132 YNGYVYVGDYDLG

-166 LMEDLNTYCGM
+166 LMEDLNKYCGM

-335 VANLSSDNPVNWE
+335 VANLSSDNPVDWE
-348 IVVEGNTEGGGNTGV
+348 IVVEGSTEGGGNTGV

-401 WSAYTLAGNTSY
+401 WSAYELAGNTSY

-445 SVTTTKV
+445 SVTTTKIV
-452 ININANSKTGDYFQR
+452 NINANSKTGDYFQR

-496 SLKPNAWKTQADLS
+496 SLKPNAWKTQADLR

-538 QNGVATPVGVY
+538 QNSVATPVGVY
-549 AGNGKSVTIN
+549 AGNGKNITIN

-587 DASKITVNGDV
+587 AASKITVNGDV

-635 GNLTIKGADNETWG
+635 GNLTIKGSDSETWG

-682 MDVYGNG
+682 MDVYGNA

-725 INVNTGKDGAAAGNN
+725 INVNTGKDGTAAGNN

-749 ALSTGTVN
+749 ALKTGTVN

-762 GDSYLRGIVDNGGTV
+762 DDSYLRGIVDNGGTV

-822 GVIFQKSDSK
+822 GVIFQKSGSK
-832 NITIDKY
+832 DITIDKY

-852 NPEKILGGNF
+852 NPENILGGNF
-862 TVKTAESGSAVALRT
+862 TVKTAETGSAVALRT
-877 DSDGVNTSSEATVNK
+877 DSSDVNTSSEATVNK

-899 KLYYTDYVS
+899 KLYYTDYVNGS
-908 GNRNLD
+908 RNLD

-927 AAKYVGSVKYNDTT
+927 AAKYVSSVKYSDTT

-960 NSDADKNFL
+960 NTDADKNFL
-969 VEKGDWHGNNS
+969 LEKGDWHGNNG
-980 GDNVNLTLKD
+980 GDNVNLALKD
-990 KASWSGDNIGSNMVV
+990 KASWTGNNSGSNMVV
-1005 NAADS
+1005 NATDS
-1010 VWTGDNKG
+1010 AWTGDNKG

-1041 TLKNKASWS
+1041 TLKNKASWT
-1050 GDSSGSDLQLN
+1050 GDSSGSDLQLT
-1061 LDDSDYNGN
+1061 LDNSAYQGN
-1070 ISGDRS
+1070 IRGDRS
-1076 SVTLGNGS
+1076 SVTL
-1084 NWEGNSSGKDA
+1084 
-1095 VININNGSSWSGNVS
+1095 NNGSSWSGNVI

-1115 LNMHGDN
+1115 LNMHGDS
-1122 LWQVKGDNVLDSF
+1122 LWQLKGDNVLDSF
-1135 NAGSISKMRKA
+1135 NAGSVSKMRKA
-1146 AAVASGS
+1146 AAVAAG
-1153 GATVDMTDATAG
+1153 GGTTVDMTDATAG

-1170 KYNGKATFVYK
+1170 KYNGKATFVYQ
-1181 HDANDVTKINGGDI
+1181 HDVNDVTKINGGDI
-1195 TIGAATSS
+1195 TIGAATTG

-1254 GLTSVSATK
+1254 GLTSASATK

-1298 FTTVVTGDYVTDKE
+1298 FKTTVTGDYVTDKE
-1312 YRDAGVLPDINNI
+1312 YRDAGVLPDTDNI

-1333 TITTDSSAITTA
+1333 TITTDSSAVTTA

-1353 SHDMTITAN
+1353 SHDLTITAN

-1372 TLTVQDAGN
+1372 TLIVQDAGN
-1381 FVVTGAKAINA
+1381 LTVSGAKAINA

-1402 NATLNGDVSTNN
+1402 NATLNGDVTTNN
-1414 AVTIKAT
+1414 TVTIKAT
-1421 KAAKVN
+1421 KSAKVN
-1427 GAVSADGANAA
+1427 GAVSANGANAA

-1450 NVTANGK
+1450 DITANGK
-1457 GAKVTAKNLSK
+1457 GAKVTAKNIGK
-1468 LDGDVVTDADGSV
+1468 LDGDVATDADGSV

-1493 DNSGNTTMSLSKGTW
+1493 DNSGNTAMSLSKGSW
-1508 NGANN
+1508 NGANT

-1528 DSSGAGSTIKLDAS
+1528 DSSGAGSTIKLDGS
-1542 TWNGANSG
+1542 VWSGANSG
-1550 ANADITLNNGAS
+1550 ANADITLNNSAS

-1580 WTGANGGAKANITLT
+1580 WTGANGGAKANITLS
-1595 NASTW
+1595 NSASW

-1606 ANAKVNLTDS
+1606 SNATVNLTDS
-1616 SWTGDNS
+1616 SWSGDNS
-1623 GSGLS
+1623 GAGLS
-1628 LTANNSKWNGST
+1628 LTANNSKWNGNAN
-1640 SAAGSATLTNGSIW
+1640 AAGSAVLTNGSIW
-1654 TGASANADFSLTL
+1654 NGASTSADFSLTL

-1677 SSLKNFAGTNGIVDM
+1677 SSLKSFNATNGIVDM
-1692 SNAAASVTIG
+1692 TNAAASVTIG

-1715 SNNPGEVYG
+1715 SSNPGEVYG

-1729 NSAENGSKITM
+1729 TSAKSGSKITM

-1755 NEALDALAGKLFYL
+1755 NEALDALAGKLFYT
-1769 GAVGGAESNLNG
+1769 GAIGGAENNLNG

-1786 EGLTAAS
+1786 EGLTATS

-1883 TLKLNSHDMTITAN
+1883 TLKLNSHDLTITAN
-1897 SGDGIATTGGTLTVQ
+1897 SGDGIATTGATLTVQ
-1912 DAGNFVV
+1912 DAGNLTVS
-1919 TGAKAINANNSKVD
+1919 GAKAINANNSKVD

-1940 LNGDVTTNNTVML
+1940 LNGDVSTNNVVNI

-1967 DGANS
+1967 NGANS
-1972 NVSISGTASA
+1972 SVSINGTDSV

-1987 VNANG
+1987 VNADGASSTVTIDSADTIIGSDVTANGKGAKVTAKNLSKLNGNVATDADGSVELNFKEGAAWSGDNAGNTTMSLSKGSWNGANTGKLNATLTNGTTWTGDSSGAGSTIKLDASTWNGANSGANADVTLTNGASWSKGNTADGVTVKADKAAWTGANGGAKANITLSNSASWNGANTGSNATVNLTDSSWSGDNSGAGLSLTADNSKWNGSTNTAGSATLTNGSSWTGASTSADFALTLNGSTWNNSGASSLKSFTGTNGIVDMTNAAASVTIGSYSGDATVIYKHNNSNPGEVYGGNFTVNKAAANSKITMLTDNTGVDTTDEDKINEALDALAGKLFYTGAIGGAENNLNGTVKIAEGLTATSVAKQTAGIVYNKTTGQGSADHKTVTPGPVYPTEQDRTAFVTSITGEHLTDKEYRKAGVLSNTVDNNIYNFTKDATTITTDSSAITTAKDTTLKLNSNNLTITANSGDGIATTGGTLTVQDAGNLTVNGAKAINANNSKVEITAVNATLNGDVTTNNTVTIKAAKAAKVNGAVSANG

-2026 LDGNVATDADG
+2026 LDGDVATDADG
-2037 NVELN
+2037 SVELN
-2042 FKEGASWSGDNS
+2042 FKEGASWTGDNS

-2061 SKGTW
+2061 SKGIW
-2066 SGANTGKLNVTL
+2066 NGANTGKLNATL

-2083 WNGDSSGAGSTIKLD
+2083 WTGDSSGAGSTIKLD
-2098 ASTWS
+2098 ASTWN
-2103 GANSGADADITLNNG
+2103 GANSGANADVTLTNG

-2152 TNASTWNGANTG
+2152 SNSASWTGANTG
-2164 ANAKVNLTDSS
+2164 SNATINLTDSS
-2175 WTGDNSGAGLSL
+2175 WSGDNSGAGLSL
-2187 TANNSKWNGSTSTA
+2187 TADNSKWNGSTNAA
-2201 GSATLTNGSIWT
+2201 GSAVLTNGSVWT
-2213 GASTSADFA
+2213 GASTSGDFS
-2222 LTLNGSTW
+2222 LTLNNSTW

-2236 SLKSFSGTNGIVDMT
+2236 SLKSFNGTNGIVDMT
-2251 NTAASVTIGS
+2251 NAAASVTIGS

-2270 KHNSSNPGEVYGG
+2270 KHNNSNPGEVYGG
-2283 NFTVT
+2283 NFTVN

-2296 SMLTDNTGVDTTD
+2296 TMLTDNTGVDTTD

-2319 LAGKLFYLGAV
+2319 LAGKLFYTGAI
-2330 GGAESNLN
+2330 GGAENNLN
-2338 GTVKIAEGLTAASV
+2338 GTVKIAEGLTATSV

-2434 ITTTKDTTLKLN
+2434 ITTAKDTTLKLN

-2451 ITANSGDGIATTG
+2451 ITASSGDGIATTG
-2464 GTLTVQNV
+2464 ATLTVQDAGSLTV
-2472 GNFAVTGAKAIN
+2472 SGAKAIN
-2484 ANNSKVDITAVNAT
+2484 ANNSKVEITAVNAT

-2521 AVAADGANSNVSI
+2521 VVS
-2534 SGTAS
+2534 
-2539 AAISGAVSAV
+2539 
-2549 GANAAVTVD
+2549 
-2558 SADTTIGSDI
+2558 
-2568 TANGKGAKVTAK
+2568 
-2580 NLSKLDGDVATDA
+2580 
-2593 DGSVELNFKEGASW
+2593 
-2607 SGDNSGNT
+2607 
-2615 TMSLSKGTW
+2615 
-2624 NGANTGKLNATLT
+2624 
-2637 NGTTWNGD
+2637 
-2645 SSGAGSTIK
+2645 
-2654 LDASTWSGAN
+2654 
-2664 SGANTDIT
+2664 
-2672 LSNGASW
+2672 
-2679 TKGNT
+2679 
-2684 ADGVT
+2684 
-2689 VKAEKA
+2689 
-2695 TWTGANGGAKANIT
+2695 
-2709 LTNAS
+2709 
-2714 TWNGANTGANA
+2714 
-2725 IVNLIDSSWTGDNSG
+2725 
-2740 AGLSLTANNSKW
+2740 
-2752 NGSTNAAGSAT
+2752 
-2763 LTNGS
+2763 
-2768 IWTGASTSADF
+2768 
-2779 SLTLNGSTWN
+2779 
-2789 NSGASSLKS
+2789 
-2798 FSGTNGIVDMTNA
+2798 
-2811 AASVTIGSY
+2811 
-2820 SGDATVIY
+2820 
-2828 KHNSSNPGEVYGG
+2828 
-2841 NFTVNS
+2841 
-2847 AKNGSKITM
+2847 
-2856 LTDNTGVDTT
+2856 
-2866 DEDKINEALDALVGK
+2866 
-2881 LFYLGAIGGAEN
+2881 
-2893 NLNGTVKIA
+2893 
-2902 EGLTA
+2902 
-2907 ASAAKQTAGIVYD
+2907 
-2920 KTTGQGSADH
+2920 
-2930 KTVTPGPVYPTEQD
+2930 
-2944 RTAFVTSITGEH
+2944 
-2956 LTDKEYRKAGVLSNT
+2956 
-2971 VDNNIYNFTKDAT
+2971 
-2984 TITTDSSAI
+2984 
-2993 TTAKDTTLKLNSHDM
+2993 
-3008 TITANS
+3008 
-3014 GDGIATTGG
+3014 
-3023 TLTVQDA
+3023 
-3030 GIFAV
+3030 
-3035 TGAKAINANNSK
+3035 
-3047 VDITAVN
+3047 
-3054 ATLNGDVTTNNAVT
+3054 
-3068 IKATKAA
+3068 
-3075 KVNGAVSADGANSN
+3075 
-3089 VSISGTASA
+3089 
-3098 AITGAVN
+3098 

-3118 DTTIGSDITAN
+3118 DTTIGSDVTAN
-3129 GKGAKVIAKNL
+3129 GN
-3140 SRLDGDVTTD
+3140 
-3150 ADGSVELGFKEGAS
+3150 
-3164 WTGDNGGNTT
+3164 
-3174 MSLSKGTWNGANNGK
+3174 
-3189 LNATLTNGTTWTG
+3189 
-3202 DSSGAGSTIKLD
+3202 
-3214 ASSWSGANSGANADI
+3214 
-3229 TLSNGASWTKGNTA
+3229 
-3243 DGVAV
+3243 
-3248 KADKASWTGANG
+3248 
-3260 GAKTNITLTNS
+3260 
-3271 VSWNGANTGSNATV
+3271 
-3285 NMTDSSWTGD
+3285 
-3295 NSGAGLSL
+3295 
-3303 TANNSKWNGSTSAAG
+3303 
-3318 SATLTNGSIWTGA
+3318 
-3331 STNADFA
+3331 
-3338 LTLNGSTWNNSGA
+3338 
-3351 SSLKS
+3351 
-3356 FAGTNGIVDMTNAA
+3356 
-3370 ASVTIGSYS
+3370 
-3379 GDATVIYKHNSSN
+3379 
-3392 PSEVYGGNFT
+3392 
-3402 VTKAATN
+3402 
-3409 SKITML
+3409 
-3415 TDNTGVDTTDEDKIN
+3415 
-3430 EALDAL
+3430 
-3436 AGRLFYLGAVGGA
+3436 
-3449 ENNLNGTVKIA
+3449 
-3460 EGLTAASVAKQTA
+3460 
-3473 GIVYDKTTGQGS
+3473 
-3485 ADHKTVTPGPVYP
+3485 
-3498 SEQDRT
+3498 
-3504 AFVTSITGE
+3504 
-3513 HLTDK
+3513 
-3518 EYRKAGVLSNT
+3518 
-3529 VDNNIYN
+3529 
-3536 FTKDATT
+3536 
-3543 ITTAGSAITTAK
+3543 
-3555 DTTLKL
+3555 
-3561 NSHDMT
+3561 
-3567 ITANSGDG
+3567 
-3575 IATTGGK
+3575 
-3582 LTVQDAGDFAVTGAK
+3582 
-3597 AINANN
+3597 
-3603 SKVDITAVNATLN
+3603 
-3616 GDVSTNNAVMLKAT
+3616 
-3630 KAAKVNGA
+3630 
-3638 VAANGANSNVSIS
+3638 
-3651 GEATT
+3651 
-3656 ITGAVAADGANS
+3656 
-3668 NVSISGTA
+3668 
-3676 SAAISGAVNAV
+3676 
-3687 GANAAV
+3687 
-3693 TIDSADTTIGSDITA
+3693 
-3708 NGKGAKVTAKN
+3708 GAKVTAKN
-3719 LSKLDGNVATD
+3719 IGKLDGNVATD

-3757 SKGTWNGDNTGK
+3757 SKGTWNGANTGK

-3778 TWIGDSSGAGS
+3778 TWTGDSSGAGS

-3796 TWNGANSGANADIT
+3796 TWSGMNSGANANVT
-3810 LNNGASWS
+3810 LTNGASWS

-3825 VTVKADKAAWTG
+3825 VTVKADKSSWTG

-3843 ANITLTNASTWN
+3843 ANITLTNATTWTGANN
-3855 GANTGANATVNLTD
+3855 GANAIVNLTD

-3892 NTSAA
+3892 
-3897 GSATLTNGSI
+3897 
-3907 WTGASTNA
+3907 STN
-3915 DFALTLNGSTWNNSG
+3915 
-3930 ASSLKNFAA
+3930 
-3939 TNGIVDMTNAAASVT
+3939 
-3954 IGSYSGDATV
+3954 
-3964 IYKHNSSNP
+3964 
-3973 GEVYGGNFTVNSA
+3973 
-3986 KNGSKIT
+3986 
-3993 MLTDNTGVDT
+3993 
-4003 TDEDKINEALD
+4003 
-4014 ALAGKLFYLGA
+4014 
-4025 IGGAENN
+4025 
-4032 LNGTVKIAEGL
+4032 
-4043 TATSVAKQTAG
+4043 
-4054 IVYDKTT
+4054 
-4061 GQGSADHKTVM
+4061 
-4072 PGPVYPTEQDRTAFV
+4072 
-4087 TSITGEHFT
+4087 
-4096 DKEYRKAGVLSNTV
+4096 
-4110 DNNIYNFTKD
+4110 
-4120 ATTIT
+4120 
-4125 TDSSAITTAK
+4125 
-4135 DTTLK
+4135 
-4140 LNSHD
+4140 
-4145 MTITANSGD
+4145 
-4154 GIATTGGTLT
+4154 
-4164 VQDAGNFA
+4164 
-4172 VTGAKAINANNSK
+4172 
-4185 VDITAVNATLNGDVT
+4185 
-4200 TNNIVT
+4200 
-4206 IKATKAAKV
+4206 
-4215 NGAVSANGTNAAVTI
+4215 
-4230 DSADTT
+4230 
-4236 IGSDI
+4236 
-4241 TANGKGAK
+4241 
-4249 VIAKNLSRLDGDVA
+4249 
-4263 TDADGSVEL
+4263 
-4272 NFKEGASWTGN
+4272 
-4283 NSGNTTMSLSK
+4283 
-4294 GTWNGANTGKLN
+4294 
-4306 ATLTNG
+4306 
-4312 TSWTG
+4312 
-4317 DSSGAGSTIKL
+4317 
-4328 DASSWSGA
+4328 
-4336 NSGANAD
+4336 
-4343 ITLTNGASWTKGNT
+4343 
-4357 ADGVTVKA
+4357 
-4365 DKAAWTGA
+4365 
-4373 NGGAKANITLTN
+4373 
-4385 ASTWNGANTG
+4385 
-4395 ANAIVN
+4395 
-4401 LTDSSWSGDNSGAGL
+4401 
-4416 SLTAN
+4416 
-4421 NSKWN
+4421 
-4426 GSTSTAGSA
+4426 TAGSA
-4435 TLTNGSIWNGAS
+4435 TLTNGSSWTGAS

-4506 NPGEVYGGNFTVN
+4506 NPGEVYGGNFTVKSAKN
-4519 KAAANSKITMLTDRS
+4519 GSKITMLTDNTGVDTTDEDKINEALDALAGKLFYTGAIGGAENNLNGTVKIAEGLTATSVAKQTAGIVYDKTTGQGSADHKTVTPGPVYPTEQDRTAFVTSITGEHFADKEYRKAGVLSNTVDNNIYNFTKDATTITTDSSAITTAKDTTLKLNNNDLTITANSGDGIATSGATLTVQDAGSLTVSGAKAINANNSKVEINAVNATLNGDVSTNNVVNIKATKAAKINGAVSANGANAAVTIDSADTTIGSDITANGKGAKVTAKNLSKLDGDVATDADGSVELNFKEGASWTGDNSGNTTMSLSKGIWNGANTGKLNATLTNGTTWTGDSSGAGSTIKLDASTWNGANSGANADITLNNGASWSKGNTADGVTVKADKAAWTGANGGAKANITLSNSASWNGANTGSNATVNLTDSSWSGDNSGANVTITANNSKWNGNANAAGSATLTNGSIWNGASTSADFALTLNGSTWNNSGASSLKSFTGTNGIVDMTNAAASVTIGSYSGDATVIYKHNSSNPGEVYGGNFTVNSAKNGSKITMLTDRS

-4547 LNALANKLY
+4547 LNSLANKLY

-4573 AEGLTASSIIK
+4573 AEGLTASSVVK

-4613 AQTKDNFTSQ
+4613 EQTKDNFTSQ

-4681 SGADAVKADAITIA
+4681 SGADAVKADAITVE
-4695 FKNLDKLDIKAAGQA
+4695 FKNLDKLDIKATGQA
-4710 LVAENG
+4710 LLAENG

-4732 FVANGAGSGIKADGL
+4732 FIANGAGSSIKADGL

-4769 STVKGDVTADNKGK
+4769 GTVKGDVTADNKGK

-4826 VSTAGDAVINIYA
+4826 VSTVGDAVINIYA
-4839 DMGIWTGNADGDNV
+4839 DMGVWTGNADGDNV

-4972 AGSNPDNL
+4972 AGSNPNNL

-5055 MGDVRLDNEES
+5055 MGDVRLANEES

-5094 LGYDKQLDNNKL
+5094 LGYDKQLDNNML

-5124 HGDGKAVSLSV
+5124 HGDGKAVSLAV

-5194 FYIDPSVQFTVGRV
+5194 FYIDPSVQITVGRV

-5239 IGRIGLG
+5239 IGRISLG

>member
-132 YNGYIYVGDYDLG
+132 HNGYIYVGDYDLG

-166 LMEDLNTYCGM
+166 LMEDLNKYCGM

-335 VANLSSDNPVNWE
+335 VANLSSDNPVDWE
-348 IVVEGNTEGGGNTGV
+348 IVVEGSTEGGGNTGV

-401 WSAYTLAGNTSY
+401 WSAYELAGNTSY

-445 SVTTTKV
+445 SVTTTKIV
-452 ININANSKTGDYFQR
+452 NINANSKTGDYFQR

-538 QNGVATPVGVY
+538 QNSVATPVGVY
-549 AGNGKSVTIN
+549 AGNGKNITIN

-587 DASKITVNGDV
+587 AASKITVNGDV

-635 GNLTIKGADNETWG
+635 GNLTIKGADSETWG

-725 INVNTGKDGAAAGNN
+725 INVNTGKDGTAAGNN

-749 ALSTGTVN
+749 ALKTGTVN

-762 GDSYLRGIVDNGGTV
+762 DDSYLRGIVDNGGTV

-822 GVIFQKSDSK
+822 GVIFQKSGSK
-832 NITIDKY
+832 DITIDKY

-852 NPEKILGGNF
+852 NPENILGGNF
-862 TVKTAESGSAVALRT
+862 TVKTAETGSAVALRT
-877 DSDGVNTSSEATVNK
+877 DSSGVNTSSEATVNK
-892 VLDALAN
+892 VLNALAN
-899 KLYYTDYVS
+899 KLYYTDYVNGS
-908 GNRNLD
+908 RNLD

-927 AAKYVGSVKYNDTT
+927 AAKYVGSVKYSDTT

-960 NSDADKNFL
+960 NTDADKNFL
-969 VEKGDWHGNNS
+969 LEKGDWHGNNS
-980 GDNVNLTLKD
+980 GDNVNLALKD
-990 KASWSGDNIGSNMVV
+990 KASWTGNNSGSNIVV
-1005 NAADS
+1005 NATDS
-1010 VWTGDNKG
+1010 AWTGDNKG

-1041 TLKNKASWS
+1041 TLKNKASWT
-1050 GDSSGSDLQLN
+1050 GDSSGSDLQLT
-1061 LDDSDYNGN
+1061 LDNSAYQGN
-1070 ISGDRS
+1070 IRGDRS
-1076 SVTLGNGS
+1076 FVTL
-1084 NWEGNSSGKDA
+1084 
-1095 VININNGSSWSGNVS
+1095 NNGSSWSGNVI

-1115 LNMHGDN
+1115 LNMHGDS
-1122 LWQVKGDNVLDSF
+1122 LWQLKGDNVLDSF
-1135 NAGSISKMRKA
+1135 NTGSISKMRKA
-1146 AAVASGS
+1146 AAVAAG
-1153 GATVDMTDATAG
+1153 GGTTVDMTDAAAG
-1165 NLTIN
+1165 NITIN
-1170 KYNGKATFVYK
+1170 KYNGKATFVYQ
-1181 HDANDVTKINGGDI
+1181 HDVNDVTKINGGDI
-1195 TIGAATSS
+1195 TIGAATSG

-1254 GLTSVSATK
+1254 GLTSASATK

-1284 DYGTSIPNVQSKTD
+1284 DYGTSIPNVQAKTD
-1298 FTTVVTGDYVTDKE
+1298 FKSTVTGDYVTDKE
-1312 YRDAGVLPDINNI
+1312 YRDAGVLPDTDNI

-1333 TITTDSSAITTA
+1333 TITTAGSAVTTA

-1353 SHDMTITAN
+1353 NNDMTITAN

-1381 FVVTGAKAINA
+1381 LTVKGAKAINA
-1392 NNSKVDITAV
+1392 NNSKVEITAV

-1414 AVTIKAT
+1414 VVNIKAT
-1421 KAAKVN
+1421 KSAKVN
-1427 GAVSADGANAA
+1427 GAVGA
-1438 VTIDSAD
+1438 
-1445 TTIGS
+1445 
-1450 NVTANGK
+1450 
-1457 GAKVTAKNLSK
+1457 
-1468 LDGDVVTDADGSV
+1468 
-1481 ELNFKEG
+1481 
-1488 ASWTG
+1488 
-1493 DNSGNTTMSLSKGTW
+1493 
-1508 NGANN
+1508 
-1513 GKLNATLTNGTTWTG
+1513 
-1528 DSSGAGSTIKLDAS
+1528 
-1542 TWNGANSG
+1542 NGANS
-1550 ANADITLNNGAS
+1550 S
-1562 WSKGNTA
+1562 
-1569 DGVTVKADKAA
+1569 
-1580 WTGANGGAKANITLT
+1580 
-1595 NASTW
+1595 
-1600 NGANTG
+1600 
-1606 ANAKVNLTDS
+1606 
-1616 SWTGDNS
+1616 
-1623 GSGLS
+1623 
-1628 LTANNSKWNGST
+1628 
-1640 SAAGSATLTNGSIW
+1640 
-1654 TGASANADFSLTL
+1654 
-1667 NGSTWNNSGA
+1667 
-1677 SSLKNFAGTNGIVDM
+1677 
-1692 SNAAASVTIG
+1692 
-1702 SYSGDATV
+1702 
-1710 IYKHN
+1710 
-1715 SNNPGEVYG
+1715 
-1724 GNFTV
+1724 
-1729 NSAENGSKITM
+1729 
-1740 LTDNTGVDTT
+1740 
-1750 DEDKI
+1750 
-1755 NEALDALAGKLFYL
+1755 
-1769 GAVGGAESNLNG
+1769 
-1781 TVKIA
+1781 
-1786 EGLTAAS
+1786 
-1793 VAKQTAGIVYDKTT
+1793 
-1807 GQGSADHKTVTPG
+1807 
-1820 PVYPSEQD
+1820 
-1828 RTAFVTSI
+1828 
-1836 TGEHLTDKEYRKA
+1836 
-1849 GVLSNTVDNNI
+1849 
-1860 YNFTKDATTI
+1860 
-1870 TTDSSAITTAKDT
+1870 
-1883 TLKLNSHDMTITAN
+1883 
-1897 SGDGIATTGGTLTVQ
+1897 
-1912 DAGNFVV
+1912 
-1919 TGAKAINANNSKVD
+1919 
-1933 ITAVNAT
+1933 
-1940 LNGDVTTNNTVML
+1940 
-1953 KATKAAKVNGAVSA
+1953 
-1967 DGANS
+1967 
-1972 NVSISGTASA
+1972 VSINGTASA
-1982 AITGA
+1982 AISGA
-1987 VNANG
+1987 VSAVG

-2026 LDGNVATDADG
+2026 LDGD
-2037 NVELN
+2037 
-2042 FKEGASWSGDNS
+2042 
-2054 GNTTMSL
+2054 
-2061 SKGTW
+2061 
-2066 SGANTGKLNVTL
+2066 VT
-2078 TNGTT
+2078 
-2083 WNGDSSGAGSTIKLD
+2083 
-2098 ASTWS
+2098 
-2103 GANSGADADITLNNG
+2103 
-2118 ASWSKGNTADG
+2118 
-2129 VTVKADKAAWTGA
+2129 
-2142 NGGAKANITL
+2142 
-2152 TNASTWNGANTG
+2152 
-2164 ANAKVNLTDSS
+2164 
-2175 WTGDNSGAGLSL
+2175 
-2187 TANNSKWNGSTSTA
+2187 
-2201 GSATLTNGSIWT
+2201 
-2213 GASTSADFA
+2213 
-2222 LTLNGSTW
+2222 
-2230 NNSGAS
+2230 
-2236 SLKSFSGTNGIVDMT
+2236 
-2251 NTAASVTIGS
+2251 
-2261 YSGDATVIY
+2261 
-2270 KHNSSNPGEVYGG
+2270 
-2283 NFTVT
+2283 
-2288 KAAANSKI
+2288 
-2296 SMLTDNTGVDTTD
+2296 
-2309 EDKINEALDA
+2309 
-2319 LAGKLFYLGAV
+2319 
-2330 GGAESNLN
+2330 
-2338 GTVKIAEGLTAASV
+2338 
-2352 AKQTAGIVYDK
+2352 
-2363 TTGQGSADHKT
+2363 
-2374 VTPGP
+2374 
-2379 VYPSEQDRTAFV
+2379 
-2391 TSITGEHLTDKEYRK
+2391 
-2406 AGVLSN
+2406 
-2412 TVDNNIYNFT
+2412 
-2422 KDATT
+2422 
-2427 ITTDSSA
+2427 
-2434 ITTTKDTTLKLN
+2434 
-2446 SHDLT
+2446 
-2451 ITANSGDGIATTG
+2451 
-2464 GTLTVQNV
+2464 
-2472 GNFAVTGAKAIN
+2472 
-2484 ANNSKVDITAVNAT
+2484 
-2498 LNGDVSTNNVV
+2498 
-2509 NIKATKAAKVNG
+2509 
-2521 AVAADGANSNVSI
+2521 
-2534 SGTAS
+2534 
-2539 AAISGAVSAV
+2539 
-2549 GANAAVTVD
+2549 
-2558 SADTTIGSDI
+2558 
-2568 TANGKGAKVTAK
+2568 
-2580 NLSKLDGDVATDA
+2580 TDA

-2637 NGTTWNGD
+2637 NGTTWTGD

-2654 LDASTWSGAN
+2654 LDASSWSGMN
-2664 SGANTDIT
+2664 SGANANVT
-2672 LSNGASW
+2672 LTNGASW
-2679 TKGNT
+2679 SKGNT

-2689 VKAEKA
+2689 VKADKA
-2695 TWTGANGGAKANIT
+2695 AWTGANGGANANIT
-2709 LTNAS
+2709 LSNSAS
-2714 TWNGANTGANA
+2714 WNGANTGSNA
-2725 IVNLIDSSWTGDNSG
+2725 TVNLTDSSWSGDNSG
-2740 AGLSLTANNSKW
+2740 AGLSLTADNSKW
-2752 NGSTNAAGSAT
+2752 NGSTNAAGSAV

-2768 IWTGASTSADF
+2768 VWTGASTSGDF
-2779 SLTLNGSTWN
+2779 SLTLNNSTWN

-2798 FSGTNGIVDMTNA
+2798 FNATNGIVDMTNA

-2828 KHNSSNPGEVYGG
+2828 KHNSSNPAEVHGG
-2841 NFTVNS
+2841 NFTVNK
-2847 AKNGSKITM
+2847 AAANSKITM

-2866 DEDKINEALDALVGK
+2866 DEDKINEALDALAGK
-2881 LFYLGAIGGAEN
+2881 LFYTGAIGGAEN

-2907 ASAAKQTAGIVYD
+2907 TSVAKQTAGIVYD

-2971 VDNNIYNFTKDAT
+2971 IDNNIYNFTKDAT
-2984 TITTDSSAI
+2984 TITTDSSAV
-2993 TTAKDTTLKLNSHDM
+2993 TTAKDTTLKLNNHDL
-3008 TITANS
+3008 TITANG

-3023 TLTVQDA
+3023 TLIVQDA
-3030 GIFAV
+3030 GNLTV
-3035 TGAKAINANNSK
+3035 KGAKAINANNSK

-3075 KVNGAVSADGANSN
+3075 KVNGAVSASGANSS

-3098 AITGAVN
+3098 AISGAVS

-3118 DTTIGSDITAN
+3118 DTTIGS
-3129 GKGAKVIAKNL
+3129 
-3140 SRLDGDVTTD
+3140 
-3150 ADGSVELGFKEGAS
+3150 
-3164 WTGDNGGNTT
+3164 
-3174 MSLSKGTWNGANNGK
+3174 
-3189 LNATLTNGTTWTG
+3189 
-3202 DSSGAGSTIKLD
+3202 
-3214 ASSWSGANSGANADI
+3214 
-3229 TLSNGASWTKGNTA
+3229 
-3243 DGVAV
+3243 
-3248 KADKASWTGANG
+3248 
-3260 GAKTNITLTNS
+3260 
-3271 VSWNGANTGSNATV
+3271 
-3285 NMTDSSWTGD
+3285 
-3295 NSGAGLSL
+3295 
-3303 TANNSKWNGSTSAAG
+3303 
-3318 SATLTNGSIWTGA
+3318 
-3331 STNADFA
+3331 
-3338 LTLNGSTWNNSGA
+3338 
-3351 SSLKS
+3351 
-3356 FAGTNGIVDMTNAA
+3356 GI
-3370 ASVTIGSYS
+3370 I
-3379 GDATVIYKHNSSN
+3379 
-3392 PSEVYGGNFT
+3392 
-3402 VTKAATN
+3402 
-3409 SKITML
+3409 
-3415 TDNTGVDTTDEDKIN
+3415 
-3430 EALDAL
+3430 
-3436 AGRLFYLGAVGGA
+3436 
-3449 ENNLNGTVKIA
+3449 
-3460 EGLTAASVAKQTA
+3460 
-3473 GIVYDKTTGQGS
+3473 
-3485 ADHKTVTPGPVYP
+3485 
-3498 SEQDRT
+3498 
-3504 AFVTSITGE
+3504 
-3513 HLTDK
+3513 
-3518 EYRKAGVLSNT
+3518 
-3529 VDNNIYN
+3529 
-3536 FTKDATT
+3536 
-3543 ITTAGSAITTAK
+3543 
-3555 DTTLKL
+3555 
-3561 NSHDMT
+3561 
-3567 ITANSGDG
+3567 
-3575 IATTGGK
+3575 
-3582 LTVQDAGDFAVTGAK
+3582 
-3597 AINANN
+3597 
-3603 SKVDITAVNATLN
+3603 
-3616 GDVSTNNAVMLKAT
+3616 
-3630 KAAKVNGA
+3630 
-3638 VAANGANSNVSIS
+3638 
-3651 GEATT
+3651 
-3656 ITGAVAADGANS
+3656 
-3668 NVSISGTA
+3668 
-3676 SAAISGAVNAV
+3676 
-3687 GANAAV
+3687 
-3693 TIDSADTTIGSDITA
+3693 A

-3719 LSKLDGNVATD
+3719 LGKLNGNVATD

-3740 EGASWTGD
+3740 EGASWSGD
-3748 NAGNTTMSL
+3748 NAGNTAMSL
-3757 SKGTWNGDNTGK
+3757 SKG
-3769 LNATLTNGT
+3769 
-3778 TWIGDSSGAGS
+3778 S
-3789 TIKLDAS
+3789 
-3796 TWNGANSGANADIT
+3796 
-3810 LNNGASWS
+3810 
-3818 KGNTADG
+3818 
-3825 VTVKADKAAWTG
+3825 
-3837 ANGGAK
+3837 
-3843 ANITLTNASTWN
+3843 
-3855 GANTGANATVNLTD
+3855 
-3869 SSWTGDN
+3869 
-3876 SGAGLSLTAN
+3876 
-3886 NSKWNG
+3886 
-3892 NTSAA
+3892 
-3897 GSATLTNGSI
+3897 
-3907 WTGASTNA
+3907 
-3915 DFALTLNGSTWNNSG
+3915 
-3930 ASSLKNFAA
+3930 
-3939 TNGIVDMTNAAASVT
+3939 
-3954 IGSYSGDATV
+3954 
-3964 IYKHNSSNP
+3964 
-3973 GEVYGGNFTVNSA
+3973 
-3986 KNGSKIT
+3986 
-3993 MLTDNTGVDT
+3993 
-4003 TDEDKINEALD
+4003 
-4014 ALAGKLFYLGA
+4014 
-4025 IGGAENN
+4025 
-4032 LNGTVKIAEGL
+4032 
-4043 TATSVAKQTAG
+4043 
-4054 IVYDKTT
+4054 
-4061 GQGSADHKTVM
+4061 
-4072 PGPVYPTEQDRTAFV
+4072 
-4087 TSITGEHFT
+4087 
-4096 DKEYRKAGVLSNTV
+4096 
-4110 DNNIYNFTKD
+4110 
-4120 ATTIT
+4120 
-4125 TDSSAITTAK
+4125 
-4135 DTTLK
+4135 
-4140 LNSHD
+4140 
-4145 MTITANSGD
+4145 
-4154 GIATTGGTLT
+4154 
-4164 VQDAGNFA
+4164 
-4172 VTGAKAINANNSK
+4172 
-4185 VDITAVNATLNGDVT
+4185 
-4200 TNNIVT
+4200 
-4206 IKATKAAKV
+4206 
-4215 NGAVSANGTNAAVTI
+4215 
-4230 DSADTT
+4230 
-4236 IGSDI
+4236 
-4241 TANGKGAK
+4241 
-4249 VIAKNLSRLDGDVA
+4249 
-4263 TDADGSVEL
+4263 
-4272 NFKEGASWTGN
+4272 
-4283 NSGNTTMSLSK
+4283 
-4294 GTWNGANTGKLN
+4294 WNGANTGKLN

-4328 DASSWSGA
+4328 DASTWNGA

-4373 NGGAKANITLTN
+4373 NGGAKANITLTDS
-4385 ASTWNGANTG
+4385 ASWTGTNTG
-4395 ANAIVN
+4395 NNATIS
-4401 LTDSSWSGDNSGAGL
+4401 LTDSSWTGDNSGAGL
-4416 SLTAN
+4416 SLTAD

-4435 TLTNGSIWNGAS
+4435 VLTNGSIWTGAS
-4447 TSADFALTLNGSTW
+4447 TSGDFSLTLNNSTW

-4471 FNGTNGIVDMTNAAA
+4471 FNATNGIVDMTNAAA

-4506 NPGEVYGGNFTVN
+4506 NPAEVHGGNFTVN

-4547 LNALANKLY
+4547 LNSLANKLY

-4573 AEGLTASSIIK
+4573 AEGLTASSVIK

-4613 AQTKDNFTSQ
+4613 EQTKDSFTSQ

-4681 SGADAVKADAITIA
+4681 SGADAVKADAITVE

-4710 LVAENG
+4710 LLAENG

-4732 FVANGAGSGIKADGL
+4732 FVANGAGSSIKADGL

-4769 STVKGDVTADNKGK
+4769 GTVKGNVTADNKGK

-5055 MGDVRLDNEES
+5055 MGDVRLANEES

-5124 HGDGKAVSLSV
+5124 HGDGKAVSLAV

>member
-166 LMEDLNTYCGM
+166 LMEDLNNYCGM

-335 VANLSSDNPVNWE
+335 VANLSSDNPVDWE
-348 IVVEGNTEGGGNTGV
+348 IVVEGSTEGGGNTGV

-392 DGAVKPTYT
+392 DGASKPTYT
-401 WSAYTLAGNTSY
+401 WSAYQLAGNTSY

-445 SVTTTKV
+445 SVTTTKIV
-452 ININANSKTGDYFQR
+452 NINANSKTGDYFQR

-538 QNGVATPVGVY
+538 QNSVATPVGVY

-587 DASKITVNGDV
+587 AASKITVNGDV

-635 GNLTIKGADNETWG
+635 GNLTIKGSDSETWG

-663 AGILTQVENS
+663 AGILAQVENS

-725 INVNTGKDGAAAGNN
+725 INVNTGKDGTAAGNN

-749 ALSTGTVN
+749 ALKTGTVN

-762 GDSYLRGIVDNGGTV
+762 DDSYLRGIVDNGGTV

-877 DSDGVNTSSEATVNK
+877 DSSGVNTSSEATVNK

-899 KLYYTDYVS
+899 KLYYTDYVNGS
-908 GNRNLD
+908 RNLD

-927 AAKYVGSVKYNDTT
+927 AAKYVSSVKYSDTT

-960 NSDADKNFL
+960 NTDADKNFL

-980 GDNVNLTLKD
+980 GDNVNLALKS
-990 KASWSGDNIGSNMVV
+990 KASWTGNNSGSNMVV
-1005 NAADS
+1005 NATDS
-1010 VWTGDNKG
+1010 AWTGDNKG
-1018 AGTNVTLNASAWNG
+1018 TGINATLNASDWNG

-1041 TLKNKASWS
+1041 TLKNKASWT
-1050 GDSSGSDLQLN
+1050 GDSSGSDLQLT
-1061 LDDSDYNGN
+1061 LDNSAYQGN
-1070 ISGDRS
+1070 IRGDRS
-1076 SVTLGNGS
+1076 SVTL
-1084 NWEGNSSGKDA
+1084 
-1095 VININNGSSWSGNVS
+1095 NNGSSWSGNVI

-1115 LNMHGDN
+1115 LNMHGGS

-1146 AAVASGS
+1146 TAVAAG
-1153 GATVDMTDATAG
+1153 GGTTVDMTDATAG

-1170 KYNGKATFVYK
+1170 KYNGKATFVYQ
-1181 HDANDVTKINGGDI
+1181 HDVNDVTKINGGDI
-1195 TIGAATSS
+1195 TIGTATTG

-1254 GLTSVSATK
+1254 GLTSASATK

-1275 QGSLDKATV
+1275 QGSLDKATI

-1298 FTTVVTGDYVTDKE
+1298 FKSTVTGDYVTDKE
-1312 YRDAGVLPDINNI
+1312 YRDAGVLPDTDNI

-1333 TITTDSSAITTA
+1333 MITTASSAVTTA

-1353 SHDMTITAN
+1353 NHDMTITAN
-1362 SGDGIATTGG
+1362 SGDGIATTGA
-1372 TLTVQDAGN
+1372 TLTVQDA
-1381 FVVTGAKAINA
+1381 
-1392 NNSKVDITAV
+1392 
-1402 NATLNGDVSTNN
+1402 
-1414 AVTIKAT
+1414 
-1421 KAAKVN
+1421 
-1427 GAVSADGANAA
+1427 
-1438 VTIDSAD
+1438 
-1445 TTIGS
+1445 
-1450 NVTANGK
+1450 
-1457 GAKVTAKNLSK
+1457 
-1468 LDGDVVTDADGSV
+1468 
-1481 ELNFKEG
+1481 
-1488 ASWTG
+1488 
-1493 DNSGNTTMSLSKGTW
+1493 
-1508 NGANN
+1508 
-1513 GKLNATLTNGTTWTG
+1513 
-1528 DSSGAGSTIKLDAS
+1528 
-1542 TWNGANSG
+1542 
-1550 ANADITLNNGAS
+1550 
-1562 WSKGNTA
+1562 
-1569 DGVTVKADKAA
+1569 
-1580 WTGANGGAKANITLT
+1580 
-1595 NASTW
+1595 
-1600 NGANTG
+1600 
-1606 ANAKVNLTDS
+1606 
-1616 SWTGDNS
+1616 
-1623 GSGLS
+1623 
-1628 LTANNSKWNGST
+1628 
-1640 SAAGSATLTNGSIW
+1640 
-1654 TGASANADFSLTL
+1654 
-1667 NGSTWNNSGA
+1667 
-1677 SSLKNFAGTNGIVDM
+1677 
-1692 SNAAASVTIG
+1692 
-1702 SYSGDATV
+1702 
-1710 IYKHN
+1710 
-1715 SNNPGEVYG
+1715 
-1724 GNFTV
+1724 
-1729 NSAENGSKITM
+1729 
-1740 LTDNTGVDTT
+1740 
-1750 DEDKI
+1750 
-1755 NEALDALAGKLFYL
+1755 
-1769 GAVGGAESNLNG
+1769 
-1781 TVKIA
+1781 
-1786 EGLTAAS
+1786 
-1793 VAKQTAGIVYDKTT
+1793 
-1807 GQGSADHKTVTPG
+1807 
-1820 PVYPSEQD
+1820 
-1828 RTAFVTSI
+1828 
-1836 TGEHLTDKEYRKA
+1836 
-1849 GVLSNTVDNNI
+1849 
-1860 YNFTKDATTI
+1860 
-1870 TTDSSAITTAKDT
+1870 
-1883 TLKLNSHDMTITAN
+1883 
-1897 SGDGIATTGGTLTVQ
+1897 
-1912 DAGNFVV
+1912 
-1919 TGAKAINANNSKVD
+1919 
-1933 ITAVNAT
+1933 
-1940 LNGDVTTNNTVML
+1940 
-1953 KATKAAKVNGAVSA
+1953 
-1967 DGANS
+1967 
-1972 NVSISGTASA
+1972 
-1982 AITGA
+1982 
-1987 VNANG
+1987 
-1992 ANAAVTIDSADTTIG
+1992 
-2007 SDITANGKGAKVTA
+2007 
-2021 KNLSK
+2021 
-2026 LDGNVATDADG
+2026 
-2037 NVELN
+2037 
-2042 FKEGASWSGDNS
+2042 
-2054 GNTTMSL
+2054 
-2061 SKGTW
+2061 
-2066 SGANTGKLNVTL
+2066 
-2078 TNGTT
+2078 
-2083 WNGDSSGAGSTIKLD
+2083 
-2098 ASTWS
+2098 
-2103 GANSGADADITLNNG
+2103 
-2118 ASWSKGNTADG
+2118 
-2129 VTVKADKAAWTGA
+2129 
-2142 NGGAKANITL
+2142 
-2152 TNASTWNGANTG
+2152 
-2164 ANAKVNLTDSS
+2164 
-2175 WTGDNSGAGLSL
+2175 
-2187 TANNSKWNGSTSTA
+2187 
-2201 GSATLTNGSIWT
+2201 
-2213 GASTSADFA
+2213 
-2222 LTLNGSTW
+2222 
-2230 NNSGAS
+2230 
-2236 SLKSFSGTNGIVDMT
+2236 
-2251 NTAASVTIGS
+2251 
-2261 YSGDATVIY
+2261 
-2270 KHNSSNPGEVYGG
+2270 
-2283 NFTVT
+2283 
-2288 KAAANSKI
+2288 
-2296 SMLTDNTGVDTTD
+2296 
-2309 EDKINEALDA
+2309 
-2319 LAGKLFYLGAV
+2319 
-2330 GGAESNLN
+2330 
-2338 GTVKIAEGLTAASV
+2338 
-2352 AKQTAGIVYDK
+2352 
-2363 TTGQGSADHKT
+2363 
-2374 VTPGP
+2374 
-2379 VYPSEQDRTAFV
+2379 
-2391 TSITGEHLTDKEYRK
+2391 
-2406 AGVLSN
+2406 
-2412 TVDNNIYNFT
+2412 
-2422 KDATT
+2422 
-2427 ITTDSSA
+2427 
-2434 ITTTKDTTLKLN
+2434 
-2446 SHDLT
+2446 
-2451 ITANSGDGIATTG
+2451 
-2464 GTLTVQNV
+2464 

-2521 AVAADGANSNVSI
+2521 AVSASGANSSVSI
-2534 SGTAS
+2534 NGTAS
-2539 AAISGAVSAV
+2539 AAISGAVSAD
-2549 GANAAVTVD
+2549 GANAAVTID
-2558 SADTTIGSDI
+2558 SADTIIGSDI

-2580 NLSKLDGDVATDA
+2580 NLSKL
-2593 DGSVELNFKEGASW
+2593 N
-2607 SGDNSGNT
+2607 
-2615 TMSLSKGTW
+2615 
-2624 NGANTGKLNATLT
+2624 
-2637 NGTTWNGD
+2637 
-2645 SSGAGSTIK
+2645 
-2654 LDASTWSGAN
+2654 
-2664 SGANTDIT
+2664 
-2672 LSNGASW
+2672 
-2679 TKGNT
+2679 
-2684 ADGVT
+2684 
-2689 VKAEKA
+2689 
-2695 TWTGANGGAKANIT
+2695 
-2709 LTNAS
+2709 
-2714 TWNGANTGANA
+2714 
-2725 IVNLIDSSWTGDNSG
+2725 
-2740 AGLSLTANNSKW
+2740 
-2752 NGSTNAAGSAT
+2752 
-2763 LTNGS
+2763 
-2768 IWTGASTSADF
+2768 
-2779 SLTLNGSTWN
+2779 
-2789 NSGASSLKS
+2789 
-2798 FSGTNGIVDMTNA
+2798 
-2811 AASVTIGSY
+2811 
-2820 SGDATVIY
+2820 
-2828 KHNSSNPGEVYGG
+2828 
-2841 NFTVNS
+2841 
-2847 AKNGSKITM
+2847 
-2856 LTDNTGVDTT
+2856 
-2866 DEDKINEALDALVGK
+2866 
-2881 LFYLGAIGGAEN
+2881 
-2893 NLNGTVKIA
+2893 
-2902 EGLTA
+2902 
-2907 ASAAKQTAGIVYD
+2907 
-2920 KTTGQGSADH
+2920 
-2930 KTVTPGPVYPTEQD
+2930 
-2944 RTAFVTSITGEH
+2944 
-2956 LTDKEYRKAGVLSNT
+2956 
-2971 VDNNIYNFTKDAT
+2971 
-2984 TITTDSSAI
+2984 
-2993 TTAKDTTLKLNSHDM
+2993 
-3008 TITANS
+3008 
-3014 GDGIATTGG
+3014 
-3023 TLTVQDA
+3023 
-3030 GIFAV
+3030 
-3035 TGAKAINANNSK
+3035 
-3047 VDITAVN
+3047 
-3054 ATLNGDVTTNNAVT
+3054 
-3068 IKATKAA
+3068 
-3075 KVNGAVSADGANSN
+3075 
-3089 VSISGTASA
+3089 
-3098 AITGAVN
+3098 
-3105 ANGANAAVTIDSA
+3105 
-3118 DTTIGSDITAN
+3118 
-3129 GKGAKVIAKNL
+3129 
-3140 SRLDGDVTTD
+3140 
-3150 ADGSVELGFKEGAS
+3150 
-3164 WTGDNGGNTT
+3164 
-3174 MSLSKGTWNGANNGK
+3174 
-3189 LNATLTNGTTWTG
+3189 
-3202 DSSGAGSTIKLD
+3202 
-3214 ASSWSGANSGANADI
+3214 
-3229 TLSNGASWTKGNTA
+3229 
-3243 DGVAV
+3243 
-3248 KADKASWTGANG
+3248 
-3260 GAKTNITLTNS
+3260 
-3271 VSWNGANTGSNATV
+3271 
-3285 NMTDSSWTGD
+3285 
-3295 NSGAGLSL
+3295 
-3303 TANNSKWNGSTSAAG
+3303 
-3318 SATLTNGSIWTGA
+3318 
-3331 STNADFA
+3331 
-3338 LTLNGSTWNNSGA
+3338 
-3351 SSLKS
+3351 
-3356 FAGTNGIVDMTNAA
+3356 
-3370 ASVTIGSYS
+3370 
-3379 GDATVIYKHNSSN
+3379 
-3392 PSEVYGGNFT
+3392 
-3402 VTKAATN
+3402 
-3409 SKITML
+3409 
-3415 TDNTGVDTTDEDKIN
+3415 
-3430 EALDAL
+3430 
-3436 AGRLFYLGAVGGA
+3436 
-3449 ENNLNGTVKIA
+3449 
-3460 EGLTAASVAKQTA
+3460 
-3473 GIVYDKTTGQGS
+3473 
-3485 ADHKTVTPGPVYP
+3485 
-3498 SEQDRT
+3498 
-3504 AFVTSITGE
+3504 
-3513 HLTDK
+3513 
-3518 EYRKAGVLSNT
+3518 
-3529 VDNNIYN
+3529 
-3536 FTKDATT
+3536 
-3543 ITTAGSAITTAK
+3543 
-3555 DTTLKL
+3555 
-3561 NSHDMT
+3561 
-3567 ITANSGDG
+3567 
-3575 IATTGGK
+3575 
-3582 LTVQDAGDFAVTGAK
+3582 
-3597 AINANN
+3597 
-3603 SKVDITAVNATLN
+3603 
-3616 GDVSTNNAVMLKAT
+3616 
-3630 KAAKVNGA
+3630 
-3638 VAANGANSNVSIS
+3638 
-3651 GEATT
+3651 
-3656 ITGAVAADGANS
+3656 
-3668 NVSISGTA
+3668 
-3676 SAAISGAVNAV
+3676 
-3687 GANAAV
+3687 
-3693 TIDSADTTIGSDITA
+3693 
-3708 NGKGAKVTAKN
+3708 
-3719 LSKLDGNVATD
+3719 GNVATD

-3748 NAGNTTMSL
+3748 NSGNTAMSL
-3757 SKGTWNGDNTGK
+3757 SKGTWNGANTGK

-3778 TWIGDSSGAGS
+3778 SWTGDSSGAGS

-3796 TWNGANSGANADIT
+3796 SWSGMNSGANADIT

-3843 ANITLTNASTWN
+3843 ANITLSNSASWN
-3855 GANTGANATVNLTD
+3855 GANTGSNATVNLTD
-3869 SSWTGDN
+3869 SSWSGDN
-3876 SGAGLSLTAN
+3876 SGANVTITAN

-3892 NTSAA
+3892 STSAT

-3930 ASSLKNFAA
+3930 ASSLKSFNA

-3973 GEVYGGNFTVNSA
+3973 A
-3986 KNGSKIT
+3986 
-3993 MLTDNTGVDT
+3993 
-4003 TDEDKINEALD
+4003 
-4014 ALAGKLFYLGA
+4014 
-4025 IGGAENN
+4025 
-4032 LNGTVKIAEGL
+4032 
-4043 TATSVAKQTAG
+4043 
-4054 IVYDKTT
+4054 
-4061 GQGSADHKTVM
+4061 
-4072 PGPVYPTEQDRTAFV
+4072 
-4087 TSITGEHFT
+4087 
-4096 DKEYRKAGVLSNTV
+4096 
-4110 DNNIYNFTKD
+4110 
-4120 ATTIT
+4120 
-4125 TDSSAITTAK
+4125 
-4135 DTTLK
+4135 
-4140 LNSHD
+4140 
-4145 MTITANSGD
+4145 
-4154 GIATTGGTLT
+4154 
-4164 VQDAGNFA
+4164 
-4172 VTGAKAINANNSK
+4172 
-4185 VDITAVNATLNGDVT
+4185 
-4200 TNNIVT
+4200 
-4206 IKATKAAKV
+4206 
-4215 NGAVSANGTNAAVTI
+4215 
-4230 DSADTT
+4230 
-4236 IGSDI
+4236 
-4241 TANGKGAK
+4241 
-4249 VIAKNLSRLDGDVA
+4249 
-4263 TDADGSVEL
+4263 
-4272 NFKEGASWTGN
+4272 
-4283 NSGNTTMSLSK
+4283 
-4294 GTWNGANTGKLN
+4294 
-4306 ATLTNG
+4306 
-4312 TSWTG
+4312 
-4317 DSSGAGSTIKL
+4317 
-4328 DASSWSGA
+4328 
-4336 NSGANAD
+4336 
-4343 ITLTNGASWTKGNT
+4343 
-4357 ADGVTVKA
+4357 
-4365 DKAAWTGA
+4365 
-4373 NGGAKANITLTN
+4373 
-4385 ASTWNGANTG
+4385 
-4395 ANAIVN
+4395 
-4401 LTDSSWSGDNSGAGL
+4401 
-4416 SLTAN
+4416 
-4421 NSKWN
+4421 
-4426 GSTSTAGSA
+4426 
-4435 TLTNGSIWNGAS
+4435 
-4447 TSADFALTLNGSTW
+4447 
-4461 NNSGASSLKS
+4461 
-4471 FNGTNGIVDMTNAAA
+4471 
-4486 SVTIGSYS
+4486 
-4494 GDATV
+4494 
-4499 IYKHNSS
+4499 
-4506 NPGEVYGGNFTVN
+4506 EVYGGNFTVN

-4547 LNALANKLY
+4547 LNSLANKLY

-4573 AEGLTASSIIK
+4573 AEGLTASSVIK

-4613 AQTKDNFTSQ
+4613 EQTKDSFTSQ

-4681 SGADAVKADAITIA
+4681 SGADAVKADAITIE

-4710 LVAENG
+4710 LLAENG

-4769 STVKGDVTADNKGK
+4769 GTVKGDVTADNKGK

-5135 YGSWNSDKGHYADVI
+5135 YGSWNSEKGHYADVI

-5293 EWQLGGSMKVN
+5293 EWQLGGSMKLN

-5315 KFGGDTGS
+5315 NFGGDTGS

>member
-132 YNGYIYVGDYDLG
+132 HNGYIYVGDYDLG

-166 LMEDLNTYCGM
+166 LMEDLNKYCGM

-335 VANLSSDNPVNWE
+335 VANLSSDNPVDWE
-348 IVVEGNTEGGGNTGV
+348 IVVEGSTEGGGNTGV

-401 WSAYTLAGNTSY
+401 WSAYELAGNTSY

-445 SVTTTKV
+445 SVTTTKIV
-452 ININANSKTGDYFQR
+452 NINANSKTGDYFQR

-538 QNGVATPVGVY
+538 QNSVATPVGVY
-549 AGNGKSVTIN
+549 AGNGKNITIN

-587 DASKITVNGDV
+587 AASKITVNGDV

-635 GNLTIKGADNETWG
+635 GNLTIKGADSETWG

-689 ITTNAKNSTVSIGG
+689 ITTNAKNSTVSVGG

-725 INVNTGKDGAAAGNN
+725 INVNTGKDGTAAGNN

-762 GDSYLRGIVDNGGTV
+762 DDSYLRGIVDNGGTV

-862 TVKTAESGSAVALRT
+862 TVKTAETGSAVALRT
-877 DSDGVNTSSEATVNK
+877 DSSGVNTSSEATVNK

-899 KLYYTDYVS
+899 KLYYTDYVNGS
-908 GNRNLD
+908 RNLD

-927 AAKYVGSVKYNDTT
+927 AAKYAGSVKYSDTT

-960 NSDADKNFL
+960 NTDADKNFL

-980 GDNVNLTLKD
+980 GDNVNLALKD
-990 KASWSGDNIGSNMVV
+990 KASWTGNNSGSNMVV
-1005 NAADS
+1005 NATDS
-1010 VWTGDNKG
+1010 AWTGDNKG

-1041 TLKNKASWS
+1041 TLKNKASWT
-1050 GDSSGSDLQLN
+1050 GDSSGSDLQLT
-1061 LDDSDYNGN
+1061 LDNSAYQGN
-1070 ISGDRS
+1070 IRGDRS
-1076 SVTLGNGS
+1076 SVTL
-1084 NWEGNSSGKDA
+1084 
-1095 VININNGSSWSGNVS
+1095 NNGSSWSGNVI

-1115 LNMHGDN
+1115 LHMHGDS
-1122 LWQVKGDNVLDSF
+1122 LWQLKGDNVLDSF
-1135 NAGSISKMRKA
+1135 NTGSISKMRKA
-1146 AAVASGS
+1146 AAVAAG
-1153 GATVDMTDATAG
+1153 GGTTVDMTDATAG

-1170 KYNGKATFVYK
+1170 KYNGKATFVYQ

-1195 TIGAATSS
+1195 TIGTATTG

-1254 GLTSVSATK
+1254 GLTSASATK

-1298 FTTVVTGDYVTDKE
+1298 FKSTVTGDYVTDKE
-1312 YRDAGVLPDINNI
+1312 YRDAGVLPDTDNI

-1333 TITTDSSAITTA
+1333 TITTDSSAVTTA

-1353 SHDMTITAN
+1353 NHDLMITAN
-1362 SGDGIATTGG
+1362 GGDCIATTGG
-1372 TLTVQDAGN
+1372 TLTVQDAGSLT
-1381 FVVTGAKAINA
+1381 VKGAKAINA

-1414 AVTIKAT
+1414 VVNIKAT
-1421 KAAKVN
+1421 KSAKVN
-1427 GAVSADGANAA
+1427 GAVSANGANAA

-1450 NVTANGK
+1450 DITANGK

-1468 LDGDVVTDADGSV
+1468 LNGNVATDADGSV

-1488 ASWTG
+1488 ASWSG

-1508 NGANN
+1508 NGANT

-1569 DGVTVKADKAA
+1569 DGVTVKADKAS
-1580 WTGANGGAKANITLT
+1580 WMGANGGANANITLS
-1595 NASTW
+1595 NSSSW

-1606 ANAKVNLTDS
+1606 SNATVNLTDS
-1616 SWTGDNS
+1616 SWSGDNS
-1623 GSGLS
+1623 GVNVTI
-1628 LTANNSKWNGST
+1628 TANNSKWNGNAN
-1640 SAAGSATLTNGSIW
+1640 AAGSA
-1654 TGASANADFSLTL
+1654 
-1667 NGSTWNNSGA
+1667 
-1677 SSLKNFAGTNGIVDM
+1677 V
-1692 SNAAASVTIG
+1692 
-1702 SYSGDATV
+1702 
-1710 IYKHN
+1710 
-1715 SNNPGEVYG
+1715 
-1724 GNFTV
+1724 
-1729 NSAENGSKITM
+1729 
-1740 LTDNTGVDTT
+1740 
-1750 DEDKI
+1750 
-1755 NEALDALAGKLFYL
+1755 
-1769 GAVGGAESNLNG
+1769 
-1781 TVKIA
+1781 
-1786 EGLTAAS
+1786 
-1793 VAKQTAGIVYDKTT
+1793 
-1807 GQGSADHKTVTPG
+1807 
-1820 PVYPSEQD
+1820 
-1828 RTAFVTSI
+1828 
-1836 TGEHLTDKEYRKA
+1836 
-1849 GVLSNTVDNNI
+1849 
-1860 YNFTKDATTI
+1860 
-1870 TTDSSAITTAKDT
+1870 
-1883 TLKLNSHDMTITAN
+1883 
-1897 SGDGIATTGGTLTVQ
+1897 
-1912 DAGNFVV
+1912 
-1919 TGAKAINANNSKVD
+1919 
-1933 ITAVNAT
+1933 
-1940 LNGDVTTNNTVML
+1940 
-1953 KATKAAKVNGAVSA
+1953 
-1967 DGANS
+1967 
-1972 NVSISGTASA
+1972 
-1982 AITGA
+1982 
-1987 VNANG
+1987 
-1992 ANAAVTIDSADTTIG
+1992 
-2007 SDITANGKGAKVTA
+2007 
-2021 KNLSK
+2021 
-2026 LDGNVATDADG
+2026 
-2037 NVELN
+2037 
-2042 FKEGASWSGDNS
+2042 
-2054 GNTTMSL
+2054 
-2061 SKGTW
+2061 
-2066 SGANTGKLNVTL
+2066 
-2078 TNGTT
+2078 
-2083 WNGDSSGAGSTIKLD
+2083 
-2098 ASTWS
+2098 
-2103 GANSGADADITLNNG
+2103 
-2118 ASWSKGNTADG
+2118 
-2129 VTVKADKAAWTGA
+2129 
-2142 NGGAKANITL
+2142 
-2152 TNASTWNGANTG
+2152 
-2164 ANAKVNLTDSS
+2164 
-2175 WTGDNSGAGLSL
+2175 
-2187 TANNSKWNGSTSTA
+2187 
-2201 GSATLTNGSIWT
+2201 LTNGSIWT
-2213 GASTSADFA
+2213 GASTSGNFS
-2222 LTLNGSTW
+2222 LTLNNSTW

-2236 SLKSFSGTNGIVDMT
+2236 SLKSFN
-2251 NTAASVTIGS
+2251 
-2261 YSGDATVIY
+2261 
-2270 KHNSSNPGEVYGG
+2270 
-2283 NFTVT
+2283 
-2288 KAAANSKI
+2288 
-2296 SMLTDNTGVDTTD
+2296 
-2309 EDKINEALDA
+2309 
-2319 LAGKLFYLGAV
+2319 
-2330 GGAESNLN
+2330 
-2338 GTVKIAEGLTAASV
+2338 
-2352 AKQTAGIVYDK
+2352 
-2363 TTGQGSADHKT
+2363 
-2374 VTPGP
+2374 
-2379 VYPSEQDRTAFV
+2379 
-2391 TSITGEHLTDKEYRK
+2391 
-2406 AGVLSN
+2406 
-2412 TVDNNIYNFT
+2412 
-2422 KDATT
+2422 
-2427 ITTDSSA
+2427 
-2434 ITTTKDTTLKLN
+2434 
-2446 SHDLT
+2446 
-2451 ITANSGDGIATTG
+2451 
-2464 GTLTVQNV
+2464 
-2472 GNFAVTGAKAIN
+2472 
-2484 ANNSKVDITAVNAT
+2484 
-2498 LNGDVSTNNVV
+2498 
-2509 NIKATKAAKVNG
+2509 
-2521 AVAADGANSNVSI
+2521 
-2534 SGTAS
+2534 
-2539 AAISGAVSAV
+2539 
-2549 GANAAVTVD
+2549 
-2558 SADTTIGSDI
+2558 
-2568 TANGKGAKVTAK
+2568 
-2580 NLSKLDGDVATDA
+2580 
-2593 DGSVELNFKEGASW
+2593 
-2607 SGDNSGNT
+2607 
-2615 TMSLSKGTW
+2615 
-2624 NGANTGKLNATLT
+2624 
-2637 NGTTWNGD
+2637 
-2645 SSGAGSTIK
+2645 
-2654 LDASTWSGAN
+2654 
-2664 SGANTDIT
+2664 
-2672 LSNGASW
+2672 
-2679 TKGNT
+2679 
-2684 ADGVT
+2684 
-2689 VKAEKA
+2689 
-2695 TWTGANGGAKANIT
+2695 
-2709 LTNAS
+2709 
-2714 TWNGANTGANA
+2714 
-2725 IVNLIDSSWTGDNSG
+2725 
-2740 AGLSLTANNSKW
+2740 
-2752 NGSTNAAGSAT
+2752 
-2763 LTNGS
+2763 
-2768 IWTGASTSADF
+2768 
-2779 SLTLNGSTWN
+2779 
-2789 NSGASSLKS
+2789 
-2798 FSGTNGIVDMTNA
+2798 
-2811 AASVTIGSY
+2811 
-2820 SGDATVIY
+2820 
-2828 KHNSSNPGEVYGG
+2828 
-2841 NFTVNS
+2841 
-2847 AKNGSKITM
+2847 
-2856 LTDNTGVDTT
+2856 
-2866 DEDKINEALDALVGK
+2866 
-2881 LFYLGAIGGAEN
+2881 
-2893 NLNGTVKIA
+2893 
-2902 EGLTA
+2902 
-2907 ASAAKQTAGIVYD
+2907 
-2920 KTTGQGSADH
+2920 
-2930 KTVTPGPVYPTEQD
+2930 
-2944 RTAFVTSITGEH
+2944 
-2956 LTDKEYRKAGVLSNT
+2956 
-2971 VDNNIYNFTKDAT
+2971 
-2984 TITTDSSAI
+2984 
-2993 TTAKDTTLKLNSHDM
+2993 
-3008 TITANS
+3008 
-3014 GDGIATTGG
+3014 
-3023 TLTVQDA
+3023 
-3030 GIFAV
+3030 
-3035 TGAKAINANNSK
+3035 
-3047 VDITAVN
+3047 
-3054 ATLNGDVTTNNAVT
+3054 
-3068 IKATKAA
+3068 
-3075 KVNGAVSADGANSN
+3075 
-3089 VSISGTASA
+3089 
-3098 AITGAVN
+3098 
-3105 ANGANAAVTIDSA
+3105 
-3118 DTTIGSDITAN
+3118 
-3129 GKGAKVIAKNL
+3129 
-3140 SRLDGDVTTD
+3140 
-3150 ADGSVELGFKEGAS
+3150 
-3164 WTGDNGGNTT
+3164 
-3174 MSLSKGTWNGANNGK
+3174 
-3189 LNATLTNGTTWTG
+3189 
-3202 DSSGAGSTIKLD
+3202 
-3214 ASSWSGANSGANADI
+3214 
-3229 TLSNGASWTKGNTA
+3229 
-3243 DGVAV
+3243 
-3248 KADKASWTGANG
+3248 
-3260 GAKTNITLTNS
+3260 
-3271 VSWNGANTGSNATV
+3271 
-3285 NMTDSSWTGD
+3285 
-3295 NSGAGLSL
+3295 
-3303 TANNSKWNGSTSAAG
+3303 
-3318 SATLTNGSIWTGA
+3318 
-3331 STNADFA
+3331 
-3338 LTLNGSTWNNSGA
+3338 
-3351 SSLKS
+3351 
-3356 FAGTNGIVDMTNAA
+3356 
-3370 ASVTIGSYS
+3370 
-3379 GDATVIYKHNSSN
+3379 
-3392 PSEVYGGNFT
+3392 
-3402 VTKAATN
+3402 
-3409 SKITML
+3409 
-3415 TDNTGVDTTDEDKIN
+3415 
-3430 EALDAL
+3430 
-3436 AGRLFYLGAVGGA
+3436 
-3449 ENNLNGTVKIA
+3449 
-3460 EGLTAASVAKQTA
+3460 
-3473 GIVYDKTTGQGS
+3473 
-3485 ADHKTVTPGPVYP
+3485 
-3498 SEQDRT
+3498 
-3504 AFVTSITGE
+3504 
-3513 HLTDK
+3513 
-3518 EYRKAGVLSNT
+3518 
-3529 VDNNIYN
+3529 
-3536 FTKDATT
+3536 
-3543 ITTAGSAITTAK
+3543 
-3555 DTTLKL
+3555 
-3561 NSHDMT
+3561 
-3567 ITANSGDG
+3567 
-3575 IATTGGK
+3575 
-3582 LTVQDAGDFAVTGAK
+3582 
-3597 AINANN
+3597 
-3603 SKVDITAVNATLN
+3603 
-3616 GDVSTNNAVMLKAT
+3616 
-3630 KAAKVNGA
+3630 
-3638 VAANGANSNVSIS
+3638 
-3651 GEATT
+3651 
-3656 ITGAVAADGANS
+3656 
-3668 NVSISGTA
+3668 
-3676 SAAISGAVNAV
+3676 
-3687 GANAAV
+3687 
-3693 TIDSADTTIGSDITA
+3693 
-3708 NGKGAKVTAKN
+3708 
-3719 LSKLDGNVATD
+3719 
-3730 ADGSVELNFK
+3730 
-3740 EGASWTGD
+3740 
-3748 NAGNTTMSL
+3748 
-3757 SKGTWNGDNTGK
+3757 
-3769 LNATLTNGT
+3769 
-3778 TWIGDSSGAGS
+3778 
-3789 TIKLDAS
+3789 
-3796 TWNGANSGANADIT
+3796 
-3810 LNNGASWS
+3810 
-3818 KGNTADG
+3818 
-3825 VTVKADKAAWTG
+3825 
-3837 ANGGAK
+3837 
-3843 ANITLTNASTWN
+3843 
-3855 GANTGANATVNLTD
+3855 
-3869 SSWTGDN
+3869 
-3876 SGAGLSLTAN
+3876 
-3886 NSKWNG
+3886 
-3892 NTSAA
+3892 
-3897 GSATLTNGSI
+3897 
-3907 WTGASTNA
+3907 
-3915 DFALTLNGSTWNNSG
+3915 
-3930 ASSLKNFAA
+3930 A

-3993 MLTDNTGVDT
+3993 MLTD
-4003 TDEDKINEALD
+4003 
-4014 ALAGKLFYLGA
+4014 
-4025 IGGAENN
+4025 
-4032 LNGTVKIAEGL
+4032 
-4043 TATSVAKQTAG
+4043 
-4054 IVYDKTT
+4054 
-4061 GQGSADHKTVM
+4061 
-4072 PGPVYPTEQDRTAFV
+4072 
-4087 TSITGEHFT
+4087 
-4096 DKEYRKAGVLSNTV
+4096 
-4110 DNNIYNFTKD
+4110 
-4120 ATTIT
+4120 
-4125 TDSSAITTAK
+4125 
-4135 DTTLK
+4135 
-4140 LNSHD
+4140 
-4145 MTITANSGD
+4145 
-4154 GIATTGGTLT
+4154 
-4164 VQDAGNFA
+4164 
-4172 VTGAKAINANNSK
+4172 
-4185 VDITAVNATLNGDVT
+4185 
-4200 TNNIVT
+4200 
-4206 IKATKAAKV
+4206 
-4215 NGAVSANGTNAAVTI
+4215 
-4230 DSADTT
+4230 
-4236 IGSDI
+4236 
-4241 TANGKGAK
+4241 
-4249 VIAKNLSRLDGDVA
+4249 
-4263 TDADGSVEL
+4263 
-4272 NFKEGASWTGN
+4272 
-4283 NSGNTTMSLSK
+4283 
-4294 GTWNGANTGKLN
+4294 
-4306 ATLTNG
+4306 
-4312 TSWTG
+4312 
-4317 DSSGAGSTIKL
+4317 
-4328 DASSWSGA
+4328 
-4336 NSGANAD
+4336 
-4343 ITLTNGASWTKGNT
+4343 
-4357 ADGVTVKA
+4357 
-4365 DKAAWTGA
+4365 
-4373 NGGAKANITLTN
+4373 
-4385 ASTWNGANTG
+4385 
-4395 ANAIVN
+4395 
-4401 LTDSSWSGDNSGAGL
+4401 
-4416 SLTAN
+4416 
-4421 NSKWN
+4421 
-4426 GSTSTAGSA
+4426 
-4435 TLTNGSIWNGAS
+4435 
-4447 TSADFALTLNGSTW
+4447 
-4461 NNSGASSLKS
+4461 
-4471 FNGTNGIVDMTNAAA
+4471 
-4486 SVTIGSYS
+4486 
-4494 GDATV
+4494 
-4499 IYKHNSS
+4499 
-4506 NPGEVYGGNFTVN
+4506 
-4519 KAAANSKITMLTDRS
+4519 RS

-4547 LNALANKLY
+4547 LNSLANKLY

-4573 AEGLTASSIIK
+4573 AEGLTASSVVK

-4613 AQTKDNFTSQ
+4613 EQTKDNFTSQ

-4681 SGADAVKADAITIA
+4681 SGADAVKADAITVE
-4695 FKNLDKLDIKAAGQA
+4695 FKNLDKLDIKATGQA
-4710 LVAENG
+4710 LLAENG

-4732 FVANGAGSGIKADGL
+4732 FIANGAGSGIKADGL

-4758 KADAGSIELAG
+4758 KVDAGSIELAG
-4769 STVKGDVTADNKGK
+4769 GTVKGDVTADNKGK

-4826 VSTAGDAVINIYA
+4826 VSTVGDAVINIYA

-4972 AGSNPDNL
+4972 AGSNPNNL

-5055 MGDVRLDNEES
+5055 MGDVRLANEES

-5124 HGDGKAVSLSV
+5124 HGDGKAVSLAV

-5194 FYIDPSVQFTVGRV
+5194 FYIDPSVQFTIGRI

>member
-132 YNGYIYVGDYDLG
+132 HNGYIYVGDYDLG

-270 AITLATINNNVLNQE
+270 DITLATINNNVLNQE

-335 VANLSSDNPVNWE
+335 VANLSSDNPVDWE
-348 IVVEGNTEGGGNTGV
+348 IVVEGSTEGGGNTGV

-392 DGAVKPTYT
+392 DGASKPTYT
-401 WSAYTLAGNTSY
+401 WSAYELAGNTSY

-445 SVTTTKV
+445 SVTTTKIV
-452 ININANSKTGDYFQR
+452 NINANSKTGDYFQR
-467 ISGTDADS
+467 ISGTDADN

-538 QNGVATPVGVY
+538 QNSVATPVGVY

-587 DASKITVNGDV
+587 AASKITVNGDV

-635 GNLTIKGADNETWG
+635 GNLTIKGSDSETWG

-663 AGILTQVENS
+663 AGILAQVENS

-725 INVNTGKDGAAAGNN
+725 INVNTGKDGTAVGNN

-749 ALSTGTVN
+749 ALKTGTVN

-762 GDSYLRGIVDNGGTV
+762 DDSYLRGIVDNGGTV

-807 ASHISKLTGGSAGAA
+807 ASRISKLTGGSAGAA
-822 GVIFQKSDSK
+822 GVIFQKSGSK

-852 NPEKILGGNF
+852 NPENILGGNF
-862 TVKTAESGSAVALRT
+862 TVKTAETGSAVALRT
-877 DSDGVNTSSEATVNK
+877 DSSGVNTSSEATVNK

-899 KLYYTDYVS
+899 KLYYTDYVNGS
-908 GNRNLD
+908 RNLD

-927 AAKYVGSVKYNDTT
+927 TAKYVGSVKYSDTT

-960 NSDADKNFL
+960 NTDADKNFL
-969 VEKGDWHGNNS
+969 LEKGDWHGNNS
-980 GDNVNLTLKD
+980 GDNVNLALKD
-990 KASWSGDNIGSNMVV
+990 KASWTGNNSGSNMVV
-1005 NAADS
+1005 NATDS
-1010 VWTGDNKG
+1010 AWTGDNKG

-1041 TLKNKASWS
+1041 TLKNKASWT
-1050 GDSSGSDLQLN
+1050 GDSSGNDLQLT
-1061 LDDSDYNGN
+1061 LDNSAYQGN
-1070 ISGDRS
+1070 IRGDRS
-1076 SVTLGNGS
+1076 SVTL
-1084 NWEGNSSGKDA
+1084 
-1095 VININNGSSWSGNVS
+1095 NNGSSWSGNVI

-1115 LNMHGDN
+1115 LNMHGDS
-1122 LWQVKGDNVLDSF
+1122 LWQLKGDNVLDSF

-1146 AAVASGS
+1146 TAVAAG
-1153 GATVDMTDATAG
+1153 GGTTVDMTDATAG

-1170 KYNGKATFVYK
+1170 KYNGKATFVYQ
-1181 HDANDVTKINGGDI
+1181 HDVNDVTKINGGDI
-1195 TIGAATSS
+1195 TIGTATTG

-1254 GLTSVSATK
+1254 GLTSASATK

-1298 FTTVVTGDYVTDKE
+1298 FKTTVTGDYVTDKE
-1312 YRDAGVLPDINNI
+1312 YRDAGVLPDTDNI

-1333 TITTDSSAITTA
+1333 TITTAGSAVTTA

-1353 SHDMTITAN
+1353 NNDMTITAN
-1362 SGDGIATTGG
+1362 SGDGIATTGA
-1372 TLTVQDAGN
+1372 TLTVQNAGN
-1381 FVVTGAKAINA
+1381 LTVSGAKAINA
-1392 NNSKVDITAV
+1392 NNSKVEITAV

-1414 AVTIKAT
+1414 VVNIKAT
-1421 KAAKVN
+1421 KAAKINGAVSASGAN
-1427 GAVSADGANAA
+1427 SSVSINGTASAAISGAVSADGANAA

-1445 TTIGS
+1445 TIIG
-1450 NVTANGK
+1450 NDITANGN

-1468 LDGDVVTDADGSV
+1468 LNGDVATDADGSV

-1493 DNSGNTTMSLSKGTW
+1493 DNSGNTTMSLSKGSW
-1508 NGANN
+1508 NGANT

-1542 TWNGANSG
+1542 SWSGMNSG
-1550 ANADITLNNGAS
+1550 ANTNVTLTNGSS
-1562 WSKGNTA
+1562 WTKGNTA

-1580 WTGANGGAKANITLT
+1580 WTGANGGAKSNITLS
-1595 NASTW
+1595 NSA
-1600 NGANTG
+1600 
-1606 ANAKVNLTDS
+1606 
-1616 SWTGDNS
+1616 SWTG
-1623 GSGLS
+1623 
-1628 LTANNSKWNGST
+1628 T
-1640 SAAGSATLTNGSIW
+1640 
-1654 TGASANADFSLTL
+1654 
-1667 NGSTWNNSGA
+1667 
-1677 SSLKNFAGTNGIVDM
+1677 
-1692 SNAAASVTIG
+1692 
-1702 SYSGDATV
+1702 
-1710 IYKHN
+1710 
-1715 SNNPGEVYG
+1715 
-1724 GNFTV
+1724 
-1729 NSAENGSKITM
+1729 
-1740 LTDNTGVDTT
+1740 NTG
-1750 DEDKI
+1750 
-1755 NEALDALAGKLFYL
+1755 N
-1769 GAVGGAESNLNG
+1769 
-1781 TVKIA
+1781 
-1786 EGLTAAS
+1786 
-1793 VAKQTAGIVYDKTT
+1793 
-1807 GQGSADHKTVTPG
+1807 
-1820 PVYPSEQD
+1820 
-1828 RTAFVTSI
+1828 
-1836 TGEHLTDKEYRKA
+1836 
-1849 GVLSNTVDNNI
+1849 
-1860 YNFTKDATTI
+1860 
-1870 TTDSSAITTAKDT
+1870 
-1883 TLKLNSHDMTITAN
+1883 
-1897 SGDGIATTGGTLTVQ
+1897 
-1912 DAGNFVV
+1912 
-1919 TGAKAINANNSKVD
+1919 
-1933 ITAVNAT
+1933 NAT
-1940 LNGDVTTNNTVML
+1940 
-1953 KATKAAKVNGAVSA
+1953 
-1967 DGANS
+1967 
-1972 NVSISGTASA
+1972 IS
-1982 AITGA
+1982 
-1987 VNANG
+1987 
-1992 ANAAVTIDSADTTIG
+1992 
-2007 SDITANGKGAKVTA
+2007 
-2021 KNLSK
+2021 
-2026 LDGNVATDADG
+2026 
-2037 NVELN
+2037 
-2042 FKEGASWSGDNS
+2042 
-2054 GNTTMSL
+2054 
-2061 SKGTW
+2061 
-2066 SGANTGKLNVTL
+2066 
-2078 TNGTT
+2078 
-2083 WNGDSSGAGSTIKLD
+2083 
-2098 ASTWS
+2098 
-2103 GANSGADADITLNNG
+2103 
-2118 ASWSKGNTADG
+2118 
-2129 VTVKADKAAWTGA
+2129 
-2142 NGGAKANITL
+2142 
-2152 TNASTWNGANTG
+2152 
-2164 ANAKVNLTDSS
+2164 LTDSS

-2187 TANNSKWNGSTSTA
+2187 TADNSKWNGSTNAA
-2201 GSATLTNGSIWT
+2201 GSAVLTNGSIWT

-2236 SLKSFSGTNGIVDMT
+2236 SLKSF
-2251 NTAASVTIGS
+2251 
-2261 YSGDATVIY
+2261 
-2270 KHNSSNPGEVYGG
+2270 
-2283 NFTVT
+2283 
-2288 KAAANSKI
+2288 
-2296 SMLTDNTGVDTTD
+2296 
-2309 EDKINEALDA
+2309 
-2319 LAGKLFYLGAV
+2319 
-2330 GGAESNLN
+2330 
-2338 GTVKIAEGLTAASV
+2338 
-2352 AKQTAGIVYDK
+2352 
-2363 TTGQGSADHKT
+2363 
-2374 VTPGP
+2374 
-2379 VYPSEQDRTAFV
+2379 
-2391 TSITGEHLTDKEYRK
+2391 
-2406 AGVLSN
+2406 
-2412 TVDNNIYNFT
+2412 
-2422 KDATT
+2422 
-2427 ITTDSSA
+2427 
-2434 ITTTKDTTLKLN
+2434 
-2446 SHDLT
+2446 
-2451 ITANSGDGIATTG
+2451 
-2464 GTLTVQNV
+2464 
-2472 GNFAVTGAKAIN
+2472 N
-2484 ANNSKVDITAVNAT
+2484 A
-2498 LNGDVSTNNVV
+2498 
-2509 NIKATKAAKVNG
+2509 
-2521 AVAADGANSNVSI
+2521 
-2534 SGTAS
+2534 
-2539 AAISGAVSAV
+2539 
-2549 GANAAVTVD
+2549 
-2558 SADTTIGSDI
+2558 
-2568 TANGKGAKVTAK
+2568 
-2580 NLSKLDGDVATDA
+2580 
-2593 DGSVELNFKEGASW
+2593 
-2607 SGDNSGNT
+2607 
-2615 TMSLSKGTW
+2615 
-2624 NGANTGKLNATLT
+2624 
-2637 NGTTWNGD
+2637 
-2645 SSGAGSTIK
+2645 
-2654 LDASTWSGAN
+2654 
-2664 SGANTDIT
+2664 
-2672 LSNGASW
+2672 
-2679 TKGNT
+2679 
-2684 ADGVT
+2684 
-2689 VKAEKA
+2689 
-2695 TWTGANGGAKANIT
+2695 
-2709 LTNAS
+2709 
-2714 TWNGANTGANA
+2714 
-2725 IVNLIDSSWTGDNSG
+2725 
-2740 AGLSLTANNSKW
+2740 
-2752 NGSTNAAGSAT
+2752 
-2763 LTNGS
+2763 
-2768 IWTGASTSADF
+2768 
-2779 SLTLNGSTWN
+2779 
-2789 NSGASSLKS
+2789 
-2798 FSGTNGIVDMTNA
+2798 TNGIVDMTNA

-2841 NFTVNS
+2841 NFTVNK
-2847 AKNGSKITM
+2847 AAANSKITM

-2866 DEDKINEALDALVGK
+2866 DEDKINEALDALAGK
-2881 LFYLGAIGGAEN
+2881 LFYTGAVGGAEN

-2907 ASAAKQTAGIVYD
+2907 TSVAKQTAGIVYD

-2984 TITTDSSAI
+2984 TITTDSSAV
-2993 TTAKDTTLKLNSHDM
+2993 TTAKDTTLKLNNNDL
-3008 TITANS
+3008 TITSSS

-3023 TLTVQDA
+3023 TLTVQNA
-3030 GIFAV
+3030 GSLTV
-3035 TGAKAINANNSK
+3035 NGAKAINANNSK

-3054 ATLNGDVTTNNAVT
+3054 ATLNGDVSTNNVVN

-3075 KVNGAVSADGANSN
+3075 KVNGAVSA
-3089 VSISGTASA
+3089 
-3098 AITGAVN
+3098 
-3105 ANGANAAVTIDSA
+3105 NGANAAVTIDSA
-3118 DTTIGSDITAN
+3118 DTIIGSDITAN
-3129 GKGAKVIAKNL
+3129 GNGAKVTAKNL
-3140 SRLDGDVTTD
+3140 SKLDGDVATD
-3150 ADGSVELGFKEGAS
+3150 ADGSVELNFKEGAS
-3164 WTGDNGGNTT
+3164 WTGDNSGNTT
-3174 MSLSKGTWNGANNGK
+3174 MSLSKGSWNGANTGK

-3214 ASSWSGANSGANADI
+3214 ASSWSGMNSGANTNV
-3229 TLSNGASWTKGNTA
+3229 TLTNGSSWTKGNTA
-3243 DGVAV
+3243 DGVTV
-3248 KADKASWTGANG
+3248 KADKAAWTGANG
-3260 GAKTNITLTNS
+3260 GAKSNITLSNS
-3271 VSWNGANTGSNATV
+3271 ASWTGTNTGNNATISL
-3285 NMTDSSWTGD
+3285 TDSSWTGD

-3303 TANNSKWNGSTSAAG
+3303 TADNSKWNGSTNAAG
-3318 SATLTNGSIWTGA
+3318 SAVLTNGSIWTGA
-3331 STNADFA
+3331 STSADFA

-3356 FAGTNGIVDMTNAA
+3356 FNATNGIVDMTNAA

-3392 PSEVYGGNFT
+3392 PAEVYGGNFT
-3402 VTKAATN
+3402 VKSAKN
-3409 SKITML
+3409 GSKITML

-3436 AGRLFYLGAVGGA
+3436 AGKLFYTGAIGGA

-3460 EGLTAASVAKQTA
+3460 EGLTATSVVKQTA

-3485 ADHKTVTPGPVYP
+3485 ADHKTVMPGPVYP
-3498 SEQDRT
+3498 TEQDRT

-3543 ITTAGSAITTAK
+3543 ITTVGSAITTAK

-3561 NSHDMT
+3561 NNHDMT

-3575 IATTGGK
+3575 IATTGGT
-3582 LTVQDAGDFAVTGAK
+3582 LTVQDAGSLTVSGAK

-3616 GDVSTNNAVMLKAT
+3616 GDVTTNNTVTIKVA

-3638 VAANGANSNVSIS
+3638 VSANGANSSVSI
-3651 GEATT
+3651 
-3656 ITGAVAADGANS
+3656 N
-3668 NVSISGTA
+3668 GTA
-3676 SAAISGAVNAV
+3676 SAAISGAVSAD

-3693 TIDSADTTIGSDITA
+3693 TIDSADTIIGNDITA
-3708 NGKGAKVTAKN
+3708 NGNGAKVTAKN
-3719 LSKLDGNVATD
+3719 LSKLNGDVATD

-3748 NAGNTTMSL
+3748 NSGNTTMSL
-3757 SKGTWNGDNTGK
+3757 SKGSWNGANTGK

-3778 TWIGDSSGAGS
+3778 TWTGDSSGAGS

-3796 TWNGANSGANADIT
+3796 SWSGANSGANADIT

-3843 ANITLTNASTWN
+3843 ANITLSNSASWN
-3855 GANTGANATVNLTD
+3855 GANTGNNATISLTD

-3876 SGAGLSLTAN
+3876 SGVGLSLTA
-3886 NSKWNG
+3886 
-3892 NTSAA
+3892 
-3897 GSATLTNGSI
+3897 
-3907 WTGASTNA
+3907 
-3915 DFALTLNGSTWNNSG
+3915 D
-3930 ASSLKNFAA
+3930 
-3939 TNGIVDMTNAAASVT
+3939 
-3954 IGSYSGDATV
+3954 
-3964 IYKHNSSNP
+3964 
-3973 GEVYGGNFTVNSA
+3973 
-3986 KNGSKIT
+3986 
-3993 MLTDNTGVDT
+3993 
-4003 TDEDKINEALD
+4003 
-4014 ALAGKLFYLGA
+4014 
-4025 IGGAENN
+4025 
-4032 LNGTVKIAEGL
+4032 
-4043 TATSVAKQTAG
+4043 
-4054 IVYDKTT
+4054 
-4061 GQGSADHKTVM
+4061 
-4072 PGPVYPTEQDRTAFV
+4072 
-4087 TSITGEHFT
+4087 
-4096 DKEYRKAGVLSNTV
+4096 
-4110 DNNIYNFTKD
+4110 
-4120 ATTIT
+4120 
-4125 TDSSAITTAK
+4125 
-4135 DTTLK
+4135 
-4140 LNSHD
+4140 
-4145 MTITANSGD
+4145 
-4154 GIATTGGTLT
+4154 
-4164 VQDAGNFA
+4164 
-4172 VTGAKAINANNSK
+4172 
-4185 VDITAVNATLNGDVT
+4185 
-4200 TNNIVT
+4200 
-4206 IKATKAAKV
+4206 
-4215 NGAVSANGTNAAVTI
+4215 
-4230 DSADTT
+4230 
-4236 IGSDI
+4236 
-4241 TANGKGAK
+4241 
-4249 VIAKNLSRLDGDVA
+4249 
-4263 TDADGSVEL
+4263 
-4272 NFKEGASWTGN
+4272 
-4283 NSGNTTMSLSK
+4283 
-4294 GTWNGANTGKLN
+4294 
-4306 ATLTNG
+4306 
-4312 TSWTG
+4312 
-4317 DSSGAGSTIKL
+4317 
-4328 DASSWSGA
+4328 
-4336 NSGANAD
+4336 
-4343 ITLTNGASWTKGNT
+4343 
-4357 ADGVTVKA
+4357 
-4365 DKAAWTGA
+4365 
-4373 NGGAKANITLTN
+4373 
-4385 ASTWNGANTG
+4385 
-4395 ANAIVN
+4395 
-4401 LTDSSWSGDNSGAGL
+4401 
-4416 SLTAN
+4416 

-4471 FNGTNGIVDMTNAAA
+4471 FIGTNGIVDMTNAAA

-4494 GDATV
+4494 GDTTV

-4519 KAAANSKITMLTDRS
+4519 SAKNGSKITMLTDRS

-4547 LNALANKLY
+4547 LNSLANKLY

-4573 AEGLTASSIIK
+4573 AEGLTASSVVK

-4613 AQTKDNFTSQ
+4613 EQTKDNFTSQ

-4681 SGADAVKADAITIA
+4681 SGADAVKADAITIE
-4695 FKNLDKLDIKAAGQA
+4695 FKNLDKLDIKVAGQA
-4710 LVAENG
+4710 LLAENG

-4769 STVKGDVTADNKGK
+4769 GTVKGAVTADNKGK

>member
-101 KVIGADTT
+101 KVSGADTT

-132 YNGYIYVGDYDLG
+132 YNGYVYVGDYDLG

-166 LMEDLNTYCGM
+166 LMEDLNKYCGM

-335 VANLSSDNPVNWE
+335 VANLSSDNPVDWE
-348 IVVEGNTEGGGNTGV
+348 IVVEGSTEGGGNTGV

-401 WSAYTLAGNTSY
+401 WSAYELAGNTSY

-445 SVTTTKV
+445 SVTTTKIV
-452 ININANSKTGDYFQR
+452 NINANSKTGDYFQR

-496 SLKPNAWKTQADLS
+496 SLKPNAWKTQADLR

-538 QNGVATPVGVY
+538 QNSVATPVGVY
-549 AGNGKSVTIN
+549 AGNGKNITIN

-587 DASKITVNGDV
+587 AASKITVNGDV

-635 GNLTIKGADNETWG
+635 GNLTIKGSDSETWG

-725 INVNTGKDGAAAGNN
+725 INVNTGKDGTAAGNN

-749 ALSTGTVN
+749 ALKTGTVN

-762 GDSYLRGIVDNGGTV
+762 DDSYLRGIVDNGGTV

-822 GVIFQKSDSK
+822 GVIFQKSGSK
-832 NITIDKY
+832 DITIDKY

-852 NPEKILGGNF
+852 NPENILGGNF
-862 TVKTAESGSAVALRT
+862 TVKTAETGSAVALRT
-877 DSDGVNTSSEATVNK
+877 DSSGVNTSSEATVNK

-899 KLYYTDYVS
+899 KLYYTDYVNGS
-908 GNRNLD
+908 RNLD

-927 AAKYVGSVKYNDTT
+927 AAKYVGSVKYSDTT

-960 NSDADKNFL
+960 NTDADKNFL

-980 GDNVNLTLKD
+980 GDNVNLALKD
-990 KASWSGDNIGSNMVV
+990 KASWTGNNSGSNMVV
-1005 NAADS
+1005 DAADS
-1010 VWTGDNKG
+1010 AWTGDNKG

-1041 TLKNKASWS
+1041 TLKNKASWT
-1050 GDSSGSDLQLN
+1050 GDSSGSDLQLT
-1061 LDDSDYNGN
+1061 LDNSAYQGN
-1070 ISGDRS
+1070 IRGDRS
-1076 SVTLGNGS
+1076 SVTL
-1084 NWEGNSSGKDA
+1084 
-1095 VININNGSSWSGNVS
+1095 NNGSSWSGNVI

-1115 LNMHGDN
+1115 LNMHGDS
-1122 LWQVKGDNVLDSF
+1122 LWQLKGDNVLDSF
-1135 NAGSISKMRKA
+1135 NTGSVSKMRKA
-1146 AAVASGS
+1146 AAVAAG
-1153 GATVDMTDATAG
+1153 GGTTVDMTDAAAG

-1170 KYNGKATFVYK
+1170 KYNGKATFVYQ
-1181 HDANDVTKINGGDI
+1181 HDVNNVTKINGGDI
-1195 TIGAATSS
+1195 TIGTATTG

-1254 GLTSVSATK
+1254 GLTSASATK

-1298 FTTVVTGDYVTDKE
+1298 FKTTVTGDYVTDKE
-1312 YRDAGVLPDINNI
+1312 YRDAGVLPDTDNI

-1333 TITTDSSAITTA
+1333 TITTAGSAVTTA

-1353 SHDMTITAN
+1353 NNDLTITAN

-1372 TLTVQDAGN
+1372 TLTVQNAGSLTVN
-1381 FVVTGAKAINA
+1381 GAKAINA
-1392 NNSKVDITAV
+1392 NNSKVEITAV

-1414 AVTIKAT
+1414 VVNIKAT

-1427 GAVSADGANAA
+1427 GAVNANGANSSVSINGTASAAISGAVSAVGANAV
-1438 VTIDSAD
+1438 VTVDSAD

-1450 NVTANGK
+1450 DITANGN

-1468 LDGDVVTDADGSV
+1468 LNGNVATDADGSV

-1508 NGANN
+1508 NGANTGKLN
-1513 GKLNATLTNGTTWTG
+1513 ATLTNGTSWTGDSSGAGSTIKLDASSWSGANSGANADITLTNGASWTKGNTADGVTVKADKSTWTGANGGAKANITLTNSASWTGTNTGNNATISLTDSSWSGDNSGAGLSLTADNSKWNGSTSAAGSATLTNGSIWNGASTSGDFSLTLNGSTWNNSGASSLKSFTGTNGIVDMTNAAASVTIGSYSGDATVIYKHNSSNPAEVYGGNFTVTSAKSGSKITMLTDNTGVDTTDEDKINEALDALAGKLFYTGAIGGAENNLNGTVKIAEGLTATSVAKQTAGIVYDKTTGQGSADHKTVTPGPVYPTEQDRTAFVTSITGEHLTDKEYRKAGVLSNTIDNNIYNFTKDATTITTAGSAVTTAKDTTLKLNNHDLTITASSGDGIATSGGKLTVQNAGSLTVTGAKAINANNSKVEITAVNATLNGDVSTNNVVNIKATKAAKVNGAVSASGANSSVSINGTASAAISGAVSADGANAAVTIDSEDTTIGSDITANGKGAKVTAKNLSKLDGDVATDADGSVELNFKEGASWTGDNSGNTTMSLSKGTWNGANTGKLNATLTNGTTWTG
-1528 DSSGAGSTIKLDAS
+1528 DSSGAGSTIKLDGSA
-1542 TWNGANSG
+1542 WNGANSG

-1595 NASTW
+1595 NSASW

-1606 ANAKVNLTDS
+1606 NNATVNLTDS
-1616 SWTGDNS
+1616 RWSGDNS
-1623 GSGLS
+1623 GVGLS
-1628 LTANNSKWNGST
+1628 LTADNSKWNGNAN
-1640 SAAGSATLTNGSIW
+1640 AAGSAVLTNGSIW
-1654 TGASANADFSLTL
+1654 TGASTSGDFSLTL

-1677 SSLKNFAGTNGIVDM
+1677 SSLKSFNGTNGIVDM
-1692 SNAAASVTIG
+1692 TNAAASVTIG

-1715 SNNPGEVYG
+1715 SSNPGEVYG

-1729 NSAENGSKITM
+1729 NSAKNGSKITMLTDNTGVDTTDEDKINEALNALAGKLFYTGAVGGAENNLNGTVKIAEGLTATSVAKQTAGIVYDKTTGQGSADHKTVTPGPVYPTEQDRTAFVTSITGEHLTDKEYRKAGVLSNTVDNNIYNFTKDATTITTAGSAVTTAKDTTLKLNNNDLTITANSGDGIATTGGTLTVQDAGSLTVSGAKAINANNSKVDITAVNATLNGDVSTNNVVNIKATKAAKVNGAVSASGANSSVSINGTASAAISGAVSADGANAAVTIDSADTTIGSDITANGKGAKVTAKNLSKLYGDVTTDADGSVELNFREGASWTGDNSGNTTMSLSKGTWNGANTGKLNATLTNGTSWTGDSSGAGSIIKLDGSAWSGANSGAKANITLTNSASWTGANTGNDATISLTDSSWSGDNSGAGLSLTADNSKWNGSTSAAGSATLTNGSIWNGASTSADFALTLNDSTWNNSGASSLKSFTATNGIVDMTNAAASVTIGSYSGDATVIYKHNSSDPGEVYGGNFTVTSAKNGSKITMLTDNTGVDTTDEDKINEALDALAGKLFYTGAIGGVENNLNGTVKIAEGLTATSVAKQTAGIVYDKTTGQGSADHKTVTPGPVYPTEQDRTAFVTSITGEHLTDKEYRKAGVLSNTVDNNIYNFTKDATTITTDSSAITTAKDTTLKLNNHDLTITANGGDGIATTGGTLTVQDAGSLTVNGAKAINANNSKVDITAVNATLNGDVSTNNVVNIKATKAAKVNGAVSANGVNSSVSINGGEATTVTGAVNADGANAAVTIDSADTTIGSDVTANGKGAKVTAKNIGKLDGDVATDADGNVELNFKEGASWTGDNAGNTTMSLSKGTWNGANTGKLNATLTNGTTWNGDSSGAGSTIKLDASTWTGANSGANTDITMSNGASWTKGNTADGVTVKADKATWTGANGGAKANITLTNASTWNGANTGANATVNLTDSSWSGDNSGAGLSLTANNSKWNGSTNTAGSATLTNGSSWTGASTSADFSLTLNGSTWNNSGASSLKSFSGTNGIVDMTNAAASVTIGSYSGDATVIYKHNSSNPGEVYGGNFTVTKAAANSKITM

-1769 GAVGGAESNLNG
+1769 GAIGGAESNLNG

-1883 TLKLNSHDMTITAN
+1883 TLKLNNHDMTITAN
-1897 SGDGIATTGGTLTVQ
+1897 SGDGIATSGGTLTVQ
-1912 DAGNFVV
+1912 NAGNFVV

-1940 LNGDVTTNNTVML
+1940 LNGDVTTNNTVTI
-1953 KATKAAKVNGAVSA
+1953 KAAKAAKVNGAVSA
-1967 DGANS
+1967 NGANS
-1972 NVSISGTASA
+1972 
-1982 AITGA
+1982 
-1987 VNANG
+1987 
-1992 ANAAVTIDSADTTIG
+1992 AVTIDSADTTIG
-2007 SDITANGKGAKVTA
+2007 SDV
-2021 KNLSK
+2021 
-2026 LDGNVATDADG
+2026 
-2037 NVELN
+2037 
-2042 FKEGASWSGDNS
+2042 
-2054 GNTTMSL
+2054 
-2061 SKGTW
+2061 
-2066 SGANTGKLNVTL
+2066 
-2078 TNGTT
+2078 
-2083 WNGDSSGAGSTIKLD
+2083 
-2098 ASTWS
+2098 
-2103 GANSGADADITLNNG
+2103 
-2118 ASWSKGNTADG
+2118 
-2129 VTVKADKAAWTGA
+2129 
-2142 NGGAKANITL
+2142 
-2152 TNASTWNGANTG
+2152 
-2164 ANAKVNLTDSS
+2164 
-2175 WTGDNSGAGLSL
+2175 
-2187 TANNSKWNGSTSTA
+2187 
-2201 GSATLTNGSIWT
+2201 
-2213 GASTSADFA
+2213 
-2222 LTLNGSTW
+2222 
-2230 NNSGAS
+2230 
-2236 SLKSFSGTNGIVDMT
+2236 
-2251 NTAASVTIGS
+2251 
-2261 YSGDATVIY
+2261 
-2270 KHNSSNPGEVYGG
+2270 
-2283 NFTVT
+2283 
-2288 KAAANSKI
+2288 
-2296 SMLTDNTGVDTTD
+2296 
-2309 EDKINEALDA
+2309 
-2319 LAGKLFYLGAV
+2319 
-2330 GGAESNLN
+2330 
-2338 GTVKIAEGLTAASV
+2338 
-2352 AKQTAGIVYDK
+2352 
-2363 TTGQGSADHKT
+2363 
-2374 VTPGP
+2374 
-2379 VYPSEQDRTAFV
+2379 
-2391 TSITGEHLTDKEYRK
+2391 
-2406 AGVLSN
+2406 
-2412 TVDNNIYNFT
+2412 
-2422 KDATT
+2422 
-2427 ITTDSSA
+2427 
-2434 ITTTKDTTLKLN
+2434 
-2446 SHDLT
+2446 
-2451 ITANSGDGIATTG
+2451 
-2464 GTLTVQNV
+2464 
-2472 GNFAVTGAKAIN
+2472 
-2484 ANNSKVDITAVNAT
+2484 
-2498 LNGDVSTNNVV
+2498 
-2509 NIKATKAAKVNG
+2509 
-2521 AVAADGANSNVSI
+2521 
-2534 SGTAS
+2534 
-2539 AAISGAVSAV
+2539 
-2549 GANAAVTVD
+2549 
-2558 SADTTIGSDI
+2558 

-2580 NLSKLDGDVATDA
+2580 NLSKLDGDVTTDA
-2593 DGSVELNFKEGASW
+2593 DGSVELNFKEGAAW

-2615 TMSLSKGTW
+2615 TMILSKGTW

-2637 NGTTWNGD
+2637 NGTTW
-2645 SSGAGSTIK
+2645 
-2654 LDASTWSGAN
+2654 
-2664 SGANTDIT
+2664 
-2672 LSNGASW
+2672 
-2679 TKGNT
+2679 
-2684 ADGVT
+2684 
-2689 VKAEKA
+2689 
-2695 TWTGANGGAKANIT
+2695 
-2709 LTNAS
+2709 
-2714 TWNGANTGANA
+2714 
-2725 IVNLIDSSWTGDNSG
+2725 
-2740 AGLSLTANNSKW
+2740 
-2752 NGSTNAAGSAT
+2752 
-2763 LTNGS
+2763 
-2768 IWTGASTSADF
+2768 
-2779 SLTLNGSTWN
+2779 
-2789 NSGASSLKS
+2789 
-2798 FSGTNGIVDMTNA
+2798 
-2811 AASVTIGSY
+2811 
-2820 SGDATVIY
+2820 
-2828 KHNSSNPGEVYGG
+2828 
-2841 NFTVNS
+2841 
-2847 AKNGSKITM
+2847 
-2856 LTDNTGVDTT
+2856 
-2866 DEDKINEALDALVGK
+2866 
-2881 LFYLGAIGGAEN
+2881 
-2893 NLNGTVKIA
+2893 
-2902 EGLTA
+2902 
-2907 ASAAKQTAGIVYD
+2907 
-2920 KTTGQGSADH
+2920 
-2930 KTVTPGPVYPTEQD
+2930 
-2944 RTAFVTSITGEH
+2944 
-2956 LTDKEYRKAGVLSNT
+2956 
-2971 VDNNIYNFTKDAT
+2971 
-2984 TITTDSSAI
+2984 
-2993 TTAKDTTLKLNSHDM
+2993 
-3008 TITANS
+3008 
-3014 GDGIATTGG
+3014 
-3023 TLTVQDA
+3023 
-3030 GIFAV
+3030 
-3035 TGAKAINANNSK
+3035 
-3047 VDITAVN
+3047 
-3054 ATLNGDVTTNNAVT
+3054 
-3068 IKATKAA
+3068 
-3075 KVNGAVSADGANSN
+3075 
-3089 VSISGTASA
+3089 
-3098 AITGAVN
+3098 
-3105 ANGANAAVTIDSA
+3105 
-3118 DTTIGSDITAN
+3118 
-3129 GKGAKVIAKNL
+3129 
-3140 SRLDGDVTTD
+3140 
-3150 ADGSVELGFKEGAS
+3150 
-3164 WTGDNGGNTT
+3164 
-3174 MSLSKGTWNGANNGK
+3174 
-3189 LNATLTNGTTWTG
+3189 TG
-3202 DSSGAGSTIKLD
+3202 DSSGAGSKIKLD
-3214 ASSWSGANSGANADI
+3214 ASSWS
-3229 TLSNGASWTKGNTA
+3229 
-3243 DGVAV
+3243 
-3248 KADKASWTGANG
+3248 
-3260 GAKTNITLTNS
+3260 
-3271 VSWNGANTGSNATV
+3271 
-3285 NMTDSSWTGD
+3285 
-3295 NSGAGLSL
+3295 
-3303 TANNSKWNGSTSAAG
+3303 
-3318 SATLTNGSIWTGA
+3318 
-3331 STNADFA
+3331 
-3338 LTLNGSTWNNSGA
+3338 
-3351 SSLKS
+3351 
-3356 FAGTNGIVDMTNAA
+3356 
-3370 ASVTIGSYS
+3370 
-3379 GDATVIYKHNSSN
+3379 
-3392 PSEVYGGNFT
+3392 
-3402 VTKAATN
+3402 
-3409 SKITML
+3409 
-3415 TDNTGVDTTDEDKIN
+3415 
-3430 EALDAL
+3430 
-3436 AGRLFYLGAVGGA
+3436 
-3449 ENNLNGTVKIA
+3449 
-3460 EGLTAASVAKQTA
+3460 
-3473 GIVYDKTTGQGS
+3473 
-3485 ADHKTVTPGPVYP
+3485 
-3498 SEQDRT
+3498 
-3504 AFVTSITGE
+3504 
-3513 HLTDK
+3513 
-3518 EYRKAGVLSNT
+3518 
-3529 VDNNIYN
+3529 
-3536 FTKDATT
+3536 
-3543 ITTAGSAITTAK
+3543 
-3555 DTTLKL
+3555 
-3561 NSHDMT
+3561 
-3567 ITANSGDG
+3567 
-3575 IATTGGK
+3575 
-3582 LTVQDAGDFAVTGAK
+3582 
-3597 AINANN
+3597 
-3603 SKVDITAVNATLN
+3603 
-3616 GDVSTNNAVMLKAT
+3616 
-3630 KAAKVNGA
+3630 
-3638 VAANGANSNVSIS
+3638 
-3651 GEATT
+3651 
-3656 ITGAVAADGANS
+3656 
-3668 NVSISGTA
+3668 
-3676 SAAISGAVNAV
+3676 
-3687 GANAAV
+3687 
-3693 TIDSADTTIGSDITA
+3693 
-3708 NGKGAKVTAKN
+3708 
-3719 LSKLDGNVATD
+3719 
-3730 ADGSVELNFK
+3730 
-3740 EGASWTGD
+3740 
-3748 NAGNTTMSL
+3748 
-3757 SKGTWNGDNTGK
+3757 
-3769 LNATLTNGT
+3769 
-3778 TWIGDSSGAGS
+3778 
-3789 TIKLDAS
+3789 
-3796 TWNGANSGANADIT
+3796 GANSGANADIT

-3837 ANGGAK
+3837 ANGGAN
-3843 ANITLTNASTWN
+3843 ANITLSNSASWT
-3855 GANTGANATVNLTD
+3855 GTNTGSNATVNLTD
-3869 SSWTGDN
+3869 SSWSGDN
-3876 SGAGLSLTAN
+3876 SGANVTITAN

-3892 NTSAA
+3892 NANAA

-3907 WTGASTNA
+3907 WNGASTSG
-3915 DFALTLNGSTWNNSG
+3915 DFSLTLNGSTWNNSG
-3930 ASSLKNFAA
+3930 ASSLKSFAG
-3939 TNGIVDMTNAAASVT
+3939 TNGIVDMTNAAASVS

-3973 GEVYGGNFTVNSA
+3973 GEVYGGNFTV
-3986 KNGSKIT
+3986 
-3993 MLTDNTGVDT
+3993 
-4003 TDEDKINEALD
+4003 
-4014 ALAGKLFYLGA
+4014 
-4025 IGGAENN
+4025 
-4032 LNGTVKIAEGL
+4032 
-4043 TATSVAKQTAG
+4043 
-4054 IVYDKTT
+4054 
-4061 GQGSADHKTVM
+4061 
-4072 PGPVYPTEQDRTAFV
+4072 
-4087 TSITGEHFT
+4087 
-4096 DKEYRKAGVLSNTV
+4096 
-4110 DNNIYNFTKD
+4110 
-4120 ATTIT
+4120 
-4125 TDSSAITTAK
+4125 
-4135 DTTLK
+4135 
-4140 LNSHD
+4140 
-4145 MTITANSGD
+4145 
-4154 GIATTGGTLT
+4154 
-4164 VQDAGNFA
+4164 
-4172 VTGAKAINANNSK
+4172 
-4185 VDITAVNATLNGDVT
+4185 
-4200 TNNIVT
+4200 
-4206 IKATKAAKV
+4206 
-4215 NGAVSANGTNAAVTI
+4215 
-4230 DSADTT
+4230 
-4236 IGSDI
+4236 
-4241 TANGKGAK
+4241 
-4249 VIAKNLSRLDGDVA
+4249 
-4263 TDADGSVEL
+4263 
-4272 NFKEGASWTGN
+4272 
-4283 NSGNTTMSLSK
+4283 
-4294 GTWNGANTGKLN
+4294 
-4306 ATLTNG
+4306 
-4312 TSWTG
+4312 
-4317 DSSGAGSTIKL
+4317 
-4328 DASSWSGA
+4328 
-4336 NSGANAD
+4336 
-4343 ITLTNGASWTKGNT
+4343 
-4357 ADGVTVKA
+4357 
-4365 DKAAWTGA
+4365 
-4373 NGGAKANITLTN
+4373 
-4385 ASTWNGANTG
+4385 
-4395 ANAIVN
+4395 
-4401 LTDSSWSGDNSGAGL
+4401 
-4416 SLTAN
+4416 
-4421 NSKWN
+4421 
-4426 GSTSTAGSA
+4426 
-4435 TLTNGSIWNGAS
+4435 
-4447 TSADFALTLNGSTW
+4447 TSAE
-4461 NNSGASSLKS
+4461 SG
-4471 FNGTNGIVDMTNAAA
+4471 
-4486 SVTIGSYS
+4486 
-4494 GDATV
+4494 
-4499 IYKHNSS
+4499 
-4506 NPGEVYGGNFTVN
+4506 
-4519 KAAANSKITMLTDRS
+4519 SKITMLTDRS

-4547 LNALANKLY
+4547 LNSLANKLY

-4573 AEGLTASSIIK
+4573 AEGLTASSVVK

-4613 AQTKDNFTSQ
+4613 EQTKDNFTSQ

-4681 SGADAVKADAITIA
+4681 SGADAVKADAITVE
-4695 FKNLDKLDIKAAGQA
+4695 FKNLDKLDIKATGQA
-4710 LVAENG
+4710 LLAENG

-4732 FVANGAGSGIKADGL
+4732 FIANGAGSGIKADGL

-4769 STVKGDVTADNKGK
+4769 GTVKGAVTADNKGK
-4783 ISINANNNAAGSIL
+4783 ISINAKNNAAGSIL

-5055 MGDVRLDNEES
+5055 MGDVRLANEES

-5208 AGADYSAASDFLD
+5208 AGADYSASSDFLD

>member
-132 YNGYIYVGDYDLG
+132 YNGYVYVGDYDLG

-166 LMEDLNTYCGM
+166 LMEDLNKYCGM

-335 VANLSSDNPVNWE
+335 VANLSSDNPVDWE
-348 IVVEGNTEGGGNTGV
+348 IVVEGSTEGGGNTGV

-401 WSAYTLAGNTSY
+401 WSAYELAGNTSY

-445 SVTTTKV
+445 SVTTTKIV
-452 ININANSKTGDYFQR
+452 NINANSKTGDYFQR

-538 QNGVATPVGVY
+538 QNSVATPVGVY
-549 AGNGKSVTIN
+549 AGNGKNITIN

-587 DASKITVNGDV
+587 AASKITVNGDV

-635 GNLTIKGADNETWG
+635 GNLTIKGSDSETWG

-725 INVNTGKDGAAAGNN
+725 INVNTGKDGTAAGNN

-749 ALSTGTVN
+749 ALKTGTVN

-762 GDSYLRGIVDNGGTV
+762 DDSYLRGIVDNGGTV

-807 ASHISKLTGGSAGAA
+807 ASHISKLTGGSTGAA
-822 GVIFQKSDSK
+822 GVIFQKSGSK
-832 NITIDKY
+832 DITIDKY

-852 NPEKILGGNF
+852 NPENILGGNF
-862 TVKTAESGSAVALRT
+862 TVKTAETGSAVALRT
-877 DSDGVNTSSEATVNK
+877 DSSGINTSSETTVNK

-899 KLYYTDYVS
+899 KLYYTDYVNGS
-908 GNRNLD
+908 RNLD

-927 AAKYVGSVKYNDTT
+927 AAKYVGSVKYSDTT

-960 NSDADKNFL
+960 NTDADKNFL
-969 VEKGDWHGNNS
+969 LEKGDWHGNNS
-980 GDNVNLTLKD
+980 GDNVNLALKD
-990 KASWSGDNIGSNMVV
+990 KAIWTGNNSGSNMVV
-1005 NAADS
+1005 NATDS
-1010 VWTGDNKG
+1010 AWTGDNKG

-1041 TLKNKASWS
+1041 TLKNKASWT
-1050 GDSSGSDLQLN
+1050 GDSSGSDLQLT
-1061 LDDSDYNGN
+1061 LDNSAYQGN
-1070 ISGDRS
+1070 IRGDRS
-1076 SVTLGNGS
+1076 SVTL
-1084 NWEGNSSGKDA
+1084 
-1095 VININNGSSWSGNVS
+1095 NNGSSWSGNVS

-1115 LNMHGDN
+1115 LNMHGDT
-1122 LWQVKGDNVLDSF
+1122 LWQLKGDNVIDSF
-1135 NAGSISKMRKA
+1135 NTGSISKMRKA
-1146 AAVASGS
+1146 AAVAASG
-1153 GATVDMTDATAG
+1153 GTTVDMTDATAG

-1170 KYNGKATFVYK
+1170 KYNGKATFVYQ
-1181 HDANDVTKINGGDI
+1181 HDVNDVTKINGGDI
-1195 TIGAATSS
+1195 TIGTATTD

-1254 GLTSVSATK
+1254 GLTSTSATK

-1298 FTTVVTGDYVTDKE
+1298 FKTTVTGDYVTDKE
-1312 YRDAGVLPDINNI
+1312 YRDAGVLPNTDNI

-1333 TITTDSSAITTA
+1333 TITTDSSAVTTA

-1353 SHDMTITAN
+1353 SHDLTITSS

-1372 TLTVQDAGN
+1372 TLTVQDAGSLT
-1381 FVVTGAKAINA
+1381 VSGAKAINA
-1392 NNSKVDITAV
+1392 NNSKVEITAV
-1402 NATLNGDVSTNN
+1402 NATMNGDVSTNN
-1414 AVTIKAT
+1414 VVNIKAT
-1421 KAAKVN
+1421 KAAKIN
-1427 GAVSADGANAA
+1427 GAVSASGANAA
-1438 VTIDSAD
+1438 VSINGTGSVAITGAVNADGANSKVTIDSAD

-1450 NVTANGK
+1450 DVTANGK

-1468 LDGDVVTDADGSV
+1468 LDGDVTTDADGSV
-1481 ELNFKEG
+1481 ELK
-1488 ASWTG
+1488 
-1493 DNSGNTTMSLSKGTW
+1493 
-1508 NGANN
+1508 
-1513 GKLNATLTNGTTWTG
+1513 
-1528 DSSGAGSTIKLDAS
+1528 
-1542 TWNGANSG
+1542 
-1550 ANADITLNNGAS
+1550 
-1562 WSKGNTA
+1562 
-1569 DGVTVKADKAA
+1569 
-1580 WTGANGGAKANITLT
+1580 
-1595 NASTW
+1595 
-1600 NGANTG
+1600 
-1606 ANAKVNLTDS
+1606 
-1616 SWTGDNS
+1616 
-1623 GSGLS
+1623 
-1628 LTANNSKWNGST
+1628 
-1640 SAAGSATLTNGSIW
+1640 
-1654 TGASANADFSLTL
+1654 
-1667 NGSTWNNSGA
+1667 
-1677 SSLKNFAGTNGIVDM
+1677 
-1692 SNAAASVTIG
+1692 
-1702 SYSGDATV
+1702 
-1710 IYKHN
+1710 
-1715 SNNPGEVYG
+1715 
-1724 GNFTV
+1724 
-1729 NSAENGSKITM
+1729 
-1740 LTDNTGVDTT
+1740 
-1750 DEDKI
+1750 
-1755 NEALDALAGKLFYL
+1755 
-1769 GAVGGAESNLNG
+1769 
-1781 TVKIA
+1781 
-1786 EGLTAAS
+1786 
-1793 VAKQTAGIVYDKTT
+1793 
-1807 GQGSADHKTVTPG
+1807 
-1820 PVYPSEQD
+1820 
-1828 RTAFVTSI
+1828 
-1836 TGEHLTDKEYRKA
+1836 
-1849 GVLSNTVDNNI
+1849 
-1860 YNFTKDATTI
+1860 
-1870 TTDSSAITTAKDT
+1870 
-1883 TLKLNSHDMTITAN
+1883 
-1897 SGDGIATTGGTLTVQ
+1897 
-1912 DAGNFVV
+1912 
-1919 TGAKAINANNSKVD
+1919 
-1933 ITAVNAT
+1933 
-1940 LNGDVTTNNTVML
+1940 
-1953 KATKAAKVNGAVSA
+1953 
-1967 DGANS
+1967 
-1972 NVSISGTASA
+1972 
-1982 AITGA
+1982 
-1987 VNANG
+1987 
-1992 ANAAVTIDSADTTIG
+1992 
-2007 SDITANGKGAKVTA
+2007 
-2021 KNLSK
+2021 
-2026 LDGNVATDADG
+2026 
-2037 NVELN
+2037 
-2042 FKEGASWSGDNS
+2042 
-2054 GNTTMSL
+2054 
-2061 SKGTW
+2061 
-2066 SGANTGKLNVTL
+2066 
-2078 TNGTT
+2078 
-2083 WNGDSSGAGSTIKLD
+2083 
-2098 ASTWS
+2098 
-2103 GANSGADADITLNNG
+2103 
-2118 ASWSKGNTADG
+2118 
-2129 VTVKADKAAWTGA
+2129 
-2142 NGGAKANITL
+2142 
-2152 TNASTWNGANTG
+2152 
-2164 ANAKVNLTDSS
+2164 
-2175 WTGDNSGAGLSL
+2175 
-2187 TANNSKWNGSTSTA
+2187 
-2201 GSATLTNGSIWT
+2201 
-2213 GASTSADFA
+2213 
-2222 LTLNGSTW
+2222 
-2230 NNSGAS
+2230 
-2236 SLKSFSGTNGIVDMT
+2236 
-2251 NTAASVTIGS
+2251 
-2261 YSGDATVIY
+2261 
-2270 KHNSSNPGEVYGG
+2270 
-2283 NFTVT
+2283 
-2288 KAAANSKI
+2288 
-2296 SMLTDNTGVDTTD
+2296 
-2309 EDKINEALDA
+2309 
-2319 LAGKLFYLGAV
+2319 
-2330 GGAESNLN
+2330 
-2338 GTVKIAEGLTAASV
+2338 
-2352 AKQTAGIVYDK
+2352 
-2363 TTGQGSADHKT
+2363 
-2374 VTPGP
+2374 
-2379 VYPSEQDRTAFV
+2379 
-2391 TSITGEHLTDKEYRK
+2391 
-2406 AGVLSN
+2406 
-2412 TVDNNIYNFT
+2412 
-2422 KDATT
+2422 
-2427 ITTDSSA
+2427 
-2434 ITTTKDTTLKLN
+2434 
-2446 SHDLT
+2446 
-2451 ITANSGDGIATTG
+2451 
-2464 GTLTVQNV
+2464 
-2472 GNFAVTGAKAIN
+2472 
-2484 ANNSKVDITAVNAT
+2484 
-2498 LNGDVSTNNVV
+2498 
-2509 NIKATKAAKVNG
+2509 
-2521 AVAADGANSNVSI
+2521 
-2534 SGTAS
+2534 
-2539 AAISGAVSAV
+2539 
-2549 GANAAVTVD
+2549 
-2558 SADTTIGSDI
+2558 
-2568 TANGKGAKVTAK
+2568 
-2580 NLSKLDGDVATDA
+2580 
-2593 DGSVELNFKEGASW
+2593 FKEGASW

-2637 NGTTWNGD
+2637 NGTTW
-2645 SSGAGSTIK
+2645 
-2654 LDASTWSGAN
+2654 
-2664 SGANTDIT
+2664 
-2672 LSNGASW
+2672 
-2679 TKGNT
+2679 
-2684 ADGVT
+2684 
-2689 VKAEKA
+2689 
-2695 TWTGANGGAKANIT
+2695 
-2709 LTNAS
+2709 
-2714 TWNGANTGANA
+2714 
-2725 IVNLIDSSWTGDNSG
+2725 
-2740 AGLSLTANNSKW
+2740 
-2752 NGSTNAAGSAT
+2752 
-2763 LTNGS
+2763 
-2768 IWTGASTSADF
+2768 
-2779 SLTLNGSTWN
+2779 
-2789 NSGASSLKS
+2789 
-2798 FSGTNGIVDMTNA
+2798 
-2811 AASVTIGSY
+2811 
-2820 SGDATVIY
+2820 
-2828 KHNSSNPGEVYGG
+2828 
-2841 NFTVNS
+2841 
-2847 AKNGSKITM
+2847 
-2856 LTDNTGVDTT
+2856 
-2866 DEDKINEALDALVGK
+2866 
-2881 LFYLGAIGGAEN
+2881 
-2893 NLNGTVKIA
+2893 
-2902 EGLTA
+2902 
-2907 ASAAKQTAGIVYD
+2907 
-2920 KTTGQGSADH
+2920 
-2930 KTVTPGPVYPTEQD
+2930 
-2944 RTAFVTSITGEH
+2944 
-2956 LTDKEYRKAGVLSNT
+2956 
-2971 VDNNIYNFTKDAT
+2971 
-2984 TITTDSSAI
+2984 
-2993 TTAKDTTLKLNSHDM
+2993 
-3008 TITANS
+3008 
-3014 GDGIATTGG
+3014 
-3023 TLTVQDA
+3023 
-3030 GIFAV
+3030 
-3035 TGAKAINANNSK
+3035 
-3047 VDITAVN
+3047 
-3054 ATLNGDVTTNNAVT
+3054 
-3068 IKATKAA
+3068 
-3075 KVNGAVSADGANSN
+3075 
-3089 VSISGTASA
+3089 
-3098 AITGAVN
+3098 
-3105 ANGANAAVTIDSA
+3105 
-3118 DTTIGSDITAN
+3118 
-3129 GKGAKVIAKNL
+3129 
-3140 SRLDGDVTTD
+3140 
-3150 ADGSVELGFKEGAS
+3150 
-3164 WTGDNGGNTT
+3164 
-3174 MSLSKGTWNGANNGK
+3174 
-3189 LNATLTNGTTWTG
+3189 TG
-3202 DSSGAGSTIKLD
+3202 DSSGAGSIIKLD
-3214 ASSWSGANSGANADI
+3214 GSSWSGMNSGANA
-3229 TLSNGASWTKGNTA
+3229 
-3243 DGVAV
+3243 
-3248 KADKASWTGANG
+3248 
-3260 GAKTNITLTNS
+3260 
-3271 VSWNGANTGSNATV
+3271 
-3285 NMTDSSWTGD
+3285 
-3295 NSGAGLSL
+3295 
-3303 TANNSKWNGSTSAAG
+3303 
-3318 SATLTNGSIWTGA
+3318 
-3331 STNADFA
+3331 
-3338 LTLNGSTWNNSGA
+3338 
-3351 SSLKS
+3351 
-3356 FAGTNGIVDMTNAA
+3356 
-3370 ASVTIGSYS
+3370 
-3379 GDATVIYKHNSSN
+3379 
-3392 PSEVYGGNFT
+3392 
-3402 VTKAATN
+3402 
-3409 SKITML
+3409 
-3415 TDNTGVDTTDEDKIN
+3415 
-3430 EALDAL
+3430 
-3436 AGRLFYLGAVGGA
+3436 
-3449 ENNLNGTVKIA
+3449 
-3460 EGLTAASVAKQTA
+3460 
-3473 GIVYDKTTGQGS
+3473 
-3485 ADHKTVTPGPVYP
+3485 
-3498 SEQDRT
+3498 
-3504 AFVTSITGE
+3504 
-3513 HLTDK
+3513 
-3518 EYRKAGVLSNT
+3518 
-3529 VDNNIYN
+3529 
-3536 FTKDATT
+3536 
-3543 ITTAGSAITTAK
+3543 
-3555 DTTLKL
+3555 
-3561 NSHDMT
+3561 
-3567 ITANSGDG
+3567 
-3575 IATTGGK
+3575 
-3582 LTVQDAGDFAVTGAK
+3582 
-3597 AINANN
+3597 
-3603 SKVDITAVNATLN
+3603 
-3616 GDVSTNNAVMLKAT
+3616 
-3630 KAAKVNGA
+3630 
-3638 VAANGANSNVSIS
+3638 NV
-3651 GEATT
+3651 
-3656 ITGAVAADGANS
+3656 
-3668 NVSISGTA
+3668 
-3676 SAAISGAVNAV
+3676 
-3687 GANAAV
+3687 
-3693 TIDSADTTIGSDITA
+3693 
-3708 NGKGAKVTAKN
+3708 
-3719 LSKLDGNVATD
+3719 
-3730 ADGSVELNFK
+3730 
-3740 EGASWTGD
+3740 
-3748 NAGNTTMSL
+3748 
-3757 SKGTWNGDNTGK
+3757 
-3769 LNATLTNGT
+3769 
-3778 TWIGDSSGAGS
+3778 
-3789 TIKLDAS
+3789 
-3796 TWNGANSGANADIT
+3796 T
-3810 LNNGASWS
+3810 LNNGASWG

-3843 ANITLTNASTWN
+3843 ANITLSNSASWN
-3855 GANTGANATVNLTD
+3855 GANTGSNATVNLKD
-3869 SSWTGDN
+3869 SSWSGDN
-3876 SGAGLSLTAN
+3876 SGAGLSLTAD

-3892 NTSAA
+3892 STSAA

-3907 WTGASTNA
+3907 WTGASSSA
-3915 DFALTLNGSTWNNSG
+3915 DFSLTLNGSTWNNSG
-3930 ASSLKNFAA
+3930 ASSLKSFNA

-3964 IYKHNSSNP
+3964 IYKHNSS
-3973 GEVYGGNFTVNSA
+3973 
-3986 KNGSKIT
+3986 
-3993 MLTDNTGVDT
+3993 D
-4003 TDEDKINEALD
+4003 
-4014 ALAGKLFYLGA
+4014 
-4025 IGGAENN
+4025 
-4032 LNGTVKIAEGL
+4032 
-4043 TATSVAKQTAG
+4043 
-4054 IVYDKTT
+4054 
-4061 GQGSADHKTVM
+4061 
-4072 PGPVYPTEQDRTAFV
+4072 
-4087 TSITGEHFT
+4087 
-4096 DKEYRKAGVLSNTV
+4096 
-4110 DNNIYNFTKD
+4110 
-4120 ATTIT
+4120 
-4125 TDSSAITTAK
+4125 
-4135 DTTLK
+4135 
-4140 LNSHD
+4140 
-4145 MTITANSGD
+4145 
-4154 GIATTGGTLT
+4154 
-4164 VQDAGNFA
+4164 
-4172 VTGAKAINANNSK
+4172 
-4185 VDITAVNATLNGDVT
+4185 
-4200 TNNIVT
+4200 
-4206 IKATKAAKV
+4206 
-4215 NGAVSANGTNAAVTI
+4215 
-4230 DSADTT
+4230 
-4236 IGSDI
+4236 
-4241 TANGKGAK
+4241 
-4249 VIAKNLSRLDGDVA
+4249 
-4263 TDADGSVEL
+4263 
-4272 NFKEGASWTGN
+4272 
-4283 NSGNTTMSLSK
+4283 
-4294 GTWNGANTGKLN
+4294 
-4306 ATLTNG
+4306 
-4312 TSWTG
+4312 
-4317 DSSGAGSTIKL
+4317 
-4328 DASSWSGA
+4328 
-4336 NSGANAD
+4336 
-4343 ITLTNGASWTKGNT
+4343 
-4357 ADGVTVKA
+4357 
-4365 DKAAWTGA
+4365 
-4373 NGGAKANITLTN
+4373 
-4385 ASTWNGANTG
+4385 
-4395 ANAIVN
+4395 
-4401 LTDSSWSGDNSGAGL
+4401 
-4416 SLTAN
+4416 
-4421 NSKWN
+4421 
-4426 GSTSTAGSA
+4426 
-4435 TLTNGSIWNGAS
+4435 
-4447 TSADFALTLNGSTW
+4447 
-4461 NNSGASSLKS
+4461 
-4471 FNGTNGIVDMTNAAA
+4471 
-4486 SVTIGSYS
+4486 
-4494 GDATV
+4494 
-4499 IYKHNSS
+4499 
-4506 NPGEVYGGNFTVN
+4506 PGEVYGGNFTVN

-4547 LNALANKLY
+4547 LNSLANKLY

-4573 AEGLTASSIIK
+4573 AEGLTASSVVK

-4613 AQTKDNFTSQ
+4613 EQTKDNFTSQ

-4646 YDFSKD
+4646 YNFSKD

-4681 SGADAVKADAITIA
+4681 SDADAVKADAITVE
-4695 FKNLDKLDIKAAGQA
+4695 FKNLDKLDIKATGQA
-4710 LVAENG
+4710 LLAENG

-4732 FVANGAGSGIKADGL
+4732 FIANGAGSSIKADGL

-4769 STVKGDVTADNKGK
+4769 GTVKGNVTADNKGK

-4826 VSTAGDAVINIYA
+4826 VSTVGDAVINIYA
-4839 DMGIWTGNADGDNV
+4839 DMGVWTGNADGDNV

-5055 MGDVRLDNEES
+5055 MGDVRLANEES

-5194 FYIDPSVQFTVGRV
+5194 FYIDPSVQFTIGRI

>member
-40 GASNMTAITGSRVTD
+40 GDSNMTAITGSRVTD

-83 SMFLLRQYNYST
+83 SMFLLRQYNSST

-207 GYDPYDDSIIMQY
+207 GYAPYDDSIIMQY

-251 LLHTGIGGYQY
+251 LLHTGVGGYQY
-262 VGHGNSES
+262 VGQGNSES

-326 SNLKVYKTT
+326 SSLKVYKTT
-335 VANLSSDNPVNWE
+335 VANLSSDNPVDWE

-369 KLFAEYYTKRVWGEF
+369 KLFAEYYTRRVWGEF

-392 DGAVKPTYT
+392 DGASKPTYT
-401 WSAYTLAGNTSY
+401 WSAYELAGNTSY

-445 SVTTTKV
+445 SVTTTKIV
-452 ININANSKTGDYFQR
+452 NINANSKTGDYFQR

-538 QNGVATPVGVY
+538 QNSVATPVGVY

-587 DASKITVNGDV
+587 AASKITVNGDV

-635 GNLTIKGADNETWG
+635 GNLTIKGSDSETWG

-663 AGILTQVENS
+663 AGILAQVENS

-725 INVNTGKDGAAAGNN
+725 INVNTGKDGTAAGNN

-749 ALSTGTVN
+749 ALKTGTVN

-762 GDSYLRGIVDNGGTV
+762 DDSYLRGIVDNGGTV

-822 GVIFQKSDSK
+822 GVIFQKSGSK

-852 NPEKILGGNF
+852 NPENILGGNF
-862 TVKTAESGSAVALRT
+862 AVKTAETGSAVALRT
-877 DSDGVNTSSEATVNK
+877 DSSGVNTSSEATVNK

-899 KLYYTDYVS
+899 KLYYTDYVNGS
-908 GNRNLD
+908 RNLD

-927 AAKYVGSVKYNDTT
+927 AAKYVSSVKYSDTT

-960 NSDADKNFL
+960 NTDADRNFL

-980 GDNVNLTLKD
+980 GDNVNLALKD
-990 KASWSGDNIGSNMVV
+990 KASWTGNNSGSNMVV
-1005 NAADS
+1005 NATDS
-1010 VWTGDNKG
+1010 AWTGDNKG
-1018 AGTNVTLNASAWNG
+1018 TGINATLNASDWNG

-1041 TLKNKASWS
+1041 TLKNKASWT
-1050 GDSSGSDLQLN
+1050 GDSSGSDLQLT

-1070 ISGDRS
+1070 ISGESS
-1076 SVTLGNGS
+1076 SVTLNNGS
-1084 NWEGNSSGKDA
+1084 SWEGNSSGRDVA
-1095 VININNGSSWSGNVS
+1095 VNINNGSSWSGNVI

-1115 LNMHGDN
+1115 LNMHGDS
-1122 LWQVKGDNVLDSF
+1122 LWKLKGDNVLDSF

-1146 AAVASGS
+1146 AAVAAG
-1153 GATVDMTDATAG
+1153 GGTTVDMTDATAG

-1170 KYNGKATFVYK
+1170 KYNGKATFVYQ
-1181 HDANDVTKINGGDI
+1181 HDVNDVTKINGGDI
-1195 TIGAATSS
+1195 TIGTATTG

-1254 GLTSVSATK
+1254 GLTSASATK

-1275 QGSLDKATV
+1275 QGSLDKETV

-1298 FTTVVTGDYVTDKE
+1298 FKTTVTGDYVTDKE
-1312 YRDAGVLPDINNI
+1312 YRDAGVLPDTDNI

-1333 TITTDSSAITTA
+1333 TITTAGSAVTTA

-1353 SHDMTITAN
+1353 NNDLTITSS

-1372 TLTVQDAGN
+1372 TLTVQDAGSLTVN
-1381 FVVTGAKAINA
+1381 GVKAINA
-1392 NNSKVDITAV
+1392 NNSK
-1402 NATLNGDVSTNN
+1402 L
-1414 AVTIKAT
+1414 
-1421 KAAKVN
+1421 
-1427 GAVSADGANAA
+1427 
-1438 VTIDSAD
+1438 
-1445 TTIGS
+1445 
-1450 NVTANGK
+1450 
-1457 GAKVTAKNLSK
+1457 
-1468 LDGDVVTDADGSV
+1468 
-1481 ELNFKEG
+1481 
-1488 ASWTG
+1488 
-1493 DNSGNTTMSLSKGTW
+1493 
-1508 NGANN
+1508 
-1513 GKLNATLTNGTTWTG
+1513 
-1528 DSSGAGSTIKLDAS
+1528 
-1542 TWNGANSG
+1542 
-1550 ANADITLNNGAS
+1550 
-1562 WSKGNTA
+1562 
-1569 DGVTVKADKAA
+1569 
-1580 WTGANGGAKANITLT
+1580 
-1595 NASTW
+1595 
-1600 NGANTG
+1600 
-1606 ANAKVNLTDS
+1606 
-1616 SWTGDNS
+1616 
-1623 GSGLS
+1623 
-1628 LTANNSKWNGST
+1628 
-1640 SAAGSATLTNGSIW
+1640 
-1654 TGASANADFSLTL
+1654 
-1667 NGSTWNNSGA
+1667 
-1677 SSLKNFAGTNGIVDM
+1677 
-1692 SNAAASVTIG
+1692 
-1702 SYSGDATV
+1702 
-1710 IYKHN
+1710 
-1715 SNNPGEVYG
+1715 
-1724 GNFTV
+1724 
-1729 NSAENGSKITM
+1729 
-1740 LTDNTGVDTT
+1740 
-1750 DEDKI
+1750 
-1755 NEALDALAGKLFYL
+1755 
-1769 GAVGGAESNLNG
+1769 
-1781 TVKIA
+1781 
-1786 EGLTAAS
+1786 
-1793 VAKQTAGIVYDKTT
+1793 
-1807 GQGSADHKTVTPG
+1807 
-1820 PVYPSEQD
+1820 
-1828 RTAFVTSI
+1828 
-1836 TGEHLTDKEYRKA
+1836 
-1849 GVLSNTVDNNI
+1849 
-1860 YNFTKDATTI
+1860 
-1870 TTDSSAITTAKDT
+1870 
-1883 TLKLNSHDMTITAN
+1883 
-1897 SGDGIATTGGTLTVQ
+1897 
-1912 DAGNFVV
+1912 
-1919 TGAKAINANNSKVD
+1919 
-1933 ITAVNAT
+1933 
-1940 LNGDVTTNNTVML
+1940 
-1953 KATKAAKVNGAVSA
+1953 
-1967 DGANS
+1967 
-1972 NVSISGTASA
+1972 
-1982 AITGA
+1982 
-1987 VNANG
+1987 
-1992 ANAAVTIDSADTTIG
+1992 
-2007 SDITANGKGAKVTA
+2007 
-2021 KNLSK
+2021 
-2026 LDGNVATDADG
+2026 
-2037 NVELN
+2037 
-2042 FKEGASWSGDNS
+2042 
-2054 GNTTMSL
+2054 
-2061 SKGTW
+2061 
-2066 SGANTGKLNVTL
+2066 
-2078 TNGTT
+2078 
-2083 WNGDSSGAGSTIKLD
+2083 
-2098 ASTWS
+2098 
-2103 GANSGADADITLNNG
+2103 
-2118 ASWSKGNTADG
+2118 
-2129 VTVKADKAAWTGA
+2129 
-2142 NGGAKANITL
+2142 
-2152 TNASTWNGANTG
+2152 
-2164 ANAKVNLTDSS
+2164 
-2175 WTGDNSGAGLSL
+2175 
-2187 TANNSKWNGSTSTA
+2187 
-2201 GSATLTNGSIWT
+2201 
-2213 GASTSADFA
+2213 
-2222 LTLNGSTW
+2222 
-2230 NNSGAS
+2230 
-2236 SLKSFSGTNGIVDMT
+2236 
-2251 NTAASVTIGS
+2251 
-2261 YSGDATVIY
+2261 
-2270 KHNSSNPGEVYGG
+2270 
-2283 NFTVT
+2283 
-2288 KAAANSKI
+2288 
-2296 SMLTDNTGVDTTD
+2296 
-2309 EDKINEALDA
+2309 
-2319 LAGKLFYLGAV
+2319 
-2330 GGAESNLN
+2330 
-2338 GTVKIAEGLTAASV
+2338 
-2352 AKQTAGIVYDK
+2352 
-2363 TTGQGSADHKT
+2363 
-2374 VTPGP
+2374 
-2379 VYPSEQDRTAFV
+2379 
-2391 TSITGEHLTDKEYRK
+2391 
-2406 AGVLSN
+2406 
-2412 TVDNNIYNFT
+2412 
-2422 KDATT
+2422 
-2427 ITTDSSA
+2427 
-2434 ITTTKDTTLKLN
+2434 
-2446 SHDLT
+2446 
-2451 ITANSGDGIATTG
+2451 
-2464 GTLTVQNV
+2464 
-2472 GNFAVTGAKAIN
+2472 
-2484 ANNSKVDITAVNAT
+2484 DITAVNAT

-2521 AVAADGANSNVSI
+2521 AVNANGANSSVSI

-2539 AAISGAVSAV
+2539 AAISGAVSADGV
-2549 GANAAVTVD
+2549 NAAVTID
-2558 SADTTIGSDI
+2558 SADTIIGSDI

-2580 NLSKLDGDVATDA
+2580 NLSKLDGDAATDA

-2607 SGDNSGNT
+2607 TGDNSGNT
-2615 TMSLSKGTW
+2615 TMSLSKGSW

-2637 NGTTWNGD
+2637 NGTTWTGD
-2645 SSGAGSTIK
+2645 SSGAGSIIK
-2654 LDASTWSGAN
+2654 LDGSAWSGAN
-2664 SGANTDIT
+2664 SGANADIT
-2672 LSNGASW
+2672 LTNGASW

-2689 VKAEKA
+2689 VKADKA
-2695 TWTGANGGAKANIT
+2695 AWTGANGGAKANIT
-2709 LTNAS
+2709 LTNSAS
-2714 TWNGANTGANA
+2714 WNGANTGSNA
-2725 IVNLIDSSWTGDNSG
+2725 TVNLTDSSWSGDNSG
-2740 AGLSLTANNSKW
+2740 AGLSLTADNSKW
-2752 NGSTNAAGSAT
+2752 NGSTNTAGSAT

-2768 IWTGASTSADF
+2768 IWNGASTSADF

-2798 FSGTNGIVDMTNA
+2798 FNGTNGIVDMTNA

-2841 NFTVNS
+2841 NFTVNK
-2847 AKNGSKITM
+2847 AAANSKITM

-2866 DEDKINEALDALVGK
+2866 DEDKINEALDALAGK
-2881 LFYLGAIGGAEN
+2881 LFYTGAVGGAESNLNGTVKIAEGLTATSVAKQTADIVYDKTTGQGSADHKTVTPGPVYPTEQDRTAFVTSITGEHLTDKEYRKAGVLSNTIDNNIYNFTKDATTITTAGSAVTTAKDTTLKLNSHDMTITANGGDGIATTGATLTVQNAGSLTVSGAKAINANNSKVEITAVNATLNGDVSTNNVVNIKATKAAKVNGTVNANGANSSVSISGTASAAISGAVSAVGANAVVTVDSADTTIGSDITANGNGAKVTAKNLSKLNGNVATDADGSVELNFKEGASWTGDNSGNTTMSLSKGTWNGANTGKLNATLTNGTTWTGDSSGAGSIIKLDGSAWSGANSGANADITLNNGASWSKGNTADGVTVKADKATWTGANSGANTNITLTNATTWTGANNGANATVSLTDSSWSGDNSGAGLNLTADNSKWNGSTNTAGSATLTNGSSWTGASTSADFALTLNGSTWNNSGASSLKSFNATNGIVDMTNAAASVTIGSYSGDTTVIYKHNSSNPGEVYGGNFTVNKAAANSKITMLTDNTGVDTTDEDKINEALDALAGKLFYTGAIGGAEN

-2907 ASAAKQTAGIVYD
+2907 TSVAKQTAGIVYD

-2984 TITTDSSAI
+2984 TITTDSSAV
-2993 TTAKDTTLKLNSHDM
+2993 TTAKDTTLKLNSHDL

-3014 GDGIATTGG
+3014 GDGIATSSGK
-3023 TLTVQDA
+3023 LTVQDA
-3030 GIFAV
+3030 GNLTV
-3035 TGAKAINANNSK
+3035 SGAKAINANNSK
-3047 VDITAVN
+3047 VEITAVN
-3054 ATLNGDVTTNNAVT
+3054 ATLNGDVSTNNVVN

-3075 KVNGAVSADGANSN
+3075 KVNGAVSASGANSS
-3089 VSISGTASA
+3089 VSINGTASA
-3098 AITGAVN
+3098 AISGAVS
-3105 ANGANAAVTIDSA
+3105 ADGANAAVTIDSE

-3129 GKGAKVIAKNL
+3129 GKGAKVTAKNL
-3140 SRLDGDVTTD
+3140 SKLNGNVATD
-3150 ADGSVELGFKEGAS
+3150 ADGSVELNFKEGAS
-3164 WTGDNGGNTT
+3164 WSGDNSGNTT
-3174 MSLSKGTWNGANNGK
+3174 MSLSKGTWNGANTGK
-3189 LNATLTNGTTWTG
+3189 LNATLMNGTTWTG
-3202 DSSGAGSTIKLD
+3202 DSSGAGSIIKLD
-3214 ASSWSGANSGANADI
+3214 SSA
-3229 TLSNGASWTKGNTA
+3229 
-3243 DGVAV
+3243 
-3248 KADKASWTGANG
+3248 
-3260 GAKTNITLTNS
+3260 
-3271 VSWNGANTGSNATV
+3271 WNGANTGSNATISL
-3285 NMTDSSWTGD
+3285 TDSNWTGD
-3295 NSGAGLSL
+3295 NSGVGLSL

-3331 STNADFA
+3331 STSGDFS
-3338 LTLNGSTWNNSGA
+3338 LTLNNSTWNNSGA

-3356 FAGTNGIVDMTNAA
+3356 FNATNGIVDMTNAA

-3379 GDATVIYKHNSSN
+3379 GDTTVIYKHNSSN
-3392 PSEVYGGNFT
+3392 PGEVYGGNFT
-3402 VTKAATN
+3402 VNKAAAN

-3436 AGRLFYLGAVGGA
+3436 AGKLFYLGAIGGA
-3449 ENNLNGTVKIA
+3449 ESNLNGTVKIA
-3460 EGLTAASVAKQTA
+3460 EGLTATSVAKQTA

-3513 HLTDK
+3513 HFADK

-3543 ITTAGSAITTAK
+3543 ITTAGSAVTTAK

-3561 NSHDMT
+3561 NNNDLTITASSGDGIATTGATLTVQDAGNFAVSGAKAINANNSKVEITAVNATLNGDVSTNNVVNIKATKAAKVNGAVSASGANSSVSINGTASAAISGAVSADGANAAVTIDSEDTTIGSDITANGNGAKVTAKNLSKLDGDVATDADGSVELNFKEGASWSGDNSGNTTMSLSKGSWNGANTGKLNATLTNGTSWTGDSSGAGSTIKLDASSWSGMNSGANANITLGNASTWTGANTGSNATVNLTDSSWSGDNSGANVTITANNSKWNGNANAAGSAVLTNGSVWTGASTSGDFSLTLNNSTWNNSGASSLKSFTGTNGVVDMTNAAAGVTIGSYSGDATVIYKHNSSNPAEVYGGNFTVNNAKNGSKITMLTDNTGVDTTDEDKINEALDALAGKLFYIGAIGGAENNLNGTVKIAEGLTATSVAKQTAGIVYDKTTGQGSADHKTVTPGPVYPTEQDRTAFVTSITGEHFADKEYRKAGVLSNTVDNNIYNFTKDATTITTAGSAVTTAKDTTLKLNNNDMT

-3575 IATTGGK
+3575 IATTGAT
-3582 LTVQDAGDFAVTGAK
+3582 LTVQDAGSLTVSGAK

-3603 SKVDITAVNATLN
+3603 SKVEITAVNATLN
-3616 GDVSTNNAVMLKAT
+3616 GDVSTNNVVNIKAT

-3638 VAANGANSNVSIS
+3638 VSASGANSSVSI
-3651 GEATT
+3651 
-3656 ITGAVAADGANS
+3656 N
-3668 NVSISGTA
+3668 GTA
-3676 SAAISGAVNAV
+3676 SAAISGAVSAD

-3693 TIDSADTTIGSDITA
+3693 TIDSADTIIGSDITA
-3708 NGKGAKVTAKN
+3708 NGNGAKVTAKN
-3719 LSKLDGNVATD
+3719 LSKLDGDVATD

-3748 NAGNTTMSL
+3748 NSGNTTMSL
-3757 SKGTWNGDNTGK
+3757 SKGSWNGANTGK

-3778 TWIGDSSGAGS
+3778 TWTGDSSGAGS

-3796 TWNGANSGANADIT
+3796 SWSGANSGANADIT

-3843 ANITLTNASTWN
+3843 ANITLSNSASWN
-3855 GANTGANATVNLTD
+3855 GANTGNNATISLTD

-3876 SGAGLSLTAN
+3876 SGVGLSLTAN

-3892 NTSAA
+3892 STSTA

-3907 WTGASTNA
+3907 WNGASTSG
-3915 DFALTLNGSTWNNSG
+3915 DFSLTLNNSTWNNSG
-3930 ASSLKNFAA
+3930 ASSLKSFTG
-3939 TNGIVDMTNAAASVT
+3939 TNGVVDMTNAAAGVT

-3973 GEVYGGNFTVNSA
+3973 AEVYGGNFTVNNA

-4014 ALAGKLFYLGA
+4014 ALAGKLFYTGA

-4043 TATSVAKQTAG
+4043 TATSVAKQIAG

-4061 GQGSADHKTVM
+4061 GQGSADHKTVT

-4087 TSITGEHFT
+4087 TSITGEHFA

-4125 TDSSAITTAK
+4125 TAGSAVTTAK

-4140 LNSHD
+4140 LNNND
-4145 MTITANSGD
+4145 LTITSSSGD

-4164 VQDAGNFA
+4164 VQDAGSLTVN
-4172 VTGAKAINANNSK
+4172 GAKAINANNSK
-4185 VDITAVNATLNGDVT
+4185 VDITAVNATLNGDVA
-4200 TNNIVT
+4200 TNNTVT
-4206 IKATKAAKV
+4206 IKAAKAVKV
-4215 NGAVSANGTNAAVTI
+4215 NGAVSVNGANAAVTI

-4236 IGSDI
+4236 IGSGI
-4241 TANGKGAK
+4241 TANGKSAK
-4249 VIAKNLSRLDGDVA
+4249 VTAKNLSKLNGNVA
-4263 TDADGSVEL
+4263 IDADGSVEL
-4272 NFKEGASWTGN
+4272 NFKEGASWSGD

-4312 TSWTG
+4312 TTWTG
-4317 DSSGAGSTIKL
+4317 DSSGAGSIIKL
-4328 DASSWSGA
+4328 DGSAWSGA

-4343 ITLTNGASWTKGNT
+4343 ITLNNGASWSKGNT

-4365 DKAAWTGA
+4365 DKATWTGA
-4373 NGGAKANITLTN
+4373 NSGANTNITLTN
-4385 ASTWNGANTG
+4385 ATTWTGANNGANAT
-4395 ANAIVN
+4395 VS

-4416 SLTAN
+4416 NLTAD

-4426 GSTSTAGSA
+4426 GSTNTAGSA

-4447 TSADFALTLNGSTW
+4447 TSADFSLTLNGSTW

-4573 AEGLTASSIIK
+4573 AEGLTASSVIK

-4597 GSLKDGSVTP
+4597 GSLKDGSVIP

-4681 SGADAVKADAITIA
+4681 SGADAVKADAITIE

-4710 LVAENG
+4710 LLAENG

-4758 KADAGSIELAG
+4758 KADASSIELAG
-4769 STVKGDVTADNKGK
+4769 GTVKGDVTADNKGK

-5281 SSTAVDFGGTWF
+5281 SSTAVDFGGTWY

>member
-40 GASNMTAITGSRVTD
+40 GDSNMTAITGSRVTD

-63 AVIESLNKDPGT
+63 AVIESLNKDSGT

-109 WSKDE
+109 WNKDE

-166 LMEDLNTYCGM
+166 LMDDLNNYCGM

-198 VVVSINPKG
+198 VVVSINPEG
-207 GYDPYDDSIIMQY
+207 GYAPYDDSIIMQY

-262 VGHGNSES
+262 AGHGNSES

-285 SKSVVLPENVKSNGL
+285 SKSVVLPENVKSNDL

-335 VANLSSDNPVNWE
+335 VANLSSDNPVDWE
-348 IVVEGNTEGGGNTGV
+348 IVVEGSTEGGGNTGV

-392 DGAVKPTYT
+392 DGASKPTYT
-401 WSAYTLAGNTSY
+401 WSAYELAGNTSY

-445 SVTTTKV
+445 SVTTTKIV
-452 ININANSKTGDYFQR
+452 NINANSKTGDYFQR

-538 QNGVATPVGVY
+538 QNSVATPVGVY
-549 AGNGKSVTIN
+549 AGNGKNITIN

-587 DASKITVNGDV
+587 AASKITVNGDV

-635 GNLTIKGADNETWG
+635 GNLTIKGSDSETWG

-663 AGILTQVENS
+663 AGILAQVENS

-725 INVNTGKDGAAAGNN
+725 INVNTGKDGVTAGQN

-749 ALSTGTVN
+749 ALKTGTVN

-762 GDSYLRGIVDNGGTV
+762 DDSYLRGIVDNGGTV

-862 TVKTAESGSAVALRT
+862 TVKTAETGSAVALRT
-877 DSDGVNTSSEATVNK
+877 DSSGVNTSSEATVNK

-899 KLYYTDYVS
+899 KLYYTDYVNGS
-908 GNRNLD
+908 RNLD

-927 AAKYVGSVKYNDTT
+927 AAKYVSSVKYSDTT

-949 ISVQTETPEGD
+949 ISVPTETPEGD
-960 NSDADKNFL
+960 NTDADRNFL
-969 VEKGDWHGNNS
+969 LEKGDWHGNNS
-980 GDNVNLTLKD
+980 GDNVNLALKD
-990 KASWSGDNIGSNMVV
+990 KASWTGNNSGSNMVV
-1005 NAADS
+1005 NATDS
-1010 VWTGDNKG
+1010 AWTGDNKG
-1018 AGTNVTLNASAWNG
+1018 TGINATLNASDWNG

-1041 TLKNKASWS
+1041 TLKNKASWT
-1050 GDSSGSDLQLN
+1050 GDSSGSDLQLT

-1076 SVTLGNGS
+1076 SVTLNNGS
-1084 NWEGNSSGKDA
+1084 SWEGNSSGRDVA
-1095 VININNGSSWSGNVS
+1095 VNINNGSSWSGNVI

-1115 LNMHGDN
+1115 LNMHGDS
-1122 LWQVKGDNVLDSF
+1122 LWQLKGDNVLDSF

-1146 AAVASGS
+1146 TAVAAGG

-1170 KYNGKATFVYK
+1170 KYNGKATFVYQ
-1181 HDANDVTKINGGDI
+1181 HDVNDVTKINGGDI
-1195 TIGAATSS
+1195 TIGTATTG

-1254 GLTSVSATK
+1254 GLTSASATK

-1298 FTTVVTGDYVTDKE
+1298 FKTTVTGDYVTDKE
-1312 YRDAGVLPDINNI
+1312 YRDAGVLPDTDNI

-1333 TITTDSSAITTA
+1333 TITTAGSAVTTA
-1345 KDTTLKLN
+1345 KDTTLQLN
-1353 SHDMTITAN
+1353 KHDMTITAN

-1372 TLTVQDAGN
+1372 TLTMKDAGSLTVN
-1381 FVVTGAKAINA
+1381 GAKAINA

-1414 AVTIKAT
+1414 AVNIKAT

-1427 GAVSADGANAA
+1427 GTVNANGANSSVSISGTASAAISGAVSADGANAA

-1445 TTIGS
+1445 TI
-1450 NVTANGK
+1450 
-1457 GAKVTAKNLSK
+1457 
-1468 LDGDVVTDADGSV
+1468 
-1481 ELNFKEG
+1481 
-1488 ASWTG
+1488 
-1493 DNSGNTTMSLSKGTW
+1493 
-1508 NGANN
+1508 
-1513 GKLNATLTNGTTWTG
+1513 
-1528 DSSGAGSTIKLDAS
+1528 
-1542 TWNGANSG
+1542 
-1550 ANADITLNNGAS
+1550 
-1562 WSKGNTA
+1562 
-1569 DGVTVKADKAA
+1569 
-1580 WTGANGGAKANITLT
+1580 
-1595 NASTW
+1595 
-1600 NGANTG
+1600 
-1606 ANAKVNLTDS
+1606 
-1616 SWTGDNS
+1616 
-1623 GSGLS
+1623 
-1628 LTANNSKWNGST
+1628 
-1640 SAAGSATLTNGSIW
+1640 
-1654 TGASANADFSLTL
+1654 
-1667 NGSTWNNSGA
+1667 
-1677 SSLKNFAGTNGIVDM
+1677 
-1692 SNAAASVTIG
+1692 
-1702 SYSGDATV
+1702 
-1710 IYKHN
+1710 
-1715 SNNPGEVYG
+1715 
-1724 GNFTV
+1724 
-1729 NSAENGSKITM
+1729 
-1740 LTDNTGVDTT
+1740 
-1750 DEDKI
+1750 
-1755 NEALDALAGKLFYL
+1755 
-1769 GAVGGAESNLNG
+1769 
-1781 TVKIA
+1781 
-1786 EGLTAAS
+1786 
-1793 VAKQTAGIVYDKTT
+1793 
-1807 GQGSADHKTVTPG
+1807 
-1820 PVYPSEQD
+1820 
-1828 RTAFVTSI
+1828 
-1836 TGEHLTDKEYRKA
+1836 
-1849 GVLSNTVDNNI
+1849 
-1860 YNFTKDATTI
+1860 
-1870 TTDSSAITTAKDT
+1870 
-1883 TLKLNSHDMTITAN
+1883 
-1897 SGDGIATTGGTLTVQ
+1897 
-1912 DAGNFVV
+1912 
-1919 TGAKAINANNSKVD
+1919 
-1933 ITAVNAT
+1933 
-1940 LNGDVTTNNTVML
+1940 
-1953 KATKAAKVNGAVSA
+1953 
-1967 DGANS
+1967 
-1972 NVSISGTASA
+1972 
-1982 AITGA
+1982 
-1987 VNANG
+1987 
-1992 ANAAVTIDSADTTIG
+1992 
-2007 SDITANGKGAKVTA
+2007 
-2021 KNLSK
+2021 
-2026 LDGNVATDADG
+2026 
-2037 NVELN
+2037 
-2042 FKEGASWSGDNS
+2042 
-2054 GNTTMSL
+2054 
-2061 SKGTW
+2061 
-2066 SGANTGKLNVTL
+2066 
-2078 TNGTT
+2078 
-2083 WNGDSSGAGSTIKLD
+2083 
-2098 ASTWS
+2098 
-2103 GANSGADADITLNNG
+2103 
-2118 ASWSKGNTADG
+2118 
-2129 VTVKADKAAWTGA
+2129 
-2142 NGGAKANITL
+2142 
-2152 TNASTWNGANTG
+2152 
-2164 ANAKVNLTDSS
+2164 
-2175 WTGDNSGAGLSL
+2175 
-2187 TANNSKWNGSTSTA
+2187 
-2201 GSATLTNGSIWT
+2201 
-2213 GASTSADFA
+2213 
-2222 LTLNGSTW
+2222 
-2230 NNSGAS
+2230 
-2236 SLKSFSGTNGIVDMT
+2236 
-2251 NTAASVTIGS
+2251 
-2261 YSGDATVIY
+2261 
-2270 KHNSSNPGEVYGG
+2270 
-2283 NFTVT
+2283 
-2288 KAAANSKI
+2288 
-2296 SMLTDNTGVDTTD
+2296 
-2309 EDKINEALDA
+2309 
-2319 LAGKLFYLGAV
+2319 
-2330 GGAESNLN
+2330 
-2338 GTVKIAEGLTAASV
+2338 
-2352 AKQTAGIVYDK
+2352 
-2363 TTGQGSADHKT
+2363 
-2374 VTPGP
+2374 
-2379 VYPSEQDRTAFV
+2379 
-2391 TSITGEHLTDKEYRK
+2391 
-2406 AGVLSN
+2406 
-2412 TVDNNIYNFT
+2412 
-2422 KDATT
+2422 
-2427 ITTDSSA
+2427 
-2434 ITTTKDTTLKLN
+2434 
-2446 SHDLT
+2446 
-2451 ITANSGDGIATTG
+2451 
-2464 GTLTVQNV
+2464 
-2472 GNFAVTGAKAIN
+2472 
-2484 ANNSKVDITAVNAT
+2484 
-2498 LNGDVSTNNVV
+2498 
-2509 NIKATKAAKVNG
+2509 
-2521 AVAADGANSNVSI
+2521 
-2534 SGTAS
+2534 
-2539 AAISGAVSAV
+2539 
-2549 GANAAVTVD
+2549 
-2558 SADTTIGSDI
+2558 IGSDI

-2593 DGSVELNFKEGASW
+2593 DGSVELNFKEGAAW
-2607 SGDNSGNT
+2607 SGDNAGNT
-2615 TMSLSKGTW
+2615 TMSLSKGSW

-2637 NGTTWNGD
+2637 NGT
-2645 SSGAGSTIK
+2645 S
-2654 LDASTWSGAN
+2654 
-2664 SGANTDIT
+2664 
-2672 LSNGASW
+2672 
-2679 TKGNT
+2679 
-2684 ADGVT
+2684 
-2689 VKAEKA
+2689 
-2695 TWTGANGGAKANIT
+2695 
-2709 LTNAS
+2709 
-2714 TWNGANTGANA
+2714 
-2725 IVNLIDSSWTGDNSG
+2725 
-2740 AGLSLTANNSKW
+2740 
-2752 NGSTNAAGSAT
+2752 
-2763 LTNGS
+2763 
-2768 IWTGASTSADF
+2768 
-2779 SLTLNGSTWN
+2779 
-2789 NSGASSLKS
+2789 
-2798 FSGTNGIVDMTNA
+2798 
-2811 AASVTIGSY
+2811 
-2820 SGDATVIY
+2820 
-2828 KHNSSNPGEVYGG
+2828 
-2841 NFTVNS
+2841 
-2847 AKNGSKITM
+2847 
-2856 LTDNTGVDTT
+2856 
-2866 DEDKINEALDALVGK
+2866 
-2881 LFYLGAIGGAEN
+2881 
-2893 NLNGTVKIA
+2893 
-2902 EGLTA
+2902 
-2907 ASAAKQTAGIVYD
+2907 
-2920 KTTGQGSADH
+2920 
-2930 KTVTPGPVYPTEQD
+2930 
-2944 RTAFVTSITGEH
+2944 
-2956 LTDKEYRKAGVLSNT
+2956 
-2971 VDNNIYNFTKDAT
+2971 
-2984 TITTDSSAI
+2984 
-2993 TTAKDTTLKLNSHDM
+2993 
-3008 TITANS
+3008 
-3014 GDGIATTGG
+3014 
-3023 TLTVQDA
+3023 
-3030 GIFAV
+3030 
-3035 TGAKAINANNSK
+3035 
-3047 VDITAVN
+3047 
-3054 ATLNGDVTTNNAVT
+3054 
-3068 IKATKAA
+3068 
-3075 KVNGAVSADGANSN
+3075 
-3089 VSISGTASA
+3089 
-3098 AITGAVN
+3098 
-3105 ANGANAAVTIDSA
+3105 
-3118 DTTIGSDITAN
+3118 
-3129 GKGAKVIAKNL
+3129 
-3140 SRLDGDVTTD
+3140 
-3150 ADGSVELGFKEGAS
+3150 
-3164 WTGDNGGNTT
+3164 
-3174 MSLSKGTWNGANNGK
+3174 
-3189 LNATLTNGTTWTG
+3189 WTG

-3214 ASSWSGANSGANADI
+3214 ASSWSGMNSGDNADV
-3229 TLSNGASWTKGNTA
+3229 TLSNGASWSKGNTA
-3243 DGVAV
+3243 DGVTV
-3248 KADKASWTGANG
+3248 KADKANWNGANG
-3260 GAKTNITLTNS
+3260 GANANITLTNAS
-3271 VSWNGANTGSNATV
+3271 TWNGENSGANATI
-3285 NMTDSSWTGD
+3285 NLTDSNWSGD
-3295 NSGAGLSL
+3295 NSGAGVTI
-3303 TANNSKWNGSTSAAG
+3303 TADNSKWNGNANAAG
-3318 SATLTNGSIWTGA
+3318 SAVLTNGSVWTGA
-3331 STNADFA
+3331 STSGDFS
-3338 LTLNGSTWNNSGA
+3338 LTLNNSTWNNSGV

-3356 FAGTNGIVDMTNAA
+3356 FSGTNGVVDMTNEAT
-3370 ASVTIGSYS
+3370 SVTIGSYS

-3402 VTKAATN
+3402 VNKAAAN

-3436 AGRLFYLGAVGGA
+3436 AGKLFYTGAIGGA

-3460 EGLTAASVAKQTA
+3460 EGLTATSVAKQTA

-3543 ITTAGSAITTAK
+3543 ITTAGSAVTTAK

-3561 NSHDMT
+3561 NNNDMT

-3582 LTVQDAGDFAVTGAK
+3582 LTVQNAGSLTVSGAK

-3616 GDVSTNNAVMLKAT
+3616 GDVSTNNVVNIKAT

-3638 VAANGANSNVSIS
+3638 VSASGANSS
-3651 GEATT
+3651 
-3656 ITGAVAADGANS
+3656 
-3668 NVSISGTA
+3668 VSISGTA
-3676 SAAISGAVNAV
+3676 SAAISGAVSAD

-3719 LSKLDGNVATD
+3719 LSKLDG
-3730 ADGSVELNFK
+3730 
-3740 EGASWTGD
+3740 
-3748 NAGNTTMSL
+3748 
-3757 SKGTWNGDNTGK
+3757 
-3769 LNATLTNGT
+3769 
-3778 TWIGDSSGAGS
+3778 
-3789 TIKLDAS
+3789 
-3796 TWNGANSGANADIT
+3796 
-3810 LNNGASWS
+3810 
-3818 KGNTADG
+3818 
-3825 VTVKADKAAWTG
+3825 
-3837 ANGGAK
+3837 
-3843 ANITLTNASTWN
+3843 
-3855 GANTGANATVNLTD
+3855 
-3869 SSWTGDN
+3869 
-3876 SGAGLSLTAN
+3876 
-3886 NSKWNG
+3886 
-3892 NTSAA
+3892 
-3897 GSATLTNGSI
+3897 
-3907 WTGASTNA
+3907 
-3915 DFALTLNGSTWNNSG
+3915 
-3930 ASSLKNFAA
+3930 
-3939 TNGIVDMTNAAASVT
+3939 
-3954 IGSYSGDATV
+3954 
-3964 IYKHNSSNP
+3964 
-3973 GEVYGGNFTVNSA
+3973 
-3986 KNGSKIT
+3986 
-3993 MLTDNTGVDT
+3993 
-4003 TDEDKINEALD
+4003 
-4014 ALAGKLFYLGA
+4014 
-4025 IGGAENN
+4025 
-4032 LNGTVKIAEGL
+4032 
-4043 TATSVAKQTAG
+4043 
-4054 IVYDKTT
+4054 
-4061 GQGSADHKTVM
+4061 
-4072 PGPVYPTEQDRTAFV
+4072 
-4087 TSITGEHFT
+4087 
-4096 DKEYRKAGVLSNTV
+4096 
-4110 DNNIYNFTKD
+4110 
-4120 ATTIT
+4120 
-4125 TDSSAITTAK
+4125 
-4135 DTTLK
+4135 
-4140 LNSHD
+4140 
-4145 MTITANSGD
+4145 
-4154 GIATTGGTLT
+4154 
-4164 VQDAGNFA
+4164 
-4172 VTGAKAINANNSK
+4172 
-4185 VDITAVNATLNGDVT
+4185 
-4200 TNNIVT
+4200 
-4206 IKATKAAKV
+4206 
-4215 NGAVSANGTNAAVTI
+4215 
-4230 DSADTT
+4230 
-4236 IGSDI
+4236 
-4241 TANGKGAK
+4241 
-4249 VIAKNLSRLDGDVA
+4249 DVA

-4272 NFKEGASWTGN
+4272 NFKEGAAWSGDN
-4283 NSGNTTMSLSK
+4283 AGNTTMSLSK
-4294 GTWNGANTGKLN
+4294 GSWNGANTGKLN

-4328 DASSWSGA
+4328 DASSWSGM
-4336 NSGANAD
+4336 NSGVNANV
-4343 ITLTNGASWTKGNT
+4343 TLTNGASWTKGNT

-4365 DKAAWTGA
+4365 DKSTWTGA
-4373 NGGAKANITLTN
+4373 NGGAKANITLSN
-4385 ASTWNGANTG
+4385 SASWTGTNTG
-4395 ANAIVN
+4395 NNATIS
-4401 LTDSSWSGDNSGAGL
+4401 LTDSSWSGDNSGANVTI
-4416 SLTAN
+4416 TAN

-4426 GSTSTAGSA
+4426 GSTSAAGSA

-4471 FNGTNGIVDMTNAAA
+4471 FTGTNGIVDMTNAAA

-4506 NPGEVYGGNFTVN
+4506 DPGEVYGGNFTVT

-4547 LNALANKLY
+4547 LNSLANKLY

-4573 AEGLTASSIIK
+4573 AEGLTASSVIK

-4589 AYDKTTGQ
+4589 SYDKTTGQ

-4681 SGADAVKADAITIA
+4681 SGADAVKADAITIE

-4710 LVAENG
+4710 LLAENG

-4732 FVANGAGSGIKADGL
+4732 FIANGAGSSIKADGL

-4758 KADAGSIELAG
+4758 KADVGSIELAG
-4769 STVKGDVTADNKGK
+4769 GTVKGDVTADNKGK

-5041 ALLWRSENSDMLQR
+5041 ALLWRSENSDMMQR

-5194 FYIDPSVQFTVGRV
+5194 FYIDPSVQFTVGRI

>member
-132 YNGYIYVGDYDLG
+132 HNGYIYVGDYDLG

-166 LMEDLNTYCGM
+166 LMEDLNKYCGM

-335 VANLSSDNPVNWE
+335 VANLSSDNPVDWE
-348 IVVEGNTEGGGNTGV
+348 IVVEGSTEGGGNTGV

-401 WSAYTLAGNTSY
+401 WSAYELAGNTSY

-445 SVTTTKV
+445 SVTTTKIV
-452 ININANSKTGDYFQR
+452 NINANSKTGDYFQR

-496 SLKPNAWKTQADLS
+496 SLKPNAWKTQADLR

-538 QNGVATPVGVY
+538 QNSVATPVGVY
-549 AGNGKSVTIN
+549 AGNGKNITIN

-587 DASKITVNGDV
+587 AASKITVNGDV

-635 GNLTIKGADNETWG
+635 GNLTIKGSDSETWG

-689 ITTNAKNSTVSIGG
+689 ITTNAKNSTVSVGG

-725 INVNTGKDGAAAGNN
+725 INVNTGKDGTAAGNN
-740 SVKLGGDIF
+740 SVKLVGDIF
-749 ALSTGTVN
+749 ALKTGTVN

-762 GDSYLRGIVDNGGTV
+762 DDSYLRGIVDNGGTV

-807 ASHISKLTGGSAGAA
+807 ASHISKLTGGSAGAT
-822 GVIFQKSDSK
+822 GVIFQKSGSK
-832 NITIDKY
+832 DITIDKY

-852 NPEKILGGNF
+852 NPENILGGNF
-862 TVKTAESGSAVALRT
+862 TVKTAETGSAVALRT
-877 DSDGVNTSSEATVNK
+877 DSSGVNTSSEATVNK

-899 KLYYTDYVS
+899 KLYYTDYVNGS
-908 GNRNLD
+908 RNLD

-927 AAKYVGSVKYNDTT
+927 AAKYVGSVKYSDTT

-960 NSDADKNFL
+960 NTDADKNFL

-980 GDNVNLTLKD
+980 GDNVNLALKD
-990 KASWSGDNIGSNMVV
+990 KASWTGNNSGSNMVV
-1005 NAADS
+1005 NATDS
-1010 VWTGDNKG
+1010 AWTGDNKG

-1041 TLKNKASWS
+1041 TLKNKASWT
-1050 GDSSGSDLQLN
+1050 GDSSGSDLQLT
-1061 LDDSDYNGN
+1061 LDNSAYQGN
-1070 ISGDRS
+1070 IRGDRS
-1076 SVTLGNGS
+1076 SVTL
-1084 NWEGNSSGKDA
+1084 
-1095 VININNGSSWSGNVS
+1095 NNGSSWSGNVI
-1110 GSGST
+1110 GSDST
-1115 LNMHGDN
+1115 LNMHGDT
-1122 LWQVKGDNVLDSF
+1122 LWQLKGDNVLDSF
-1135 NAGSISKMRKA
+1135 NTGSVSKMRKA
-1146 AAVASGS
+1146 AAVAAG
-1153 GATVDMTDATAG
+1153 GGTTVDMTDATAG

-1170 KYNGKATFVYK
+1170 KYNGKATFVYQ
-1181 HDANDVTKINGGDI
+1181 HDVNDVTKINGGDI
-1195 TIGAATSS
+1195 TIGTATTG

-1254 GLTSVSATK
+1254 GLTSASATK

-1298 FTTVVTGDYVTDKE
+1298 FKSTVTGDYVTDKE
-1312 YRDAGVLPDINNI
+1312 YRDAGVLPDTDNI

-1333 TITTDSSAITTA
+1333 TITTAGSAVTTA

-1353 SHDMTITAN
+1353 NHDLTITAN
-1362 SGDGIATTGG
+1362 GGDGIATTGG
-1372 TLTVQDAGN
+1372 TLTVQNVGSLT
-1381 FVVTGAKAINA
+1381 VKGAKAINA
-1392 NNSKVDITAV
+1392 NNSKVEITAV
-1402 NATLNGDVSTNN
+1402 NATLNGDVTTNN

-1421 KAAKVN
+1421 KSAKVN
-1427 GAVSADGANAA
+1427 GVVSANGANAAVSINGGEATTVTGTVNADGANAA

-1450 NVTANGK
+1450 GITANGK
-1457 GAKVTAKNLSK
+1457 GAKVTAKNIGK
-1468 LDGDVVTDADGSV
+1468 LDGDVTTDADGSV

-1488 ASWTG
+1488 AAWSG

-1508 NGANN
+1508 NGANT

-1542 TWNGANSG
+1542 SWSGMNSG
-1550 ANADITLNNGAS
+1550 ANANVTLTNGAS

-1569 DGVTVKADKAA
+1569 DGVTVKADKAT
-1580 WTGANGGAKANITLT
+1580 WSGANGGANANITLT
-1595 NASTW
+1595 NSASWT
-1600 NGANTG
+1600 GTNTG
-1606 ANAKVNLTDS
+1606 NNATISLTDS
-1616 SWTGDNS
+1616 SWSGDNS
-1623 GSGLS
+1623 GAGLS
-1628 LTANNSKWNGST
+1628 LTANNSKWNGNT
-1640 SAAGSATLTNGSIW
+1640 NAAGSAVLTNGSIW
-1654 TGASANADFSLTL
+1654 TGASTSADFSLTL

-1677 SSLKNFAGTNGIVDM
+1677 SSLKSFNATNGIVDM
-1692 SNAAASVTIG
+1692 TNAAASVTIG

-1715 SNNPGEVYG
+1715 SSDPGEVYG

-1729 NSAENGSKITM
+1729 NKAAANSKITM

-1755 NEALDALAGKLFYL
+1755 NEALDALAGKLFYT
-1769 GAVGGAESNLNG
+1769 GAIGGAENNLNG

-1786 EGLTAAS
+1786 EGLTATS
-1793 VAKQTAGIVYDKTT
+1793 VAKQTAGIVYNKTT

-1883 TLKLNSHDMTITAN
+1883 TLKLNN
-1897 SGDGIATTGGTLTVQ
+1897 
-1912 DAGNFVV
+1912 
-1919 TGAKAINANNSKVD
+1919 
-1933 ITAVNAT
+1933 
-1940 LNGDVTTNNTVML
+1940 
-1953 KATKAAKVNGAVSA
+1953 
-1967 DGANS
+1967 
-1972 NVSISGTASA
+1972 
-1982 AITGA
+1982 
-1987 VNANG
+1987 
-1992 ANAAVTIDSADTTIG
+1992 
-2007 SDITANGKGAKVTA
+2007 
-2021 KNLSK
+2021 
-2026 LDGNVATDADG
+2026 
-2037 NVELN
+2037 
-2042 FKEGASWSGDNS
+2042 
-2054 GNTTMSL
+2054 
-2061 SKGTW
+2061 
-2066 SGANTGKLNVTL
+2066 
-2078 TNGTT
+2078 
-2083 WNGDSSGAGSTIKLD
+2083 
-2098 ASTWS
+2098 
-2103 GANSGADADITLNNG
+2103 
-2118 ASWSKGNTADG
+2118 
-2129 VTVKADKAAWTGA
+2129 
-2142 NGGAKANITL
+2142 
-2152 TNASTWNGANTG
+2152 
-2164 ANAKVNLTDSS
+2164 
-2175 WTGDNSGAGLSL
+2175 
-2187 TANNSKWNGSTSTA
+2187 
-2201 GSATLTNGSIWT
+2201 
-2213 GASTSADFA
+2213 
-2222 LTLNGSTW
+2222 
-2230 NNSGAS
+2230 
-2236 SLKSFSGTNGIVDMT
+2236 
-2251 NTAASVTIGS
+2251 
-2261 YSGDATVIY
+2261 
-2270 KHNSSNPGEVYGG
+2270 
-2283 NFTVT
+2283 
-2288 KAAANSKI
+2288 
-2296 SMLTDNTGVDTTD
+2296 
-2309 EDKINEALDA
+2309 
-2319 LAGKLFYLGAV
+2319 
-2330 GGAESNLN
+2330 
-2338 GTVKIAEGLTAASV
+2338 
-2352 AKQTAGIVYDK
+2352 
-2363 TTGQGSADHKT
+2363 
-2374 VTPGP
+2374 
-2379 VYPSEQDRTAFV
+2379 
-2391 TSITGEHLTDKEYRK
+2391 
-2406 AGVLSN
+2406 
-2412 TVDNNIYNFT
+2412 
-2422 KDATT
+2422 
-2427 ITTDSSA
+2427 
-2434 ITTTKDTTLKLN
+2434 
-2446 SHDLT
+2446 HDLT
-2451 ITANSGDGIATTG
+2451 ITANSGDGIAITG
-2464 GTLTVQNV
+2464 GTLTVQDA
-2472 GNFAVTGAKAIN
+2472 GNLTVKGAKAIN

-2521 AVAADGANSNVSI
+2521 AVSASGANSSVSI
-2534 SGTAS
+2534 NGTAS

-2549 GANAAVTVD
+2549 GANAAV
-2558 SADTTIGSDI
+2558 
-2568 TANGKGAKVTAK
+2568 
-2580 NLSKLDGDVATDA
+2580 
-2593 DGSVELNFKEGASW
+2593 
-2607 SGDNSGNT
+2607 
-2615 TMSLSKGTW
+2615 M
-2624 NGANTGKLNATLT
+2624 
-2637 NGTTWNGD
+2637 
-2645 SSGAGSTIK
+2645 
-2654 LDASTWSGAN
+2654 
-2664 SGANTDIT
+2664 
-2672 LSNGASW
+2672 
-2679 TKGNT
+2679 
-2684 ADGVT
+2684 
-2689 VKAEKA
+2689 
-2695 TWTGANGGAKANIT
+2695 
-2709 LTNAS
+2709 
-2714 TWNGANTGANA
+2714 
-2725 IVNLIDSSWTGDNSG
+2725 IDS
-2740 AGLSLTANNSKW
+2740 
-2752 NGSTNAAGSAT
+2752 
-2763 LTNGS
+2763 
-2768 IWTGASTSADF
+2768 
-2779 SLTLNGSTWN
+2779 
-2789 NSGASSLKS
+2789 
-2798 FSGTNGIVDMTNA
+2798 
-2811 AASVTIGSY
+2811 
-2820 SGDATVIY
+2820 
-2828 KHNSSNPGEVYGG
+2828 E
-2841 NFTVNS
+2841 
-2847 AKNGSKITM
+2847 
-2856 LTDNTGVDTT
+2856 
-2866 DEDKINEALDALVGK
+2866 
-2881 LFYLGAIGGAEN
+2881 
-2893 NLNGTVKIA
+2893 
-2902 EGLTA
+2902 
-2907 ASAAKQTAGIVYD
+2907 
-2920 KTTGQGSADH
+2920 
-2930 KTVTPGPVYPTEQD
+2930 
-2944 RTAFVTSITGEH
+2944 
-2956 LTDKEYRKAGVLSNT
+2956 
-2971 VDNNIYNFTKDAT
+2971 
-2984 TITTDSSAI
+2984 
-2993 TTAKDTTLKLNSHDM
+2993 
-3008 TITANS
+3008 
-3014 GDGIATTGG
+3014 
-3023 TLTVQDA
+3023 
-3030 GIFAV
+3030 
-3035 TGAKAINANNSK
+3035 
-3047 VDITAVN
+3047 
-3054 ATLNGDVTTNNAVT
+3054 
-3068 IKATKAA
+3068 
-3075 KVNGAVSADGANSN
+3075 
-3089 VSISGTASA
+3089 
-3098 AITGAVN
+3098 
-3105 ANGANAAVTIDSA
+3105 
-3118 DTTIGSDITAN
+3118 
-3129 GKGAKVIAKNL
+3129 
-3140 SRLDGDVTTD
+3140 
-3150 ADGSVELGFKEGAS
+3150 
-3164 WTGDNGGNTT
+3164 
-3174 MSLSKGTWNGANNGK
+3174 
-3189 LNATLTNGTTWTG
+3189 
-3202 DSSGAGSTIKLD
+3202 
-3214 ASSWSGANSGANADI
+3214 
-3229 TLSNGASWTKGNTA
+3229 
-3243 DGVAV
+3243 
-3248 KADKASWTGANG
+3248 
-3260 GAKTNITLTNS
+3260 
-3271 VSWNGANTGSNATV
+3271 
-3285 NMTDSSWTGD
+3285 
-3295 NSGAGLSL
+3295 
-3303 TANNSKWNGSTSAAG
+3303 
-3318 SATLTNGSIWTGA
+3318 
-3331 STNADFA
+3331 
-3338 LTLNGSTWNNSGA
+3338 
-3351 SSLKS
+3351 
-3356 FAGTNGIVDMTNAA
+3356 
-3370 ASVTIGSYS
+3370 
-3379 GDATVIYKHNSSN
+3379 
-3392 PSEVYGGNFT
+3392 
-3402 VTKAATN
+3402 
-3409 SKITML
+3409 
-3415 TDNTGVDTTDEDKIN
+3415 
-3430 EALDAL
+3430 
-3436 AGRLFYLGAVGGA
+3436 
-3449 ENNLNGTVKIA
+3449 
-3460 EGLTAASVAKQTA
+3460 
-3473 GIVYDKTTGQGS
+3473 
-3485 ADHKTVTPGPVYP
+3485 
-3498 SEQDRT
+3498 
-3504 AFVTSITGE
+3504 
-3513 HLTDK
+3513 
-3518 EYRKAGVLSNT
+3518 
-3529 VDNNIYN
+3529 
-3536 FTKDATT
+3536 
-3543 ITTAGSAITTAK
+3543 
-3555 DTTLKL
+3555 
-3561 NSHDMT
+3561 
-3567 ITANSGDG
+3567 
-3575 IATTGGK
+3575 
-3582 LTVQDAGDFAVTGAK
+3582 
-3597 AINANN
+3597 
-3603 SKVDITAVNATLN
+3603 
-3616 GDVSTNNAVMLKAT
+3616 
-3630 KAAKVNGA
+3630 
-3638 VAANGANSNVSIS
+3638 
-3651 GEATT
+3651 
-3656 ITGAVAADGANS
+3656 
-3668 NVSISGTA
+3668 
-3676 SAAISGAVNAV
+3676 
-3687 GANAAV
+3687 
-3693 TIDSADTTIGSDITA
+3693 DTTIGSDITA

-3748 NAGNTTMSL
+3748 NSGNTAMSL
-3757 SKGTWNGDNTGK
+3757 SKGTWNGANTGK

-3778 TWIGDSSGAGS
+3778 TWTGDSSGAGS

-3837 ANGGAK
+3837 VNSGANT
-3843 ANITLTNASTWN
+3843 NITLSNSASWT
-3855 GANTGANATVNLTD
+3855 GANTGSNATVNLTD

-3892 NTSAA
+3892 STNAA

-3907 WTGASTNA
+3907 WNGASTSG

-3930 ASSLKNFAA
+3930 ASSLKSFTG
-3939 TNGIVDMTNAAASVT
+3939 TNGIVDMTNAAAGVT

-3973 GEVYGGNFTVNSA
+3973 AEVYGGNFTVTSA
-3986 KNGSKIT
+3986 KSGSKIT

-4014 ALAGKLFYLGA
+4014 ALAGKLFYTGV

-4061 GQGSADHKTVM
+4061 GQGSADHKTVT

-4087 TSITGEHFT
+4087 TSITGEHFA

-4140 LNSHD
+4140 LNNHD
-4145 MTITANSGD
+4145 MTITSSSGD
-4154 GIATTGGTLT
+4154 GIATSGGKLT
-4164 VQDAGNFA
+4164 VQNAGSLT
-4172 VTGAKAINANNSK
+4172 VSGAKAINANNSK

-4200 TNNIVT
+4200 TNNAVN

-4215 NGAVSANGTNAAVTI
+4215 NGTVNANGANSSVSINGTASAAISGAVSADGANAAVTI
-4230 DSADTT
+4230 DSADTI

-4249 VIAKNLSRLDGDVA
+4249 VTAKNLSKLDGDVT

-4272 NFKEGASWTGN
+4272 NFKEGASWSGD

-4312 TSWTG
+4312 TTWTG
-4317 DSSGAGSTIKL
+4317 DSSGAGSIIKL
-4328 DASSWSGA
+4328 DGSAWSGA

-4343 ITLTNGASWTKGNT
+4343 ITLNNGASWSKGNT

-4385 ASTWNGANTG
+4385 ATTWTGANNGANAT
-4395 ANAIVN
+4395 VN

-4435 TLTNGSIWNGAS
+4435 VLTNGSIWTGAS

-4471 FNGTNGIVDMTNAAA
+4471 FTGTNGIVDMTNAAA

-4519 KAAANSKITMLTDRS
+4519 KAAANSKITMLTDGS

-4547 LNALANKLY
+4547 LNSLANKLY

-4573 AEGLTASSIIK
+4573 AEGLTASSVIK

-4613 AQTKDNFTSQ
+4613 EQTKDSFTSQ

-4681 SGADAVKADAITIA
+4681 SGADAVKADAITVE

-4710 LVAENG
+4710 LLAENG

-4769 STVKGDVTADNKGK
+4769 GTVKGAVTADNKGK

-4853 NLHLNSSKAQWN
+4853 NLNLNSSKAQWN

-5055 MGDVRLDNEES
+5055 MGDVRLANEES

>member
-132 YNGYIYVGDYDLG
+132 HNGYIYVGDYDLG

-166 LMEDLNTYCGM
+166 LMEDLNKYCGM

-335 VANLSSDNPVNWE
+335 VANLSSDNPVDWE
-348 IVVEGNTEGGGNTGV
+348 IVVEGSTEGGGNTGV

-401 WSAYTLAGNTSY
+401 WSAYELAGNTSY

-445 SVTTTKV
+445 SVTTTKIV
-452 ININANSKTGDYFQR
+452 NINANSKTGDYFQR

-538 QNGVATPVGVY
+538 QNSVATPVGVY
-549 AGNGKSVTIN
+549 AGNGKNITIN

-587 DASKITVNGDV
+587 AASKITVNGDI

-635 GNLTIKGADNETWG
+635 GNLTIKGSDSETWG

-689 ITTNAKNSTVSIGG
+689 ITTNAKNSTVSVGG

-725 INVNTGKDGAAAGNN
+725 INVNTGKDGTAAGNN

-749 ALSTGTVN
+749 ALKTGTVN

-762 GDSYLRGIVDNGGTV
+762 DDSYLRGIVDNGGTV

-822 GVIFQKSDSK
+822 GVIFQKSGSK
-832 NITIDKY
+832 DITIDKY

-852 NPEKILGGNF
+852 NPENILGGNF
-862 TVKTAESGSAVALRT
+862 TVKTAETGSAVALRT
-877 DSDGVNTSSEATVNK
+877 DSSGVNTSSEATVNK

-899 KLYYTDYVS
+899 KLYYTDYVNGS
-908 GNRNLD
+908 RNLD

-927 AAKYVGSVKYNDTT
+927 AAKYVGSVKYSDTT

-960 NSDADKNFL
+960 NTDADKNFL

-980 GDNVNLTLKD
+980 GDNVNLALKD
-990 KASWSGDNIGSNMVV
+990 KASWTGNNSGSNMVV
-1005 NAADS
+1005 NATDS
-1010 VWTGDNKG
+1010 AWTGDNKG

-1041 TLKNKASWS
+1041 TLKNKASWT
-1050 GDSSGSDLQLN
+1050 GDSSGSDLQLT
-1061 LDDSDYNGN
+1061 LDNSAYQGN
-1070 ISGDRS
+1070 IRGDRS
-1076 SVTLGNGS
+1076 SVTL
-1084 NWEGNSSGKDA
+1084 
-1095 VININNGSSWSGNVS
+1095 NNGSSWSGNVS

-1115 LNMHGDN
+1115 LNMHGDT
-1122 LWQVKGDNVLDSF
+1122 LWQLKGDNVLDSF
-1135 NAGSISKMRKA
+1135 NTGSVSKMRKA
-1146 AAVASGS
+1146 AAVAAG
-1153 GATVDMTDATAG
+1153 GGTTVDMTDATAG

-1170 KYNGKATFVYK
+1170 KYNGKATFVYQ
-1181 HDANDVTKINGGDI
+1181 HDVNDVTKINGGDI
-1195 TIGAATSS
+1195 TIGTATTG

-1254 GLTSVSATK
+1254 GLTSASATK

-1298 FTTVVTGDYVTDKE
+1298 FKSTVTGDYVTDRE
-1312 YRDAGVLPDINNI
+1312 YRDAGVLPDTDNI

-1333 TITTDSSAITTA
+1333 TITTAGSAVTTA

-1353 SHDMTITAN
+1353 NHDMTITAN

-1372 TLTVQDAGN
+1372 TLAVQDAGN
-1381 FVVTGAKAINA
+1381 LTVKGAKAINA

-1414 AVTIKAT
+1414 VVNIKAT

-1427 GAVSADGANAA
+1427 GAVNANGANSSVSINGTASAAISGAVSADGANAA

-1445 TTIGS
+1445 TIIGS
-1450 NVTANGK
+1450 DITANGK

-1468 LDGDVVTDADGSV
+1468 LDGDVATDADGSV

-1493 DNSGNTTMSLSKGTW
+1493 DNSGNTTMSLSKGSW
-1508 NGANN
+1508 NGANT
-1513 GKLNATLTNGTTWTG
+1513 GKLNATLTNGTSWTG

-1542 TWNGANSG
+1542 SWSGMNSGANANVTLTNGASWSKGNTADGVTVKADKAAWTGANGGVKANITLSNSASWTGTNTGNNATVNLTDSSWSGDNSGAGLSLTANNSKWNGNANTAGSATLTNGSIWTGASTSGDFALTLNGSTWNNSGASSLRSFTGTNGIVDMTNAAAGVTIGSYSGDATVIYKHNSSNPGEVHGGNFTVTKAAANSKITMLTDNTGVDTTDEDKINEALDALAGKLFYTGAIGGAENNLNGTVKIAEGLTTASVAKQTAGIVYDKTTGQGSADHKTVTPGPVYPTEQDRTAFVTSITGEHLTDKEYRKAGVLSNTVDNNIYNFTKDATTITTAGSAITTAKDTTLKLNSHDLTITANSGDGIATTGGKLTVQDAGNLTVKGAKAINANNSKVDITAVNATLNGDVSTNNVVNIKATKAAKVNGAVSANGANAAVTIDSADTIIGSDVTANGKGAKVTAKNLSKLNGNVATDADGSVELNFKEGAAWSGDNAGNTTMSLSKGTWNGANTGKLNATLTNGTSWTGDSSGAGSTIKLDASSWSGMNSG
-1550 ANADITLNNGAS
+1550 ANANVTLTNGAS

-1595 NASTW
+1595 NGASWT
-1600 NGANTG
+1600 GTNTG
-1606 ANAKVNLTDS
+1606 NNATISLTDS

-1623 GSGLS
+1623 GAGLS
-1628 LTANNSKWNGST
+1628 LTADNSKWNGST
-1640 SAAGSATLTNGSIW
+1640 NTAGSAVLTNGSIW
-1654 TGASANADFSLTL
+1654 TGASTSGDFSLTL
-1667 NGSTWNNSGA
+1667 NNSTWNNSGA
-1677 SSLKNFAGTNGIVDM
+1677 SSLKSFNATNGIVDM
-1692 SNAAASVTIG
+1692 TNAAASVTIG

-1715 SNNPGEVYG
+1715 SSNPGEVYG

-1729 NSAENGSKITM
+1729 KSAKNGSKITM

-1755 NEALDALAGKLFYL
+1755 NEALDALAGKLFYT
-1769 GAVGGAESNLNG
+1769 GAIGGAESNLNG

-1786 EGLTAAS
+1786 EGLTATS

-1820 PVYPSEQD
+1820 PVYPTEQD

-1870 TTDSSAITTAKDT
+1870 TTDSSAVTTAKDT
-1883 TLKLNSHDMTITAN
+1883 TLKLNNHDLTITAN
-1897 SGDGIATTGGTLTVQ
+1897 GGDGIATSGGKLTVQ
-1912 DAGNFVV
+1912 DAGSLTVK
-1919 TGAKAINANNSKVD
+1919 GAKAINANNSKV
-1933 ITAVNAT
+1933 
-1940 LNGDVTTNNTVML
+1940 
-1953 KATKAAKVNGAVSA
+1953 
-1967 DGANS
+1967 
-1972 NVSISGTASA
+1972 
-1982 AITGA
+1982 
-1987 VNANG
+1987 
-1992 ANAAVTIDSADTTIG
+1992 
-2007 SDITANGKGAKVTA
+2007 
-2021 KNLSK
+2021 
-2026 LDGNVATDADG
+2026 
-2037 NVELN
+2037 E
-2042 FKEGASWSGDNS
+2042 
-2054 GNTTMSL
+2054 
-2061 SKGTW
+2061 
-2066 SGANTGKLNVTL
+2066 
-2078 TNGTT
+2078 
-2083 WNGDSSGAGSTIKLD
+2083 
-2098 ASTWS
+2098 
-2103 GANSGADADITLNNG
+2103 
-2118 ASWSKGNTADG
+2118 
-2129 VTVKADKAAWTGA
+2129 
-2142 NGGAKANITL
+2142 
-2152 TNASTWNGANTG
+2152 
-2164 ANAKVNLTDSS
+2164 
-2175 WTGDNSGAGLSL
+2175 
-2187 TANNSKWNGSTSTA
+2187 
-2201 GSATLTNGSIWT
+2201 
-2213 GASTSADFA
+2213 
-2222 LTLNGSTW
+2222 
-2230 NNSGAS
+2230 
-2236 SLKSFSGTNGIVDMT
+2236 
-2251 NTAASVTIGS
+2251 
-2261 YSGDATVIY
+2261 
-2270 KHNSSNPGEVYGG
+2270 
-2283 NFTVT
+2283 
-2288 KAAANSKI
+2288 
-2296 SMLTDNTGVDTTD
+2296 
-2309 EDKINEALDA
+2309 
-2319 LAGKLFYLGAV
+2319 
-2330 GGAESNLN
+2330 
-2338 GTVKIAEGLTAASV
+2338 
-2352 AKQTAGIVYDK
+2352 
-2363 TTGQGSADHKT
+2363 
-2374 VTPGP
+2374 
-2379 VYPSEQDRTAFV
+2379 
-2391 TSITGEHLTDKEYRK
+2391 
-2406 AGVLSN
+2406 
-2412 TVDNNIYNFT
+2412 
-2422 KDATT
+2422 
-2427 ITTDSSA
+2427 
-2434 ITTTKDTTLKLN
+2434 
-2446 SHDLT
+2446 
-2451 ITANSGDGIATTG
+2451 
-2464 GTLTVQNV
+2464 
-2472 GNFAVTGAKAIN
+2472 
-2484 ANNSKVDITAVNAT
+2484 ITAVNAT

-2521 AVAADGANSNVSI
+2521 AVSASGANAAVSINGTDSVAITGAVNADGANS
-2534 SGTAS
+2534 T
-2539 AAISGAVSAV
+2539 
-2549 GANAAVTVD
+2549 VTID
-2558 SADTTIGSDI
+2558 SADTTIGSDV

-2580 NLSKLDGDVATDA
+2580 NLSKLNGNVATDA
-2593 DGSVELNFKEGASW
+2593 DGSVELNFKEGAAW
-2607 SGDNSGNT
+2607 SGDNAGNT

-2637 NGTTWNGD
+2637 NGTTWTGD

-2654 LDASTWSGAN
+2654 LDASTWNGAN
-2664 SGANTDIT
+2664 SGANADIT
-2672 LSNGASW
+2672 LTNGASW
-2679 TKGNT
+2679 SKGNT

-2689 VKAEKA
+2689 VKADKA
-2695 TWTGANGGAKANIT
+2695 AWTGVNSGANANITLGNASTWTGAN
-2709 LTNAS
+2709 
-2714 TWNGANTGANA
+2714 NGANAT
-2725 IVNLIDSSWTGDNSG
+2725 VNLTDSSWSGDNSG
-2740 AGLSLTANNSKW
+2740 ANVTITANNSKW
-2752 NGSTNAAGSAT
+2752 NGNANAAGSAV

-2768 IWTGASTSADF
+2768 IWTGASTSGDF
-2779 SLTLNGSTWN
+2779 SLTLNNSTWN

-2798 FSGTNGIVDMTNA
+2798 FNATNGIVDMTNA

-2828 KHNSSNPGEVYGG
+2828 KHNSSNPAEVHGG
-2841 NFTVNS
+2841 NFTVNK
-2847 AKNGSKITM
+2847 AAANSKITM

-2866 DEDKINEALDALVGK
+2866 DEDKINEALDALAGK
-2881 LFYLGAIGGAEN
+2881 LFYLGAIGGAES

-2907 ASAAKQTAGIVYD
+2907 TSVAKQTAGIVYD

-2993 TTAKDTTLKLNSHDM
+2993 TTAKDTTLKLNSHDL

-3014 GDGIATTGG
+3014 GDGIATTGA

-3030 GIFAV
+3030 GNLTV
-3035 TGAKAINANNSK
+3035 KGAKAINANNSK

-3054 ATLNGDVTTNNAVT
+3054 ATLNGDVSTNNVVN

-3075 KVNGAVSADGANSN
+3075 KVNGAVSAD
-3089 VSISGTASA
+3089 
-3098 AITGAVN
+3098 
-3105 ANGANAAVTIDSA
+3105 GANAAVTIDSA

-3129 GKGAKVIAKNL
+3129 GKGAKVTAKNL
-3140 SRLDGDVTTD
+3140 SKLDGDVTTD
-3150 ADGSVELGFKEGAS
+3150 ADGSVELNFKDGAAWS
-3164 WTGDNGGNTT
+3164 GDNSGNTT
-3174 MSLSKGTWNGANNGK
+3174 MSLSKGRWNGANTGK
-3189 LNATLTNGTTWTG
+3189 LNATLTNGTIWTG

-3214 ASSWSGANSGANADI
+3214 ASTWNGANSGENANV
-3229 TLSNGASWTKGNTA
+3229 TLNNGASWSKGNTA
-3243 DGVAV
+3243 DGVTV
-3248 KADKASWTGANG
+3248 KADKAAWTGANG
-3260 GAKTNITLTNS
+3260 GANANITLSNS
-3271 VSWNGANTGSNATV
+3271 ASWNGANTGSNATV
-3285 NMTDSSWTGD
+3285 NLTDSSWSGD

-3331 STNADFA
+3331 STSADFA

-3356 FAGTNGIVDMTNAA
+3356 FT
-3370 ASVTIGSYS
+3370 
-3379 GDATVIYKHNSSN
+3379 
-3392 PSEVYGGNFT
+3392 
-3402 VTKAATN
+3402 
-3409 SKITML
+3409 
-3415 TDNTGVDTTDEDKIN
+3415 
-3430 EALDAL
+3430 
-3436 AGRLFYLGAVGGA
+3436 
-3449 ENNLNGTVKIA
+3449 
-3460 EGLTAASVAKQTA
+3460 
-3473 GIVYDKTTGQGS
+3473 
-3485 ADHKTVTPGPVYP
+3485 
-3498 SEQDRT
+3498 
-3504 AFVTSITGE
+3504 
-3513 HLTDK
+3513 
-3518 EYRKAGVLSNT
+3518 
-3529 VDNNIYN
+3529 
-3536 FTKDATT
+3536 
-3543 ITTAGSAITTAK
+3543 
-3555 DTTLKL
+3555 
-3561 NSHDMT
+3561 
-3567 ITANSGDG
+3567 
-3575 IATTGGK
+3575 
-3582 LTVQDAGDFAVTGAK
+3582 
-3597 AINANN
+3597 
-3603 SKVDITAVNATLN
+3603 
-3616 GDVSTNNAVMLKAT
+3616 
-3630 KAAKVNGA
+3630 
-3638 VAANGANSNVSIS
+3638 
-3651 GEATT
+3651 
-3656 ITGAVAADGANS
+3656 
-3668 NVSISGTA
+3668 
-3676 SAAISGAVNAV
+3676 
-3687 GANAAV
+3687 
-3693 TIDSADTTIGSDITA
+3693 
-3708 NGKGAKVTAKN
+3708 
-3719 LSKLDGNVATD
+3719 
-3730 ADGSVELNFK
+3730 
-3740 EGASWTGD
+3740 
-3748 NAGNTTMSL
+3748 
-3757 SKGTWNGDNTGK
+3757 
-3769 LNATLTNGT
+3769 
-3778 TWIGDSSGAGS
+3778 
-3789 TIKLDAS
+3789 
-3796 TWNGANSGANADIT
+3796 
-3810 LNNGASWS
+3810 
-3818 KGNTADG
+3818 
-3825 VTVKADKAAWTG
+3825 
-3837 ANGGAK
+3837 
-3843 ANITLTNASTWN
+3843 
-3855 GANTGANATVNLTD
+3855 
-3869 SSWTGDN
+3869 
-3876 SGAGLSLTAN
+3876 
-3886 NSKWNG
+3886 
-3892 NTSAA
+3892 
-3897 GSATLTNGSI
+3897 
-3907 WTGASTNA
+3907 
-3915 DFALTLNGSTWNNSG
+3915 
-3930 ASSLKNFAA
+3930 A

-3964 IYKHNSSNP
+3964 IYKHNSNNP
-3973 GEVYGGNFTVNSA
+3973 AEVYGGNFTV
-3986 KNGSKIT
+3986 
-3993 MLTDNTGVDT
+3993 
-4003 TDEDKINEALD
+4003 
-4014 ALAGKLFYLGA
+4014 
-4025 IGGAENN
+4025 
-4032 LNGTVKIAEGL
+4032 
-4043 TATSVAKQTAG
+4043 
-4054 IVYDKTT
+4054 
-4061 GQGSADHKTVM
+4061 
-4072 PGPVYPTEQDRTAFV
+4072 
-4087 TSITGEHFT
+4087 
-4096 DKEYRKAGVLSNTV
+4096 
-4110 DNNIYNFTKD
+4110 
-4120 ATTIT
+4120 
-4125 TDSSAITTAK
+4125 
-4135 DTTLK
+4135 
-4140 LNSHD
+4140 
-4145 MTITANSGD
+4145 
-4154 GIATTGGTLT
+4154 
-4164 VQDAGNFA
+4164 
-4172 VTGAKAINANNSK
+4172 
-4185 VDITAVNATLNGDVT
+4185 
-4200 TNNIVT
+4200 
-4206 IKATKAAKV
+4206 TKAA
-4215 NGAVSANGTNAAVTI
+4215 S
-4230 DSADTT
+4230 
-4236 IGSDI
+4236 
-4241 TANGKGAK
+4241 
-4249 VIAKNLSRLDGDVA
+4249 
-4263 TDADGSVEL
+4263 
-4272 NFKEGASWTGN
+4272 
-4283 NSGNTTMSLSK
+4283 
-4294 GTWNGANTGKLN
+4294 
-4306 ATLTNG
+4306 
-4312 TSWTG
+4312 
-4317 DSSGAGSTIKL
+4317 
-4328 DASSWSGA
+4328 
-4336 NSGANAD
+4336 
-4343 ITLTNGASWTKGNT
+4343 
-4357 ADGVTVKA
+4357 
-4365 DKAAWTGA
+4365 
-4373 NGGAKANITLTN
+4373 
-4385 ASTWNGANTG
+4385 
-4395 ANAIVN
+4395 
-4401 LTDSSWSGDNSGAGL
+4401 
-4416 SLTAN
+4416 
-4421 NSKWN
+4421 
-4426 GSTSTAGSA
+4426 
-4435 TLTNGSIWNGAS
+4435 
-4447 TSADFALTLNGSTW
+4447 
-4461 NNSGASSLKS
+4461 
-4471 FNGTNGIVDMTNAAA
+4471 
-4486 SVTIGSYS
+4486 
-4494 GDATV
+4494 
-4499 IYKHNSS
+4499 
-4506 NPGEVYGGNFTVN
+4506 
-4519 KAAANSKITMLTDRS
+4519 NSKITMLTDRS

-4547 LNALANKLY
+4547 LNSLANKLY

-4573 AEGLTASSIIK
+4573 AEGLTASSVVK

-4613 AQTKDNFTSQ
+4613 EQTKDNFTSQ

-4681 SGADAVKADAITIA
+4681 SGADAVKADAITVE

-4710 LVAENG
+4710 LLAENG

-4721 HNTGAV
+4721 HNTGVV

-4732 FVANGAGSGIKADGL
+4732 FIANGAGSGIKADGL

-4769 STVKGDVTADNKGK
+4769 GTVKGNVTADNKGK

-4826 VSTAGDAVINIYA
+4826 VSTVGDAVINIYA
-4839 DMGIWTGNADGDNV
+4839 DMGVWIGNADGDNV

-4929 IDKAAEGSSITLRTD
+4929 IDKAAAGSSITLRTD

-5055 MGDVRLDNEES
+5055 MGDVRLANEES

-5124 HGDGKAVSLSV
+5124 HGDGKAVSLAV

>member
-114 VYPSGIITKGA
+114 VYPSGVITKGA

-166 LMEDLNTYCGM
+166 LMEDLNKYCGM

-335 VANLSSDNPVNWE
+335 VANLSSDNPVDWE
-348 IVVEGNTEGGGNTGV
+348 IVVEGSTEGGGNTGV

-401 WSAYTLAGNTSY
+401 WSAYELAGNTSY

-445 SVTTTKV
+445 SVTTTKIV
-452 ININANSKTGDYFQR
+452 NINANSKTGDYFQR

-496 SLKPNAWKTQADLS
+496 SLKPNAWKTQADLR

-538 QNGVATPVGVY
+538 QNSVATPVGVY
-549 AGNGKSVTIN
+549 AGNGKNITIN

-587 DASKITVNGDV
+587 AASKITVNGDV

-635 GNLTIKGADNETWG
+635 GNLTIKGADSETWG

-725 INVNTGKDGAAAGNN
+725 INVNTGKDGTAAGNN

-749 ALSTGTVN
+749 ALKTGTVN

-762 GDSYLRGIVDNGGTV
+762 DDSYLRGIVDNGGTV

-822 GVIFQKSDSK
+822 GVIFQKSGSK
-832 NITIDKY
+832 DITIDKY

-852 NPEKILGGNF
+852 NPENILGGNF
-862 TVKTAESGSAVALRT
+862 TVKTAETGSAVALRT
-877 DSDGVNTSSEATVNK
+877 DSSGVNTSSEATVNK

-899 KLYYTDYVS
+899 KLYYTDYVNGS
-908 GNRNLD
+908 RNLD

-927 AAKYVGSVKYNDTT
+927 AAKYVGSVKYSDTT

-960 NSDADKNFL
+960 NTDADKNFL

-980 GDNVNLTLKD
+980 GDNVNLALKD
-990 KASWSGDNIGSNMVV
+990 KASWTGNNSGSNMVV
-1005 NAADS
+1005 NATDS
-1010 VWTGDNKG
+1010 AWTGDNKG

-1041 TLKNKASWS
+1041 TLKNKASWT
-1050 GDSSGSDLQLN
+1050 GDSSGSDLQLT
-1061 LDDSDYNGN
+1061 LDNSAYQGN
-1070 ISGDRS
+1070 IRGDRS
-1076 SVTLGNGS
+1076 SVTL
-1084 NWEGNSSGKDA
+1084 
-1095 VININNGSSWSGNVS
+1095 NNGSSWSGNVI
-1110 GSGST
+1110 GSGSK
-1115 LNMHGDN
+1115 LNMHGDS
-1122 LWQVKGDNVLDSF
+1122 LWQLKGDNVLDSF

-1146 AAVASGS
+1146 AAVAASG
-1153 GATVDMTDATAG
+1153 GTTVDMTDATAG

-1170 KYNGKATFVYK
+1170 KYNGKATFVYQ
-1181 HDANDVTKINGGDI
+1181 HDVNDVTKINGGDI
-1195 TIGAATSS
+1195 TIGTATTG

-1254 GLTSVSATK
+1254 GLTSASATK

-1298 FTTVVTGDYVTDKE
+1298 FKSTVTGDYVTDKE
-1312 YRDAGVLPDINNI
+1312 YRDAGVLPDTDNI

-1333 TITTDSSAITTA
+1333 TITTAGSAVTTA

-1353 SHDMTITAN
+1353 NHDLTITAN
-1362 SGDGIATTGG
+1362 SGDGIATSGG

-1381 FVVTGAKAINA
+1381 LTVKGAKAINA
-1392 NNSKVDITAV
+1392 NNSKVEITAV

-1414 AVTIKAT
+1414 VVNIKAT

-1427 GAVSADGANAA
+1427 GAVSASGANSSVSINGTASAAISGAVSADGANAA

-1450 NVTANGK
+1450 DITANGK
-1457 GAKVTAKNLSK
+1457 GAKVTAKNIGK
-1468 LDGDVVTDADGSV
+1468 LDGDVATDADGSV

-1493 DNSGNTTMSLSKGTW
+1493 DNSGNTTMSLSKGSW
-1508 NGANN
+1508 NGANT

-1528 DSSGAGSTIKLDAS
+1528 DSSGAGSTIKLDGS
-1542 TWNGANSG
+1542 VWSGANSG
-1550 ANADITLNNGAS
+1550 ANANVTLTNGAS

-1595 NASTW
+1595 NSASW

-1606 ANAKVNLTDS
+1606 SNATVNLTDS
-1616 SWTGDNS
+1616 SWSGDNS
-1623 GSGLS
+1623 GANVTI
-1628 LTANNSKWNGST
+1628 TANNSKWNGNAN
-1640 SAAGSATLTNGSIW
+1640 AAGSAVLTNGSIW
-1654 TGASANADFSLTL
+1654 TGASTSADFALTL

-1677 SSLKNFAGTNGIVDM
+1677 SSLKSFTGTNGIVDM
-1692 SNAAASVTIG
+1692 TNAAASVTIG

-1715 SNNPGEVYG
+1715 SSNPGEVYG

-1729 NSAENGSKITM
+1729 TSAKSGSKITM

-1769 GAVGGAESNLNG
+1769 GAIGGAESNLNG

-1786 EGLTAAS
+1786 EGLTATS

-1820 PVYPSEQD
+1820 PVYPTEQD

-1870 TTDSSAITTAKDT
+1870 TTDSSAVTTAKDT
-1883 TLKLNSHDMTITAN
+1883 TLKLNNHDLTITAS
-1897 SGDGIATTGGTLTVQ
+1897 SGDGIATTGATLTVQ
-1912 DAGNFVV
+1912 DAGSLTVS
-1919 TGAKAINANNSKVD
+1919 GAKAINANNSKVE

-1940 LNGDVTTNNTVML
+1940 LNGDVNTNNVVNI
-1953 KATKAAKVNGAVSA
+1953 KATKAAKVNGAVS
-1967 DGANS
+1967 
-1972 NVSISGTASA
+1972 
-1982 AITGA
+1982 
-1987 VNANG
+1987 ANG

-2026 LDGNVATDADG
+2026 LDGD
-2037 NVELN
+2037 
-2042 FKEGASWSGDNS
+2042 
-2054 GNTTMSL
+2054 
-2061 SKGTW
+2061 
-2066 SGANTGKLNVTL
+2066 VT
-2078 TNGTT
+2078 
-2083 WNGDSSGAGSTIKLD
+2083 
-2098 ASTWS
+2098 
-2103 GANSGADADITLNNG
+2103 
-2118 ASWSKGNTADG
+2118 
-2129 VTVKADKAAWTGA
+2129 
-2142 NGGAKANITL
+2142 
-2152 TNASTWNGANTG
+2152 
-2164 ANAKVNLTDSS
+2164 
-2175 WTGDNSGAGLSL
+2175 
-2187 TANNSKWNGSTSTA
+2187 
-2201 GSATLTNGSIWT
+2201 
-2213 GASTSADFA
+2213 
-2222 LTLNGSTW
+2222 
-2230 NNSGAS
+2230 
-2236 SLKSFSGTNGIVDMT
+2236 
-2251 NTAASVTIGS
+2251 
-2261 YSGDATVIY
+2261 
-2270 KHNSSNPGEVYGG
+2270 
-2283 NFTVT
+2283 
-2288 KAAANSKI
+2288 
-2296 SMLTDNTGVDTTD
+2296 
-2309 EDKINEALDA
+2309 
-2319 LAGKLFYLGAV
+2319 
-2330 GGAESNLN
+2330 
-2338 GTVKIAEGLTAASV
+2338 
-2352 AKQTAGIVYDK
+2352 
-2363 TTGQGSADHKT
+2363 
-2374 VTPGP
+2374 
-2379 VYPSEQDRTAFV
+2379 
-2391 TSITGEHLTDKEYRK
+2391 
-2406 AGVLSN
+2406 
-2412 TVDNNIYNFT
+2412 
-2422 KDATT
+2422 
-2427 ITTDSSA
+2427 
-2434 ITTTKDTTLKLN
+2434 
-2446 SHDLT
+2446 
-2451 ITANSGDGIATTG
+2451 
-2464 GTLTVQNV
+2464 
-2472 GNFAVTGAKAIN
+2472 
-2484 ANNSKVDITAVNAT
+2484 
-2498 LNGDVSTNNVV
+2498 
-2509 NIKATKAAKVNG
+2509 
-2521 AVAADGANSNVSI
+2521 
-2534 SGTAS
+2534 
-2539 AAISGAVSAV
+2539 
-2549 GANAAVTVD
+2549 
-2558 SADTTIGSDI
+2558 
-2568 TANGKGAKVTAK
+2568 
-2580 NLSKLDGDVATDA
+2580 TDA

-2624 NGANTGKLNATLT
+2624 NGANTGKLNATLN
-2637 NGTTWNGD
+2637 NGTIWTGD

-2654 LDASTWSGAN
+2654 LDASSWSGMN
-2664 SGANTDIT
+2664 SGANANVT
-2672 LSNGASW
+2672 LTNGASW
-2679 TKGNT
+2679 SKGNT
-2684 ADGVT
+2684 ADCVT
-2689 VKAEKA
+2689 VKADKA
-2695 TWTGANGGAKANIT
+2695 AWTGANGGAKANIT
-2709 LTNAS
+2709 LTNSAS
-2714 TWNGANTGANA
+2714 WTGTNTGSNA
-2725 IVNLIDSSWTGDNSG
+2725 TISLTDSNWTGDNSG
-2740 AGLSLTANNSKW
+2740 ANVTITANNSKW
-2752 NGSTNAAGSAT
+2752 NGNANAAGSAT

-2768 IWTGASTSADF
+2768 IWNGASTSADF

-2798 FSGTNGIVDMTNA
+2798 FTGTNGIVDMTNA

-2841 NFTVNS
+2841 NFTVTS
-2847 AKNGSKITM
+2847 AKSGSKITM

-2866 DEDKINEALDALVGK
+2866 DEDKINEALDALAGK
-2881 LFYLGAIGGAEN
+2881 LFYLGAIGGAES

-2907 ASAAKQTAGIVYD
+2907 TSVAKQTAGIVYD

-2993 TTAKDTTLKLNSHDM
+2993 TTAKDTTLKLNNHDL

-3014 GDGIATTGG
+3014 GDGIATSGG

-3030 GIFAV
+3030 GNLTV
-3035 TGAKAINANNSK
+3035 KGAKAINANNSK
-3047 VDITAVN
+3047 VEITAVN
-3054 ATLNGDVTTNNAVT
+3054 ATLNGDVSTNNVVN

-3075 KVNGAVSADGANSN
+3075 KVNGAVSASGANAA
-3089 VSISGTASA
+3089 VSINGTASA
-3098 AITGAVN
+3098 AISGAVN
-3105 ANGANAAVTIDSA
+3105 ADGANSTVTIDSA
-3118 DTTIGSDITAN
+3118 DTIIGSDITAN
-3129 GKGAKVIAKNL
+3129 GKGAKVTAKNL
-3140 SRLDGDVTTD
+3140 SKLDGDVATD
-3150 ADGSVELGFKEGAS
+3150 ADGSVELNFKEGAS
-3164 WTGDNGGNTT
+3164 WTGDNSGNTT
-3174 MSLSKGTWNGANNGK
+3174 MSLSKGIWNGANTGK
-3189 LNATLTNGTTWTG
+3189 LNATLTNGTSWTG

-3214 ASSWSGANSGANADI
+3214 ASSWSGMNSGANANV
-3229 TLSNGASWTKGNTA
+3229 TLTNGASWSKGNTA
-3243 DGVAV
+3243 DCVTV
-3248 KADKASWTGANG
+3248 KADKAAWTGANG
-3260 GAKTNITLTNS
+3260 GAKANITLSNS
-3271 VSWNGANTGSNATV
+3271 ASWNGANTGSNATV
-3285 NMTDSSWTGD
+3285 NLTDSSWSGD

-3303 TANNSKWNGSTSAAG
+3303 TADNSKWNGNANAAG

-3331 STNADFA
+3331 STSADFS
-3338 LTLNGSTWNNSGA
+3338 LTLNGSTWNNSSA

-3356 FAGTNGIVDMTNAA
+3356 FNATNGIVDMTNAA

-3392 PSEVYGGNFT
+3392 PGEVYGGNFT
-3402 VTKAATN
+3402 VKSAKN
-3409 SKITML
+3409 GSKITML

-3436 AGRLFYLGAVGGA
+3436 AGKLFYTGAIGGA

-3460 EGLTAASVAKQTA
+3460 EGLTATSVAKQTA

-3498 SEQDRT
+3498 TEQDRT

-3543 ITTAGSAITTAK
+3543 ITTAGSAVTTAK

-3561 NSHDMT
+3561 NSHDLT
-3567 ITANSGDG
+3567 ITASSGDG
-3575 IATTGGK
+3575 IATTGGT
-3582 LTVQDAGDFAVTGAK
+3582 LTVQNVGSLTVSGAK

-3603 SKVDITAVNATLN
+3603 SKVEITAVNATLN
-3616 GDVSTNNAVMLKAT
+3616 GDVSTNNVVNIKAT

-3638 VAANGANSNVSIS
+3638 VSANGANSSVSING

-3656 ITGAVAADGANS
+3656 VTGAVSAD
-3668 NVSISGTA
+3668 
-3676 SAAISGAVNAV
+3676 

-3719 LSKLDGNVATD
+3719 LSKLDGDVATD

-3748 NAGNTTMSL
+3748 NSGNTTMSL
-3757 SKGTWNGDNTGK
+3757 SKGTWNGANTGK

-3778 TWIGDSSGAGS
+3778 TWNGDSSGAGS

-3796 TWNGANSGANADIT
+3796 TWTGANSGANTDIT
-3810 LNNGASWS
+3810 MSNGASWT

-3825 VTVKADKAAWTG
+3825 VTVKADKATWTG

-3869 SSWTGDN
+3869 SSWSGDN

-3892 NTSAA
+3892 STNTA
-3897 GSATLTNGSI
+3897 GSATLTNGSS
-3907 WTGASTNA
+3907 WTGASTSA
-3915 DFALTLNGSTWNNSG
+3915 DFSLTLNGSTWNNSG
-3930 ASSLKNFAA
+3930 ASSLKSFSG

-3973 GEVYGGNFTVNSA
+3973 GEVYGGNFTVTSA
-3986 KNGSKIT
+3986 KSGSKIT

-4025 IGGAENN
+4025 IGGAESN

-4061 GQGSADHKTVM
+4061 GQGSADHKTVT

-4087 TSITGEHFT
+4087 TSITGEHLT

-4140 LNSHD
+4140 LNNHD

-4154 GIATTGGTLT
+4154 GIATSGGTLT
-4164 VQDAGNFA
+4164 VQNAGNFV

-4200 TNNIVT
+4200 TNNTVT
-4206 IKATKAAKV
+4206 IKAAKAAKV
-4215 NGAVSANGTNAAVTI
+4215 NGAVSANGANSAVTI

-4236 IGSDI
+4236 IGSDV

-4249 VIAKNLSRLDGDVA
+4249 VTAKNLSKLDGNVA

-4272 NFKEGASWTGN
+4272 NFKEGAAWSGD
-4283 NSGNTTMSLSK
+4283 NSGNTTMILSK

-4312 TSWTG
+4312 TTWTG
-4317 DSSGAGSTIKL
+4317 DSSGAGSKIKL

-4343 ITLTNGASWTKGNT
+4343 ITLNNGASWSKGNT

-4373 NGGAKANITLTN
+4373 NGGANANITLSN
-4385 ASTWNGANTG
+4385 SASWTGTNTG
-4395 ANAIVN
+4395 SNATVN
-4401 LTDSSWSGDNSGAGL
+4401 LTDSSWSGDNSGANVTI
-4416 SLTAN
+4416 TAN

-4426 GSTSTAGSA
+4426 GNANAAGSA

-4447 TSADFALTLNGSTW
+4447 TSGDFSLTLNGSTW

-4471 FNGTNGIVDMTNAAA
+4471 FAGTNGIVDMTNAVA
-4486 SVTIGSYS
+4486 SVSIGSYS

-4506 NPGEVYGGNFTVN
+4506 NPGEVYGGNFTVTSA
-4519 KAAANSKITMLTDRS
+4519 KSGSKITMLTDRS

-4547 LNALANKLY
+4547 LNSLANKLY

-4573 AEGLTASSIIK
+4573 AEGLTASSVVK

-4613 AQTKDNFTSQ
+4613 EQTKDNFTSQ

-4681 SGADAVKADAITIA
+4681 SGADAVKADAITVE
-4695 FKNLDKLDIKAAGQA
+4695 FKNLDKLDIKATGQA
-4710 LVAENG
+4710 LLAENG

-4732 FVANGAGSGIKADGL
+4732 FIANGAGSGIKADGL

-4769 STVKGDVTADNKGK
+4769 GTVKGAVTADNKGK
-4783 ISINANNNAAGSIL
+4783 ISINAKNNAAGSIL

-5055 MGDVRLDNEES
+5055 MGDVRLANEES

-5124 HGDGKAVSLSV
+5124 HGDGKAVSLAV

-5208 AGADYSAASDFLD
+5208 AGADYSASSDFLD

>member
-114 VYPSGIITKGA
+114 VYPSGVITKGA

-166 LMEDLNTYCGM
+166 LMEDLNNYCGM

-335 VANLSSDNPVNWE
+335 VANLSSDNPVDWE
-348 IVVEGNTEGGGNTGV
+348 IVVEGSTEGGGNTGV

-401 WSAYTLAGNTSY
+401 WSAYELAGNTSY

-445 SVTTTKV
+445 SVTTTKIV
-452 ININANSKTGDYFQR
+452 NINANSKTGDYFQR
-467 ISGTDADS
+467 ISGTDADN

-538 QNGVATPVGVY
+538 QNSVATPVGVY

-587 DASKITVNGDV
+587 AASKITVNGDV

-635 GNLTIKGADNETWG
+635 GNLTIKGSDSETWG

-725 INVNTGKDGAAAGNN
+725 INVNTGKDGVTAGQN

-749 ALSTGTVN
+749 ALKTGTVN

-762 GDSYLRGIVDNGGTV
+762 DDSYLRGIVDNGGTV

-822 GVIFQKSDSK
+822 GVIFQKSGSK

-852 NPEKILGGNF
+852 NPENILGGNF
-862 TVKTAESGSAVALRT
+862 TVKTAETGSAVALRT
-877 DSDGVNTSSEATVNK
+877 DSSGVNTSSEATVNK

-899 KLYYTDYVS
+899 KLYYTDYVNGS
-908 GNRNLD
+908 RNLD

-927 AAKYVGSVKYNDTT
+927 AAKYVSSVKYSDTT

-960 NSDADKNFL
+960 NTDADKNFL

-980 GDNVNLTLKD
+980 GDNVNLALKG
-990 KASWSGDNIGSNMVV
+990 KASWNGNNSGSNMVV
-1005 NAADS
+1005 NATDS
-1010 VWTGDNKG
+1010 AWTGDNKG
-1018 AGTNVTLNASAWNG
+1018 TEINATLNASDWNG

-1041 TLKNKASWS
+1041 TLKNKASWT
-1050 GDSSGSDLQLN
+1050 GDSSGSDLQLT

-1076 SVTLGNGS
+1076 SVTL
-1084 NWEGNSSGKDA
+1084 
-1095 VININNGSSWSGNVS
+1095 NNGSSWSGNVI

-1115 LNMHGDN
+1115 LNMHGDS
-1122 LWQVKGDNVLDSF
+1122 LWQLKGDNVLDSF
-1135 NAGSISKMRKA
+1135 NTGSISKMRKA
-1146 AAVASGS
+1146 AAVAAG
-1153 GATVDMTDATAG
+1153 GGTTVDMTDATAG

-1170 KYNGKATFVYK
+1170 KYNGKATFVYQ
-1181 HDANDVTKINGGDI
+1181 HDVNDVTKINGGDI
-1195 TIGAATSS
+1195 TIGTATTG

-1254 GLTSVSATK
+1254 GLTSASATK

-1298 FTTVVTGDYVTDKE
+1298 FKTTVTGDYVTDKE
-1312 YRDAGVLPDINNI
+1312 YRDAGVLPNTDNI

-1333 TITTDSSAITTA
+1333 TITTAGSAVTTA

-1353 SHDMTITAN
+1353 NNDMTITAN

-1372 TLTVQDAGN
+1372 TLTVQ
-1381 FVVTGAKAINA
+1381 NA
-1392 NNSKVDITAV
+1392 
-1402 NATLNGDVSTNN
+1402 
-1414 AVTIKAT
+1414 
-1421 KAAKVN
+1421 
-1427 GAVSADGANAA
+1427 
-1438 VTIDSAD
+1438 
-1445 TTIGS
+1445 
-1450 NVTANGK
+1450 
-1457 GAKVTAKNLSK
+1457 
-1468 LDGDVVTDADGSV
+1468 
-1481 ELNFKEG
+1481 
-1488 ASWTG
+1488 
-1493 DNSGNTTMSLSKGTW
+1493 
-1508 NGANN
+1508 
-1513 GKLNATLTNGTTWTG
+1513 
-1528 DSSGAGSTIKLDAS
+1528 
-1542 TWNGANSG
+1542 
-1550 ANADITLNNGAS
+1550 
-1562 WSKGNTA
+1562 
-1569 DGVTVKADKAA
+1569 
-1580 WTGANGGAKANITLT
+1580 
-1595 NASTW
+1595 
-1600 NGANTG
+1600 
-1606 ANAKVNLTDS
+1606 
-1616 SWTGDNS
+1616 
-1623 GSGLS
+1623 
-1628 LTANNSKWNGST
+1628 
-1640 SAAGSATLTNGSIW
+1640 
-1654 TGASANADFSLTL
+1654 
-1667 NGSTWNNSGA
+1667 
-1677 SSLKNFAGTNGIVDM
+1677 
-1692 SNAAASVTIG
+1692 
-1702 SYSGDATV
+1702 
-1710 IYKHN
+1710 
-1715 SNNPGEVYG
+1715 
-1724 GNFTV
+1724 
-1729 NSAENGSKITM
+1729 
-1740 LTDNTGVDTT
+1740 
-1750 DEDKI
+1750 
-1755 NEALDALAGKLFYL
+1755 
-1769 GAVGGAESNLNG
+1769 
-1781 TVKIA
+1781 
-1786 EGLTAAS
+1786 
-1793 VAKQTAGIVYDKTT
+1793 
-1807 GQGSADHKTVTPG
+1807 
-1820 PVYPSEQD
+1820 
-1828 RTAFVTSI
+1828 
-1836 TGEHLTDKEYRKA
+1836 
-1849 GVLSNTVDNNI
+1849 
-1860 YNFTKDATTI
+1860 
-1870 TTDSSAITTAKDT
+1870 
-1883 TLKLNSHDMTITAN
+1883 
-1897 SGDGIATTGGTLTVQ
+1897 
-1912 DAGNFVV
+1912 
-1919 TGAKAINANNSKVD
+1919 
-1933 ITAVNAT
+1933 
-1940 LNGDVTTNNTVML
+1940 
-1953 KATKAAKVNGAVSA
+1953 
-1967 DGANS
+1967 
-1972 NVSISGTASA
+1972 
-1982 AITGA
+1982 
-1987 VNANG
+1987 
-1992 ANAAVTIDSADTTIG
+1992 
-2007 SDITANGKGAKVTA
+2007 
-2021 KNLSK
+2021 
-2026 LDGNVATDADG
+2026 
-2037 NVELN
+2037 
-2042 FKEGASWSGDNS
+2042 
-2054 GNTTMSL
+2054 
-2061 SKGTW
+2061 
-2066 SGANTGKLNVTL
+2066 
-2078 TNGTT
+2078 
-2083 WNGDSSGAGSTIKLD
+2083 
-2098 ASTWS
+2098 
-2103 GANSGADADITLNNG
+2103 
-2118 ASWSKGNTADG
+2118 
-2129 VTVKADKAAWTGA
+2129 
-2142 NGGAKANITL
+2142 
-2152 TNASTWNGANTG
+2152 
-2164 ANAKVNLTDSS
+2164 
-2175 WTGDNSGAGLSL
+2175 
-2187 TANNSKWNGSTSTA
+2187 
-2201 GSATLTNGSIWT
+2201 
-2213 GASTSADFA
+2213 
-2222 LTLNGSTW
+2222 
-2230 NNSGAS
+2230 
-2236 SLKSFSGTNGIVDMT
+2236 
-2251 NTAASVTIGS
+2251 
-2261 YSGDATVIY
+2261 
-2270 KHNSSNPGEVYGG
+2270 
-2283 NFTVT
+2283 
-2288 KAAANSKI
+2288 
-2296 SMLTDNTGVDTTD
+2296 
-2309 EDKINEALDA
+2309 
-2319 LAGKLFYLGAV
+2319 
-2330 GGAESNLN
+2330 
-2338 GTVKIAEGLTAASV
+2338 
-2352 AKQTAGIVYDK
+2352 
-2363 TTGQGSADHKT
+2363 
-2374 VTPGP
+2374 
-2379 VYPSEQDRTAFV
+2379 
-2391 TSITGEHLTDKEYRK
+2391 
-2406 AGVLSN
+2406 
-2412 TVDNNIYNFT
+2412 
-2422 KDATT
+2422 
-2427 ITTDSSA
+2427 
-2434 ITTTKDTTLKLN
+2434 
-2446 SHDLT
+2446 
-2451 ITANSGDGIATTG
+2451 
-2464 GTLTVQNV
+2464 

-2521 AVAADGANSNVSI
+2521 AVSASGANSSVSI
-2534 SGTAS
+2534 NGTAS
-2539 AAISGAVSAV
+2539 AAISGAVSADGV
-2549 GANAAVTVD
+2549 NAAVTID
-2558 SADTTIGSDI
+2558 SADTIIGSDI

-2580 NLSKLDGDVATDA
+2580 NLSKLNGNVATDA
-2593 DGSVELNFKEGASW
+2593 DGSVELNFKEGAAW
-2607 SGDNSGNT
+2607 SGDNAGNT
-2615 TMSLSKGTW
+2615 TMSLSKGSW

-2637 NGTTWNGD
+2637 NGTSWNGD

-2654 LDASTWSGAN
+2654 LDASSWSGMN
-2664 SGANTDIT
+2664 SGANANVT
-2672 LSNGASW
+2672 LTNGASW

-2689 VKAEKA
+2689 VKADKS

-2709 LTNAS
+2709 LTNSAS
-2714 TWNGANTGANA
+2714 WTGTNTGNNA
-2725 IVNLIDSSWTGDNSG
+2725 TISLTDSNWSGDNSG
-2740 AGLSLTANNSKW
+2740 ANVTITANNSKW
-2752 NGSTNAAGSAT
+2752 NGSTSAAGSAV

-2798 FSGTNGIVDMTNA
+2798 FTGTNGIVDMTNAAAGVTIGSYSGDATVIYKHNSSDPGEVYGGNFTVTSAKSGSKITMLTDNTGVDTTDEDKINEALDALAGKLFYTGAIGGAENNLNGTVKIAEGLTATSVAKQTAGIVYDKTTGQGSADHKTVTPGPVYPTEQDRTAFVTSITGEHFADKEYRKAGVLSNTVDNNIYNFTKDATTITTAGSAVTTAKDTTLKLNNHDMTITANSGDGIATTGGTLTVQDAGSLTVSGAKAINANNSKVEITAVNATLNGDVTTNNAVTIKATKAAKVNGAVSANGANSSVSINGTASAAISGAVSADGANAAVTIDSADTIIGSDITANGKGAKVTAKNLSKLNGNVATDADGSVELNFKEGAAWSGDNAGNTAMSLSKGTWNGANTGKLNATLTNGTTWTGDSSGAGSTIKLDASSWSGANSGANADITLNNGASWSKGNTADGVTVKADKAAWTGANGGAKANITLSNSASWNGANTGSNATVNLTDSSWSGDNSGAGLSLNVNNSKWNGSTNAAGSAMLTNGSSWTGASTSADFALTLNGSTWNNSGASSLKSFNATNGIVDMTNAAASVTIGSYSGDATVIYKHNSSNPGEVYGGNFTVTKAATNSKITMLTDNTGVDTTDEDKINEALDALAGKLFYTGAIGGAENNLNGTVKIAEGLTATSVAKQTAGIDYDKTTGQGSADHKTVTPGPVYPTEQDRTAFVTSITGEHLTDKEYRKAGVLSNTIDNNIYNFTKDATTITTDSSAITTAKDTTLKLNNHDMTITANSGDGIATSGGTLTVQNAGSLTVSGAKAINANNSKVDITAVNATLNGDVSTNNVVNIKATKAAKVNGAVSANGANSSVSINGGEATTVTGAVNADGANAAVTIDSADTTIGSDITANGKGAKVTAKNLSKLDGDVTTDADGSVELKFKEGASWTGDNSGNTTMSLSKGTWNGANTGKLNATLTNGTIWTGDSSGAGSTIKLDGSAWNGANSGANADITLTNGASWSGDNSGAGLSLTADNSKWNGSTNTAGSATLTNGSIWNGASTSADFSLTLNGSTWNNSGASSLKSFAGTNGIVDMTNA

-2866 DEDKINEALDALVGK
+2866 DEDKINEALDALAGK
-2881 LFYLGAIGGAEN
+2881 LFYLGAVGGAEN

-2907 ASAAKQTAGIVYD
+2907 TSVAKQTAGIVYDKTTGQGSADHKTVTPGPVYPTEQDRTAFVTSITGEHLTDKEYRKAGVLSNTVDNNIYNFTKDATTITTAGSAVTTAKDTTLKLNNHDLTITANGGDGIATTGATLTVQNAGNLTVSGAKAINANNSKVEITAVNATLNGDVSTNNVVNIKATKAAKVNGAVSANGTNAAVTIDSADTTIGSGITANGKGAKVIAKNISKLNGNVATDADGSVELKFKEGASWTGDNSGNTTMSLSKGTWNGANTGKLNATLTNGTTWTGDSSGAGSTIKLDASTWNGANSGANANVTLTNGASWSKGNTADGVTVKADKSSWMGANGGANANITLTNATTWTGANNGANATVNLTDSSWSGDNSGANVTITANNSKWNGSTSAAGSATLTNGSIWNGASTSADFALTLNGSTWNNSGASSLKSFTGTNGVVDMTNAAASVTIGSYSGDATVIYKHNSSNPGEVYGGNFTVKSAKSGSKITMLTDNTGVDTTDEDKINEALDALAGKLFYLGAIGGAESNLSGNVKIAEGLTATSVAKQTAGIVYD

-2993 TTAKDTTLKLNSHDM
+2993 TTAKDTTLKLNNNDM

-3023 TLTVQDA
+3023 KLTVQDA
-3030 GIFAV
+3030 GSLTV
-3035 TGAKAINANNSK
+3035 SGAKAINANNSK
-3047 VDITAVN
+3047 VEITAVN
-3054 ATLNGDVTTNNAVT
+3054 ATLNGDVSTNNVVN

-3075 KVNGAVSADGANSN
+3075 KVNGAVSA
-3089 VSISGTASA
+3089 
-3098 AITGAVN
+3098 
-3105 ANGANAAVTIDSA
+3105 NGANAAVTIDSA
-3118 DTTIGSDITAN
+3118 DTIIGSDIIAN
-3129 GKGAKVIAKNL
+3129 GKGAKVTAKNL
-3140 SRLDGDVTTD
+3140 SKLNGNVATD
-3150 ADGSVELGFKEGAS
+3150 ADGSVELNFKEGAS
-3164 WTGDNGGNTT
+3164 WTGDNSGNTT
-3174 MSLSKGTWNGANNGK
+3174 MSLSKGTWNGANTAK

-3214 ASSWSGANSGANADI
+3214 ASSWSGMNSGANA
-3229 TLSNGASWTKGNTA
+3229 N
-3243 DGVAV
+3243 V
-3248 KADKASWTGANG
+3248 
-3260 GAKTNITLTNS
+3260 TLT
-3271 VSWNGANTGSNATV
+3271 
-3285 NMTDSSWTGD
+3285 
-3295 NSGAGLSL
+3295 
-3303 TANNSKWNGSTSAAG
+3303 
-3318 SATLTNGSIWTGA
+3318 
-3331 STNADFA
+3331 
-3338 LTLNGSTWNNSGA
+3338 
-3351 SSLKS
+3351 
-3356 FAGTNGIVDMTNAA
+3356 
-3370 ASVTIGSYS
+3370 
-3379 GDATVIYKHNSSN
+3379 
-3392 PSEVYGGNFT
+3392 
-3402 VTKAATN
+3402 
-3409 SKITML
+3409 
-3415 TDNTGVDTTDEDKIN
+3415 
-3430 EALDAL
+3430 
-3436 AGRLFYLGAVGGA
+3436 
-3449 ENNLNGTVKIA
+3449 
-3460 EGLTAASVAKQTA
+3460 
-3473 GIVYDKTTGQGS
+3473 
-3485 ADHKTVTPGPVYP
+3485 
-3498 SEQDRT
+3498 
-3504 AFVTSITGE
+3504 
-3513 HLTDK
+3513 
-3518 EYRKAGVLSNT
+3518 
-3529 VDNNIYN
+3529 
-3536 FTKDATT
+3536 
-3543 ITTAGSAITTAK
+3543 
-3555 DTTLKL
+3555 
-3561 NSHDMT
+3561 
-3567 ITANSGDG
+3567 
-3575 IATTGGK
+3575 
-3582 LTVQDAGDFAVTGAK
+3582 
-3597 AINANN
+3597 
-3603 SKVDITAVNATLN
+3603 
-3616 GDVSTNNAVMLKAT
+3616 
-3630 KAAKVNGA
+3630 
-3638 VAANGANSNVSIS
+3638 
-3651 GEATT
+3651 
-3656 ITGAVAADGANS
+3656 
-3668 NVSISGTA
+3668 
-3676 SAAISGAVNAV
+3676 
-3687 GANAAV
+3687 
-3693 TIDSADTTIGSDITA
+3693 
-3708 NGKGAKVTAKN
+3708 
-3719 LSKLDGNVATD
+3719 
-3730 ADGSVELNFK
+3730 
-3740 EGASWTGD
+3740 
-3748 NAGNTTMSL
+3748 
-3757 SKGTWNGDNTGK
+3757 
-3769 LNATLTNGT
+3769 
-3778 TWIGDSSGAGS
+3778 
-3789 TIKLDAS
+3789 
-3796 TWNGANSGANADIT
+3796 
-3810 LNNGASWS
+3810 NGASWS

-3843 ANITLTNASTWN
+3843 ANITLTNSASWN
-3855 GANTGANATVNLTD
+3855 GANTGSNATVNLTD
-3869 SSWTGDN
+3869 SNWSGDN
-3876 SGAGLSLTAN
+3876 SGANVTINAN

-3892 NTSAA
+3892 N
-3897 GSATLTNGSI
+3897 
-3907 WTGASTNA
+3907 
-3915 DFALTLNGSTWNNSG
+3915 
-3930 ASSLKNFAA
+3930 
-3939 TNGIVDMTNAAASVT
+3939 
-3954 IGSYSGDATV
+3954 
-3964 IYKHNSSNP
+3964 
-3973 GEVYGGNFTVNSA
+3973 
-3986 KNGSKIT
+3986 
-3993 MLTDNTGVDT
+3993 
-4003 TDEDKINEALD
+4003 
-4014 ALAGKLFYLGA
+4014 
-4025 IGGAENN
+4025 
-4032 LNGTVKIAEGL
+4032 
-4043 TATSVAKQTAG
+4043 
-4054 IVYDKTT
+4054 
-4061 GQGSADHKTVM
+4061 
-4072 PGPVYPTEQDRTAFV
+4072 
-4087 TSITGEHFT
+4087 
-4096 DKEYRKAGVLSNTV
+4096 
-4110 DNNIYNFTKD
+4110 
-4120 ATTIT
+4120 
-4125 TDSSAITTAK
+4125 
-4135 DTTLK
+4135 
-4140 LNSHD
+4140 
-4145 MTITANSGD
+4145 
-4154 GIATTGGTLT
+4154 
-4164 VQDAGNFA
+4164 
-4172 VTGAKAINANNSK
+4172 
-4185 VDITAVNATLNGDVT
+4185 
-4200 TNNIVT
+4200 
-4206 IKATKAAKV
+4206 
-4215 NGAVSANGTNAAVTI
+4215 
-4230 DSADTT
+4230 
-4236 IGSDI
+4236 
-4241 TANGKGAK
+4241 
-4249 VIAKNLSRLDGDVA
+4249 
-4263 TDADGSVEL
+4263 
-4272 NFKEGASWTGN
+4272 
-4283 NSGNTTMSLSK
+4283 
-4294 GTWNGANTGKLN
+4294 
-4306 ATLTNG
+4306 
-4312 TSWTG
+4312 
-4317 DSSGAGSTIKL
+4317 
-4328 DASSWSGA
+4328 
-4336 NSGANAD
+4336 ANA
-4343 ITLTNGASWTKGNT
+4343 
-4357 ADGVTVKA
+4357 
-4365 DKAAWTGA
+4365 
-4373 NGGAKANITLTN
+4373 
-4385 ASTWNGANTG
+4385 
-4395 ANAIVN
+4395 
-4401 LTDSSWSGDNSGAGL
+4401 
-4416 SLTAN
+4416 
-4421 NSKWN
+4421 
-4426 GSTSTAGSA
+4426 AGSA

-4461 NNSGASSLKS
+4461 NNSGASSLRS
-4471 FNGTNGIVDMTNAAA
+4471 FTGTNGVVDMTNAAA
-4486 SVTIGSYS
+4486 GVTIGSYS
-4494 GDATV
+4494 GDTTV

-4519 KAAANSKITMLTDRS
+4519 SAKNGSKITMLTDRS

-4547 LNALANKLY
+4547 LNSLANKLY

-4573 AEGLTASSIIK
+4573 AEGLTASSVVK

-4681 SGADAVKADAITIA
+4681 SGADAVKADAITIE

-4710 LVAENG
+4710 LLAENG

-4769 STVKGDVTADNKGK
+4769 GTVKGDVTADNKGK

-4853 NLHLNSSKAQWN
+4853 NLHLNSSKAQWT

-4929 IDKAAEGSSITLRTD
+4929 IDKAAAGSSITLRTD

>member
-114 VYPSGIITKGA
+114 VYPSGVITKGA

-166 LMEDLNTYCGM
+166 LMEDLNNYCGM

-335 VANLSSDNPVNWE
+335 VANLSSDNPVDWE
-348 IVVEGNTEGGGNTGV
+348 IVVEGSTEGGGNTGV

-392 DGAVKPTYT
+392 DGASKPTYT
-401 WSAYTLAGNTSY
+401 WSAYELAGNTSY

-445 SVTTTKV
+445 SVTTTKIV
-452 ININANSKTGDYFQR
+452 NINANSKTGDYFQR

-496 SLKPNAWKTQADLS
+496 SLKPNAWKTQADLR

-538 QNGVATPVGVY
+538 QNSVATPVGVY
-549 AGNGKSVTIN
+549 AGNGKNITIN

-587 DASKITVNGDV
+587 AASKITVNGDV

-635 GNLTIKGADNETWG
+635 GNLTIKGSDSETWG

-663 AGILTQVENS
+663 AGILAQVENS

-725 INVNTGKDGAAAGNN
+725 INVNTGKDGTAAGNN

-749 ALSTGTVN
+749 ALKTGTVN

-762 GDSYLRGIVDNGGTV
+762 DDSYLRGIVDNGGTV

-822 GVIFQKSDSK
+822 GVIFQKSGSK

-852 NPEKILGGNF
+852 NPENILGGNF
-862 TVKTAESGSAVALRT
+862 TVKTAETGSAVALRT
-877 DSDGVNTSSEATVNK
+877 DSSGVNTSSEATVNK

-899 KLYYTDYVS
+899 KLYYTDYVNGS
-908 GNRNLD
+908 RNLD

-927 AAKYVGSVKYNDTT
+927 AAKYVGSVKYSDTT

-960 NSDADKNFL
+960 NTDADKNFL

-980 GDNVNLTLKD
+980 GDNVNLALKG
-990 KASWSGDNIGSNMVV
+990 KASWTGNNSGSNMVV
-1005 NAADS
+1005 NATDS
-1010 VWTGDNKG
+1010 AWTGDNKG
-1018 AGTNVTLNASAWNG
+1018 AGINATLNASDWNG

-1041 TLKNKASWS
+1041 TLKNKASWT
-1050 GDSSGSDLQLN
+1050 GDSSGSDLQLT
-1061 LDDSDYNGN
+1061 LDNSAYQGN
-1070 ISGDRS
+1070 IRGDRS
-1076 SVTLGNGS
+1076 SVTL
-1084 NWEGNSSGKDA
+1084 
-1095 VININNGSSWSGNVS
+1095 NNGSSWSGNVI

-1115 LNMHGDN
+1115 LNMHGDS
-1122 LWQVKGDNVLDSF
+1122 LWQLKGDNVLDSF
-1135 NAGSISKMRKA
+1135 NTGSISKMRKA
-1146 AAVASGS
+1146 AAVATG
-1153 GATVDMTDATAG
+1153 GGTTVDMTDATAG

-1170 KYNGKATFVYK
+1170 KYNGKATFVYQ
-1181 HDANDVTKINGGDI
+1181 HDVNDVTKINGGNI
-1195 TIGAATSS
+1195 TIGTATTG

-1244 NLDGYVKIAE
+1244 NIDGYVKIAE
-1254 GLTSVSATK
+1254 GLTSASATK

-1298 FTTVVTGDYVTDKE
+1298 FKTTVTGDYVTDKE
-1312 YRDAGVLPDINNI
+1312 YRDAGVLPDTDNI

-1333 TITTDSSAITTA
+1333 SIMTAGSAVTTA

-1353 SHDMTITAN
+1353 NHDMTITAN
-1362 SGDGIATTGG
+1362 SGDGIATSGG
-1372 TLTVQDAGN
+1372 
-1381 FVVTGAKAINA
+1381 K
-1392 NNSKVDITAV
+1392 
-1402 NATLNGDVSTNN
+1402 
-1414 AVTIKAT
+1414 
-1421 KAAKVN
+1421 
-1427 GAVSADGANAA
+1427 
-1438 VTIDSAD
+1438 
-1445 TTIGS
+1445 
-1450 NVTANGK
+1450 
-1457 GAKVTAKNLSK
+1457 
-1468 LDGDVVTDADGSV
+1468 
-1481 ELNFKEG
+1481 
-1488 ASWTG
+1488 
-1493 DNSGNTTMSLSKGTW
+1493 
-1508 NGANN
+1508 
-1513 GKLNATLTNGTTWTG
+1513 
-1528 DSSGAGSTIKLDAS
+1528 
-1542 TWNGANSG
+1542 
-1550 ANADITLNNGAS
+1550 
-1562 WSKGNTA
+1562 
-1569 DGVTVKADKAA
+1569 
-1580 WTGANGGAKANITLT
+1580 
-1595 NASTW
+1595 
-1600 NGANTG
+1600 
-1606 ANAKVNLTDS
+1606 
-1616 SWTGDNS
+1616 
-1623 GSGLS
+1623 
-1628 LTANNSKWNGST
+1628 
-1640 SAAGSATLTNGSIW
+1640 
-1654 TGASANADFSLTL
+1654 
-1667 NGSTWNNSGA
+1667 
-1677 SSLKNFAGTNGIVDM
+1677 
-1692 SNAAASVTIG
+1692 
-1702 SYSGDATV
+1702 
-1710 IYKHN
+1710 
-1715 SNNPGEVYG
+1715 
-1724 GNFTV
+1724 
-1729 NSAENGSKITM
+1729 
-1740 LTDNTGVDTT
+1740 
-1750 DEDKI
+1750 
-1755 NEALDALAGKLFYL
+1755 
-1769 GAVGGAESNLNG
+1769 
-1781 TVKIA
+1781 
-1786 EGLTAAS
+1786 
-1793 VAKQTAGIVYDKTT
+1793 
-1807 GQGSADHKTVTPG
+1807 
-1820 PVYPSEQD
+1820 
-1828 RTAFVTSI
+1828 
-1836 TGEHLTDKEYRKA
+1836 
-1849 GVLSNTVDNNI
+1849 
-1860 YNFTKDATTI
+1860 
-1870 TTDSSAITTAKDT
+1870 
-1883 TLKLNSHDMTITAN
+1883 
-1897 SGDGIATTGGTLTVQ
+1897 
-1912 DAGNFVV
+1912 
-1919 TGAKAINANNSKVD
+1919 
-1933 ITAVNAT
+1933 
-1940 LNGDVTTNNTVML
+1940 
-1953 KATKAAKVNGAVSA
+1953 
-1967 DGANS
+1967 
-1972 NVSISGTASA
+1972 
-1982 AITGA
+1982 
-1987 VNANG
+1987 
-1992 ANAAVTIDSADTTIG
+1992 
-2007 SDITANGKGAKVTA
+2007 
-2021 KNLSK
+2021 
-2026 LDGNVATDADG
+2026 
-2037 NVELN
+2037 
-2042 FKEGASWSGDNS
+2042 
-2054 GNTTMSL
+2054 
-2061 SKGTW
+2061 
-2066 SGANTGKLNVTL
+2066 
-2078 TNGTT
+2078 
-2083 WNGDSSGAGSTIKLD
+2083 
-2098 ASTWS
+2098 
-2103 GANSGADADITLNNG
+2103 
-2118 ASWSKGNTADG
+2118 
-2129 VTVKADKAAWTGA
+2129 
-2142 NGGAKANITL
+2142 
-2152 TNASTWNGANTG
+2152 
-2164 ANAKVNLTDSS
+2164 
-2175 WTGDNSGAGLSL
+2175 
-2187 TANNSKWNGSTSTA
+2187 
-2201 GSATLTNGSIWT
+2201 
-2213 GASTSADFA
+2213 
-2222 LTLNGSTW
+2222 
-2230 NNSGAS
+2230 
-2236 SLKSFSGTNGIVDMT
+2236 
-2251 NTAASVTIGS
+2251 
-2261 YSGDATVIY
+2261 
-2270 KHNSSNPGEVYGG
+2270 
-2283 NFTVT
+2283 
-2288 KAAANSKI
+2288 
-2296 SMLTDNTGVDTTD
+2296 
-2309 EDKINEALDA
+2309 
-2319 LAGKLFYLGAV
+2319 
-2330 GGAESNLN
+2330 
-2338 GTVKIAEGLTAASV
+2338 
-2352 AKQTAGIVYDK
+2352 
-2363 TTGQGSADHKT
+2363 
-2374 VTPGP
+2374 
-2379 VYPSEQDRTAFV
+2379 
-2391 TSITGEHLTDKEYRK
+2391 
-2406 AGVLSN
+2406 
-2412 TVDNNIYNFT
+2412 
-2422 KDATT
+2422 
-2427 ITTDSSA
+2427 
-2434 ITTTKDTTLKLN
+2434 
-2446 SHDLT
+2446 
-2451 ITANSGDGIATTG
+2451 
-2464 GTLTVQNV
+2464 LTVQNAGSLTV
-2472 GNFAVTGAKAIN
+2472 SGAKAIN

-2521 AVAADGANSNVSI
+2521 AVSANGANSSVSI
-2534 SGTAS
+2534 NGGEATTVT
-2539 AAISGAVSAV
+2539 GAVNAD
-2549 GANAAVTVD
+2549 GANAAVTID

-2580 NLSKLDGDVATDA
+2580 NLSKLDGDVTTDA

-2607 SGDNSGNT
+2607 TGDNSGNT

-2637 NGTTWNGD
+2637 NGTSWTGD

-2654 LDASTWSGAN
+2654 LDASTWNGAN
-2664 SGANTDIT
+2664 SGANANVT
-2672 LSNGASW
+2672 LTNGASW
-2679 TKGNT
+2679 SKGNT

-2689 VKAEKA
+2689 VKADKA
-2695 TWTGANGGAKANIT
+2695 AWTGANGGANTNIT
-2709 LTNAS
+2709 LTNTT
-2714 TWNGANTGANA
+2714 TWTGANNGANAT
-2725 IVNLIDSSWTGDNSG
+2725 VNLTDSSWSGDNSG
-2740 AGLSLTANNSKW
+2740 ANVTITANNSKW
-2752 NGSTNAAGSAT
+2752 NGSTNAAGSAV

-2779 SLTLNGSTWN
+2779 ALTLNGSTWN

-2798 FSGTNGIVDMTNA
+2798 FNVTNGIVDMTNA

-2841 NFTVNS
+2841 NFTVNN

-2866 DEDKINEALDALVGK
+2866 DEDKINEALDALAGK
-2881 LFYLGAIGGAEN
+2881 LFYTGAIGGAEN

-2907 ASAAKQTAGIVYD
+2907 TSVAKQTAGIVYD

-2971 VDNNIYNFTKDAT
+2971 IDNNIYNFTKDAT

-2993 TTAKDTTLKLNSHDM
+2993 TTAKDTTLKLNNNDM
-3008 TITANS
+3008 TITANG
-3014 GDGIATTGG
+3014 GDGIATTSG

-3030 GIFAV
+3030 GSLTV
-3035 TGAKAINANNSK
+3035 SGAKAINANNSK
-3047 VDITAVN
+3047 VEITAVN
-3054 ATLNGDVTTNNAVT
+3054 ATLNGDVSTNNVVN

-3075 KVNGAVSADGANSN
+3075 KVNGAVSANGANSS
-3089 VSISGTASA
+3089 VSINGGEATTV
-3098 AITGAVN
+3098 TGAVN
-3105 ANGANAAVTIDSA
+3105 ADGANAAVTIDSA

-3129 GKGAKVIAKNL
+3129 GKGAKVTAKNL
-3140 SRLDGDVTTD
+3140 SKLDGDVTTD
-3150 ADGSVELGFKEGAS
+3150 ADGSVELNFKEGAS
-3164 WTGDNGGNTT
+3164 WTGDNSGNTT
-3174 MSLSKGTWNGANNGK
+3174 MSLSKGSWNGANTGK

-3202 DSSGAGSTIKLD
+3202 DSSGAGSMIKLD
-3214 ASSWSGANSGANADI
+3214 ASTWNGANSGANANV
-3229 TLSNGASWTKGNTA
+3229 TLTNGASWSKGNTA
-3243 DGVAV
+3243 DGVTV
-3248 KADKASWTGANG
+3248 KADKSTWTGANG
-3260 GAKTNITLTNS
+3260 GAKANITLSNS
-3271 VSWNGANTGSNATV
+3271 ASWTGTNTGNNATISL
-3285 NMTDSSWTGD
+3285 TDSSWSGD
-3295 NSGAGLSL
+3295 NSGANV
-3303 TANNSKWNGSTSAAG
+3303 TIIANNSKWNGSTSATG

-3356 FAGTNGIVDMTNAA
+3356 FNATNGIVDMTNAA
-3370 ASVTIGSYS
+3370 AGVTIGSYS

-3392 PSEVYGGNFT
+3392 PAEVYGGNFT
-3402 VTKAATN
+3402 VT
-3409 SKITML
+3409 
-3415 TDNTGVDTTDEDKIN
+3415 
-3430 EALDAL
+3430 
-3436 AGRLFYLGAVGGA
+3436 
-3449 ENNLNGTVKIA
+3449 
-3460 EGLTAASVAKQTA
+3460 
-3473 GIVYDKTTGQGS
+3473 
-3485 ADHKTVTPGPVYP
+3485 
-3498 SEQDRT
+3498 
-3504 AFVTSITGE
+3504 
-3513 HLTDK
+3513 
-3518 EYRKAGVLSNT
+3518 
-3529 VDNNIYN
+3529 
-3536 FTKDATT
+3536 
-3543 ITTAGSAITTAK
+3543 
-3555 DTTLKL
+3555 
-3561 NSHDMT
+3561 
-3567 ITANSGDG
+3567 
-3575 IATTGGK
+3575 
-3582 LTVQDAGDFAVTGAK
+3582 
-3597 AINANN
+3597 
-3603 SKVDITAVNATLN
+3603 
-3616 GDVSTNNAVMLKAT
+3616 
-3630 KAAKVNGA
+3630 
-3638 VAANGANSNVSIS
+3638 
-3651 GEATT
+3651 
-3656 ITGAVAADGANS
+3656 
-3668 NVSISGTA
+3668 
-3676 SAAISGAVNAV
+3676 
-3687 GANAAV
+3687 
-3693 TIDSADTTIGSDITA
+3693 
-3708 NGKGAKVTAKN
+3708 
-3719 LSKLDGNVATD
+3719 
-3730 ADGSVELNFK
+3730 
-3740 EGASWTGD
+3740 
-3748 NAGNTTMSL
+3748 
-3757 SKGTWNGDNTGK
+3757 
-3769 LNATLTNGT
+3769 
-3778 TWIGDSSGAGS
+3778 
-3789 TIKLDAS
+3789 
-3796 TWNGANSGANADIT
+3796 
-3810 LNNGASWS
+3810 
-3818 KGNTADG
+3818 
-3825 VTVKADKAAWTG
+3825 
-3837 ANGGAK
+3837 
-3843 ANITLTNASTWN
+3843 
-3855 GANTGANATVNLTD
+3855 
-3869 SSWTGDN
+3869 
-3876 SGAGLSLTAN
+3876 
-3886 NSKWNG
+3886 
-3892 NTSAA
+3892 
-3897 GSATLTNGSI
+3897 
-3907 WTGASTNA
+3907 
-3915 DFALTLNGSTWNNSG
+3915 
-3930 ASSLKNFAA
+3930 
-3939 TNGIVDMTNAAASVT
+3939 
-3954 IGSYSGDATV
+3954 
-3964 IYKHNSSNP
+3964 
-3973 GEVYGGNFTVNSA
+3973 SA
-3986 KNGSKIT
+3986 KSGSKIT

-4014 ALAGKLFYLGA
+4014 ALAGKLFYTGA

-4061 GQGSADHKTVM
+4061 GQGSADHKTVT

-4087 TSITGEHFT
+4087 TSITGEHLT
-4096 DKEYRKAGVLSNTV
+4096 DKEYRKAGVLSNTI

-4140 LNSHD
+4140 LNNHNL
-4145 MTITANSGD
+4145 TITANSGD
-4154 GIATTGGTLT
+4154 GIATSSGKLT
-4164 VQDAGNFA
+4164 VQDAGSLTVKGAKAINANNSKVDITAVNATLNGDVSTNNVVNIKATKAAKVNGAVSASGANSSVSISGTASAAISGAVSAVGANAVVTVDSADTTIGSDITANGKGAKVTAKNLSKLDGDVATDADGSVELNFKEGASWTGDNSGNTTMSLSKGTWNGANTGKLNATLTNGTSWTGDSSGAGSTIKLDASTWNGANSGANANVTLTNGASWSKGNTADGVTVKADKSTWTGANGGAKANITLTNSASWTGTNTGNNATISLTDSSWTGDNSGAGLSLTVDNSKWNGSTNAAGSA
-4172 VTGAKAINANNSK
+4172 VLTNGSSWTGASTSGDFSLTLNNSTWNNSGASSLKSFNATNGIVDMTNAAASVTIGSYSGDATVIYKHNSSNPGEVYGGNFTVNNAKNGSKITMLTDNTGVDTTDEDKINEALDALAGKLFYTGAIGGAENNLNGTVKIAEGLTATSVAKQTAGIVYDKTTGQGSADHKTVTPGPVYPTEQDRTAFVTSITGEHLTDKEYRKAGVLSNTIDNNIYNFTKDATTITTDSSAITTAKDTTLKLNNHNLTITANSGDGIATSSGKLTVQDAGSLTVKGAKAINANNSK

-4200 TNNIVT
+4200 TNNTVT
-4206 IKATKAAKV
+4206 IKVAKAAKV
-4215 NGAVSANGTNAAVTI
+4215 NGAVSANGANSNVSINGTDSVAITGAVNADGANSTVTI

-4249 VIAKNLSRLDGDVA
+4249 VTAKNLSKLDGDVA

-4272 NFKEGASWTGN
+4272 NFKEGASWTGD

-4294 GTWNGANTGKLN
+4294 GSWNGANTGKLN

-4343 ITLTNGASWTKGNT
+4343 ITLNNGASWSKGNT

-4373 NGGAKANITLTN
+4373 NGGANANITLGN
-4385 ASTWNGANTG
+4385 ASTWTGANNGANAT
-4395 ANAIVN
+4395 VN
-4401 LTDSSWSGDNSGAGL
+4401 LTDSSWSGDNSGANVTI
-4416 SLTAN
+4416 TAN

-4426 GSTSTAGSA
+4426 GNANAAGSA

-4447 TSADFALTLNGSTW
+4447 TSADFSLTLNGGTW
-4461 NNSGASSLKS
+4461 NNSGASNLKS
-4471 FNGTNGIVDMTNAAA
+4471 FNATNGIVDMTNAAA

-4519 KAAANSKITMLTDRS
+4519 NAKNGSKITMLTDNTGVDTTDEDKINEALDALAGKLFYTGAIGGAENNLNGTVKIAEGLTATSVAKQTAGIVYDKTTGQGSADHKTVTPGPVYPTEQDRTAFVTSITGEHLTDKEYRKAGVLSNTIDNNIYNFTKDATTITTDSSAITTAKDTTLKLNNNDMTITANSGDGIATTGGTLTVQNAGNFAVTGAKAINANNSKVEITAVNATLNGDVSTNNVVNIKATKAAKVNGAVSANGANAAVTIDSADTTIGSDITANGKGAKVTAKNLSKLDGDVTTDADGSVELNFKEGASWTGDNSGNTTMSLSKGSWNGANTGKLNATLTNGTSWTGDSSGAGSTIKLDASSWSGANSGANADITLNNGASWSKGNTADGVTVKADKATWTGANSGANTNITLTNSASWTGTNTGNNATINLTDSSWSGDNSGANVTITANNSKWNGNANAAGSAVLTNGSIWTGASTSADFALTLNGSTWNNSSASSLKSFTGTNGVVDMTNAAAGVTIGSYSGDATVIYKHNSSNPAEVYGGNFTVNKAAANSKITMLTDRS

-4547 LNALANKLY
+4547 LNSLANKLY

-4573 AEGLTASSIIK
+4573 AEGLTASSVIK

-4589 AYDKTTGQ
+4589 SYDKTTGQ

-4681 SGADAVKADAITIA
+4681 SGADAVKADAITIE

-4710 LVAENG
+4710 LLAENG

-4769 STVKGDVTADNKGK
+4769 GTVKGDVTADNKGK

>member
-132 YNGYIYVGDYDLG
+132 HNGYIYVGDYDLG

-166 LMEDLNTYCGM
+166 LMEDLNKYCGM

-335 VANLSSDNPVNWE
+335 VANLSSDNPVDWE
-348 IVVEGNTEGGGNTGV
+348 IVVEGSTEGGGNTGV

-401 WSAYTLAGNTSY
+401 WSAYELAGNTSY

-445 SVTTTKV
+445 SVTTTKIV
-452 ININANSKTGDYFQR
+452 NINANSKTGDYFQR

-538 QNGVATPVGVY
+538 QNSVATPVGVY
-549 AGNGKSVTIN
+549 AGNGKNITIN

-587 DASKITVNGDV
+587 AASKITVNGDV

-635 GNLTIKGADNETWG
+635 GNLTIKGADSETWG

-725 INVNTGKDGAAAGNN
+725 INVNTGKDGTAAGNN

-749 ALSTGTVN
+749 ALKTGTVN

-762 GDSYLRGIVDNGGTV
+762 DDSYLRGIVDNGGTV

-822 GVIFQKSDSK
+822 GVIFQKSGSK
-832 NITIDKY
+832 DITIDKY

-852 NPEKILGGNF
+852 NPENILGGNF
-862 TVKTAESGSAVALRT
+862 TVKTAETGSAVALRT
-877 DSDGVNTSSEATVNK
+877 DSNGINTSSEATVNK

-908 GNRNLD
+908 GSRNLD

-927 AAKYVGSVKYNDTT
+927 AAKYVGSVKYSDTT

-960 NSDADKNFL
+960 NTDADKNFL
-969 VEKGDWHGNNS
+969 LEKGDWHGNNS
-980 GDNVNLTLKD
+980 GDNVNLALKD
-990 KASWSGDNIGSNMVV
+990 KAIWTGNNSGSNMVV
-1005 NAADS
+1005 NATDS
-1010 VWTGDNKG
+1010 AWTGDNKG

-1041 TLKNKASWS
+1041 TLKNKASWT
-1050 GDSSGSDLQLN
+1050 GDSSGSDLQLT
-1061 LDDSDYNGN
+1061 LDNSAYQGN
-1070 ISGDRS
+1070 IRGDRS
-1076 SVTLGNGS
+1076 SVTL
-1084 NWEGNSSGKDA
+1084 
-1095 VININNGSSWSGNVS
+1095 NNGSSWSGNVI

-1115 LNMHGDN
+1115 LNMHGDS
-1122 LWQVKGDNVLDSF
+1122 LWQLKGDNVLDSF

-1146 AAVASGS
+1146 AAVAAG
-1153 GATVDMTDATAG
+1153 GGTTVDMTDATAG

-1170 KYNGKATFVYK
+1170 KYNGKATFVYQ
-1181 HDANDVTKINGGDI
+1181 HDVNDVTKINGGDI
-1195 TIGAATSS
+1195 TIGTATTG

-1254 GLTSVSATK
+1254 GLTSASATK

-1298 FTTVVTGDYVTDKE
+1298 FKSTVTGDYVTDKE
-1312 YRDAGVLPDINNI
+1312 YRDAGVLPDTDNI
-1325 YNFTKDAT
+1325 YNFMKDAT
-1333 TITTDSSAITTA
+1333 TITTAGSAVATA

-1353 SHDMTITAN
+1353 NHDMTITAN

-1381 FVVTGAKAINA
+1381 LTVKGAKAINA
-1392 NNSKVDITAV
+1392 NNSKV
-1402 NATLNGDVSTNN
+1402 
-1414 AVTIKAT
+1414 
-1421 KAAKVN
+1421 
-1427 GAVSADGANAA
+1427 
-1438 VTIDSAD
+1438 
-1445 TTIGS
+1445 
-1450 NVTANGK
+1450 
-1457 GAKVTAKNLSK
+1457 
-1468 LDGDVVTDADGSV
+1468 
-1481 ELNFKEG
+1481 E
-1488 ASWTG
+1488 
-1493 DNSGNTTMSLSKGTW
+1493 
-1508 NGANN
+1508 
-1513 GKLNATLTNGTTWTG
+1513 
-1528 DSSGAGSTIKLDAS
+1528 
-1542 TWNGANSG
+1542 
-1550 ANADITLNNGAS
+1550 
-1562 WSKGNTA
+1562 
-1569 DGVTVKADKAA
+1569 
-1580 WTGANGGAKANITLT
+1580 
-1595 NASTW
+1595 
-1600 NGANTG
+1600 
-1606 ANAKVNLTDS
+1606 
-1616 SWTGDNS
+1616 
-1623 GSGLS
+1623 
-1628 LTANNSKWNGST
+1628 
-1640 SAAGSATLTNGSIW
+1640 
-1654 TGASANADFSLTL
+1654 
-1667 NGSTWNNSGA
+1667 
-1677 SSLKNFAGTNGIVDM
+1677 
-1692 SNAAASVTIG
+1692 
-1702 SYSGDATV
+1702 
-1710 IYKHN
+1710 
-1715 SNNPGEVYG
+1715 
-1724 GNFTV
+1724 
-1729 NSAENGSKITM
+1729 
-1740 LTDNTGVDTT
+1740 
-1750 DEDKI
+1750 
-1755 NEALDALAGKLFYL
+1755 
-1769 GAVGGAESNLNG
+1769 
-1781 TVKIA
+1781 
-1786 EGLTAAS
+1786 
-1793 VAKQTAGIVYDKTT
+1793 
-1807 GQGSADHKTVTPG
+1807 
-1820 PVYPSEQD
+1820 
-1828 RTAFVTSI
+1828 
-1836 TGEHLTDKEYRKA
+1836 
-1849 GVLSNTVDNNI
+1849 
-1860 YNFTKDATTI
+1860 
-1870 TTDSSAITTAKDT
+1870 
-1883 TLKLNSHDMTITAN
+1883 
-1897 SGDGIATTGGTLTVQ
+1897 
-1912 DAGNFVV
+1912 
-1919 TGAKAINANNSKVD
+1919 
-1933 ITAVNAT
+1933 
-1940 LNGDVTTNNTVML
+1940 
-1953 KATKAAKVNGAVSA
+1953 
-1967 DGANS
+1967 
-1972 NVSISGTASA
+1972 
-1982 AITGA
+1982 
-1987 VNANG
+1987 
-1992 ANAAVTIDSADTTIG
+1992 
-2007 SDITANGKGAKVTA
+2007 
-2021 KNLSK
+2021 
-2026 LDGNVATDADG
+2026 
-2037 NVELN
+2037 
-2042 FKEGASWSGDNS
+2042 
-2054 GNTTMSL
+2054 
-2061 SKGTW
+2061 
-2066 SGANTGKLNVTL
+2066 
-2078 TNGTT
+2078 
-2083 WNGDSSGAGSTIKLD
+2083 
-2098 ASTWS
+2098 
-2103 GANSGADADITLNNG
+2103 
-2118 ASWSKGNTADG
+2118 
-2129 VTVKADKAAWTGA
+2129 
-2142 NGGAKANITL
+2142 
-2152 TNASTWNGANTG
+2152 
-2164 ANAKVNLTDSS
+2164 
-2175 WTGDNSGAGLSL
+2175 
-2187 TANNSKWNGSTSTA
+2187 
-2201 GSATLTNGSIWT
+2201 
-2213 GASTSADFA
+2213 
-2222 LTLNGSTW
+2222 
-2230 NNSGAS
+2230 
-2236 SLKSFSGTNGIVDMT
+2236 
-2251 NTAASVTIGS
+2251 
-2261 YSGDATVIY
+2261 
-2270 KHNSSNPGEVYGG
+2270 
-2283 NFTVT
+2283 
-2288 KAAANSKI
+2288 
-2296 SMLTDNTGVDTTD
+2296 
-2309 EDKINEALDA
+2309 
-2319 LAGKLFYLGAV
+2319 
-2330 GGAESNLN
+2330 
-2338 GTVKIAEGLTAASV
+2338 
-2352 AKQTAGIVYDK
+2352 
-2363 TTGQGSADHKT
+2363 
-2374 VTPGP
+2374 
-2379 VYPSEQDRTAFV
+2379 
-2391 TSITGEHLTDKEYRK
+2391 
-2406 AGVLSN
+2406 
-2412 TVDNNIYNFT
+2412 
-2422 KDATT
+2422 
-2427 ITTDSSA
+2427 
-2434 ITTTKDTTLKLN
+2434 
-2446 SHDLT
+2446 
-2451 ITANSGDGIATTG
+2451 
-2464 GTLTVQNV
+2464 
-2472 GNFAVTGAKAIN
+2472 
-2484 ANNSKVDITAVNAT
+2484 ITAVNAT

-2521 AVAADGANSNVSI
+2521 AVSAN
-2534 SGTAS
+2534 
-2539 AAISGAVSAV
+2539 
-2549 GANAAVTVD
+2549 GANAAVTID

-2568 TANGKGAKVTAK
+2568 TANGNGAKVTAK
-2580 NLSKLDGDVATDA
+2580 NLSKLNGDVATDA

-2607 SGDNSGNT
+2607 TGDNSGNT
-2615 TMSLSKGTW
+2615 AMSLSKGTW

-2637 NGTTWNGD
+2637 NGTTWTGD

-2654 LDASTWSGAN
+2654 LDGSA
-2664 SGANTDIT
+2664 
-2672 LSNGASW
+2672 
-2679 TKGNT
+2679 
-2684 ADGVT
+2684 
-2689 VKAEKA
+2689 
-2695 TWTGANGGAKANIT
+2695 
-2709 LTNAS
+2709 
-2714 TWNGANTGANA
+2714 WNGANTGSNA
-2725 IVNLIDSSWTGDNSG
+2725 TISLTDSNWTGDNSG
-2740 AGLSLTANNSKW
+2740 AGLSLIADNSKW

-2768 IWTGASTSADF
+2768 SWTGASTSADF
-2779 SLTLNGSTWN
+2779 ALTLNGSTWN

-2798 FSGTNGIVDMTNA
+2798 FNATNGIVDMTNA

-2841 NFTVNS
+2841 NFTVN
-2847 AKNGSKITM
+2847 
-2856 LTDNTGVDTT
+2856 
-2866 DEDKINEALDALVGK
+2866 
-2881 LFYLGAIGGAEN
+2881 
-2893 NLNGTVKIA
+2893 
-2902 EGLTA
+2902 
-2907 ASAAKQTAGIVYD
+2907 
-2920 KTTGQGSADH
+2920 
-2930 KTVTPGPVYPTEQD
+2930 
-2944 RTAFVTSITGEH
+2944 
-2956 LTDKEYRKAGVLSNT
+2956 
-2971 VDNNIYNFTKDAT
+2971 
-2984 TITTDSSAI
+2984 
-2993 TTAKDTTLKLNSHDM
+2993 
-3008 TITANS
+3008 
-3014 GDGIATTGG
+3014 
-3023 TLTVQDA
+3023 
-3030 GIFAV
+3030 
-3035 TGAKAINANNSK
+3035 
-3047 VDITAVN
+3047 
-3054 ATLNGDVTTNNAVT
+3054 
-3068 IKATKAA
+3068 KAA
-3075 KVNGAVSADGANSN
+3075 A
-3089 VSISGTASA
+3089 
-3098 AITGAVN
+3098 
-3105 ANGANAAVTIDSA
+3105 
-3118 DTTIGSDITAN
+3118 
-3129 GKGAKVIAKNL
+3129 
-3140 SRLDGDVTTD
+3140 
-3150 ADGSVELGFKEGAS
+3150 
-3164 WTGDNGGNTT
+3164 
-3174 MSLSKGTWNGANNGK
+3174 
-3189 LNATLTNGTTWTG
+3189 
-3202 DSSGAGSTIKLD
+3202 
-3214 ASSWSGANSGANADI
+3214 
-3229 TLSNGASWTKGNTA
+3229 
-3243 DGVAV
+3243 
-3248 KADKASWTGANG
+3248 
-3260 GAKTNITLTNS
+3260 
-3271 VSWNGANTGSNATV
+3271 
-3285 NMTDSSWTGD
+3285 
-3295 NSGAGLSL
+3295 
-3303 TANNSKWNGSTSAAG
+3303 
-3318 SATLTNGSIWTGA
+3318 
-3331 STNADFA
+3331 
-3338 LTLNGSTWNNSGA
+3338 
-3351 SSLKS
+3351 
-3356 FAGTNGIVDMTNAA
+3356 
-3370 ASVTIGSYS
+3370 
-3379 GDATVIYKHNSSN
+3379 
-3392 PSEVYGGNFT
+3392 
-3402 VTKAATN
+3402 N

-3436 AGRLFYLGAVGGA
+3436 AGKLFYTGAIGGA

-3460 EGLTAASVAKQTA
+3460 EGLTATSVAKQTA

-3561 NSHDMT
+3561 NSHDLT

-3582 LTVQDAGDFAVTGAK
+3582 LTVQDAGNLTVSGAK

-3603 SKVDITAVNATLN
+3603 GKVEITAVNATLN
-3616 GDVSTNNAVMLKAT
+3616 GDVTTNNTVTIKAA
-3630 KAAKVNGA
+3630 KAAKVNGVVSA
-3638 VAANGANSNVSIS
+3638 SGANAAVSINGTDS
-3651 GEATT
+3651 VA
-3656 ITGAVAADGANS
+3656 ITGVVNADGANS
-3668 NVSISGTA
+3668 T
-3676 SAAISGAVNAV
+3676 
-3687 GANAAV
+3687 V
-3693 TIDSADTTIGSDITA
+3693 TIDSADTIIGSDITA

-3719 LSKLDGNVATD
+3719 LSKLNGNVATD

-3740 EGASWTGD
+3740 EGASW
-3748 NAGNTTMSL
+3748 
-3757 SKGTWNGDNTGK
+3757 
-3769 LNATLTNGT
+3769 
-3778 TWIGDSSGAGS
+3778 
-3789 TIKLDAS
+3789 
-3796 TWNGANSGANADIT
+3796 
-3810 LNNGASWS
+3810 
-3818 KGNTADG
+3818 
-3825 VTVKADKAAWTG
+3825 
-3837 ANGGAK
+3837 
-3843 ANITLTNASTWN
+3843 
-3855 GANTGANATVNLTD
+3855 
-3869 SSWTGDN
+3869 
-3876 SGAGLSLTAN
+3876 
-3886 NSKWNG
+3886 
-3892 NTSAA
+3892 
-3897 GSATLTNGSI
+3897 
-3907 WTGASTNA
+3907 
-3915 DFALTLNGSTWNNSG
+3915 
-3930 ASSLKNFAA
+3930 
-3939 TNGIVDMTNAAASVT
+3939 
-3954 IGSYSGDATV
+3954 SGD
-3964 IYKHNSSNP
+3964 
-3973 GEVYGGNFTVNSA
+3973 
-3986 KNGSKIT
+3986 
-3993 MLTDNTGVDT
+3993 
-4003 TDEDKINEALD
+4003 
-4014 ALAGKLFYLGA
+4014 
-4025 IGGAENN
+4025 
-4032 LNGTVKIAEGL
+4032 
-4043 TATSVAKQTAG
+4043 
-4054 IVYDKTT
+4054 
-4061 GQGSADHKTVM
+4061 
-4072 PGPVYPTEQDRTAFV
+4072 
-4087 TSITGEHFT
+4087 
-4096 DKEYRKAGVLSNTV
+4096 
-4110 DNNIYNFTKD
+4110 
-4120 ATTIT
+4120 
-4125 TDSSAITTAK
+4125 
-4135 DTTLK
+4135 
-4140 LNSHD
+4140 
-4145 MTITANSGD
+4145 
-4154 GIATTGGTLT
+4154 
-4164 VQDAGNFA
+4164 
-4172 VTGAKAINANNSK
+4172 
-4185 VDITAVNATLNGDVT
+4185 
-4200 TNNIVT
+4200 
-4206 IKATKAAKV
+4206 
-4215 NGAVSANGTNAAVTI
+4215 
-4230 DSADTT
+4230 
-4236 IGSDI
+4236 
-4241 TANGKGAK
+4241 
-4249 VIAKNLSRLDGDVA
+4249 
-4263 TDADGSVEL
+4263 
-4272 NFKEGASWTGN
+4272 

-4312 TSWTG
+4312 TTWTG

-4328 DASSWSGA
+4328 DASSWNGA
-4336 NSGANAD
+4336 NSGANANV
-4343 ITLTNGASWTKGNT
+4343 TLTNGASWSKGNT

-4365 DKAAWTGA
+4365 DKSTWTGA
-4373 NGGAKANITLTN
+4373 NGGAKANITLSN
-4385 ASTWNGANTG
+4385 SASWTGTNTG
-4395 ANAIVN
+4395 NNATIS

-4426 GSTSTAGSA
+4426 GNANAAGSA

-4447 TSADFALTLNGSTW
+4447 TSGDFSLTLNGSTW

-4471 FNGTNGIVDMTNAAA
+4471 FAGTNGIVDMTNAAA

-4547 LNALANKLY
+4547 LNSLANKLY

-4573 AEGLTASSIIK
+4573 AEGLTASSVVK

-4613 AQTKDNFTSQ
+4613 EQTKDNFTSQ

-4681 SGADAVKADAITIA
+4681 SGADAVKADAITVE

-4710 LVAENG
+4710 LLAENG

-4721 HNTGAV
+4721 HNTGVV

-4732 FVANGAGSGIKADGL
+4732 FIANGAGSGIKADGL

-4769 STVKGDVTADNKGK
+4769 GTVKGNVTADNKGK

-4826 VSTAGDAVINIYA
+4826 VSTVGDAVINIYA
-4839 DMGIWTGNADGDNV
+4839 DMGVWTGNADGDNV

-4972 AGSNPDNL
+4972 AGSNPNNL

-5055 MGDVRLDNEES
+5055 MGDVRLANEES

-5124 HGDGKAVSLSV
+5124 HGDGKAVSLAV

-5208 AGADYSAASDFLD
+5208 AGADYSASSDFLD

-5293 EWQLGGSMKVN
+5293 EWQMGGSMKVN

>member
-132 YNGYIYVGDYDLG
+132 HNGYIYVGDYDLG

-166 LMEDLNTYCGM
+166 LMEDLNKYCGM

-335 VANLSSDNPVNWE
+335 VANLSSDNPVDWE
-348 IVVEGNTEGGGNTGV
+348 IVVEGSTEGGGNTGV

-401 WSAYTLAGNTSY
+401 WSAYELAGNTSY

-445 SVTTTKV
+445 SVTTTKIV
-452 ININANSKTGDYFQR
+452 NINANSKTGDYFQR

-538 QNGVATPVGVY
+538 QNSVATPVGVY

-587 DASKITVNGDV
+587 AASKITVNGDV

-635 GNLTIKGADNETWG
+635 GNLTIKGSDSETWG

-725 INVNTGKDGAAAGNN
+725 INVNTGKDGTAAGNN

-749 ALSTGTVN
+749 ALKTGTVN

-762 GDSYLRGIVDNGGTV
+762 DDSYLRGIVDNGGTV

-822 GVIFQKSDSK
+822 GVIFQKSGSK
-832 NITIDKY
+832 DITIDKY

-852 NPEKILGGNF
+852 NPENILGGNF
-862 TVKTAESGSAVALRT
+862 TVKTAETGSAVALRT
-877 DSDGVNTSSEATVNK
+877 DSSGVNTSSEATVNK

-899 KLYYTDYVS
+899 KLYYTDYVNGS
-908 GNRNLD
+908 RNLD

-927 AAKYVGSVKYNDTT
+927 AAKYVASVKYSDTT

-960 NSDADKNFL
+960 NTDADKNFL

-980 GDNVNLTLKD
+980 GDNVNLALKD
-990 KASWSGDNIGSNMVV
+990 KASWTGNNSGSNIVV
-1005 NAADS
+1005 NATDS
-1010 VWTGDNKG
+1010 AWTGDNKG

-1041 TLKNKASWS
+1041 TLKNKASWT
-1050 GDSSGSDLQLN
+1050 GDSSGSDLQLT
-1061 LDDSDYNGN
+1061 LDNSAYQGN
-1070 ISGDRS
+1070 IRGDRS
-1076 SVTLGNGS
+1076 SVTL
-1084 NWEGNSSGKDA
+1084 
-1095 VININNGSSWSGNVS
+1095 NNGSSWSGNVI

-1115 LNMHGDN
+1115 LHMHGDS
-1122 LWQVKGDNVLDSF
+1122 LWQLKGDNVLDSF
-1135 NAGSISKMRKA
+1135 NAGSVSKMRKA
-1146 AAVASGS
+1146 AAVAAG
-1153 GATVDMTDATAG
+1153 GGTTVDMTDAAAG

-1170 KYNGKATFVYK
+1170 KYNGKATFVYQ
-1181 HDANDVTKINGGDI
+1181 HDVNDVTKINGGDI
-1195 TIGAATSS
+1195 TIGTATTG

-1238 YLNGEK
+1238 YLKGEK

-1254 GLTSVSATK
+1254 GLTSASATK

-1298 FTTVVTGDYVTDKE
+1298 FKSTVTGDYVTDKE
-1312 YRDAGVLPDINNI
+1312 YRDAGVLPDTDNIYNFTKDATTITTAGSAVATAKDTTLKLNNHDLTITANSGDGIATSSGKLTVQDAGSLTVKGAKAINANNSKVEITAVNATLNGDVSTNNVVNIKATKAAKVNGAVSANGANAAVTIDSEDTNIGSGITVNGKGAKVTAKNIGKLNGNVATDADGSVELTFKEGAAWSGDNAGNTTMSLSKGSWNGANTGKLNATLTNGTSWTGDSSGAGSTIKLDASSWSGMNSGANANVALNNGASWSKGNTANGVTVKADKAAWTGANGGANANITLSNSASWNGANTGSNATVNLTDSSWSGDNSGANVTITANNSKWNGNANAAGSAVLTNGSIWTGASTSADFSLTLNGSTWNNSGASSLKSFNATNGIVDMTNAAASVTIGSYSGDATVIYKHNSSNPAEVHGGNFTVNKAAANSKITMLTDNTGVDTTDEDKINEALDALAGKLFYTGAIGGAESNLNGTVKIAEGLTATSVAKQTAGIVYDKTTGQGSADHKTVTPGPVYPTEQDRTAFVTSITGEHLTDKEYRKAGVLSNTVDNNI

-1333 TITTDSSAITTA
+1333 TITTDSSAVTTA

-1353 SHDMTITAN
+1353 NHDLMITAN
-1362 SGDGIATTGG
+1362 GGDGIATTGG
-1372 TLTVQDAGN
+1372 TLTVQDAGSLT
-1381 FVVTGAKAINA
+1381 VKGAKAINA

-1402 NATLNGDVSTNN
+1402 NATLNADVITNN
-1414 AVTIKAT
+1414 AVNIKAT

-1427 GAVSADGANAA
+1427 GAVSASGANSSVSINGGEATTVTGAVNADGANAA

-1450 NVTANGK
+1450 DITANGK

-1468 LDGDVVTDADGSV
+1468 LDGDVATDADGSV

-1488 ASWTG
+1488 ASWSG

-1508 NGANN
+1508 NGANT

-1528 DSSGAGSTIKLDAS
+1528 DSSGAGSIIKLDGSAWS
-1542 TWNGANSG
+1542 GANSG
-1550 ANADITLNNGAS
+1550 ANADITLTNGAS

-1580 WTGANGGAKANITLT
+1580 WTGANGGAKANITLS
-1595 NASTW
+1595 NSASWT
-1600 NGANTG
+1600 GANTG
-1606 ANAKVNLTDS
+1606 SNATVNLTDS
-1616 SWTGDNS
+1616 SWSGDNS
-1623 GSGLS
+1623 GANVTI
-1628 LTANNSKWNGST
+1628 TANNSKWNGNAN
-1640 SAAGSATLTNGSIW
+1640 AAGSAVLTNGSIW
-1654 TGASANADFSLTL
+1654 TGASTSADFALTL

-1677 SSLKNFAGTNGIVDM
+1677 SSLKSFTGTNGIVDM
-1692 SNAAASVTIG
+1692 TNAAAGVTIG

-1715 SNNPGEVYG
+1715 SSNPAEVHG

-1729 NSAENGSKITM
+1729 NKAAANSKITM

-1755 NEALDALAGKLFYL
+1755 NEALDALAGKLFYT
-1769 GAVGGAESNLNG
+1769 GAIGGAENNLNG

-1786 EGLTAAS
+1786 EGLTATS
-1793 VAKQTAGIVYDKTT
+1793 VAKQTAGIVYDKTTGQGSADHKTVTPGPVYPTEQDRTAFVTSITGEHLTDKEYRKAGVLSNTVDNNIYNFTKDATTITTDSSAVTTAKDTTLKLNNHDLTITANSGDGIATTGATLTVQNAGSLTVSGAKAINANNSKVEITAVNATLNGGVSTNNAITIKATKSAKVNGAVSANGANAAVTIDSEDTTIGSDITANGKGAKVTANNLSKLDGDVTTDADGSVELNFKEGASWTGDNSGNTAMSLSKGTWNGANTGKLNATLTNGTTWTGDSSGAGSIIKLDGSAWSGANSGANADITLTNGASWSKGNTADGVTVKADKAAWTGANGGANANITLSNSASWNGANTGSNATVNLTDSSWSGDNSGANVTITANNSKWNGSTNAAGSATLTNGSSWTGASTSADFSLTLNGSTWNNSGASSLKSFTGTNGIVDMTNAAAGVTIGSYSGDATVIYKHNSSNPAEVHGGNFTVNKAAANSKITMLTDNTGVDTTDEDKINEALDALAGKLFYTGAIGGAENNLNGTVKIAEGLTATSVAKQTAGIVYNKTT

-1883 TLKLNSHDMTITAN
+1883 TLKLNSHDLTITAS
-1897 SGDGIATTGGTLTVQ
+1897 SGDGIATTGATLTVQ
-1912 DAGNFVV
+1912 DAGSLTVS
-1919 TGAKAINANNSKVD
+1919 GAKAINANNSKV
-1933 ITAVNAT
+1933 
-1940 LNGDVTTNNTVML
+1940 
-1953 KATKAAKVNGAVSA
+1953 
-1967 DGANS
+1967 
-1972 NVSISGTASA
+1972 
-1982 AITGA
+1982 
-1987 VNANG
+1987 
-1992 ANAAVTIDSADTTIG
+1992 
-2007 SDITANGKGAKVTA
+2007 
-2021 KNLSK
+2021 
-2026 LDGNVATDADG
+2026 
-2037 NVELN
+2037 E
-2042 FKEGASWSGDNS
+2042 
-2054 GNTTMSL
+2054 
-2061 SKGTW
+2061 
-2066 SGANTGKLNVTL
+2066 
-2078 TNGTT
+2078 
-2083 WNGDSSGAGSTIKLD
+2083 
-2098 ASTWS
+2098 
-2103 GANSGADADITLNNG
+2103 
-2118 ASWSKGNTADG
+2118 
-2129 VTVKADKAAWTGA
+2129 
-2142 NGGAKANITL
+2142 
-2152 TNASTWNGANTG
+2152 
-2164 ANAKVNLTDSS
+2164 
-2175 WTGDNSGAGLSL
+2175 
-2187 TANNSKWNGSTSTA
+2187 
-2201 GSATLTNGSIWT
+2201 
-2213 GASTSADFA
+2213 
-2222 LTLNGSTW
+2222 
-2230 NNSGAS
+2230 
-2236 SLKSFSGTNGIVDMT
+2236 
-2251 NTAASVTIGS
+2251 
-2261 YSGDATVIY
+2261 
-2270 KHNSSNPGEVYGG
+2270 
-2283 NFTVT
+2283 
-2288 KAAANSKI
+2288 
-2296 SMLTDNTGVDTTD
+2296 
-2309 EDKINEALDA
+2309 
-2319 LAGKLFYLGAV
+2319 
-2330 GGAESNLN
+2330 
-2338 GTVKIAEGLTAASV
+2338 
-2352 AKQTAGIVYDK
+2352 
-2363 TTGQGSADHKT
+2363 
-2374 VTPGP
+2374 
-2379 VYPSEQDRTAFV
+2379 
-2391 TSITGEHLTDKEYRK
+2391 
-2406 AGVLSN
+2406 
-2412 TVDNNIYNFT
+2412 
-2422 KDATT
+2422 
-2427 ITTDSSA
+2427 
-2434 ITTTKDTTLKLN
+2434 
-2446 SHDLT
+2446 
-2451 ITANSGDGIATTG
+2451 
-2464 GTLTVQNV
+2464 
-2472 GNFAVTGAKAIN
+2472 
-2484 ANNSKVDITAVNAT
+2484 ITAVNAT

-2521 AVAADGANSNVSI
+2521 AVSADGANAAVSI
-2534 SGTAS
+2534 NGTDS
-2539 AAISGAVSAV
+2539 VAISGAVSA
-2549 GANAAVTVD
+2549 D
-2558 SADTTIGSDI
+2558 
-2568 TANGKGAKVTAK
+2568 
-2580 NLSKLDGDVATDA
+2580 
-2593 DGSVELNFKEGASW
+2593 
-2607 SGDNSGNT
+2607 
-2615 TMSLSKGTW
+2615 
-2624 NGANTGKLNATLT
+2624 
-2637 NGTTWNGD
+2637 
-2645 SSGAGSTIK
+2645 
-2654 LDASTWSGAN
+2654 
-2664 SGANTDIT
+2664 
-2672 LSNGASW
+2672 
-2679 TKGNT
+2679 
-2684 ADGVT
+2684 
-2689 VKAEKA
+2689 
-2695 TWTGANGGAKANIT
+2695 
-2709 LTNAS
+2709 
-2714 TWNGANTGANA
+2714 
-2725 IVNLIDSSWTGDNSG
+2725 
-2740 AGLSLTANNSKW
+2740 
-2752 NGSTNAAGSAT
+2752 
-2763 LTNGS
+2763 
-2768 IWTGASTSADF
+2768 
-2779 SLTLNGSTWN
+2779 
-2789 NSGASSLKS
+2789 
-2798 FSGTNGIVDMTNA
+2798 
-2811 AASVTIGSY
+2811 
-2820 SGDATVIY
+2820 
-2828 KHNSSNPGEVYGG
+2828 
-2841 NFTVNS
+2841 
-2847 AKNGSKITM
+2847 
-2856 LTDNTGVDTT
+2856 
-2866 DEDKINEALDALVGK
+2866 
-2881 LFYLGAIGGAEN
+2881 
-2893 NLNGTVKIA
+2893 
-2902 EGLTA
+2902 
-2907 ASAAKQTAGIVYD
+2907 
-2920 KTTGQGSADH
+2920 
-2930 KTVTPGPVYPTEQD
+2930 
-2944 RTAFVTSITGEH
+2944 
-2956 LTDKEYRKAGVLSNT
+2956 
-2971 VDNNIYNFTKDAT
+2971 
-2984 TITTDSSAI
+2984 
-2993 TTAKDTTLKLNSHDM
+2993 
-3008 TITANS
+3008 
-3014 GDGIATTGG
+3014 
-3023 TLTVQDA
+3023 
-3030 GIFAV
+3030 
-3035 TGAKAINANNSK
+3035 
-3047 VDITAVN
+3047 
-3054 ATLNGDVTTNNAVT
+3054 
-3068 IKATKAA
+3068 
-3075 KVNGAVSADGANSN
+3075 
-3089 VSISGTASA
+3089 
-3098 AITGAVN
+3098 
-3105 ANGANAAVTIDSA
+3105 
-3118 DTTIGSDITAN
+3118 
-3129 GKGAKVIAKNL
+3129 
-3140 SRLDGDVTTD
+3140 
-3150 ADGSVELGFKEGAS
+3150 
-3164 WTGDNGGNTT
+3164 
-3174 MSLSKGTWNGANNGK
+3174 
-3189 LNATLTNGTTWTG
+3189 
-3202 DSSGAGSTIKLD
+3202 
-3214 ASSWSGANSGANADI
+3214 
-3229 TLSNGASWTKGNTA
+3229 
-3243 DGVAV
+3243 
-3248 KADKASWTGANG
+3248 
-3260 GAKTNITLTNS
+3260 
-3271 VSWNGANTGSNATV
+3271 
-3285 NMTDSSWTGD
+3285 
-3295 NSGAGLSL
+3295 
-3303 TANNSKWNGSTSAAG
+3303 
-3318 SATLTNGSIWTGA
+3318 
-3331 STNADFA
+3331 
-3338 LTLNGSTWNNSGA
+3338 
-3351 SSLKS
+3351 
-3356 FAGTNGIVDMTNAA
+3356 
-3370 ASVTIGSYS
+3370 
-3379 GDATVIYKHNSSN
+3379 
-3392 PSEVYGGNFT
+3392 
-3402 VTKAATN
+3402 
-3409 SKITML
+3409 
-3415 TDNTGVDTTDEDKIN
+3415 
-3430 EALDAL
+3430 
-3436 AGRLFYLGAVGGA
+3436 
-3449 ENNLNGTVKIA
+3449 
-3460 EGLTAASVAKQTA
+3460 
-3473 GIVYDKTTGQGS
+3473 
-3485 ADHKTVTPGPVYP
+3485 
-3498 SEQDRT
+3498 
-3504 AFVTSITGE
+3504 
-3513 HLTDK
+3513 
-3518 EYRKAGVLSNT
+3518 
-3529 VDNNIYN
+3529 
-3536 FTKDATT
+3536 
-3543 ITTAGSAITTAK
+3543 
-3555 DTTLKL
+3555 
-3561 NSHDMT
+3561 
-3567 ITANSGDG
+3567 
-3575 IATTGGK
+3575 
-3582 LTVQDAGDFAVTGAK
+3582 
-3597 AINANN
+3597 
-3603 SKVDITAVNATLN
+3603 
-3616 GDVSTNNAVMLKAT
+3616 
-3630 KAAKVNGA
+3630 
-3638 VAANGANSNVSIS
+3638 
-3651 GEATT
+3651 
-3656 ITGAVAADGANS
+3656 
-3668 NVSISGTA
+3668 
-3676 SAAISGAVNAV
+3676 

-3748 NAGNTTMSL
+3748 NSGNTAMSL
-3757 SKGTWNGDNTGK
+3757 SKGTWNGANTGK

-3778 TWIGDSSGAGS
+3778 TWTGDSSGAGS

-3796 TWNGANSGANADIT
+3796 SWSGMNSGANADITLNNGASWTKGNTADGVTVKADKAAWTGANGGANANITLSNSASWNGANTGSNATVNLTDSSWSGDNSGANVTITANNSKWNGNANAAGSAVLTNGSNWTGASTSADFALTLNGSIWNNSGASSLKSFNGTNGIVDMTNAAASVTIGSYSGDATVIYKHNSSNPAEVHGGNFTVNKAAANSKITMLTDNTGVDTTDEDKINEALDALAGKLFYLGAIGGAESNLNGTVKIAEGLTATSVAKQTAGIVYDKTTGQGSADHKTVTPGPVYPTEQDRTAFVTSITGEHFADKEYRKAGVLSNTVDNNIYNFTKDATTITTAGSAITTAKDTTLKLNNNDLTITANSGDGIATTGGTLTVQDAGSLTVSGAKAINANNSKVEINAVNATLNGDVSTNNVVNIKATKAAKINGAVSANGANAAVTIDSADTTIGSDITANGKGAKVTAKNLSKLDGDVTTDADGSVELNFKEGASWSGDNSGNTTMSLSKGTWNGANTGKLNATLTNGTTWTGDSSGAGSKIKLDASSWSGANSGANADIT

-3843 ANITLTNASTWN
+3843 ANITLSNSASWT
-3855 GANTGANATVNLTD
+3855 GTNTGSNATVNLTD
-3869 SSWTGDN
+3869 SSWSGDN

-3892 NTSAA
+3892 NANAA

-3907 WTGASTNA
+3907 WNGASTSG
-3915 DFALTLNGSTWNNSG
+3915 DFSLTLNGSTWNNSG
-3930 ASSLKNFAA
+3930 ASSLKSFAG

-3993 MLTDNTGVDT
+3993 MLTD
-4003 TDEDKINEALD
+4003 
-4014 ALAGKLFYLGA
+4014 
-4025 IGGAENN
+4025 
-4032 LNGTVKIAEGL
+4032 
-4043 TATSVAKQTAG
+4043 
-4054 IVYDKTT
+4054 
-4061 GQGSADHKTVM
+4061 
-4072 PGPVYPTEQDRTAFV
+4072 
-4087 TSITGEHFT
+4087 
-4096 DKEYRKAGVLSNTV
+4096 
-4110 DNNIYNFTKD
+4110 
-4120 ATTIT
+4120 
-4125 TDSSAITTAK
+4125 
-4135 DTTLK
+4135 
-4140 LNSHD
+4140 
-4145 MTITANSGD
+4145 
-4154 GIATTGGTLT
+4154 
-4164 VQDAGNFA
+4164 
-4172 VTGAKAINANNSK
+4172 
-4185 VDITAVNATLNGDVT
+4185 
-4200 TNNIVT
+4200 
-4206 IKATKAAKV
+4206 
-4215 NGAVSANGTNAAVTI
+4215 
-4230 DSADTT
+4230 
-4236 IGSDI
+4236 
-4241 TANGKGAK
+4241 
-4249 VIAKNLSRLDGDVA
+4249 
-4263 TDADGSVEL
+4263 
-4272 NFKEGASWTGN
+4272 
-4283 NSGNTTMSLSK
+4283 
-4294 GTWNGANTGKLN
+4294 
-4306 ATLTNG
+4306 
-4312 TSWTG
+4312 
-4317 DSSGAGSTIKL
+4317 
-4328 DASSWSGA
+4328 
-4336 NSGANAD
+4336 
-4343 ITLTNGASWTKGNT
+4343 
-4357 ADGVTVKA
+4357 
-4365 DKAAWTGA
+4365 
-4373 NGGAKANITLTN
+4373 
-4385 ASTWNGANTG
+4385 
-4395 ANAIVN
+4395 
-4401 LTDSSWSGDNSGAGL
+4401 
-4416 SLTAN
+4416 
-4421 NSKWN
+4421 
-4426 GSTSTAGSA
+4426 
-4435 TLTNGSIWNGAS
+4435 
-4447 TSADFALTLNGSTW
+4447 
-4461 NNSGASSLKS
+4461 
-4471 FNGTNGIVDMTNAAA
+4471 
-4486 SVTIGSYS
+4486 
-4494 GDATV
+4494 
-4499 IYKHNSS
+4499 
-4506 NPGEVYGGNFTVN
+4506 
-4519 KAAANSKITMLTDRS
+4519 RS

-4547 LNALANKLY
+4547 LNSLANKLY

-4573 AEGLTASSIIK
+4573 AEGLTASSVVK

-4613 AQTKDNFTSQ
+4613 EQTKDNFTSQ

-4681 SGADAVKADAITIA
+4681 SGADAVKADAITIE

-4710 LVAENG
+4710 LLAENG

-4732 FVANGAGSGIKADGL
+4732 FIANGAGSSIKADGL

-4769 STVKGDVTADNKGK
+4769 GTVKGNVTADNKGK

-5055 MGDVRLDNEES
+5055 MGDVRLANEES

-5106 FGAAVSY
+5106 FGTAVSY

-5183 EYGRRMQMQNG
+5183 EYGRRMQMHNG
-5194 FYIDPSVQFTVGRV
+5194 FYIDPSVQFTIGRI

>member
-63 AVIESLNKDPGT
+63 AVIESLNRDPGT

-125 NPHSAAG
+125 NPHSAVG

-145 TIGVVKYDKNVLTE
+145 TIGIVKYDKNVLTE

-198 VVVSINPKG
+198 VVVSINPNG
-207 GYDPYDDSIIMQY
+207 GQNSYDDSIIMQY

-251 LLHTGIGGYQY
+251 LLHTGVGGYQY
-262 VGHGNSES
+262 VGQGNSES
-270 AITLATINNNVLNQE
+270 AITLATINNNVLNQA

-313 YILAYNLATGGGG
+313 YILAYNLATSGGG

-335 VANLSSDNPVNWE
+335 VANLSSDNPVDWE

-401 WSAYTLAGNTSY
+401 WSAYELAGNTSY

-445 SVTTTKV
+445 SVTTTKIV
-452 ININANSKTGDYFQR
+452 NINANSKTGDYFQR

-538 QNGVATPVGVY
+538 QNSVATPVGVY
-549 AGNGKSVTIN
+549 AGNGKNITIN

-587 DASKITVNGDV
+587 AASKITVNGDV

-635 GNLTIKGADNETWG
+635 GNLTVKGSDSETWG

-663 AGILTQVENS
+663 AGILAQVENS

-725 INVNTGKDGAAAGNN
+725 INVNTGKDGVTAGQN

-749 ALSTGTVN
+749 ALKTGTVN

-762 GDSYLRGIVDNGGTV
+762 DDSYLRGIVDNGGTV

-862 TVKTAESGSAVALRT
+862 TVKTAETGSAVALRT
-877 DSDGVNTSSEATVNK
+877 DSSGVNTSSEATVNK

-899 KLYYTDYVS
+899 KLYYTDYVNGS
-908 GNRNLD
+908 RNLD

-927 AAKYVGSVKYNDTT
+927 AAKYVSSVKYSDTT

-960 NSDADKNFL
+960 NTDADRNFL

-980 GDNVNLTLKD
+980 GDNVNLALKD
-990 KASWSGDNIGSNMVV
+990 KASWTGNNSGSNMVV
-1005 NAADS
+1005 NATDS
-1010 VWTGDNKG
+1010 AWTGDNKG
-1018 AGTNVTLNASAWNG
+1018 TGINATLNASDWNG

-1041 TLKNKASWS
+1041 TLKNKASWT
-1050 GDSSGSDLQLN
+1050 GDSSGSDLQLT

-1070 ISGDRS
+1070 ISGESS
-1076 SVTLGNGS
+1076 SVTLNNGS
-1084 NWEGNSSGKDA
+1084 SWEGNSSGRDVA
-1095 VININNGSSWSGNVS
+1095 VNINNGSSWSGNVI

-1115 LNMHGDN
+1115 LNMHGDS
-1122 LWQVKGDNVLDSF
+1122 LWQLKGDNVLDSF

-1146 AAVASGS
+1146 TAVAAG
-1153 GATVDMTDATAG
+1153 GGTTVDMTDATAG

-1170 KYNGKATFVYK
+1170 KYNGKATFVYQ
-1181 HDANDVTKINGGDI
+1181 HDVNDVTKINGGDI
-1195 TIGAATSS
+1195 TIGTATTG

-1225 ALNALANKLYYTG
+1225 ALNALANKLYYIG

-1254 GLTSVSATK
+1254 GLTSASATK

-1298 FTTVVTGDYVTDKE
+1298 FKTTVTGDYVTDKE
-1312 YRDAGVLPDINNI
+1312 YRDAGVLPDTDNI

-1333 TITTDSSAITTA
+1333 TITTDSSAINTA

-1353 SHDMTITAN
+1353 NNDMTITAN

-1372 TLTVQDAGN
+1372 TLTVQNAGN
-1381 FVVTGAKAINA
+1381 FAVTGAKAINA
-1392 NNSKVDITAV
+1392 NNSKVEITAV
-1402 NATLNGDVSTNN
+1402 NATLNGDVTTNN
-1414 AVTIKAT
+1414 AVNIKAT

-1427 GAVSADGANAA
+1427 GTVNANGANSSVSINGTASAAISGAVNADGANAA

-1445 TTIGS
+1445 TIIGS
-1450 NVTANGK
+1450 DITASGS

-1468 LDGDVVTDADGSV
+1468 LNGNVATDADGSV

-1493 DNSGNTTMSLSKGTW
+1493 DNSGNTTMSLSKGSW
-1508 NGANN
+1508 NGANT
-1513 GKLNATLTNGTTWTG
+1513 GKLNATLTNGTSWTG

-1542 TWNGANSG
+1542 SWSGMNSG
-1550 ANADITLNNGAS
+1550 ANANVTLTNGAS

-1569 DGVTVKADKAA
+1569 DGVTVKADKST
-1580 WTGANGGAKANITLT
+1580 WTGANGGANANITLG

-1600 NGANTG
+1600 TGANNGAN
-1606 ANAKVNLTDS
+1606 AMVNLTDS
-1616 SWTGDNS
+1616 SWSGDNS
-1623 GSGLS
+1623 GAGLS
-1628 LTANNSKWNGST
+1628 LTADNSKWNGST

-1654 TGASANADFSLTL
+1654 NGASTSADFALTL

-1677 SSLKNFAGTNGIVDM
+1677 SSLKSFNATNGIVDM
-1692 SNAAASVTIG
+1692 TNAAASVTIG

-1715 SNNPGEVYG
+1715 SSNPAEVYG

-1729 NSAENGSKITM
+1729 TSAKSGSKITM

-1755 NEALDALAGKLFYL
+1755 NEALDALAGKLFY
-1769 GAVGGAESNLNG
+1769 
-1781 TVKIA
+1781 T
-1786 EGLTAAS
+1786 
-1793 VAKQTAGIVYDKTT
+1793 
-1807 GQGSADHKTVTPG
+1807 
-1820 PVYPSEQD
+1820 
-1828 RTAFVTSI
+1828 
-1836 TGEHLTDKEYRKA
+1836 
-1849 GVLSNTVDNNI
+1849 
-1860 YNFTKDATTI
+1860 
-1870 TTDSSAITTAKDT
+1870 
-1883 TLKLNSHDMTITAN
+1883 
-1897 SGDGIATTGGTLTVQ
+1897 
-1912 DAGNFVV
+1912 
-1919 TGAKAINANNSKVD
+1919 
-1933 ITAVNAT
+1933 
-1940 LNGDVTTNNTVML
+1940 
-1953 KATKAAKVNGAVSA
+1953 
-1967 DGANS
+1967 
-1972 NVSISGTASA
+1972 
-1982 AITGA
+1982 
-1987 VNANG
+1987 
-1992 ANAAVTIDSADTTIG
+1992 
-2007 SDITANGKGAKVTA
+2007 
-2021 KNLSK
+2021 
-2026 LDGNVATDADG
+2026 
-2037 NVELN
+2037 
-2042 FKEGASWSGDNS
+2042 
-2054 GNTTMSL
+2054 
-2061 SKGTW
+2061 
-2066 SGANTGKLNVTL
+2066 
-2078 TNGTT
+2078 
-2083 WNGDSSGAGSTIKLD
+2083 
-2098 ASTWS
+2098 
-2103 GANSGADADITLNNG
+2103 
-2118 ASWSKGNTADG
+2118 
-2129 VTVKADKAAWTGA
+2129 
-2142 NGGAKANITL
+2142 
-2152 TNASTWNGANTG
+2152 
-2164 ANAKVNLTDSS
+2164 
-2175 WTGDNSGAGLSL
+2175 
-2187 TANNSKWNGSTSTA
+2187 
-2201 GSATLTNGSIWT
+2201 
-2213 GASTSADFA
+2213 
-2222 LTLNGSTW
+2222 
-2230 NNSGAS
+2230 
-2236 SLKSFSGTNGIVDMT
+2236 
-2251 NTAASVTIGS
+2251 
-2261 YSGDATVIY
+2261 
-2270 KHNSSNPGEVYGG
+2270 
-2283 NFTVT
+2283 
-2288 KAAANSKI
+2288 
-2296 SMLTDNTGVDTTD
+2296 
-2309 EDKINEALDA
+2309 
-2319 LAGKLFYLGAV
+2319 
-2330 GGAESNLN
+2330 
-2338 GTVKIAEGLTAASV
+2338 
-2352 AKQTAGIVYDK
+2352 
-2363 TTGQGSADHKT
+2363 
-2374 VTPGP
+2374 
-2379 VYPSEQDRTAFV
+2379 
-2391 TSITGEHLTDKEYRK
+2391 
-2406 AGVLSN
+2406 
-2412 TVDNNIYNFT
+2412 
-2422 KDATT
+2422 
-2427 ITTDSSA
+2427 
-2434 ITTTKDTTLKLN
+2434 
-2446 SHDLT
+2446 
-2451 ITANSGDGIATTG
+2451 
-2464 GTLTVQNV
+2464 
-2472 GNFAVTGAKAIN
+2472 
-2484 ANNSKVDITAVNAT
+2484 
-2498 LNGDVSTNNVV
+2498 
-2509 NIKATKAAKVNG
+2509 
-2521 AVAADGANSNVSI
+2521 
-2534 SGTAS
+2534 
-2539 AAISGAVSAV
+2539 
-2549 GANAAVTVD
+2549 
-2558 SADTTIGSDI
+2558 
-2568 TANGKGAKVTAK
+2568 
-2580 NLSKLDGDVATDA
+2580 
-2593 DGSVELNFKEGASW
+2593 
-2607 SGDNSGNT
+2607 
-2615 TMSLSKGTW
+2615 
-2624 NGANTGKLNATLT
+2624 
-2637 NGTTWNGD
+2637 
-2645 SSGAGSTIK
+2645 
-2654 LDASTWSGAN
+2654 
-2664 SGANTDIT
+2664 
-2672 LSNGASW
+2672 
-2679 TKGNT
+2679 
-2684 ADGVT
+2684 
-2689 VKAEKA
+2689 
-2695 TWTGANGGAKANIT
+2695 
-2709 LTNAS
+2709 
-2714 TWNGANTGANA
+2714 
-2725 IVNLIDSSWTGDNSG
+2725 
-2740 AGLSLTANNSKW
+2740 
-2752 NGSTNAAGSAT
+2752 
-2763 LTNGS
+2763 
-2768 IWTGASTSADF
+2768 
-2779 SLTLNGSTWN
+2779 
-2789 NSGASSLKS
+2789 
-2798 FSGTNGIVDMTNA
+2798 
-2811 AASVTIGSY
+2811 
-2820 SGDATVIY
+2820 
-2828 KHNSSNPGEVYGG
+2828 
-2841 NFTVNS
+2841 
-2847 AKNGSKITM
+2847 
-2856 LTDNTGVDTT
+2856 
-2866 DEDKINEALDALVGK
+2866 
-2881 LFYLGAIGGAEN
+2881 GAIGGAEN

-2907 ASAAKQTAGIVYD
+2907 TSVAKQTAGIVYD

-2984 TITTDSSAI
+2984 TITTAGSAV
-2993 TTAKDTTLKLNSHDM
+2993 TTAKDTTLKLNNNDM

-3014 GDGIATTGG
+3014 GDGIATSGG
-3023 TLTVQDA
+3023 KLTVQDA
-3030 GIFAV
+3030 GSLTV
-3035 TGAKAINANNSK
+3035 SGAKAVNANNSK
-3047 VDITAVN
+3047 VEITAVN
-3054 ATLNGDVTTNNAVT
+3054 ATLNGDVSTNNVVN

-3075 KVNGAVSADGANSN
+3075 KVNGAVSASGANSS
-3089 VSISGTASA
+3089 VSINGTASA
-3098 AITGAVN
+3098 AISGAVN
-3105 ANGANAAVTIDSA
+3105 ADGANAAVTIDSA
-3118 DTTIGSDITAN
+3118 DTIIGSDITAS
-3129 GKGAKVIAKNL
+3129 GSGAKVTAKNL
-3140 SRLDGDVTTD
+3140 SKLNGNVATD
-3150 ADGSVELGFKEGAS
+3150 ADGSVELNFKEGAS
-3164 WTGDNGGNTT
+3164 WTGDNSGNTT
-3174 MSLSKGTWNGANNGK
+3174 MSLSKGSWNGANTGK
-3189 LNATLTNGTTWTG
+3189 LNATLTNGTSWTG

-3214 ASSWSGANSGANADI
+3214 ASTWNGANSGANA
-3229 TLSNGASWTKGNTA
+3229 
-3243 DGVAV
+3243 
-3248 KADKASWTGANG
+3248 
-3260 GAKTNITLTNS
+3260 NITLTNATT
-3271 VSWNGANTGSNATV
+3271 WTGANNGANATV
-3285 NMTDSSWTGD
+3285 NLTDSSWSGD
-3295 NSGAGLSL
+3295 NSGANVTI
-3303 TANNSKWNGSTSAAG
+3303 TANNSKWNGNANAAG
-3318 SATLTNGSIWTGA
+3318 SATLTNGSIWNGA
-3331 STNADFA
+3331 STSADFA

-3356 FAGTNGIVDMTNAA
+3356 FNATNGIVDMTNAA

-3392 PSEVYGGNFT
+3392 PAEVYGGNFT
-3402 VTKAATN
+3402 VTSAKSG

-3436 AGRLFYLGAVGGA
+3436 AGKLFYTGAIGGA

-3460 EGLTAASVAKQTA
+3460 EGLTATSVAKQTA

-3561 NSHDMT
+3561 NNHDLT
-3567 ITANSGDG
+3567 ITANGGDG
-3575 IATTGGK
+3575 IATSGGK
-3582 LTVQDAGDFAVTGAK
+3582 LTVQDAGSLTVSGAK

-3616 GDVSTNNAVMLKAT
+3616 GDVSTNNVVNIKAT

-3638 VAANGANSNVSIS
+3638 VSAN
-3651 GEATT
+3651 
-3656 ITGAVAADGANS
+3656 
-3668 NVSISGTA
+3668 
-3676 SAAISGAVNAV
+3676 

-3719 LSKLDGNVATD
+3719 LSKLDGDVATD

-3748 NAGNTTMSL
+3748 NSGNTTMSL
-3757 SKGTWNGDNTGK
+3757 SKGSWNGANTGK

-3778 TWIGDSSGAGS
+3778 SWTGDSSGAGS

-3796 TWNGANSGANADIT
+3796 SWSGMNSGANANVT
-3810 LNNGASWS
+3810 LTNGASWS

-3825 VTVKADKAAWTG
+3825 VTVKADKATWTG
-3837 ANGGAK
+3837 ANSGANT
-3843 ANITLTNASTWN
+3843 NITLTNATTWT
-3855 GANTGANATVNLTD
+3855 GANNGANATVNLTD
-3869 SSWTGDN
+3869 SSWSGDN
-3876 SGAGLSLTAN
+3876 SGANVTITAN

-3892 NTSAA
+3892 NANAA

-3907 WTGASTNA
+3907 WNGASTSA

-3930 ASSLKNFAA
+3930 ASSLKSFNA

-3973 GEVYGGNFTVNSA
+3973 AEVYGGNFTVTSA
-3986 KNGSKIT
+3986 KSGSKIT

-4014 ALAGKLFYLGA
+4014 ALAGKLFYTGA

-4061 GQGSADHKTVM
+4061 GQGSADHKTVT

-4087 TSITGEHFT
+4087 TSITGEHFA

-4140 LNSHD
+4140 LNNHD
-4145 MTITANSGD
+4145 LTITANSGD
-4154 GIATTGGTLT
+4154 GIATTGATLT
-4164 VQDAGNFA
+4164 VQDAGSLT
-4172 VTGAKAINANNSK
+4172 VGGAKAINANNSK
-4185 VDITAVNATLNGDVT
+4185 VEITAVNATLNGDVS
-4200 TNNIVT
+4200 TNNVVN

-4215 NGAVSANGTNAAVTI
+4215 NGAVSASGANSSVSINGGEATTVTGAVSADGANAAVTI
-4230 DSADTT
+4230 DSEDTT

-4241 TANGKGAK
+4241 TANGNGAK
-4249 VIAKNLSRLDGDVA
+4249 VTAKNLSKLNGNVA

-4272 NFKEGASWTGN
+4272 NFKEGASWTGD

-4294 GTWNGANTGKLN
+4294 GSWNGANTGKLN

-4328 DASSWSGA
+4328 DASSWSGM
-4336 NSGANAD
+4336 NSGANANV
-4343 ITLTNGASWTKGNT
+4343 TLTNGASWSKGNT

-4365 DKAAWTGA
+4365 DKATWTGA
-4373 NGGAKANITLTN
+4373 NSGANTNITLTN
-4385 ASTWNGANTG
+4385 ATTWTGANNGANAT
-4395 ANAIVN
+4395 VN

-4426 GSTSTAGSA
+4426 GSTNTAGSATLTNGSIWNGASTSGDFSLTLNNSTWNNSGASSLKSFTGTNGIVDMTNAAASVTIGSYSGDATVIYKHNSSNPAEVYGGNFTVTSAKSGSKITMLTDNTGVDTTDEDKINEALDALAGKLFYTGAIGGAENNLNGTVKIAEGLTATSVAKQTAGIVYDKTTGQGSADHKTVTPGPVYPTEQDRTAFVTSITGEHFADKEYRKAGVLSNTVDNNIYNFTKDATTITTAGSAVTTAKDTTLKLNNHDLTITANSGDGIATTGGKLTVQDAGSLTVKGAKAINANNSKVEITVVNATLNGDVSTNNVVNIKATKAAKVNGAVSASGANSSVSINGTASAAISGAVSADGANAAVTIDSADTTIGSDITANGKSAKVTAKNLSKLDGDVATDVDGSVELNFKEGASWTGDNSGNTTMSLSKGSWNGANTGKLNATLTNGTSWTGDSSGAGSTIKLDASSWSGMNSGANANVTLTNGASWSKGNTADGVTVKADKATWTGANSGANTNITLTNATTWTGANNGANATVNLTDSSWSGDNSGANVTITANNSKWNGNANAAGSA

-4471 FNGTNGIVDMTNAAA
+4471 FNATNGIVDMTNAAA

-4506 NPGEVYGGNFTVN
+4506 NPAEVYGGNFTVN

-4547 LNALANKLY
+4547 LNSLANKLY

-4573 AEGLTASSIIK
+4573 AEGLTASSVIK

-4613 AQTKDNFTSQ
+4613 EQTKDSFTSQ

-4681 SGADAVKADAITIA
+4681 SGADAVKADAINIE

-4710 LVAENG
+4710 LLAENG

-4732 FVANGAGSGIKADGL
+4732 FVANGAGSSIKADGL

-4769 STVKGDVTADNKGK
+4769 GTVKGDVTADNKGK

-4966 KLYYAD
+4966 KLYYTD

-5194 FYIDPSVQFTVGRV
+5194 FYIDPSVQFTVGRI

-5281 SSTAVDFGGTWF
+5281 SSTAVDFGGTWL

>member
-132 YNGYIYVGDYDLG
+132 HNGYIYVGDYDLG

-166 LMEDLNTYCGM
+166 LMEDLNKYCGM

-335 VANLSSDNPVNWE
+335 VANLSSDNPVDWE
-348 IVVEGNTEGGGNTGV
+348 IVVEGSTEGGGNTGV

-401 WSAYTLAGNTSY
+401 WSAYELAGNTSY

-445 SVTTTKV
+445 SVTTTKIV
-452 ININANSKTGDYFQR
+452 NINANSKTGDYFQR

-538 QNGVATPVGVY
+538 QNSVATPVGVY
-549 AGNGKSVTIN
+549 AGNGKNITIN

-587 DASKITVNGDV
+587 AASKITVNGDV

-635 GNLTIKGADNETWG
+635 GNLTIKGSDSETWG

-689 ITTNAKNSTVSIGG
+689 ITTNAKNSTVSVGG

-725 INVNTGKDGAAAGNN
+725 INVNTGKDGTAAGNN

-822 GVIFQKSDSK
+822 GVIFQKSGSK
-832 NITIDKY
+832 DITIDKY

-852 NPEKILGGNF
+852 NPENILGGNF
-862 TVKTAESGSAVALRT
+862 TVKTAETGSAVALRT
-877 DSDGVNTSSEATVNK
+877 DSSGVNTSSEATVNK

-899 KLYYTDYVS
+899 KLYYTDYVNGS
-908 GNRNLD
+908 RNLD

-927 AAKYVGSVKYNDTT
+927 AAKYVGSVKYSDTT

-960 NSDADKNFL
+960 NTDADKNFL

-980 GDNVNLTLKD
+980 GDNVNLALKD
-990 KASWSGDNIGSNMVV
+990 KASWTGNNSGSNIVV
-1005 NAADS
+1005 NATDS
-1010 VWTGDNKG
+1010 AWTGDNKG

-1041 TLKNKASWS
+1041 TLKNKASWT
-1050 GDSSGSDLQLN
+1050 GDSSGSDLQLT
-1061 LDDSDYNGN
+1061 LDNSAYQGN
-1070 ISGDRS
+1070 IRGDRS
-1076 SVTLGNGS
+1076 SVTL
-1084 NWEGNSSGKDA
+1084 
-1095 VININNGSSWSGNVS
+1095 NNGSSWSGNVI

-1115 LNMHGDN
+1115 LHMHGDS
-1122 LWQVKGDNVLDSF
+1122 LWQLKGDNVLDSF
-1135 NAGSISKMRKA
+1135 NAGSVSKMRKA
-1146 AAVASGS
+1146 AAVAAG
-1153 GATVDMTDATAG
+1153 GGTTVDMTDAAAG

-1170 KYNGKATFVYK
+1170 KYNGKATFVYQ
-1181 HDANDVTKINGGDI
+1181 HDVNDVTKINGGDI
-1195 TIGAATSS
+1195 TIGAATSG

-1238 YLNGEK
+1238 YLKGEK

-1254 GLTSVSATK
+1254 GLTSASATK

-1298 FTTVVTGDYVTDKE
+1298 FKSTVTGDYVTDKE
-1312 YRDAGVLPDINNI
+1312 YRDAGVLPDTNNI

-1353 SHDMTITAN
+1353 NNDLTITAN

-1372 TLTVQDAGN
+1372 KLTVQDAGSLT
-1381 FVVTGAKAINA
+1381 VSGAKAINA
-1392 NNSKVDITAV
+1392 NNSKVEITAV
-1402 NATLNGDVSTNN
+1402 NATLNGGVSTNN

-1421 KAAKVN
+1421 KSAKVN
-1427 GAVSADGANAA
+1427 GAVSASGTNAA

-1450 NVTANGK
+1450 GITANGK
-1457 GAKVTAKNLSK
+1457 GAKVTAKNIGK
-1468 LDGDVVTDADGSV
+1468 LDGDVTTDADGSV

-1488 ASWTG
+1488 ASWSG

-1508 NGANN
+1508 NGANT

-1569 DGVTVKADKAA
+1569 DGVTVKADKAS
-1580 WTGANGGAKANITLT
+1580 WMGANGGANANITLG
-1595 NASTW
+1595 NATTW
-1600 NGANTG
+1600 TGANNGANAT
-1606 ANAKVNLTDS
+1606 VNLTDS
-1616 SWTGDNS
+1616 SWSGDNS
-1623 GSGLS
+1623 GAGLS

-1654 TGASANADFSLTL
+1654 NGANTSADFSLTL

-1677 SSLKNFAGTNGIVDM
+1677 SSLKSFNATNGIVDM
-1692 SNAAASVTIG
+1692 TNAAASVTIG

-1715 SNNPGEVYG
+1715 NSNPGEVYG

-1729 NSAENGSKITM
+1729 TKAAANSKITM

-1755 NEALDALAGKLFYL
+1755 NEALDALAGKLFY
-1769 GAVGGAESNLNG
+1769 
-1781 TVKIA
+1781 T
-1786 EGLTAAS
+1786 
-1793 VAKQTAGIVYDKTT
+1793 
-1807 GQGSADHKTVTPG
+1807 
-1820 PVYPSEQD
+1820 
-1828 RTAFVTSI
+1828 
-1836 TGEHLTDKEYRKA
+1836 
-1849 GVLSNTVDNNI
+1849 
-1860 YNFTKDATTI
+1860 
-1870 TTDSSAITTAKDT
+1870 
-1883 TLKLNSHDMTITAN
+1883 
-1897 SGDGIATTGGTLTVQ
+1897 
-1912 DAGNFVV
+1912 
-1919 TGAKAINANNSKVD
+1919 
-1933 ITAVNAT
+1933 
-1940 LNGDVTTNNTVML
+1940 
-1953 KATKAAKVNGAVSA
+1953 
-1967 DGANS
+1967 
-1972 NVSISGTASA
+1972 
-1982 AITGA
+1982 
-1987 VNANG
+1987 
-1992 ANAAVTIDSADTTIG
+1992 
-2007 SDITANGKGAKVTA
+2007 
-2021 KNLSK
+2021 
-2026 LDGNVATDADG
+2026 
-2037 NVELN
+2037 
-2042 FKEGASWSGDNS
+2042 
-2054 GNTTMSL
+2054 
-2061 SKGTW
+2061 
-2066 SGANTGKLNVTL
+2066 
-2078 TNGTT
+2078 
-2083 WNGDSSGAGSTIKLD
+2083 
-2098 ASTWS
+2098 
-2103 GANSGADADITLNNG
+2103 
-2118 ASWSKGNTADG
+2118 
-2129 VTVKADKAAWTGA
+2129 
-2142 NGGAKANITL
+2142 
-2152 TNASTWNGANTG
+2152 
-2164 ANAKVNLTDSS
+2164 
-2175 WTGDNSGAGLSL
+2175 
-2187 TANNSKWNGSTSTA
+2187 
-2201 GSATLTNGSIWT
+2201 
-2213 GASTSADFA
+2213 
-2222 LTLNGSTW
+2222 
-2230 NNSGAS
+2230 
-2236 SLKSFSGTNGIVDMT
+2236 
-2251 NTAASVTIGS
+2251 
-2261 YSGDATVIY
+2261 
-2270 KHNSSNPGEVYGG
+2270 
-2283 NFTVT
+2283 
-2288 KAAANSKI
+2288 
-2296 SMLTDNTGVDTTD
+2296 
-2309 EDKINEALDA
+2309 
-2319 LAGKLFYLGAV
+2319 
-2330 GGAESNLN
+2330 
-2338 GTVKIAEGLTAASV
+2338 
-2352 AKQTAGIVYDK
+2352 
-2363 TTGQGSADHKT
+2363 
-2374 VTPGP
+2374 
-2379 VYPSEQDRTAFV
+2379 
-2391 TSITGEHLTDKEYRK
+2391 
-2406 AGVLSN
+2406 
-2412 TVDNNIYNFT
+2412 
-2422 KDATT
+2422 
-2427 ITTDSSA
+2427 
-2434 ITTTKDTTLKLN
+2434 
-2446 SHDLT
+2446 
-2451 ITANSGDGIATTG
+2451 
-2464 GTLTVQNV
+2464 
-2472 GNFAVTGAKAIN
+2472 
-2484 ANNSKVDITAVNAT
+2484 
-2498 LNGDVSTNNVV
+2498 
-2509 NIKATKAAKVNG
+2509 
-2521 AVAADGANSNVSI
+2521 
-2534 SGTAS
+2534 
-2539 AAISGAVSAV
+2539 
-2549 GANAAVTVD
+2549 
-2558 SADTTIGSDI
+2558 
-2568 TANGKGAKVTAK
+2568 
-2580 NLSKLDGDVATDA
+2580 
-2593 DGSVELNFKEGASW
+2593 
-2607 SGDNSGNT
+2607 
-2615 TMSLSKGTW
+2615 
-2624 NGANTGKLNATLT
+2624 
-2637 NGTTWNGD
+2637 
-2645 SSGAGSTIK
+2645 
-2654 LDASTWSGAN
+2654 
-2664 SGANTDIT
+2664 
-2672 LSNGASW
+2672 
-2679 TKGNT
+2679 
-2684 ADGVT
+2684 
-2689 VKAEKA
+2689 
-2695 TWTGANGGAKANIT
+2695 
-2709 LTNAS
+2709 
-2714 TWNGANTGANA
+2714 
-2725 IVNLIDSSWTGDNSG
+2725 
-2740 AGLSLTANNSKW
+2740 
-2752 NGSTNAAGSAT
+2752 
-2763 LTNGS
+2763 
-2768 IWTGASTSADF
+2768 
-2779 SLTLNGSTWN
+2779 
-2789 NSGASSLKS
+2789 
-2798 FSGTNGIVDMTNA
+2798 
-2811 AASVTIGSY
+2811 
-2820 SGDATVIY
+2820 
-2828 KHNSSNPGEVYGG
+2828 
-2841 NFTVNS
+2841 
-2847 AKNGSKITM
+2847 
-2856 LTDNTGVDTT
+2856 
-2866 DEDKINEALDALVGK
+2866 
-2881 LFYLGAIGGAEN
+2881 GAIGGAEN

-2907 ASAAKQTAGIVYD
+2907 TSVAKQTAGIVYD

-2993 TTAKDTTLKLNSHDM
+2993 TTAKDTTLKLNSHDL

-3023 TLTVQDA
+3023 TLTVQNA
-3030 GIFAV
+3030 GSLTV
-3035 TGAKAINANNSK
+3035 SGAKAINANNSK
-3047 VDITAVN
+3047 V
-3054 ATLNGDVTTNNAVT
+3054 
-3068 IKATKAA
+3068 
-3075 KVNGAVSADGANSN
+3075 
-3089 VSISGTASA
+3089 
-3098 AITGAVN
+3098 
-3105 ANGANAAVTIDSA
+3105 
-3118 DTTIGSDITAN
+3118 
-3129 GKGAKVIAKNL
+3129 
-3140 SRLDGDVTTD
+3140 
-3150 ADGSVELGFKEGAS
+3150 E
-3164 WTGDNGGNTT
+3164 
-3174 MSLSKGTWNGANNGK
+3174 
-3189 LNATLTNGTTWTG
+3189 
-3202 DSSGAGSTIKLD
+3202 
-3214 ASSWSGANSGANADI
+3214 
-3229 TLSNGASWTKGNTA
+3229 
-3243 DGVAV
+3243 
-3248 KADKASWTGANG
+3248 
-3260 GAKTNITLTNS
+3260 
-3271 VSWNGANTGSNATV
+3271 
-3285 NMTDSSWTGD
+3285 
-3295 NSGAGLSL
+3295 
-3303 TANNSKWNGSTSAAG
+3303 
-3318 SATLTNGSIWTGA
+3318 
-3331 STNADFA
+3331 
-3338 LTLNGSTWNNSGA
+3338 
-3351 SSLKS
+3351 
-3356 FAGTNGIVDMTNAA
+3356 
-3370 ASVTIGSYS
+3370 
-3379 GDATVIYKHNSSN
+3379 
-3392 PSEVYGGNFT
+3392 
-3402 VTKAATN
+3402 
-3409 SKITML
+3409 
-3415 TDNTGVDTTDEDKIN
+3415 
-3430 EALDAL
+3430 
-3436 AGRLFYLGAVGGA
+3436 
-3449 ENNLNGTVKIA
+3449 
-3460 EGLTAASVAKQTA
+3460 
-3473 GIVYDKTTGQGS
+3473 
-3485 ADHKTVTPGPVYP
+3485 
-3498 SEQDRT
+3498 
-3504 AFVTSITGE
+3504 
-3513 HLTDK
+3513 
-3518 EYRKAGVLSNT
+3518 
-3529 VDNNIYN
+3529 
-3536 FTKDATT
+3536 
-3543 ITTAGSAITTAK
+3543 
-3555 DTTLKL
+3555 
-3561 NSHDMT
+3561 
-3567 ITANSGDG
+3567 
-3575 IATTGGK
+3575 
-3582 LTVQDAGDFAVTGAK
+3582 
-3597 AINANN
+3597 
-3603 SKVDITAVNATLN
+3603 ITAVNATLN
-3616 GDVSTNNAVMLKAT
+3616 GDVSTNNVVNIKAT

-3638 VAANGANSNVSIS
+3638 VSAN
-3651 GEATT
+3651 
-3656 ITGAVAADGANS
+3656 
-3668 NVSISGTA
+3668 
-3676 SAAISGAVNAV
+3676 

-3693 TIDSADTTIGSDITA
+3693 TIDSADTIIGSDITA

-3719 LSKLDGNVATD
+3719 LSKLDGDVTTD

-3740 EGASWTGD
+3740 EGAAWSGD
-3748 NAGNTTMSL
+3748 NSGNTTMSL
-3757 SKGTWNGDNTGK
+3757 SKGSWNGANTGK

-3778 TWIGDSSGAGS
+3778 SWTGDSSGAGS

-3843 ANITLTNASTWN
+3843 ANITLSNSASWNGANTGSNATVNLTDSNWSGDNSGANVTITANNSKWNGSTNAAGSATLTNGSIWNGASTSADFSLTLNGSTWNNSGASSLKSFNATNGIVDMTNAAASVTIGSYSGDATIIYKHNSSNPGEVYGGNFTVTSAKSGSKITMLTDNTGVDTTDEDKINEALDALAGKLFYLGAIGGAESNLNGTVKIAEGLTATSVAKQTAGIVYDKTTGQGSADHKTVTPGPVYPTEQDRTAFVTSITGEHLTDKEYRKAGVLSNTVDNNIYNFTKDATTITTDSSAITTAKDTTLKLNNNDLTITANSGDGIATTGGTLTVQDAGDLTVKGAKAINANNSKVEITAVNATLNGDVSTNNVVNIKATKAAKVNGAVNANGANSSVSINGTASAAISGAVSANGANAAVTIDSADTIIGSDITANGKGAKVTAKNLSKLNGNVATDADGSVELNFKEGASWTGDNSGNTTMSLSKGTWN
-3855 GANTGANATVNLTD
+3855 GANTGKLNATLTNGTTWTGDSSGAGSTIKLDASSWSGMNSGANANVTLTNGASWSKGNTADGVTVKADKAAWTGANGGAKANITLTNSASWNGANTGSNATVNLTDSNWSGDNSGANVTINANNSKWNGNANAAGSATLTNGSIWNGASTSADFALTLNGSIWNNSGASSLRSFTGTNGVVDMTNAAAGVTIGSYSGDATVIYKHNSSNPGEVYGGNFTVTSAKNGSKITMLTDNTGVDTTDEDKINEALDALAGKLFYTGAIGGAENNLNGTVKIAEGLTATSVAKQTAGIVYDKTTGQGSADHKTVTPGPVYPTEQDRTAFVTSITGEHFADKEYRKAGVLSNTVDNNIYNFTKDATTITTDSSAITTAKDTTLKLNNHDLTITANGGDGIATTGGKLTVQDAGDLTVKGAKAINANNSKVEITAVNATLNGDVSTNNVVNIKATKAAKVNGAVSANGANAAVTIDSADTIIGSDITANGKGAKVTAKNLSKLDGDVTTDADGSVELNFKEGAAWSGDNAGNTTMSLSKGSWNGANTGKLNATLTNGTTWTGDSSGAGSTIKLDASSWSGMNSGANANVTLTNGASWSKGNTADGVTVKADKADWMGANGGANAKITLSNSASWNGANTGSNATVNLTD
-3869 SSWTGDN
+3869 SSWSGDN
-3876 SGAGLSLTAN
+3876 SGAGLSLTAD

-3892 NTSAA
+3892 NANTA

-3907 WTGASTNA
+3907 WTGASTSGDFSLTLNNSTWNNSGASSLKSFNA
-3915 DFALTLNGSTWNNSG
+3915 TNGIVDMTNAAASVTIGSYSGDATVIYKHNSSNPGEVYGGNFTVNKAAANSKITMLTDNTGVDTTDEDKINEALDALAGKLFYLGAIGGAESNLNGTVKIAEGLTATSVAKQTAGIVYDKTTGQGSADHKTITPGPVYPTEQDRTAFVTSITGEHFADKEYRKAGVLSNTVDNNIYNFTKDATTITTAGSAITTAKDTTLKLNNNDLTITANSGDGIATSGGTLTVQNAGNLTVKGAKAINANNSKVEITAVNAMLNGDVSTNNVVNIKATKAAKINGAVSANGANAAVTIDSADTIIGSDITANGKGAKVTAKNLSKLDGDVTTDADSSVELNFKEGASWSGDNGGNTTMSLSKGTWNGANTGKLNATLTNGTTWTGDSSGAGSTIKLDASSWSGMNSGANANVTLNNGASWSKGNTADGVTVKADKAAWTGANGGAKANITLTNSASWTGTNTGSNATISLTDSNWTGDNSGANVTITANNSKWNGSTNTAGSATLTNGSIWNGASTSGDFSLTLNGSTWNNSG
-3930 ASSLKNFAA
+3930 ASSLKSFNA

-3993 MLTDNTGVDT
+3993 MLTD
-4003 TDEDKINEALD
+4003 
-4014 ALAGKLFYLGA
+4014 
-4025 IGGAENN
+4025 
-4032 LNGTVKIAEGL
+4032 
-4043 TATSVAKQTAG
+4043 
-4054 IVYDKTT
+4054 
-4061 GQGSADHKTVM
+4061 
-4072 PGPVYPTEQDRTAFV
+4072 
-4087 TSITGEHFT
+4087 
-4096 DKEYRKAGVLSNTV
+4096 
-4110 DNNIYNFTKD
+4110 
-4120 ATTIT
+4120 
-4125 TDSSAITTAK
+4125 
-4135 DTTLK
+4135 
-4140 LNSHD
+4140 
-4145 MTITANSGD
+4145 
-4154 GIATTGGTLT
+4154 
-4164 VQDAGNFA
+4164 
-4172 VTGAKAINANNSK
+4172 
-4185 VDITAVNATLNGDVT
+4185 
-4200 TNNIVT
+4200 
-4206 IKATKAAKV
+4206 
-4215 NGAVSANGTNAAVTI
+4215 
-4230 DSADTT
+4230 
-4236 IGSDI
+4236 
-4241 TANGKGAK
+4241 
-4249 VIAKNLSRLDGDVA
+4249 
-4263 TDADGSVEL
+4263 
-4272 NFKEGASWTGN
+4272 
-4283 NSGNTTMSLSK
+4283 
-4294 GTWNGANTGKLN
+4294 
-4306 ATLTNG
+4306 
-4312 TSWTG
+4312 
-4317 DSSGAGSTIKL
+4317 
-4328 DASSWSGA
+4328 
-4336 NSGANAD
+4336 
-4343 ITLTNGASWTKGNT
+4343 
-4357 ADGVTVKA
+4357 
-4365 DKAAWTGA
+4365 
-4373 NGGAKANITLTN
+4373 
-4385 ASTWNGANTG
+4385 
-4395 ANAIVN
+4395 
-4401 LTDSSWSGDNSGAGL
+4401 
-4416 SLTAN
+4416 
-4421 NSKWN
+4421 
-4426 GSTSTAGSA
+4426 
-4435 TLTNGSIWNGAS
+4435 
-4447 TSADFALTLNGSTW
+4447 
-4461 NNSGASSLKS
+4461 
-4471 FNGTNGIVDMTNAAA
+4471 
-4486 SVTIGSYS
+4486 
-4494 GDATV
+4494 
-4499 IYKHNSS
+4499 
-4506 NPGEVYGGNFTVN
+4506 
-4519 KAAANSKITMLTDRS
+4519 RS

-4547 LNALANKLY
+4547 LNSLANKLY

-4573 AEGLTASSIIK
+4573 AEGLTASSVVK

-4613 AQTKDNFTSQ
+4613 EQTKDNFTSQ

-4681 SGADAVKADAITIA
+4681 SGADAVKADAITIE
-4695 FKNLDKLDIKAAGQA
+4695 FKNLNKMDIKAAGKA
-4710 LVAENG
+4710 LLAENG

-4732 FVANGAGSGIKADGL
+4732 FIANGAGSSIKADGL

-4769 STVKGDVTADNKGK
+4769 GTVKGNVTADNKGK

-4826 VSTAGDAVINIYA
+4826 VSTVGDAVINIYA
-4839 DMGIWTGNADGDNV
+4839 DMGVWTGNADGDNV

-5055 MGDVRLDNEES
+5055 MGDVRLANEES

-5082 NTKYSTSFNAYQ
+5082 NTQYSTSFNAYQ

>member
-132 YNGYIYVGDYDLG
+132 YNGYVYVGDYDLG

-166 LMEDLNTYCGM
+166 LMEDLNKYCGM

-335 VANLSSDNPVNWE
+335 VANLSSDNPVDWE
-348 IVVEGNTEGGGNTGV
+348 IVVEGSTEGGGNTGV

-401 WSAYTLAGNTSY
+401 WSAYELAGNTSY

-445 SVTTTKV
+445 SVTTTKIV
-452 ININANSKTGDYFQR
+452 NINANSKTGDYFQR

-538 QNGVATPVGVY
+538 QNSVATPVGVY

-587 DASKITVNGDV
+587 AASKITVNGDV

-635 GNLTIKGADNETWG
+635 GNLTIKGSDSETWG

-663 AGILTQVENS
+663 AGILAQVENS

-725 INVNTGKDGAAAGNN
+725 INVNTGKDGTAAGNN

-749 ALSTGTVN
+749 ALKTGTVN

-762 GDSYLRGIVDNGGTV
+762 DDSYLRGIVDNGGTV

-862 TVKTAESGSAVALRT
+862 TVKTAETGSAVALRT
-877 DSDGVNTSSEATVNK
+877 DSSGVNTSSEATVNK

-899 KLYYTDYVS
+899 KLYYTDYVNGS
-908 GNRNLD
+908 RNLD

-927 AAKYVGSVKYNDTT
+927 AAKYVGSVKYSDTT

-949 ISVQTETPEGD
+949 ISMQTETPEGD
-960 NSDADKNFL
+960 NTDADKNFL

-980 GDNVNLTLKD
+980 GDNVNLALKD
-990 KASWSGDNIGSNMVV
+990 KAIWTGNNSGSNMVV
-1005 NAADS
+1005 NATDS
-1010 VWTGDNKG
+1010 AWTGDNKG
-1018 AGTNVTLNASAWNG
+1018 AETNVTLNASAWNG

-1041 TLKNKASWS
+1041 TLKNKASWT
-1050 GDSSGSDLQLN
+1050 GDSSGSDLQLT
-1061 LDDSDYNGN
+1061 LDNSAYQGN
-1070 ISGDRS
+1070 IRGDRS
-1076 SVTLGNGS
+1076 SVTM
-1084 NWEGNSSGKDA
+1084 
-1095 VININNGSSWSGNVS
+1095 NNGSSWSGNVI

-1115 LNMHGDN
+1115 LNMHGDS
-1122 LWQVKGDNVLDSF
+1122 LWQLKGDNVLDSF
-1135 NAGSISKMRKA
+1135 NAGSVSKMRKA
-1146 AAVASGS
+1146 AAVAAG
-1153 GATVDMTDATAG
+1153 GGTTVDMTDATAG

-1170 KYNGKATFVYK
+1170 KYNGKATFVYQ

-1195 TIGAATSS
+1195 TIGTATTG

-1254 GLTSVSATK
+1254 GLTSASATK

-1298 FTTVVTGDYVTDKE
+1298 FKTTVTGDYVTDKE
-1312 YRDAGVLPDINNI
+1312 YRDAGVLPDTDNI

-1333 TITTDSSAITTA
+1333 TITTAGSAVTTA

-1353 SHDMTITAN
+1353 NHDLTITA
-1362 SGDGIATTGG
+1362 SSADGIATTGA
-1372 TLTVQDAGN
+1372 TLTVRNAGSLT
-1381 FVVTGAKAINA
+1381 VSGAKAINA

-1414 AVTIKAT
+1414 VVNIKAT

-1427 GAVSADGANAA
+1427 GAVSASGANAAVSINGTDSVAITGAVNADGANAA

-1445 TTIGS
+1445 TIIGS
-1450 NVTANGK
+1450 DITANGK

-1468 LDGDVVTDADGSV
+1468 LNGNVATDADGSV

-1488 ASWTG
+1488 ASWSG
-1493 DNSGNTTMSLSKGTW
+1493 DNAGNTTMSLSKGIW
-1508 NGANN
+1508 NGANT

-1542 TWNGANSG
+1542 SWN
-1550 ANADITLNNGAS
+1550 
-1562 WSKGNTA
+1562 
-1569 DGVTVKADKAA
+1569 
-1580 WTGANGGAKANITLT
+1580 GANGGANANITLS
-1595 NASTW
+1595 NSASW

-1606 ANAKVNLTDS
+1606 SNATVNLTDS
-1616 SWTGDNS
+1616 SWSGDNS
-1623 GSGLS
+1623 GANVTI
-1628 LTANNSKWNGST
+1628 TANNSKWNGNAN
-1640 SAAGSATLTNGSIW
+1640 AAGSATLTNGSIW
-1654 TGASANADFSLTL
+1654 NGASTSADFALKL

-1677 SSLKNFAGTNGIVDM
+1677 SSLKSFNATNGIVDM
-1692 SNAAASVTIG
+1692 TNTAASVTIG

-1715 SNNPGEVYG
+1715 NSNPGEVYG

-1729 NSAENGSKITM
+1729 NKAAANSKITM

-1755 NEALDALAGKLFYL
+1755 NEALDALAGKLFYT
-1769 GAVGGAESNLNG
+1769 GAIGGAENNLNG

-1786 EGLTAAS
+1786 EGLTATS

-1820 PVYPSEQD
+1820 PVYPTEQD

-1883 TLKLNSHDMTITAN
+1883 TLKLNNHDLTITAN
-1897 SGDGIATTGGTLTVQ
+1897 SGDGIATTGAILTVQ
-1912 DAGNFVV
+1912 DAGSLTVN
-1919 TGAKAINANNSKVD
+1919 GAKAINANNSKVD

-1940 LNGDVTTNNTVML
+1940 LNGDVSTNNVVNI
-1953 KATKAAKVNGAVSA
+1953 KAAKAAKVNGAVSA
-1967 DGANS
+1967 NGANS
-1972 NVSISGTASA
+1972 SVSINGTASA
-1982 AITGA
+1982 AISGA
-1987 VNANG
+1987 VSADG
-1992 ANAAVTIDSADTTIG
+1992 ANAAVTIDSADTIIG

-2026 LDGNVATDADG
+2026 LDGDVATDADG
-2037 NVELN
+2037 SVELN
-2042 FKEGASWSGDNS
+2042 FKEGASWTGDNA

-2061 SKGTW
+2061 SKGIW
-2066 SGANTGKLNVTL
+2066 NGANTGKLNATL
-2078 TNGTT
+2078 TNGTS

-2098 ASTWS
+2098 ASTWN
-2103 GANSGADADITLNNG
+2103 GANSGANADITLTNG

-2129 VTVKADKAAWTGA
+2129 VTVKADKSSWMGA
-2142 NGGAKANITL
+2142 NGGANANITL
-2152 TNASTWNGANTG
+2152 GNASTWTGANNGANAT
-2164 ANAKVNLTDSS
+2164 VNLTDSS
-2175 WTGDNSGAGLSL
+2175 WSGDNSGANVTI
-2187 TANNSKWNGSTSTA
+2187 TANNSKWNGSTSAA
-2201 GSATLTNGSIWT
+2201 GSAVLTNGSIWT

-2236 SLKSFSGTNGIVDMT
+2236 SLKSFNATNGIVDMT

-2270 KHNSSNPGEVYGG
+2270 KHNNSNPGEVYGG
-2283 NFTVT
+2283 NFTVN

-2296 SMLTDNTGVDTTD
+2296 TMLTDNTGVDTTD

-2319 LAGKLFYLGAV
+2319 LAGKLFYTGAI
-2330 GGAESNLN
+2330 GGAENNLN
-2338 GTVKIAEGLTAASV
+2338 GTVKIAEGLTATSV

-2379 VYPSEQDRTAFV
+2379 VYPTEQDRTAFV

-2434 ITTTKDTTLKLN
+2434 ITTAKDTTLKLN
-2446 SHDLT
+2446 NYDLT

-2464 GTLTVQNV
+2464 GKLTVQDAGSLTV
-2472 GNFAVTGAKAIN
+2472 SGAKAIN
-2484 ANNSKVDITAVNAT
+2484 ANNSKVEITAVNAT
-2498 LNGDVSTNNVV
+2498 LNGDVTTNNAVT
-2509 NIKATKAAKVNG
+2509 IKATKSAKVNG
-2521 AVAADGANSNVSI
+2521 AVSASGANAAVSINGTDSVAITGVVNADGANS
-2534 SGTAS
+2534 T
-2539 AAISGAVSAV
+2539 
-2549 GANAAVTVD
+2549 VTID
-2558 SADTTIGSDI
+2558 SADTIIGSDI

-2580 NLSKLDGDVATDA
+2580 NLSKLNGNVATDA

-2607 SGDNSGNT
+2607 SGDNAGNT
-2615 TMSLSKGTW
+2615 TMSLSKGIW

-2637 NGTTWNGD
+2637 NGTTWTGD

-2654 LDASTWSGAN
+2654 LDGSAWNGAN
-2664 SGANTDIT
+2664 SGVNADIT
-2672 LSNGASW
+2672 LTNGASW
-2679 TKGNT
+2679 SKGNT

-2689 VKAEKA
+2689 VKADKA
-2695 TWTGANGGAKANIT
+2695 AWTGANGGAKANIT
-2709 LTNAS
+2709 LSNSAS
-2714 TWNGANTGANA
+2714 WNGANTGSNA
-2725 IVNLIDSSWTGDNSG
+2725 TVNLTDSSWSGDNSG
-2740 AGLSLTANNSKW
+2740 AGLSLTADNSKW
-2752 NGSTNAAGSAT
+2752 NGSTNTAGSAT

-2768 IWTGASTSADF
+2768 SWTGASTSADF
-2779 SLTLNGSTWN
+2779 ALTLNGSTWN

-2798 FSGTNGIVDMTNA
+2798 FTGTNGIVDMTNA

-2828 KHNSSNPGEVYGG
+2828 KHNNSNPGEVYGG
-2841 NFTVNS
+2841 NFTVNK
-2847 AKNGSKITM
+2847 AAANSKITM

-2866 DEDKINEALDALVGK
+2866 DEDKINEALDALAGK
-2881 LFYLGAIGGAEN
+2881 LFYTGAIGGAEN

-2907 ASAAKQTAGIVYD
+2907 TSVAKQTAGIVYD

-2993 TTAKDTTLKLNSHDM
+2993 TTAKDTTLKLNSNNL

-3030 GIFAV
+3030 GNLTV
-3035 TGAKAINANNSK
+3035 NGAKAINANNSK
-3047 VDITAVN
+3047 VEITAVN
-3054 ATLNGDVTTNNAVT
+3054 ATLNGDVTTNNTVT
-3068 IKATKAA
+3068 IKAAKAA
-3075 KVNGAVSADGANSN
+3075 KVNGVVS
-3089 VSISGTASA
+3089 
-3098 AITGAVN
+3098 

-3118 DTTIGSDITAN
+3118 DTIIGSDITAN
-3129 GKGAKVIAKNL
+3129 GKGAKVTAKNL
-3140 SRLDGDVTTD
+3140 SKLDGDVATD
-3150 ADGSVELGFKEGAS
+3150 ADGSVELNFKEGAS
-3164 WTGDNGGNTT
+3164 WTGDNSGNTT
-3174 MSLSKGTWNGANNGK
+3174 MSLSKGIWNGANTGK

-3214 ASSWSGANSGANADI
+3214 GSAWNGANSGVNADI
-3229 TLSNGASWTKGNTA
+3229 TLTNGASWSKGNTA
-3243 DGVAV
+3243 DGVTV
-3248 KADKASWTGANG
+3248 KADKAAWTGANG
-3260 GAKTNITLTNS
+3260 GAKANITLSNS
-3271 VSWNGANTGSNATV
+3271 ASWTGANTGSNATI
-3285 NMTDSSWTGD
+3285 NLTDSSWSGD

-3303 TANNSKWNGSTSAAG
+3303 TADNSKWNGSTNAAG
-3318 SATLTNGSIWTGA
+3318 SAVLTNGSVWTGA
-3331 STNADFA
+3331 STSGDFS
-3338 LTLNGSTWNNSGA
+3338 LTLNNSTWNNSGA

-3356 FAGTNGIVDMTNAA
+3356 FNGTNGIVDMTNAA

-3379 GDATVIYKHNSSN
+3379 GDATVIYKHNNSN
-3392 PSEVYGGNFT
+3392 PGEVYGGNFT
-3402 VTKAATN
+3402 VNKAAAN

-3436 AGRLFYLGAVGGA
+3436 AGKLFYTGAIGGA

-3460 EGLTAASVAKQTA
+3460 EGLTATSVAKQTA

-3498 SEQDRT
+3498 TEQDRT

-3543 ITTAGSAITTAK
+3543 ITTAGSAVTTAK

-3561 NSHDMT
+3561 NNHDMI

-3575 IATTGGK
+3575 IATTGGT
-3582 LTVQDAGDFAVTGAK
+3582 LTVQDAGNLTVKGAK

-3616 GDVSTNNAVMLKAT
+3616 GDVTTNNTVTIKAA
-3630 KAAKVNGA
+3630 KAAKVNG
-3638 VAANGANSNVSIS
+3638 VVSAN
-3651 GEATT
+3651 
-3656 ITGAVAADGANS
+3656 
-3668 NVSISGTA
+3668 
-3676 SAAISGAVNAV
+3676 

-3693 TIDSADTTIGSDITA
+3693 TIDSADTIIGSDITA

-3719 LSKLDGNVATD
+3719 LSKLNGNVATD

-3740 EGASWTGD
+3740 EGASWSGD

-3757 SKGTWNGDNTGK
+3757 SKGIWNGANTGK

-3778 TWIGDSSGAGS
+3778 TWTGDSSGAGS
-3789 TIKLDAS
+3789 TIKLDGSA
-3796 TWNGANSGANADIT
+3796 WNGANSGVNADIT
-3810 LNNGASWS
+3810 LTNGASWS

-3843 ANITLTNASTWN
+3843 ANITLSNSASWN
-3855 GANTGANATVNLTD
+3855 GANTGSNATVNLTD
-3869 SSWTGDN
+3869 SSWSGDN
-3876 SGAGLSLTAN
+3876 SGANVTITAN

-3892 NTSAA
+3892 NANAA

-3907 WTGASTNA
+3907 WNGASTSA

-3930 ASSLKNFAA
+3930 ASSLKSFTG

-3993 MLTDNTGVDT
+3993 MLTD
-4003 TDEDKINEALD
+4003 
-4014 ALAGKLFYLGA
+4014 
-4025 IGGAENN
+4025 
-4032 LNGTVKIAEGL
+4032 
-4043 TATSVAKQTAG
+4043 
-4054 IVYDKTT
+4054 
-4061 GQGSADHKTVM
+4061 
-4072 PGPVYPTEQDRTAFV
+4072 
-4087 TSITGEHFT
+4087 
-4096 DKEYRKAGVLSNTV
+4096 
-4110 DNNIYNFTKD
+4110 
-4120 ATTIT
+4120 
-4125 TDSSAITTAK
+4125 
-4135 DTTLK
+4135 
-4140 LNSHD
+4140 
-4145 MTITANSGD
+4145 
-4154 GIATTGGTLT
+4154 
-4164 VQDAGNFA
+4164 
-4172 VTGAKAINANNSK
+4172 
-4185 VDITAVNATLNGDVT
+4185 
-4200 TNNIVT
+4200 
-4206 IKATKAAKV
+4206 
-4215 NGAVSANGTNAAVTI
+4215 
-4230 DSADTT
+4230 
-4236 IGSDI
+4236 
-4241 TANGKGAK
+4241 
-4249 VIAKNLSRLDGDVA
+4249 
-4263 TDADGSVEL
+4263 
-4272 NFKEGASWTGN
+4272 
-4283 NSGNTTMSLSK
+4283 
-4294 GTWNGANTGKLN
+4294 
-4306 ATLTNG
+4306 
-4312 TSWTG
+4312 
-4317 DSSGAGSTIKL
+4317 
-4328 DASSWSGA
+4328 
-4336 NSGANAD
+4336 
-4343 ITLTNGASWTKGNT
+4343 
-4357 ADGVTVKA
+4357 
-4365 DKAAWTGA
+4365 
-4373 NGGAKANITLTN
+4373 
-4385 ASTWNGANTG
+4385 
-4395 ANAIVN
+4395 
-4401 LTDSSWSGDNSGAGL
+4401 
-4416 SLTAN
+4416 
-4421 NSKWN
+4421 
-4426 GSTSTAGSA
+4426 
-4435 TLTNGSIWNGAS
+4435 
-4447 TSADFALTLNGSTW
+4447 
-4461 NNSGASSLKS
+4461 
-4471 FNGTNGIVDMTNAAA
+4471 
-4486 SVTIGSYS
+4486 
-4494 GDATV
+4494 
-4499 IYKHNSS
+4499 
-4506 NPGEVYGGNFTVN
+4506 
-4519 KAAANSKITMLTDRS
+4519 RS

-4547 LNALANKLY
+4547 LNSLANKLY

-4573 AEGLTASSIIK
+4573 AEGLTASSVVK

-4613 AQTKDNFTSQ
+4613 EQTKDNFTSQ

-4681 SGADAVKADAITIA
+4681 SGADAVKADAITVE
-4695 FKNLDKLDIKAAGQA
+4695 FKNLDKLDIKATGQA
-4710 LVAENG
+4710 LLAENG

-4732 FVANGAGSGIKADGL
+4732 FIANGAGSSIKADGL

-4769 STVKGDVTADNKGK
+4769 GTVKGDVTADNKGK
-4783 ISINANNNAAGSIL
+4783 ISINANNNAAGSTI

-4805 ATAGS
+4805 AAAGS

-4826 VSTAGDAVINIYA
+4826 VSTVGDAVINIYA

-4972 AGSNPDNL
+4972 AGSNPNNL

-5055 MGDVRLDNEES
+5055 MGDVRLANEES